1 MDYSSFSGV
10 PRFLTRPKAFMVSVG
25 KDATLSC
32 QIIGNPIPVVSW
44 EKDKLPVQSGG
55 RFKTTEDGDLYR
67 LTIYDLSLEDS
78 GQYICRAKNTIG
90 EAFAAVSIKVGEETT
105 VTESAPYFIQ
115 KPSSIKVT
123 LGEDAMF
130 KCKVQGS
137 PPLSVN
143 WEKDGRHL
151 RNRADA
157 GRFQIESAGESN
169 ALTIQCARLGDSG
182 TYTCRAENPIGSA
195 SASAALVVETQG
207 FSNPGSS
214 SHFDTSC
221 GKTASLLSHLQ
232 KRREE
237 IRKLDVSHGAL
248 DSTSAYSMAEGLSGI
263 SYSLSRDYERAAG
276 LTTKGARNATFGALT
291 RMCSVTEGKH
301 AKLSCYVT
309 GEPKPEI
316 VWKKDNEVILEGRR
330 HVIYEDDQE
339 NFVLKILFCKQ
350 IDNGLYTCTASNLA
364 GQTYS
369 SVLVT
374 VKEPSIPF
382 KEKLKDLE
390 VREKE
395 SATFQC
401 EVPVP
406 STETAWFKEE
416 TKLRQSKKYNIEEEG
431 TYRRLTVQ
439 NVTTDDDA
447 VYICEMKE
455 GSRTIAELS
464 VQGNIIKKLPR
475 KTAVFTNDTAIFCVE
490 LDNECQNI
498 RWLKNKEEVKPS
510 DRISITCSG
519 KQHTMI
525 IRECKMEDAGEIVF
539 LADESR
545 TSTQFTVT
553 TPKKPP
559 TQPPVDPLVKNKTE
573 TSVTLAWSPP
583 KMDRPIPID
592 GYVVER
598 KKLTGFT
605 WVRCHESHVPV
616 PEFTVSNLSEEA
628 DYQFRVSAVNA
639 YGQSP
644 YLEFP
649 GSMHLEPVLAVKTPL
664 TTVEAV
670 PGGDALFT
678 LDLTTTCSGT
688 WYLNGKVLQE
698 SETYII
704 KRTQTT
710 HTLIIKNVTKNDDGA
725 EVKFVANNVE
735 TSTKMR
741 VKGAA
746 VRFTNKSRD
755 IEKVSARLREEAKL
769 QAELSDTEATVK
781 WMKDGK
787 ELKASEKYELQTV
800 GKRHILKIR
809 NTAAEDA
816 GVYECI
822 CEGDKML
829 YQLSVKAL
837 ANFINKEKSGGV
849 IRAIAGKQAE
859 FVSETSEANIMVK
872 WYKDGKEITASKKFT
887 MEDKGKLHKLVASA
901 VTKEDEG
908 TYTCKIGDDTL
919 IFDLK
924 VSDEAVTFVNKPKT
938 TPEISVSPSENLEL
952 VCEVSA
958 ASGAVVWK
966 KDQTEVKQD
975 QRTAVISQG
984 THRKL
989 IIKKVTQQDQG
1000 SYTCETKDDRTTFQ
1014 VKVRER
1020 EDVFTNKDKVQKE
1033 VKAILTQNA
1042 TLSCEVAQEKTDV
1055 KWYKEG
1061 KLITSSKKFKVESEG
1076 KSRRLVVGQV
1086 EKKDAGEYTC
1096 EAAGQKLTFKLVV
1109 TEAEDAFINKDK
1121 VKKEVKA
1128 VLSENATLSCE
1139 VAQEKT
1145 DVKWYKEGKLIT
1157 SSKKF
1162 KVESEGKSRR
1172 LVVGQVEKKDAGE
1185 YTCEAAGQKLT
1196 FKIVVTEAED
1206 AFVNKEKVQK
1216 EVKAA
1221 LTQNA
1226 TLSCEVAQEKTDVKW
1241 YKEGKLIT
1249 SSKKF
1254 KVESE
1259 GKSRR
1264 LVVGQVEK
1272 KDAGEYTCEAA
1283 GQKLTFK
1290 LVVTEAEDA
1299 FINKDKVKKEVKAV
1313 LSENATLSC
1322 EVAQEKTDVK
1332 WYKEGKLITSSKKF
1346 KVESEGKSRRL
1357 VVGQVEKKDAGEYTC
1372 EAAGQ
1377 KLTFKLDVTDDV
1389 FEHKDKVQKEVKAVL
1404 KENTTLSCE
1413 VAQEK
1418 TDVKWYKEGKLITS
1432 SKKFKVESEGKSRR
1446 LVVGQVEKKDAG
1458 EYTCEAAG
1466 QKLTFKIV
1474 ITEAED
1480 AFVNKEKVQK
1490 EVKAALTQNATL
1502 SCEVAQEKTDVKWYK
1517 EGKLITSSKKFKV
1530 ESEGKSRRLVVGQV
1544 EKKDAGEYTCEAAG
1558 QKLTFK
1564 LVVTE
1569 AEDAFINKDKVKKE
1583 VKAVLSENATLSC
1596 EVAQEKTD
1604 VKWYKEGKLITS
1616 SKKFKVESE
1625 GKSRRLVVGQVEKKD
1640 AGEYTCEAAGQKLTF
1655 KLVIT
1660 EPEVVFTNKDKVQK
1674 EVKAVLKENTT
1685 LSCEVAQEK
1694 TDVKWY
1700 KEGKLITSS
1709 KKFKVESEGK
1719 SRRLVV
1725 GQVEKKDAGEY
1736 TCEAAGQKLT
1746 FKIDVTEPKP
1756 AFINQEKVQ
1765 KEVNAVLTESAT
1777 LSCEVAEDAT
1787 EVKWYKDGKLL
1798 ISSRKFKIETAG
1810 KTRRLVIEQLEKK
1823 DAGEYICEAAGQKL
1837 TFKLEPTEPEAKF
1850 EKKVVQKEPLI
1861 VQEHES
1867 ITLTTSV
1874 TPETA
1879 VVKWFKDGTEIKA
1892 SKKYEIKSEEASRT
1906 LTVNLAE
1913 STDTAVY
1920 TCQTKNDKQEFKV
1933 QVKEIPVKFAK
1944 KLEAVNAEIGGSVSL
1959 TCDVSHAKGKVV
1971 WRRNGVEIKPSRRFQ
1986 IHEEGVKRTLT
1997 ITGIRAED
2005 EGEYSCESRDDKTS
2019 ITITPKAPRVV
2030 KFVTTL
2036 NSVVSEE
2043 GKEAVFK
2050 CTVSPSDAV
2059 VTWLRNGVKIEASK
2073 KYVISQKDTNHSL
2086 TITDLTLEDAAEI
2099 SANAEGVESRASL
2112 RVREASI
2119 SFKKKLEPR
2128 TVEEKDTVTLE
2139 VELTKPAEVKW
2150 MRNSI
2155 ILKPSEKIEIKAEGT
2170 KHTLVVKDIT
2180 FADRGFYCCESPDDK
2195 TQAKINVEMR
2205 QIKLVKGL
2213 QPVQVSEKGTVT
2225 FEVEVSHEDVEGIWQ
2240 KDGVRLKPS
2249 PNISI
2254 GVLGKKHSLTLSS
2267 VTLEDAG
2274 LISFKADGIHSSG
2287 RLTVTELP
2295 VKISKPLAD
2304 ISVTQKDK
2312 VAFECEL
2319 SRPNVDVKWFKDGK
2333 ELQQSKKVGIIS
2345 QGNKRSLIIHK
2356 CEYEDQGTY
2365 TCEAAE
2371 DKTSATL
2378 KVHARDIKIVKPLED
2393 VEVNEYES
2401 ASFVC
2406 EISHD
2411 EVQTQWYK
2419 NDNKMKAADNI
2430 RMRQDGRTYSLTY
2443 MCVQVEDAAE
2453 IKFVAEKAESRAQLT
2468 VKELPVKIVKPLR
2481 DKIALEKHRGFLECQ
2496 VSRANAEVRWYK
2508 KDVEIHPSDKY
2519 EIVSDGV
2526 YRKLIINDADYED
2539 EDTYTCDAFDDKSS
2553 ANFFV
2558 EEQSISIVKELCD
2571 EDVTEPEEA
2580 KFECEISIPSVK
2592 PPKWSLRGEVLQAGR
2607 NIIMQQESTIHRL
2620 IILKTSADMTGTVQF
2635 SIGKSKSTA
2644 NLLVRDYHIQ
2654 ITRKMEDKTALERHS
2669 VILSCDFRPSPKVV
2683 KWFKDHT
2690 PIEPSEKYKIKR
2702 EQHSAE
2708 LKILKVK
2715 PEDAGVYKCRAG
2727 NAETEATL
2735 TVEARNVEVLKHL
2748 QDVEIEE
2755 ESSAVFSCELSHD
2768 DEDVEWFLNGTLLYT
2783 NNFNDI
2789 RNVGNCYMLT
2799 MKHVKPEDAG
2809 TVTMKSDK
2817 VSESV
2822 RLKVI
2827 EKPAVFMKSLDDVF
2841 GEERGVIKLECEVS
2855 KEKVKPVWKKDGV
2868 KLTSSNKYEQIQS
2881 GKTLCLLI
2889 HDLEKADAGLYT
2901 CDIGTDVAKSKVS
2914 VQELNI
2920 GITKRLKNTEI
2931 QEGEDCTFECILS
2944 HESIDDFN
2952 WTLNG
2957 SKVESGGRFKA
2968 SNVGRKYTLN
2978 IKSVIPDDSG
2988 EVVFTARGLISKAS
3002 LVVKEKPTE
3011 ITKQLE
3017 DKTSTAGQD
3026 ISVSCELSKPDVSIR
3041 WYKDGKA
3048 IRKSQKYDLHQ
3059 EGTRAILIIH
3069 DSTVKDSGEYTCE
3082 TEVSKTK
3089 ARITVQEKPNYFVKE
3104 LSDLKADESGTAV
3117 FMCQSE
3123 KAASSVVWRKGI
3135 AELRTS
3141 RKYEITQKGQ
3151 VLQLTIKNLEKSDS
3165 DTYTCDIGDAQSRA
3179 KLVVQGQ
3186 KVLITEDLEDVTVLE
3201 GESAMF
3207 KCRISP
3213 VDYSKVQWFLDK
3225 TPLHTNELNEI
3236 QSQPGGYHLLTLKKL
3251 SLKDSGVITFEAGDK
3266 KTSASLVVK
3275 EKPCI
3280 FTKELLDT
3288 EVTEG
3293 EDVILH
3299 CETSKSD
3306 SPVKWCKDGKSLR
3319 NSSKYNISR
3328 LGFEAKLVIHRAEER
3343 DSGRYECEAGAAKS
3357 SAVITVKEI
3366 PVLFKQE
3373 LQNEEAKEG
3382 KQVKLT
3388 CELSKPDTPVKWM
3401 KGDTVLHASEKY
3413 EFKQHGTVAELII
3426 RDVKSIDSGDY
3437 TCSTG
3442 EQKTTARV
3450 TVNAAPVLFKQAL
3463 ENTEMEEGKS
3473 VSLRCELTKADAT
3486 VVWKKGEATLQASA
3500 KHEMKQKGTVAEL
3513 VIHHAEPEDAGRY
3526 TCDTGDQQT
3535 TAHVKIHAVSAL
3547 VKELKSVEAVEGGTA
3562 TLRCQ
3567 LSREVPVEWRKG
3579 HTLLRPSNK
3588 YRMRQEGTL
3597 AELLIHDLDPKDAGD
3612 YTCVVGNQKT
3622 TAALSVNALPIRFKK
3637 ELKNEEA
3644 TESGTATLQCELSQA
3659 VGSVEWRKDGKVLM
3673 SDSKYKMRREGRF
3686 VELVI
3691 QDLDL
3696 TDAGSYTCV
3705 CGDQKTTA
3713 ALRVNALPIL
3723 FQEEM
3728 SNKEATEGEA
3738 VTLHCKLSKSAPVE
3752 WRKGTKVLKPS
3763 EKYKI
3768 EQEGP
3773 FAELMIR
3780 DLDLADAGDYSCV
3793 CGDQQTTAALTVN
3806 VLPALFTKELADE
3819 EATEGKSV
3827 SLHCELNKAAA
3838 NVEWKKGFK
3847 TLKSSDKY
3855 KMKREGVIAE
3865 LIIQN
3870 LDVTDAGN
3878 YSCVCGDQ
3886 QTMAVLTVHAL
3897 PAFFK
3902 EGLKNREATDGATA
3916 TLHCELSKVGVP
3928 VEWKKGDKT
3937 LKPSDKYRMR
3947 QEDTAAELLI
3957 RDLEVEDTGEYTCV
3971 CGDQKTSAV
3980 LTVHA
3985 LPALF
3990 KKDLVNTEATENGT
4004 AVLQC
4009 ELTKPTPVEWR
4020 KGQKVL
4026 KPSEKY
4032 KMRLKDTIAELT
4044 IHSLEEQDAG
4054 DYTCV
4059 CGDKMT
4065 TASLTVHAL
4074 PPHFKKELKNVEA
4087 TENGMATFCCELN
4100 KPAAAVEWR
4109 KGDRA
4114 LETNDK
4120 FTMRCEGTTAE
4131 LVIRDL
4137 DLTDAGDYTC
4147 CYGDQKTTAALK
4159 VNALP
4164 AHFKKEMKNEE
4175 ATEGGTATL
4184 QCELSRAASVE
4195 WKKKHKVLKLSE
4207 KYTMRQEGTTAQ
4219 LLIHAL
4225 EVKDAGEYT
4234 CVCGDEKTTAALT
4247 VHALPALFKEELR
4260 NEEATEGE
4268 VVTLRCELTK
4278 TASVEW
4284 KKGHTVLKP
4293 SEKYKMRQKDVTA
4306 ELVIHNL
4313 NENDA
4318 GDYTCVCGDK
4328 QSTASLAVHALPA
4341 RIKESLKDE
4350 EVTEGQAATLRCE
4363 LTKVAQVEWRKGSS
4377 LVKVS
4382 DKYKMRQEGTVMKLL
4397 IHDVEL
4403 KDAGEYTCVCGE
4415 QETTAALIVHALP
4428 ALFKEELKDLQA
4440 TESQTA
4446 TLRCELTKAA
4456 AVSWKKGNKILRASE
4471 KYVMRQDNTL
4481 AELEICDLEL
4491 KDAGDYTCMCGD
4503 QHSTASLTV
4512 NALPVVFKEELK
4524 NEEVLE
4530 GTSVSLHCELS
4541 KAAPVQWK
4549 IGSKVLKA
4557 SDKYQMRQ
4565 PGTTAELVI
4574 HDLEV
4579 KDAGDYTCVCGDQET
4594 TATLTVHALP
4604 PLFKEELKN
4613 EEAEEGGE
4621 VALHCELTKA
4631 APVEW
4636 RKDQRILKESE
4647 KYKMRQEGTKAELV
4661 IREIAEED
4669 AGDYTCVCG
4678 EHQTTAVLTVQAVP
4692 PFFREEMTSKEAVEG
4707 GTATLHCLLSKAS
4720 ARVQWKKGPRVLPSD
4735 KKYST
4740 RREGCVVELVV
4751 HDLDLND
4758 TGDYTCVCGD
4768 KTTTATLTV
4777 HALPPEFKKG
4787 LKDLEAVE
4795 SGTAALHCELT
4806 KPAVVKWMKGQE
4818 VLKPSSKYKMSQDGA
4833 VAKLIIHELD
4843 VEDTGDYTCVCGD
4856 QQTTATLTV
4865 NALPALFKQELQ
4877 NTEAEEG
4884 GTATLRCELTKP
4896 KAPVEW
4902 RKGDITLYP
4911 GLKYEMKQ
4919 QGSTAELVIYDLEL
4933 DDSGRYTCDSGHQQT
4948 TAVVTVHALPV
4959 TFKQPLQNKE
4969 SEEGSTA
4976 TFCCEL
4982 SKPNAAVE
4990 WRKGGVG
4997 LQPSQKYE
5005 MRQREC
5011 LVELLI
5017 HNLKLEDTGE
5027 YSCDTGDQETKA
5039 SLNVK
5044 ALPVLFKKE
5053 LKDKEAEEGA
5063 AVKFQC
5069 ELTKDNATVEWRK
5082 GTMELFA
5089 CAKYEIKL
5097 SGRTAELVI
5106 HNIEP
5111 EDASDYTCDTGDQQ
5125 STAVLRVNAIKPRL
5139 KQQLKNEEVEVGGTA
5154 RLRCE
5159 ISISKAEVE
5168 WRKDGVVLHSSSKY
5182 EMWQDGT
5189 LRELRVHRLE
5199 PSDAGEYSCKAGD
5212 ETSSAKLTVKEPDV
5226 TIVSGLKDMVVFE
5239 GDDVTFRCQVS
5250 HENARDVEWKLQD
5263 VALQNNEMNEISV
5276 EKGKIHT
5283 LTLRKVTE
5291 QDIGTIAF
5299 RVGPHTS
5306 TAELTVKVPPPVF
5319 KEKLQSTELQEEET
5333 AILRCEVSQ
5342 PNAAVEW
5349 KKGTQVISPSSKYEI
5364 RQEGTIH
5371 TLKIYH
5377 LKPEDSGKY
5386 TCDNG
5391 NEQTTA
5397 TLTVKAL
5404 PVTFTKPLQNQQA
5417 EEGGTI
5423 TLSCEISNSNAT
5435 VQWKKAGKVLRPSDK
5450 YKMHQAGSVA
5460 ELTIRNLSEADA
5472 GEYTCNAGDQQT
5484 TAAVIVKE
5492 PAAAI
5497 VETLKDVTSH
5507 EGEDAVFE
5515 CRLSRETTQDAQ
5527 WFLGDVPLQS
5537 NEMNEIRV
5545 QGTRHTLILRKVTL
5559 EDCGPISFKVGQHTS
5574 AAQLTV
5580 QAAPVSFV
5588 KALHSLELQ
5597 EGGTAHLSCEVSK
5610 PDVPVEWK
5618 KGTSVIRSSQ
5628 KYSIKQEGNVHTLV
5642 IHDVNRPDS
5651 GEYSC
5656 HTADGKTT
5664 ARLEVKALPV
5674 LFKQWLKNEEVE
5686 EGGTAML
5693 HCELTK
5699 PNAPVEWRKGDT
5711 VLQPSDKYEIR
5722 HEGTHVEL
5730 FIYDA
5735 EAQDAGDY
5743 TCDSGDQQ
5751 TTASLQVK
5759 VLPVLFN
5766 EELKNVESEEGGTA
5780 VLHCEISKPDAP
5792 VEWRKGGVVIQ
5803 PSDKYEMK
5811 LKGSI
5816 VELIIHG
5823 VEPDD
5828 CGDYTCSTG
5837 YEITTGSVYVQEEA
5851 AVIVS
5856 GLKNTDVFVGESATF
5871 TCELSHPGVKNVQ
5884 WWLDGSPL
5892 HNNFVTEISQQD
5904 GMIHTL
5910 TLNDVA
5916 CHDSGT
5922 VTFRA
5927 GSLISSAKL
5936 LVKDPTIEVVSPMQD
5951 ITVDEDGTA
5960 EFICQYS
5967 RPVHAIWKKNDQ
5979 EIHAD
5984 GQRVIIDQDWNVSIL
5999 KIKPTVPE
6007 DTGIYSCEAEGTKVM
6022 AALDVQAKN
6031 SIVQGLENVEAVEG
6045 GEALFECYLSK
6056 PECYNYNWLIDDEP
6070 AKTTENTEMV
6080 YFENG
6085 RRHLLL
6091 LKNLTPQDSCRVTFT
6106 CSDAMTSAFLT
6117 VKGWRLQILQPLTDV
6132 EVSPGEKA
6140 TFSCV
6145 LSEAVPIS
6153 EVAWYS
6159 NDIEIQSDEDWE
6171 VQADGN
6177 KYKLILKKAQP
6188 HHSGEVTFAS
6198 REAIAS
6204 AKLSVIAHPDP
6215 PEEPEV
6221 LSKNSHSV
6229 TLSWYKPLSDG
6240 GCDILGYNVERKIPG
6255 IGWQSCSKAIIQNTE
6270 FVVDDL
6276 TPGEP
6281 YRFRVSAINKV
6292 GASEPVHFPQ
6302 MVRLEPPV
6310 TVTHP
6315 LVGGSVSEGE
6325 VARLECQLSSETEKR
6340 VTWFKGKEQIQAG
6353 GRYEILSDGKKQ
6365 ILIIHAFKP
6374 EDQDTYTCMVSP
6386 EVKSVA
6392 SLCLEVPTVTML
6404 KEIAQEAPSAS
6415 QTEEL
6420 VDGHV
6425 QPSLPPEAAQE
6436 GDLHLLWEALAKK
6449 RRMSREPT
6457 LDSISEV
6464 PEEDEKLQKLKK
6476 EEAEMSHYYSEEYST
6491 CDELARTGEAD
6502 FSFTSSDDESRA
6514 GTPSLVNYLKKAGKA
6529 SVSVTSKVQ
6538 SIPTGKLWKQWEK
6551 SSVETVV
6558 AAPAAKPAEPEVPDL
6573 DDPSMNKAAVKIQ
6586 AAFKGYKVRKEIKQ
6600 QECPVFTETFK
6611 DFSGEPGS
6619 TLHLECVAHS
6629 KTDMKVRW
6637 LKDGEELSDGRYYH
6651 IDNYSDGTCSLIIT
6665 GLDSKDAGKYT
6676 CEASNKFG
6684 KVSHSAKVVIGAQ
6697 EPQVLQKEKQ
6707 VKQSTDSETESS
6719 SGSELDDAFRKAGR
6733 RLHRLFKA
6741 KISTEISDVE
6751 EELFVSADEGDIEV
6765 VDHQT
6770 YREDDQYIYIKFEIL
6785 SEAKTAA
6792 TRFREMF
6799 GALGI
6804 PVEIDILEQGPKKI
6818 ELRIGKAT
6826 PPTHGKFAPPV
6837 VRPPPPLLTSDTAP
6851 MFMTELQNQEVQDG
6865 YPVSFDCIVV
6875 GKPLPTVRW
6884 FKDGK
6889 AIEENDHYMIN
6900 EDQEGCHQLI
6910 ITAVVPTDMG
6920 VYRCLAENNMG
6931 VASTKA
6937 ELRVDLTSTDYETAA
6952 DATETSSYYSAK
6964 EYISSR
6970 EQEESTTEEEQLPQI
6985 FDELH
6990 DIHVAPG
6997 ASLAKFHLKVKGYP
7011 QPRLYWF
7018 KNGQPL
7024 KASDRIL
7031 KTDKQEF
7038 HSLEIRDVTK
7048 ADAGQYSI
7056 FVINSAGSAFSS
7068 ARLLVKDPDEKEEP
7082 SETDSHEQLIPPRF
7096 LERFTNKK
7104 VKKGA
7109 SITLSVKVEGHPPP
7123 TITWLKEES
7132 QEDILWIKPDTPG
7145 YKLASSN
7152 MHHSLILL
7160 DVKKKY
7166 SGAYTCIA
7174 TNKAGQSICT
7184 ATLEVA
7190 DVKEA
7195 EVLTQERVMVSEAIM
7210 TTLGAIHPSETGEG
7224 DLETGRE
7231 GVPKSPISLADVGS
7245 EEFFQKLTSHISEMV
7260 SAKISQATLRVPG
7273 AESDDESKTP
7283 SASPRH
7289 GRSRPSSIAQES
7301 SSESEDGDS
7310 RGEIFDVYMVT
7321 ADYVPAAPDRETITL
7336 KEGQYVEV
7344 LDSAHPLK
7352 WLVRT
7357 KPTKSSPSRQG
7368 WVSPAYLD
7376 KKLKLSPEWGTTEAP
7391 EFPGEF
7397 VSEDEYKRKLSVLIQ
7412 ELLISEEDY
7421 IQDLQFLQTHHLKFT
7436 ETCPNVPGAVASQKS
7451 TIFRNIGDIAC
7462 FHSSVFLQGLQKCD
7476 TDDDVAMCFIKHE
7489 AEFNKYIQYLVGR
7502 VQAESIV
7509 VSKAVQDF
7517 YKRYTDEILTNE
7529 DPSQPLIP
7537 PLQHYLEKPINRIQ
7551 QYQTIIKELIRNK
7564 ARNSQNCTLL
7574 EQAYAVVSAL
7584 TRRAENNLHV
7594 SLIENYPGTLESLG
7608 EPIRQGHFIVWEG
7621 APGARVAWKGH
7632 KRHVFLFKNY
7642 IVICKPKRDTKT
7654 DTYSYIFKNI
7664 MKLNNIDVNDL
7675 VEGDDRAFE
7684 IWHER
7689 EDLVRKYLLQARTV
7703 NIKNSWVK
7711 EICGIQ
7717 QRISEPVWIPPD
7729 FEEELADCTAELG
7742 ETVKL
7747 ACKVTGAPKPS
7758 VSWYKDGKPVEVDPH
7773 HIIIE
7778 DPDGSCTLILDNLTG
7793 VDSGQYM
7800 CFASSPAGNASTLG
7814 KILVQV
7820 PPRFVNKVRN
7830 AYFVEGEDAQF
7841 TCTIEGAPRPQIR
7854 WYKDGVLLK
7863 NTSKYQTFSEPR
7875 SGIIV
7880 LVVKNPSNEDM
7891 GHYECELVNRLG
7903 SAKSG
7908 AELYHH
7914 SAAALTQERRG
7925 DQAITIEVT
7934 EQETKVPKKTIIM
7947 NDFPTVSGG
7956 DFRPGLASA
7965 CR

>member
-1 MDYSSFSGV
+1 MDYSSLSGV

-32 QIIGNPIPVVSW
+32 QIVGNPIPVVSW

-115 KPSSIKVT
+115 KPSNIKVT

-143 WEKDGRHL
+143 WEKDGRYL
-151 RNRADA
+151 RNKADA

-169 ALTIQCARLGDSG
+169 ALTIQCAQLGDSG
-182 TYTCRAENPIGSA
+182 TYTCRAENLIGSA
-195 SASAALVVETQG
+195 SASAALVVETHG
-207 FSNPGSS
+207 SSNPGNWDS
-214 SHFDTSC
+214 SC

-237 IRKLDVSHGAL
+237 IRKMDISHGTL
-248 DSTSAYSMAEGLSGI
+248 DAASAQSYSAVEGLSGI
-263 SYSLSRDYERAAG
+263 GYSLSRDYERAAG
-276 LTTKGARNATFGALT
+276 LTKGARNATFGALT
-291 RMCSVTEGKH
+291 RTCSVTEGKH

-309 GEPKPEI
+309 GEPKPVI

-350 IDNGLYTCTASNLA
+350 TDNGLYTCTASNLA

-374 VKEPSIPF
+374 VKEPTIPF
-382 KEKLKDLE
+382 KAKLKDLE

-406 STETAWFKEE
+406 GTETAWFKEE
-416 TKLRQSKKYNIEEEG
+416 TKLQQSKKYNIEEEG

-475 KTAVFTNDTAIFCVE
+475 KTAVFINDTATFCVE
-490 LDNECQNI
+490 LDNDCQNI
-498 RWLKNKEEVKPS
+498 RWLKNREEVKPS

-519 KQHTMI
+519 KQHTMT
-525 IRECKMEDAGEIVF
+525 IRECKMEDAGEIAF

-559 TQPPVDPLVKNKTE
+559 TQPPADPVVKNKTE

-583 KMDRPIPID
+583 RMERPIPVD
-592 GYVVER
+592 GYIVER

-605 WVRCHESHVPV
+605 WVRCHESHVPS
-616 PEFTVSNLSEEA
+616 PELTVSNLAEEA

-644 YLEFP
+644 FLEFP
-649 GSMHLEPVLAVKTPL
+649 GSLHLEPVLAVKNPL
-664 TTVEAV
+664 TTAEVA

-678 LDLTTTCSGT
+678 VDLTKTCSGT
-688 WYLNGKVLQE
+688 WYLNGKALQE

-704 KRTQTT
+704 NRTQTT
-710 HTLIIKNVTKNDDGA
+710 HSLVIKNVTRKDDGA
-725 EVKFVANNVE
+725 EVKFVANDVE

-741 VKGAA
+741 VRGAA
-746 VRFTNKSRD
+746 VRFTNKTKD
-755 IEKVSARLREEAKL
+755 VEKVSARLREEAKL

-787 ELKASEKYELQTV
+787 ELKASEKYEFQTV

-809 NTAAEDA
+809 STAEEDA
-816 GVYECI
+816 GVYECV
-822 CEGDKML
+822 CDGDKML

-837 ANFINKEKSGGV
+837 ANFVNKEKSGGV
-849 IRAIAGKQAE
+849 VKAIAGKRAE

-887 MEDKGKLHKLVASA
+887 MEDKGKLHKLVALA

-908 TYTCKIGDDTL
+908 TYICKIGDDTL
-919 IFDLK
+919 TFDLK

-938 TPEISVSPSENLEL
+938 TPEVSVSPSESLEL

-958 ASGAVVWK
+958 AGGAVVWR

-975 QRTAVISQG
+975 QRTTIVCQG
-984 THRKL
+984 TQRKL

-1014 VKVRER
+1014 VKVRET
-1020 EDVFTNKDKVQKE
+1020 EAVFTNKEKVQKEVKAALSENATLSCEVAQDKTEVKWYKDGKLISSSKKFKVESQGKSRHLVVGQVEKKDAGEYTCEAAGQKLTFRIVVTEAEDAFINKDKVQKE
-1033 VKAILTQNA
+1033 VKAALSENA
-1042 TLSCEVAQEKTDV
+1042 TLSCEVAQDKTEV
-1055 KWYKEG
+1055 KWYKDG

-1096 EAAGQKLTFKLVV
+1096 EAAGQKLTFRIDVS
-1109 TEAEDAFINKDK
+1109 EAEDAFVHKEK
-1121 VKKEVKA
+1121 VQKEVKA
-1128 VLSENATLSCE
+1128 ALSENATLSCE

-1145 DVKWYKEGKLIT
+1145 EVKWYKDGKLISSSKKFKVESQGKSRRLVVGQVEKKDAGEYTCEAAGQKLTFRIDVKEAEDAFIKKEKVQKEVKAALSENATLSCEVAQEKTEVKWYKDEKLIT

-1196 FKIVVTEAED
+1196 FRIDVTEPEVV
-1206 AFVNKEKVQK
+1206 FTNKEKVQK

-1221 LTQNA
+1221 LSENA
-1226 TLSCEVAQEKTDVKW
+1226 TLSCEVAQEKMEVKW
-1241 YKEGKLIT
+1241 YKDGKLIS

-1283 GQKLTFK
+1283 GQKLTF
-1290 LVVTEAEDA
+1290 
-1299 FINKDKVKKEVKAV
+1299 
-1313 LSENATLSC
+1313 
-1322 EVAQEKTDVK
+1322 
-1332 WYKEGKLITSSKKF
+1332 
-1346 KVESEGKSRRL
+1346 R
-1357 VVGQVEKKDAGEYTC
+1357 
-1372 EAAGQ
+1372 
-1377 KLTFKLDVTDDV
+1377 
-1389 FEHKDKVQKEVKAVL
+1389 
-1404 KENTTLSCE
+1404 
-1413 VAQEK
+1413 
-1418 TDVKWYKEGKLITS
+1418 
-1432 SKKFKVESEGKSRR
+1432 
-1446 LVVGQVEKKDAG
+1446 
-1458 EYTCEAAG
+1458 
-1466 QKLTFKIV
+1466 
-1474 ITEAED
+1474 
-1480 AFVNKEKVQK
+1480 
-1490 EVKAALTQNATL
+1490 
-1502 SCEVAQEKTDVKWYK
+1502 
-1517 EGKLITSSKKFKV
+1517 
-1530 ESEGKSRRLVVGQV
+1530 
-1544 EKKDAGEYTCEAAG
+1544 
-1558 QKLTFK
+1558 
-1564 LVVTE
+1564 
-1569 AEDAFINKDKVKKE
+1569 
-1583 VKAVLSENATLSC
+1583 
-1596 EVAQEKTD
+1596 
-1604 VKWYKEGKLITS
+1604 
-1616 SKKFKVESE
+1616 
-1625 GKSRRLVVGQVEKKD
+1625 
-1640 AGEYTCEAAGQKLTF
+1640 
-1655 KLVIT
+1655 
-1660 EPEVVFTNKDKVQK
+1660 
-1674 EVKAVLKENTT
+1674 
-1685 LSCEVAQEK
+1685 
-1694 TDVKWY
+1694 
-1700 KEGKLITSS
+1700 
-1709 KKFKVESEGK
+1709 
-1719 SRRLVV
+1719 
-1725 GQVEKKDAGEY
+1725 
-1736 TCEAAGQKLT
+1736 
-1746 FKIDVTEPKP
+1746 IDVTEPKP

-1765 KEVNAVLTESAT
+1765 KEVKAVLTESAT
-1777 LSCEVAEDAT
+1777 LTCEVAQDAT

-1798 ISSRKFKIETAG
+1798 VSSRKFKIETLG
-1810 KTRRLVIEQLEKK
+1810 KSRRLVVEQLEKR
-1823 DAGEYICEAAGQKL
+1823 DAGEYVCEAAGQKL
-1837 TFKLEPTEPEAKF
+1837 TFKLEPTESEAKF

-1879 VVKWFKDGTEIKA
+1879 AVRWFKDGTEIKA
-1892 SKKYEIKSEEASRT
+1892 SKKCVIKSEGASRT
-1906 LTVNLAE
+1906 LTVNGAE
-1913 STDTAVY
+1913 STDSALY
-1920 TCQTKNDKQEFKV
+1920 TCQTKDDKQEFRV

-1944 KLEAVNAEIGGSVSL
+1944 KLEAVKAEIGGSVSL
-1959 TCDVSHAKGKVV
+1959 SCELSHAKGKVT
-1971 WRRNGVEIKPSRRFQ
+1971 WSRNGVEIKPSKRFQ
-1986 IHEEGVKRTLT
+1986 IREEGIKRILT

-2005 EGEYSCESRDDKTS
+2005 EGEYSCESRDDKSS
-2019 ITITPKAPRVV
+2019 ITIVPKPPRVV
-2030 KFVTTL
+2030 KFVTSL

-2050 CTVSPSDAV
+2050 CTISPSDAV
-2059 VTWLRNGVKIEASK
+2059 VTWLRNGAKIEASK

-2099 SANAEGVESRASL
+2099 TASAEGVESTANL

-2119 SFKKKLEPR
+2119 SFTKKLEPK
-2128 TVEEKDTVTLE
+2128 TVEERETVTLE
-2139 VELTKPAEVKW
+2139 VELNKPAEVKW

-2155 ILKPSEKIEIKAEGT
+2155 VLKPSDKIEIKAEGT
-2170 KHTLVVKDIT
+2170 KHTLVVKDIS

-2213 QPVQVSEKGTVT
+2213 QPLEVAEKGTVT
-2225 FEVEVSHEDVEGIWQ
+2225 FEVEVSHEDVEGTWQ
-2240 KDGVRLKPS
+2240 KDGVRLKPA
-2249 PNISI
+2249 PNVSF

-2267 VTLEDAG
+2267 VALEDAG
-2274 LISFKADGIHSSG
+2274 LISFKAEGINSSG
-2287 RLTVTELP
+2287 KLTVTELP
-2295 VKISKPLAD
+2295 VRISKPLAD
-2304 ISVTQKDK
+2304 VSVTQKLK
-2312 VAFECEL
+2312 ATFECEL
-2319 SRPNVDVKWFKDGK
+2319 SKPNANVKWFKDGK
-2333 ELQQSKKVGIIS
+2333 EIRQNKNIGIIS

-2365 TCEAAE
+2365 TCQAAE

-2378 KVHARDIKIVKPLED
+2378 KVHARDVKIVKPLED

-2401 ASFVC
+2401 ASFIC

-2411 EVQTQWYK
+2411 EVETQWYK
-2419 NDNKMKAADNI
+2419 NDNKLKTSDNI
-2430 RMRQDGRTYSLTY
+2430 KMRQDGKTYSLMYTR
-2443 MCVQVEDAAE
+2443 VQVEDAAE

-2481 DKIALEKHRGFLECQ
+2481 DKIALWKHRGVLECQ
-2496 VSRANAEVRWYK
+2496 VSRANAKVRWFK
-2508 KDVEIHPSDKY
+2508 KDMEIHPGEKY
-2519 EIVSDGV
+2519 EIVSEGV
-2526 YRKLIINDADYED
+2526 YRKLVINDADYED
-2539 EDTYTCDAFDDKSS
+2539 EDTYTCDAFDDKTS
-2553 ANFFV
+2553 ASFFV
-2558 EEQSISIVKELCD
+2558 EEQAINIVKELCD

-2580 KFECEISIPSVK
+2580 NFECETSIPSVK
-2592 PPKWSLRGEVLQAGR
+2592 PAKWFLKGAALQAGR
-2607 NIIMQQESTIHRL
+2607 NIIMQQEGTIHRL
-2620 IILKTSADMTGTVQF
+2620 TIIKTSVDMTGTIQF

-2654 ITRKMEDKTALERHS
+2654 ITRKLEDKTVLERHS
-2669 VILSCDFRPSPKVV
+2669 VILSCDFRPSPKHV
-2683 KWFKDHT
+2683 KWFKGQVL
-2690 PIEPSEKYKIKR
+2690 IEPSEKYKIKR
-2702 EQHSAE
+2702 DQYSAE
-2708 LKILKVK
+2708 LKIMKVK
-2715 PEDAGVYKCRAG
+2715 PEDAGVYKCKAG
-2727 NAETEATL
+2727 IAETEATL
-2735 TVEARNVEVLKHL
+2735 SVEARNVEVLKHL
-2748 QDVEIEE
+2748 QDVEVEE
-2755 ESSAVFSCELSHD
+2755 DSSAVFSCELSHD

-2789 RNVGNCYMLT
+2789 KNVGKCYMLT
-2799 MKHVKPEDAG
+2799 MKQVKPEDAG

-2817 VSESV
+2817 VSETV
-2822 RLKVI
+2822 QLKVI

-2868 KLTSSNKYEQIQS
+2868 KITSSKKYEEIQS

-2889 HDLEKADAGLYT
+2889 HDLEKTDAGLYT

-2952 WTLNG
+2952 WMLNG
-2957 SKVESGGRFKA
+2957 RKVESGGRFKA
-2968 SNVGRKYTLN
+2968 SNAGRKYTLS
-2978 IKSVIPDDSG
+2978 IKNVIADDTG
-2988 EVVFTARGLISKAS
+2988 EVIFTARGLTSKAS
-3002 LVVKEKPTE
+3002 LVVKGKPTE
-3011 ITKQLE
+3011 VIKQLE
-3017 DKTSTAGQD
+3017 DKTSPAGQD
-3026 ISVSCELSKPDVSIR
+3026 ISLSCELSKADVNIR

-3048 IRKSQKYDLHQ
+3048 IRKSQKYDLQQ
-3059 EGTRAILIIH
+3059 EGTRATLIIH

-3082 TEVSKTK
+3082 TETSKTT

-3104 LSDLKADESGTAV
+3104 LSDLKVDESGTAV
-3117 FMCQSE
+3117 FVCQSE
-3123 KAASSVVWRKGI
+3123 RAASSVVWRKGI
-3135 AELRTS
+3135 AELRAG

-3151 VLQLTIKNLEKSDS
+3151 VLQLTVKNLEKSDS
-3165 DTYTCDIGDAQSRA
+3165 DTYSCDIGDAQSRA
-3179 KLVVQGQ
+3179 KLTVQGQ

-3213 VDYSKVQWFLDK
+3213 VDYSRVQWFLDK

-3275 EKPCI
+3275 E
-3280 FTKELLDT
+3280 T
-3288 EVTEG
+3288 
-3293 EDVILH
+3293 
-3299 CETSKSD
+3299 
-3306 SPVKWCKDGKSLR
+3306 
-3319 NSSKYNISR
+3319 
-3328 LGFEAKLVIHRAEER
+3328 
-3343 DSGRYECEAGAAKS
+3343 
-3357 SAVITVKEI
+3357 

-3382 KQVKLT
+3382 KQVRLT
-3388 CELSKPDTPVKWM
+3388 CELSKPGTPVKWM
-3401 KGDTVLHASEKY
+3401 KGDTVLCASEKY
-3413 EFKQHGTVAELII
+3413 ELKQHGTVAELII
-3426 RDVKSIDSGDY
+3426 RDVKSVDAGDY
-3437 TCSTG
+3437 TCSAG
-3442 EQKTTARV
+3442 ELKTTARV
-3450 TVNAAPVLFKQAL
+3450 KVNAVPVLFKQAL
-3463 ENTEMEEGKS
+3463 ENTDVEEGKS

-3500 KHEMKQKGTVAEL
+3500 KYEMKQKGTVAEL
-3513 VIHHAEPEDAGRY
+3513 VIHNAEPEDAGRY

-3535 TAHVKIHAVSAL
+3535 TARVKIHAVSVL
-3547 VKELKSVEAVEGGTA
+3547 FKEELKPVEAVEGGTA

-3567 LSREVPVEWRKG
+3567 LGTEAPVEWRKG
-3579 HTLLRPSNK
+3579 QTLLRASNK
-3588 YRMRQEGTL
+3588 YKMRQEGTM
-3597 AELLIHDLDPKDAGD
+3597 AELLIHDLEPKDAGD
-3612 YTCVVGNQKT
+3612 YSCLVGNQKT
-3622 TAALSVNALPIRFKK
+3622 TAALSVNALPVHFKQ
-3637 ELKNEEA
+3637 ELRNEEA
-3644 TESGTATLQCELSQA
+3644 TESGTATLQCELSRPG
-3659 VGSVEWRKDGKVLM
+3659 GSVHWRKDGKVLVPNG
-3673 SDSKYKMRREGRF
+3673 KYKTRREGRF

-3705 CGDQKTTA
+3705 CGEQESTA

-3723 FQEEM
+3723 FQEELM
-3728 SNKEATEGEA
+3728 NKEATEGEA
-3738 VTLHCKLSKSAPVE
+3738 VTLHCKLSKAAPVE
-3752 WRKGTKVLKPS
+3752 WKKGNMVLKPS

-3773 FAELMIR
+3773 FVELTIQ

-3793 CGDQQTTAALTVN
+3793 CGDRQTTAALAVN
-3806 VLPALFTKELADE
+3806 VLPALFTKGLADK

-3827 SLHCELNKAAA
+3827 SLSCELNKAAA

-3847 TLKSSDKY
+3847 TLRPSDKY
-3855 KMKREGVIAE
+3855 KMKREGVVAE

-3870 LDVTDAGN
+3870 LDTADAGN

-3928 VEWKKGDKT
+3928 VEWRKGDKA
-3937 LKPSDKYRMR
+3937 LKPSEKYRMR

-3957 RDLEVEDTGEYTCV
+3957 RDLEVEDTGEYSCV

-3990 KKDLVNTEATENGT
+3990 KRDLANVEGTENRT

-4009 ELTKPTPVEWR
+4009 ELSKPAPVQWR
-4020 KGQKVL
+4020 KGQEVL
-4026 KPSEKY
+4026 RPSEKY
-4032 KMRLKDTIAELT
+4032 KMRLKDTTAELT
-4044 IHSLEEQDAG
+4044 IHSLEEGDAG

-4059 CGDKMT
+4059 CGDKT
-4065 TASLTVHAL
+4065 STASLTVHAL
-4074 PPHFKKELKNVEA
+4074 PPHFKKELKNVEG
-4087 TENGMATFCCELN
+4087 TENSTATFCCELS
-4100 KPAAAVEWR
+4100 KAGAAVAWR
-4109 KGDRA
+4109 KGDKT
-4114 LETNDK
+4114 LGTSDK
-4120 FTMRCEGTTAE
+4120 FTMSCKGMVAE
-4131 LVIRDL
+4131 LVIHDL
-4137 DLTDAGDYTC
+4137 VLADAGDYTC
-4147 CYGDQKTTAALK
+4147 SCGEQETTATLK

-4164 AHFKKEMKNEE
+4164 VHFQKEMRDAE
-4175 ATEGGTATL
+4175 ATEGATATL
-4184 QCELSRAASVE
+4184 QCELSAAASVE
-4195 WKKKHKVLKLSE
+4195 WRKKHKVLQASE
-4207 KYTMRQEGTTAQ
+4207 KYTMRQEGSRAQ

-4225 EVKDAGEYT
+4225 EVRDAGEYT
-4234 CVCGDEKTTAALT
+4234 CVCGEEKTTAALT

-4260 NEEATEGE
+4260 DEEAEEGE
-4268 VVTLRCELTK
+4268 TVTLHCELTK
-4278 TASVEW
+4278 PAPVEW
-4284 KKGHTVLKP
+4284 RKGHTALKP

-4306 ELVIHNL
+4306 ELVIHSL
-4313 NENDA
+4313 TQSDA
-4318 GDYTCVCGDK
+4318 GDYTCVCGEE
-4328 QSTASLAVHALPA
+4328 QSTAALAVHVLPA
-4341 RIKESLKDE
+4341 GIQQSLKDE

-4363 LTKVAQVEWRKGSS
+4363 LTKAAPVEWRKGST
-4377 LVKVS
+4377 LLKAS
-4382 DKYKMRQEGTVMKLL
+4382 DKYKMRQEGTVRKLL
-4397 IHDVEL
+4397 IQDVEL

-4428 ALFKEELKDLQA
+4428 PEFKREL
-4440 TESQTA
+4440 
-4446 TLRCELTKAA
+4446 R
-4456 AVSWKKGNKILRASE
+4456 
-4471 KYVMRQDNTL
+4471 
-4481 AELEICDLEL
+4481 
-4491 KDAGDYTCMCGD
+4491 
-4503 QHSTASLTV
+4503 
-4512 NALPVVFKEELK
+4512 
-4524 NEEVLE
+4524 
-4530 GTSVSLHCELS
+4530 
-4541 KAAPVQWK
+4541 
-4549 IGSKVLKA
+4549 
-4557 SDKYQMRQ
+4557 
-4565 PGTTAELVI
+4565 
-4574 HDLEV
+4574 DLEV
-4579 KDAGDYTCVCGDQET
+4579 
-4594 TATLTVHALP
+4594 
-4604 PLFKEELKN
+4604 
-4613 EEAEEGGE
+4613 
-4621 VALHCELTKA
+4621 
-4631 APVEW
+4631 VE
-4636 RKDQRILKESE
+4636 
-4647 KYKMRQEGTKAELV
+4647 
-4661 IREIAEED
+4661 
-4669 AGDYTCVCG
+4669 
-4678 EHQTTAVLTVQAVP
+4678 
-4692 PFFREEMTSKEAVEG
+4692 
-4707 GTATLHCLLSKAS
+4707 
-4720 ARVQWKKGPRVLPSD
+4720 
-4735 KKYST
+4735 
-4740 RREGCVVELVV
+4740 
-4751 HDLDLND
+4751 N
-4758 TGDYTCVCGD
+4758 
-4768 KTTTATLTV
+4768 
-4777 HALPPEFKKG
+4777 
-4787 LKDLEAVE
+4787 
-4795 SGTAALHCELT
+4795 GTAALQCELT
-4806 KPAVVKWMKGQE
+4806 KPAEVEWKKGQE
-4818 VLKPSSKYKMSQDGA
+4818 VLKESRKYEMSQDGA
-4833 VAKLIIHELD
+4833 VAKLIIHELEE
-4843 VEDTGDYTCVCGD
+4843 EDAGVYTCVCGD
-4856 QQTTATLTV
+4856 QQTAATLTV

-4877 NTEAEEG
+4877 DTEAEES
-4884 GTATLRCELTKP
+4884 GTVTLRCELTKP
-4896 KAPVEW
+4896 EAPVEW
-4902 RKGDITLYP
+4902 RKGDVTLYP
-4911 GLKYEMKQ
+4911 GLKYEMRR
-4919 QGSTAELVIYDLEL
+4919 QGCAAELLISDLEL
-4933 DDSGRYTCDSGHQQT
+4933 EDSGIYTCDSGHQRT
-4948 TAVVTVHALPV
+4948 TAVLAVHALPV

-4969 SEEGSTA
+4969 FEEGSTA

-4982 SKPNAAVE
+4982 SKAGAAVE

-5005 MRQREC
+5005 MRQRGC

-5017 HNLKLEDTGE
+5017 HNLRLEDTGE
-5027 YSCDTGDQETKA
+5027 YSCDTGDQETRA
-5039 SLNVK
+5039 ALNVK
-5044 ALPVLFKKE
+5044 ALPVLFQKQLNDE
-5053 LKDKEAEEGA
+5053 EAEEGA
-5063 AVKFQC
+5063 VVKFQC
-5069 ELTKDNATVEWRK
+5069 ELTKDNAAVEWRK
-5082 GTMELFA
+5082 GTMELFP
-5089 CAKYEIKL
+5089 CAKYQIKL
-5097 SGRTAELVI
+5097 SGRRAELVI
-5106 HNIEP
+5106 HNVEP

-5125 STAVLRVNAIKPRL
+5125 STAVLRVNAIKPQL
-5139 KQQLKNEEVEVGGTA
+5139 KQQLRDEEVEVGGTA

-5168 WRKDGVVLHSSSKY
+5168 WRKDGVLLHSSSKY

-5189 LRELRVHRLE
+5189 LRELRVHHLE
-5199 PSDAGEYSCKAGD
+5199 PGDAGEYSCKAGD
-5212 ETSSAKLTVKEPDV
+5212 QTSSAKLTVKEPDV
-5226 TIVSGLKDMVVFE
+5226 TIVSGLKDTVVAE

-5291 QDIGTIAF
+5291 QDIGTVTF

-5306 TAELTVKVPPPVF
+5306 TAELTVKA
-5319 KEKLQSTELQEEET
+5319 S
-5333 AILRCEVSQ
+5333 
-5342 PNAAVEW
+5342 
-5349 KKGTQVISPSSKYEI
+5349 
-5364 RQEGTIH
+5364 
-5371 TLKIYH
+5371 
-5377 LKPEDSGKY
+5377 
-5386 TCDNG
+5386 
-5391 NEQTTA
+5391 
-5397 TLTVKAL
+5397 
-5404 PVTFTKPLQNQQA
+5404 PVTFTQPLQSQQA
-5417 EEGGTI
+5417 EEGGTV
-5423 TLSCEISNSNAT
+5423 TLRCEVSKSNSP
-5435 VQWKKAGKVLRPSDK
+5435 VQWKKAGTVLRPGDK
-5450 YKMHQAGSVA
+5450 YRMCQEGTLA
-5460 ELTIRNLSEADA
+5460 ELTIHNLSEADA
-5472 GEYTCNAGDQQT
+5472 GEYTCDTGDQQT
-5484 TAAVIVKE
+5484 TAAVQLKE
-5492 PAAAI
+5492 PAATI
-5497 VETLKDVTSH
+5497 VERLKDVATY

-5515 CRLSRETTQDAQ
+5515 CRLSREAAQDAQ

-5545 QGTRHTLILRKVTL
+5545 QGTRHSLILRKVTL
-5559 EDCGPISFKVGQHTS
+5559 EDCGSISFKVGRHSS
-5574 AAQLTV
+5574 AAQLKV
-5580 QAAPVSFV
+5580 EAAPVTFV
-5588 KALHSLELQ
+5588 KALHNLELQ

-5618 KGTSVIRSSQ
+5618 KGTSMIRPSH
-5628 KYSIKQEGNVHTLV
+5628 KCSIQQEGKVHTLL
-5642 IHDVNRPDS
+5642 IRDLNRADS

-5656 HTADGKTT
+5656 HTAAGQTT
-5664 ARLEVKALPV
+5664 ARLEVKGLPV

-5686 EGGTAML
+5686 EGRTAVL
-5693 HCELTK
+5693 RCELTR
-5699 PNAPVEWRKGDT
+5699 PHARLEWRKGDT
-5711 VLQPSDKYEIR
+5711 VLQPGDKYEIR
-5722 HEGTHVEL
+5722 QEGTRAEL
-5730 FIYDA
+5730 LIYEA
-5735 EAQDAGDY
+5735 GAQDAGEY

-5766 EELKNVESEEGGTA
+5766 KELRNVETEEGGTA
-5780 VLHCEISKPDAP
+5780 VLRCEISKPDAP

-5803 PSDKYEMK
+5803 PSDKYEVK
-5811 LKGSI
+5811 LKGS
-5816 VELIIHG
+5816 VAELIIRG

-5856 GLKNTDVFVGESATF
+5856 GLRNTDVFVGESATF
-5871 TCELSHPGVKNVQ
+5871 TCELSHPGVRNVQ
-5884 WWLDGSPL
+5884 WWLDGTPL
-5892 HNNFVTEISQQD
+5892 HNNLVTEISEQD
-5904 GMIHTL
+5904 GRIHTL

-5951 ITVDEDGTA
+5951 ITVDEDGPA
-5960 EFICQYS
+5960 EFVCQYS

-5984 GQRVIIDQDWNVSIL
+5984 GQRVIIDQDWNVSML
-5999 KIKPTVPE
+5999 KINPTVPE
-6007 DTGIYSCEAEGTKVM
+6007 DTGIYSCEAEGIKVM
-6022 AALDVQAKN
+6022 ATLDVQAKN

-6056 PECYNYNWLIDDEP
+6056 PETYNYNWLIDDEP

-6085 RRHLLL
+6085 LRHILL
-6091 LKNLTPQDSCRVTFT
+6091 LKNLTPQDSCRVTFM
-6106 CSDAMTSAFLT
+6106 CSDAVTSAFLT
-6117 VKGWRLQILQPLTDV
+6117 VKGWRLQFLQPLTDV
-6132 EVSPGEKA
+6132 EVSLGGKA

-6145 LSEAVPIS
+6145 LSEAVPVN

-6159 NDIEIQSDEDWE
+6159 NGIEIQPGEDWE

-6177 KYKLILKKAQP
+6177 KYKLILKKAQL

-6198 REAIAS
+6198 REAISS
-6204 AKLSVIAHPDP
+6204 AKLSVIALPEP

-6221 LSKNSHSV
+6221 LSQSSHSV
-6229 TLSWYKPLSDG
+6229 TLSWHKPLGEG
-6240 GCDILGYNVERKIPG
+6240 GQDLLGYKVERKILG
-6255 IGWQSCSKAIIQNTE
+6255 VGWQSCSEGLIQNTE
-6270 FVVDDL
+6270 FTVDGL

-6281 YRFRVSAINKV
+6281 YRFRVSAVNRA
-6292 GASEPVHFPQ
+6292 GASEAVHFPQ

-6310 TVTHP
+6310 TIAQP
-6315 LVGGSVSEGE
+6315 LVGGSVSEGG
-6325 VARLECQLSSETEKR
+6325 VARLECTLSSKTEEK
-6340 VTWFKGKEQIQAG
+6340 VTWFKGKEQIKAG
-6353 GRYEILSDGKKQ
+6353 GRYEILSDGTKQ
-6365 ILIIHAFKP
+6365 ILIIRGFKP
-6374 EDQDTYTCMVSP
+6374 EDQDSYTCMASP

-6392 SLCLEVPTVTML
+6392 SLCLEVPTVSML
-6404 KEIAQEAPSAS
+6404 KEIAREVPRAS
-6415 QTEEL
+6415 RAEEQ
-6420 VDGHV
+6420 VDGHI

-6464 PEEDEKLQKLKK
+6464 PEEDEKLQKLRK

-6514 GTPSLVNYLKKAGKA
+6514 GTPSLVNYLKKAERKTT
-6529 SVSVTSKVQ
+6529 SITSKIQ
-6538 SIPTGKLWKQWEK
+6538 STSTGKLWKQWET
-6551 SSVETVV
+6551 STVETTV
-6558 AAPAAKPAEPEVPDL
+6558 ATTAAQPAEPELPDL

-6629 KTDMKVRW
+6629 KTDMNVRW
-6637 LKDGEELSDGRYYH
+6637 LKDGKELSDGRYYH
-6651 IDNYSDGTCSLIIT
+6651 IDSYSDGTCSLIIA
-6665 GLDSKDAGKYT
+6665 GLDRKDAGKYT

-6684 KVSHSAKVVIGAQ
+6684 KVSHSAKVVVGTQ
-6697 EPQVLQKEKQ
+6697 EPQVLAKEKRS
-6707 VKQSTDSETESS
+6707 KQSTDSETESS

-6733 RLHRLFKA
+6733 RLHRLFRA

-6751 EELFVSADEGDIEV
+6751 EELFVSADEGDIDV

-6770 YREDDQYIYIKFEIL
+6770 YREDDQYIYIKFEIM

-6818 ELRIGKAT
+6818 ELRIGKAS
-6826 PPTHGKFAPPV
+6826 PPTLGKFALPV
-6837 VRPPPPLLTSDTAP
+6837 ARPPPPLLTSDTAP

-6865 YPVSFDCIVV
+6865 YPVSFDCIVI

-7031 KTDKQEF
+7031 KTDRQEF

-7048 ADAGQYSI
+7048 ADAGQYLI
-7056 FVINSAGSAFSS
+7056 FVINSAGSAYSS
-7068 ARLLVKDPDEKEEP
+7068 ARLVVKDPYEKEEP
-7082 SETDSHEQLIPPRF
+7082 SKTDSHEQLIPPRF

-7123 TITWLKEES
+7123 TITWMKEES
-7132 QEDILWIKPDTPG
+7132 REDILWIKPDTPG

-7184 ATLEVA
+7184 ANLEVA

-7210 TTLGAIHPSETGEG
+7210 TTLGTIQSSEG
-7224 DLETGRE
+7224 DLEAGRE

-7245 EEFFQKLTSHISEMV
+7245 EEFFQKLTSRISEMV
-7260 SAKISQATLRVPG
+7260 SAKITQAKLRVPG
-7273 AESDDESKTP
+7273 AESDDESRTP

-7321 ADYVPAAPDRETITL
+7321 ADYVPVAPDKETITL

-7376 KKLKLSPEWGTTEAP
+7376 KKLKLSPEWGTTEIP

-7421 IQDLQFLQTHHLKFT
+7421 IQDLQFLQTHHLRYT
-7436 ETCPNVPGAVASQKS
+7436 ETCPSVPGAVASQKS
-7451 TIFRNIGDIAC
+7451 TIFRNIDDIGR
-7462 FHSSVFLQGLQKCD
+7462 FHSSVFLRSLQGCD

-7502 VQAESIV
+7502 IQAESIV

-7517 YKRYTDEILTNE
+7517 YKRYTDEFLTNE

-7574 EQAYAVVSAL
+7574 EQAYAIVSAL

-7621 APGARVAWKGH
+7621 APGARMAWKGH

-7711 EICGIQ
+7711 EILGIQ
-7717 QRISEPVWIPPD
+7717 QRISEPIWIPPD

-7758 VSWYKDGKPVEVDPH
+7758 ISWYKDGKPVEVDPH

-7793 VDSGQYM
+7793 ADTGQYM

-7830 AYFVEGEDAQF
+7830 AYLVEGEDVQF
-7841 TCTIEGAPRPQIR
+7841 TCTVEGAPRPQIR

-7863 NTSKYQTFSEPR
+7863 DTSKYQTFSEPR
-7875 SGIIV
+7875 SGISV

-7891 GHYECELVNRLG
+7891 GHYECELMNRLG

-7934 EQETKVPKKTIIM
+7934 EQETKVPKKTIIIEETITTVVKSPRQRGRVSPARSPSGHSPSRSPRAEPAPEPVYVSKIRQPVHRHDQEAAPKSAAVPRLYVTEHEDVQGAAARDVVVESTVEEKKPKWVEVEEIIEFKVKKSPKPTRKRGSSPAKQEKDDSGM
-7947 NDFPTVSGG
+7947 LTFTFPSSRPKRSPEDDPNTNNSNNKLVEQSKSLPNEGLSEGDIQPLVYTTEQEGPQVSSEERNSPCGSEQLGSDSFLDYGTEGKSCPQEPCADNGSGATSPLLACGGEPLVFSFGTAAGDQHEVLFSPASPEGQEGLDEVDVSWPVGEEVPEVIQDILPEEDNVIVDEPEELHTDDISTRDRKILTHNGKLLTLEDLEDYVPQEGETYRCEDQKPTAEKPCEISVLQTEINEPTIGKPVLLNLGRPVVAEPRQRFFSQYEERVPGAVFVSASRVAGAQSVGPSNISFRVSDARAAPPGPSFTVKPS
-7956 DFRPGLASA
+7956 FCTEVQRSA
-7965 CR
+7965 DNGQSSFKTEVSTRTLSYGTVGEPVTLHISTEDLSQS

>member
-1 MDYSSFSGV
+1 MDYSSLSGV

-67 LTIYDLSLEDS
+67 LTIYDLNLEDS

-143 WEKDGRHL
+143 WEKDGRYL
-151 RNRADA
+151 RNKADA

-169 ALTIQCARLGDSG
+169 ALTIQCAQLGDSG
-182 TYTCRAENPIGSA
+182 TYTCRAENLIGSA
-195 SASAALVVETQG
+195 SASAALVVETHG
-207 FSNPGSS
+207 SSNPGSS
-214 SHFDTSC
+214 NFDASC

-237 IRKLDVSHGAL
+237 IRKMDISHRTL
-248 DSTSAYSMAEGLSGI
+248 DSASAQSYSAVEGLSSIG
-263 SYSLSRDYERAAG
+263 YSLSQDYERAAG
-276 LTTKGARNATFGALT
+276 LTKGARNATFGALT

-309 GEPKPEI
+309 GEPKPVI

-350 IDNGLYTCTASNLA
+350 TDNGLYTCTASNLA

-382 KEKLKDLE
+382 KAKLKDLE

-406 STETAWFKEE
+406 GTETAWFKEE
-416 TKLRQSKKYNIEEEG
+416 TKLQQSKKYNIEEEG

-475 KTAVFTNDTAIFCVE
+475 KTAVFINDTATFCVE
-490 LDNECQNI
+490 LDNDCQNI

-510 DRISITCSG
+510 DRISITHSG
-519 KQHTMI
+519 KQHTMT
-525 IRECKMEDAGEIVF
+525 IRECKMEDAGEIAF

-553 TPKKPP
+553 IPKKPP
-559 TQPPVDPLVKNKTE
+559 TQPPAHPVVKNKTE

-583 KMDRPIPID
+583 RMDRPIPVD
-592 GYVVER
+592 GYIVER

-616 PEFTVSNLSEEA
+616 PELTVSNLSEEA

-649 GSMHLEPVLAVKTPL
+649 GSLHLEPVLAVKNPL
-664 TTVEAV
+664 TTAEVA
-670 PGGDALFT
+670 PGGDAHFT
-678 LDLTTTCSGT
+678 VDLTKTCSGT

-704 KRTQTT
+704 NRTQTT
-710 HTLIIKNVTKNDDGA
+710 HTLVIKKVTKKDDGA
-725 EVKFVANNVE
+725 EVKFVASGVE

-746 VRFTNKSRD
+746 VRFTNKSKD
-755 IEKVSARLREEAKL
+755 VEKVSTRLLEEAKL
-769 QAELSDTEATVK
+769 QAELSDAEATVK
-781 WMKDGK
+781 WTKDGK

-800 GKRHILKIR
+800 GKRRILKIR
-809 NTAAEDA
+809 STAEQDA
-816 GVYECI
+816 GVYECV

-829 YQLSVKAL
+829 FQLSVKAL
-837 ANFINKEKSGGV
+837 ANFINKEKTGGV
-849 IRAIAGKQAE
+849 IKAIAGKQAE

-872 WYKDGKEITASKKFT
+872 WYKDGKEISASKKFT

-919 IFDLK
+919 TFDLK

-938 TPEISVSPSENLEL
+938 TPEISVSPSESLEL

-958 ASGAVVWK
+958 AGGAVVWR

-975 QRTAVISQG
+975 QRTTIVSQG
-984 THRKL
+984 TQRKL

-1000 SYTCETKDDRTTFQ
+1000 SYTCETKYDKTTFQ
-1014 VKVRER
+1014 VKVREA
-1020 EDVFTNKDKVQKE
+1020 EIVFTNKEKVQKE
-1033 VKAILTQNA
+1033 VKAALSENAMLSCEVAQEKTEVKWYKDGKLITSSKKFKVESEGKLRRLVVGQVEKKDAGEYTCEAAGQKLTFRIDVTEAEDAFVHKEKVQKEVKAALSENA
-1042 TLSCEVAQEKTDV
+1042 TLSCEVAQEKTEV
-1055 KWYKEG
+1055 KWYKDG

-1096 EAAGQKLTFKLVV
+1096 EAAGQKLTFRIDV
-1109 TEAEDAFINKDK
+1109 TEAEDAFIKKEK
-1121 VKKEVKA
+1121 VQKEVKA
-1128 VLSENATLSCE
+1128 ALSENATLSCE
-1139 VAQEKT
+1139 VAQEKME
-1145 DVKWYKEGKLIT
+1145 VKWYKDGKLIT

-1162 KVESEGKSRR
+1162 KVESEGKLRR

-1196 FKIVVTEAED
+1196 FRIDVTEPEVV
-1206 AFVNKEKVQK
+1206 FTNKEKVQK

-1221 LTQNA
+1221 LSENA
-1226 TLSCEVAQEKTDVKW
+1226 TLSCEVAQEKMEVKW
-1241 YKEGKLIT
+1241 YKDGKLIT

-1259 GKSRR
+1259 GKLRR

-1283 GQKLTFK
+1283 GQKLTF
-1290 LVVTEAEDA
+1290 
-1299 FINKDKVKKEVKAV
+1299 
-1313 LSENATLSC
+1313 
-1322 EVAQEKTDVK
+1322 
-1332 WYKEGKLITSSKKF
+1332 
-1346 KVESEGKSRRL
+1346 R
-1357 VVGQVEKKDAGEYTC
+1357 
-1372 EAAGQ
+1372 
-1377 KLTFKLDVTDDV
+1377 
-1389 FEHKDKVQKEVKAVL
+1389 
-1404 KENTTLSCE
+1404 
-1413 VAQEK
+1413 
-1418 TDVKWYKEGKLITS
+1418 
-1432 SKKFKVESEGKSRR
+1432 
-1446 LVVGQVEKKDAG
+1446 
-1458 EYTCEAAG
+1458 
-1466 QKLTFKIV
+1466 
-1474 ITEAED
+1474 
-1480 AFVNKEKVQK
+1480 
-1490 EVKAALTQNATL
+1490 
-1502 SCEVAQEKTDVKWYK
+1502 
-1517 EGKLITSSKKFKV
+1517 
-1530 ESEGKSRRLVVGQV
+1530 
-1544 EKKDAGEYTCEAAG
+1544 
-1558 QKLTFK
+1558 
-1564 LVVTE
+1564 
-1569 AEDAFINKDKVKKE
+1569 
-1583 VKAVLSENATLSC
+1583 
-1596 EVAQEKTD
+1596 
-1604 VKWYKEGKLITS
+1604 
-1616 SKKFKVESE
+1616 
-1625 GKSRRLVVGQVEKKD
+1625 
-1640 AGEYTCEAAGQKLTF
+1640 
-1655 KLVIT
+1655 
-1660 EPEVVFTNKDKVQK
+1660 
-1674 EVKAVLKENTT
+1674 
-1685 LSCEVAQEK
+1685 
-1694 TDVKWY
+1694 
-1700 KEGKLITSS
+1700 
-1709 KKFKVESEGK
+1709 
-1719 SRRLVV
+1719 
-1725 GQVEKKDAGEY
+1725 
-1736 TCEAAGQKLT
+1736 
-1746 FKIDVTEPKP
+1746 IDVSEPKP

-1765 KEVNAVLTESAT
+1765 KEVKAVLTESAT
-1777 LSCEVAEDAT
+1777 LVCEVAQDAT
-1787 EVKWYKDGKLL
+1787 QVKWYKDGKLL
-1798 ISSRKFKIETAG
+1798 VSSRKFKIETVG
-1810 KTRRLVIEQLEKK
+1810 KSRRLVIEQLEKK

-1837 TFKLEPTEPEAKF
+1837 TFKVEPTEPEAKF

-1879 VVKWFKDGTEIKA
+1879 AVRWFKDGTEIKA
-1892 SKKYEIKSEEASRT
+1892 SKRCVIKSEGASRT
-1906 LTVNLAE
+1906 LTVNAAE
-1913 STDTAVY
+1913 STDSALY
-1920 TCQTKNDKQEFKV
+1920 TCQTKNDKQEFRV

-1944 KLEAVNAEIGGSVSL
+1944 KLEAVTAEIGGSVSL
-1959 TCDVSHAKGKVV
+1959 SCELSHAKGKVT
-1971 WRRNGVEIKPSRRFQ
+1971 WSRKGVEIKPSKRFQ
-1986 IHEEGVKRTLT
+1986 IHEEGIKRTLT

-2005 EGEYSCESRDDKTS
+2005 EGEYSCESRDDKSS
-2019 ITITPKAPRVV
+2019 ITIVPKPPRVV
-2030 KFVTTL
+2030 KFVTSL

-2059 VTWLRNGVKIEASK
+2059 VTWLRNGAKIEASK

-2099 SANAEGVESRASL
+2099 TASAEGVESTAKL

-2119 SFKKKLEPR
+2119 SFKKKLEPK
-2128 TVEEKDTVTLE
+2128 TVEERETVTLE

-2155 ILKPSEKIEIKAEGT
+2155 VLKPSDKIEIKAEGT
-2170 KHTLVVKDIT
+2170 KHTLVVKDIS

-2213 QPVQVSEKGTVT
+2213 QPLQVAEKGTVT
-2225 FEVEVSHEDVEGIWQ
+2225 FEVEVSHEDVEGTWQ
-2240 KDGVRLKPS
+2240 KDGVRLKPA
-2249 PNISI
+2249 PNISF

-2267 VTLEDAG
+2267 VALEDAG
-2274 LISFKADGIHSSG
+2274 LISFKAEGISSSG

-2295 VKISKPLAD
+2295 VRISKPLAD
-2304 ISVTQKDK
+2304 VSVTQKLK
-2312 VAFECEL
+2312 ATFECEL
-2319 SRPNVDVKWFKDGK
+2319 SKPNANVKWFKDGK
-2333 ELQQSKKVGIIS
+2333 EIRQSKNIGIIS

-2365 TCEAAE
+2365 MCQAAE

-2401 ASFVC
+2401 ASFFC

-2411 EVQTQWYK
+2411 EVETQWYK
-2419 NDNKMKAADNI
+2419 NDNKLKTSDNI
-2430 RMRQDGRTYSLTY
+2430 KMRQDGKTYSLTY
-2443 MCVQVEDAAE
+2443 TRVCVEDAAE
-2453 IKFVAEKAESRAQLT
+2453 IKFVAEKAESRAHLT

-2481 DKIALEKHRGFLECQ
+2481 DKIALWKHRGVLECQ
-2496 VSRANAEVRWYK
+2496 VSRANAKVRWFK
-2508 KDVEIHPSDKY
+2508 KDVEIHPGDKY
-2519 EIVSDGV
+2519 EIVSEDV

-2539 EDTYTCDAFDDKSS
+2539 EDTYTCDAFDDKTS

-2558 EEQSISIVKELCD
+2558 EEQAINIVKELCD

-2580 KFECEISIPSVK
+2580 KFECETSIPSVK
-2592 PPKWSLRGEVLQAGR
+2592 PAKWFLKGAALQAGR
-2607 NIIMQQESTIHRL
+2607 NIIMQQEGTIHRL
-2620 IILKTSADMTGTVQF
+2620 TIIKTSVDMTGTIQF

-2654 ITRKMEDKTALERHS
+2654 ITRKLEDKTVLERHS
-2669 VILSCDFRPSPKVV
+2669 VILSCDFRPSPKHV
-2683 KWFKDHT
+2683 KWFKGQVL
-2690 PIEPSEKYKIKR
+2690 IEPSEKYKIKR

-2708 LKILKVK
+2708 LKIMKVK
-2715 PEDAGVYKCRAG
+2715 PEDAGVYKCKAG
-2727 NAETEATL
+2727 IAETEATL
-2735 TVEARNVEVLKHL
+2735 SVEARNVEVLKHL

-2755 ESSAVFSCELSHD
+2755 DSSAVFSCELSHD

-2789 RNVGNCYMLT
+2789 KNVGKCYTLT
-2799 MKHVKPEDAG
+2799 MKQVKPEDAG

-2868 KLTSSNKYEQIQS
+2868 KITSSKKYEEIQS

-2889 HDLEKADAGLYT
+2889 HDLEKTDAGLYT

-2944 HESIDDFN
+2944 HESIDDFS

-2957 SKVESGGRFKA
+2957 RKVESGGRFRA
-2968 SNVGRKYTLN
+2968 SNAGRKYTLS
-2978 IKSVIPDDSG
+2978 IKNVIPDDTG
-2988 EVVFTARGLISKAS
+2988 EVIFTARGLTSKAS
-3002 LVVKEKPTE
+3002 LVVKEKPAE
-3011 ITKQLE
+3011 VTKELE
-3017 DKTSTAGQD
+3017 DKTSPAGQD
-3026 ISVSCELSKPDVSIR
+3026 ISLSCELSKADVNIR

-3048 IRKSQKYDLHQ
+3048 IRKSQKYDLQQ
-3059 EGTRAILIIH
+3059 EGTRAILTIR

-3082 TEVSKTK
+3082 TETSKTT

-3104 LSDLKADESGTAV
+3104 LSDLKVDESGTAV
-3117 FMCQSE
+3117 FVCQSE
-3123 KAASSVVWRKGI
+3123 RAASSVVWRKGI
-3135 AELRTS
+3135 AELKAG
-3141 RKYEITQKGQ
+3141 RKYEMTQKGQ

-3165 DTYTCDIGDAQSRA
+3165 DTYSCDIGDAQSRA
-3179 KLVVQGQ
+3179 KLTVQGQ

-3213 VDYSKVQWFLDK
+3213 VDYSRVQWFLDK

-3275 EKPCI
+3275 E
-3280 FTKELLDT
+3280 T
-3288 EVTEG
+3288 
-3293 EDVILH
+3293 
-3299 CETSKSD
+3299 
-3306 SPVKWCKDGKSLR
+3306 
-3319 NSSKYNISR
+3319 
-3328 LGFEAKLVIHRAEER
+3328 
-3343 DSGRYECEAGAAKS
+3343 
-3357 SAVITVKEI
+3357 

-3382 KQVKLT
+3382 KQVRLI
-3388 CELSKPDTPVKWM
+3388 CELSKPGAPVKWM

-3413 EFKQHGTVAELII
+3413 EFKQHGTVVELII
-3426 RDVKSIDSGDY
+3426 RDVKSVDAGDY
-3437 TCSTG
+3437 TCSAG
-3442 EQKTTARV
+3442 ELKTTAQV
-3450 TVNAAPVLFKQAL
+3450 KVNAVPVLFKQAL
-3463 ENTEMEEGKS
+3463 ENTDVEEGKS

-3500 KHEMKQKGTVAEL
+3500 KYEMKQKGTVAEL
-3513 VIHHAEPEDAGRY
+3513 VIHNAEPEDAGRY

-3535 TAHVKIHAVSAL
+3535 TAQVKIHAVSVL
-3547 VKELKSVEAVEGGTA
+3547 FKEELKAVEAVEGGTA

-3567 LSREVPVEWRKG
+3567 LGTEAPVEWRKG
-3579 HTLLRPSNK
+3579 QTVLRASNK
-3588 YRMRQEGTL
+3588 YKMRQEGTV
-3597 AELLIHDLDPKDAGD
+3597 AELLIHDLEPKDAGD
-3612 YTCVVGNQKT
+3612 YSCLVGNQKT
-3622 TAALSVNALPIRFKK
+3622 TAALSVNALPVRFKQ
-3637 ELKNEEA
+3637 ELRNEEA
-3644 TESGTATLQCELSQA
+3644 TESGTATLQCELSRPG
-3659 VGSVEWRKDGKVLM
+3659 GSVQWRKDGKVLVPNG
-3673 SDSKYKMRREGRF
+3673 KYKMRREGRF

-3696 TDAGSYTCV
+3696 ADAGSYTCE
-3705 CGDQKTTA
+3705 CGEQETTA

-3723 FQEEM
+3723 FQDELTD
-3728 SNKEATEGEA
+3728 KEATEGEA

-3752 WRKGTKVLKPS
+3752 WKKGNMVLKPS

-3773 FAELMIR
+3773 VVELTIQ

-3793 CGDQQTTAALTVN
+3793 CGERQTTAALTVN
-3806 VLPALFTKELADE
+3806 VLPALFTKGLTDK
-3819 EATEGKSV
+3819 EATEGKSA

-3847 TLKSSDKY
+3847 ILKSSDKY
-3855 KMKREGVIAE
+3855 KMKREGVVAE

-3870 LDVTDAGN
+3870 LGTADAGN

-3886 QTMAVLTVHAL
+3886 QTTAVLTVHAL

-3916 TLHCELSKVGVP
+3916 ALRCELSKVGVL
-3928 VEWKKGDKT
+3928 VEWKKGDKA
-3937 LKPSDKYRMR
+3937 LKPSEKYRMR

-3990 KKDLVNTEATENGT
+3990 KRDLVNVEGTENRT

-4009 ELTKPTPVEWR
+4009 ELSKPAPVEWR
-4020 KGQKVL
+4020 RGQEVL
-4026 KPSEKY
+4026 RPSEKY
-4032 KMRLKDTIAELT
+4032 KMRLKDTTAELT
-4044 IHSLEEQDAG
+4044 IHSLEEGDAG

-4059 CGDKMT
+4059 CGDKTT

-4074 PPHFKKELKNVEA
+4074 PPRFKKELKNVEG
-4087 TENGMATFCCELN
+4087 TENGTATFCCELS
-4100 KPAAAVEWR
+4100 KAGAAVAWR

-4114 LETNDK
+4114 LGTSDK
-4120 FTMRCEGTTAE
+4120 FTMRCQGTMAE
-4131 LVIRDL
+4131 LLIHDL
-4137 DLTDAGDYTC
+4137 VLADAGDYTC
-4147 CYGDQKTTAALK
+4147 SCGEQETTAELK

-4164 AHFKKEMKNEE
+4164 VHFQKEMTDEE

-4195 WKKKHKVLKLSE
+4195 WRKKHKVLKPSE

-4219 LLIHAL
+4219 LLVHAV
-4225 EVKDAGEYT
+4225 EVRDAGEYT
-4234 CVCGDEKTTAALT
+4234 CVCGEEKTTAALT

-4260 NEEATEGE
+4260 DEEAKEGE
-4268 VVTLRCELTK
+4268 AVTLHCELTK
-4278 TASVEW
+4278 PARVEW
-4284 KKGHTVLKP
+4284 RKGHTALRP
-4293 SEKYKMRQKDVTA
+4293 SEKYKMKQKDVTA

-4313 NENDA
+4313 TESDA
-4318 GDYTCVCGDK
+4318 GDYTCVCGEE
-4328 QSTASLAVHALPA
+4328 QSTASLAVHVLPA
-4341 RIKESLKDE
+4341 GIQESLKDE
-4350 EVTEGQAATLRCE
+4350 EVTEGQVATLRCE
-4363 LTKVAQVEWRKGSS
+4363 LTKAVPVQWRKGSTLLKAS
-4377 LVKVS
+4377 E
-4382 DKYKMRQEGTVMKLL
+4382 KYKMRQEKTVMKLL
-4397 IHDVEL
+4397 IQDVEL
-4403 KDAGEYTCVCGE
+4403 KDAGKYTCVCGE

-4428 ALFKEELKDLQA
+4428 ALFKEDLKDLQA
-4440 TESQTA
+4440 MESQTA
-4446 TLRCELTKAA
+4446 TLRCELSKAA
-4456 AVSWKKGNKILRASE
+4456 AVAWKKGNKTLRASE
-4471 KYVMRQDNTL
+4471 KYIMRQESAL
-4481 AELEICDLEL
+4481 AELEIRDLEL
-4491 KDAGDYTCMCGD
+4491 QDAGDYTCVCGD

-4512 NALPVVFKEELK
+4512 NALPVLFKEKLK
-4524 NEEVLE
+4524 NEEAQE
-4530 GTSVSLHCELS
+4530 GASVTLSCELT
-4541 KAAPVQWK
+4541 KGAPVQWK
-4549 IGSKVLKA
+4549 IGPKVLKA

-4565 PGTTAELVI
+4565 SGTTAELVI

-4579 KDAGDYTCVCGDQET
+4579 KDAGDYTCVCGDQKT
-4594 TATLTVHALP
+4594 KATLRVHALP
-4604 PLFKEELKN
+4604 PLFKEELKDK
-4613 EEAEEGGE
+4613 EAEEGGE
-4621 VALHCELTKA
+4621 VSLHCELSKA

-4636 RKDQRILKESE
+4636 RKDQRILKPSG
-4647 KYKMRQEGTKAELV
+4647 KYKMRQEGPKAELV
-4661 IREIAEED
+4661 IHEIAEED

-4678 EHQTTAVLTVQAVP
+4678 EHQTRAVLTVQAVP
-4692 PFFREEMTSKEAVEG
+4692 PLFQEEMTSQEGVEG
-4707 GTATLHCLLSKAS
+4707 GTATLHCELSKAP
-4720 ARVQWKKGPRVLPSD
+4720 ARVQWKKGQHILTSGT
-4735 KKYST
+4735 KYSM
-4740 RREGCVVELVV
+4740 RQEGRVVELVV
-4751 HDLDLND
+4751 HDLDLSD
-4758 TGDYTCVCGD
+4758 SGEYSCVCGD
-4768 KTTTATLTV
+4768 RSSTAALTV
-4777 HALPPEFKKG
+4777 HALPPEFKRE
-4787 LKDLEAVE
+4787 LEDLEAVE
-4795 SGTAALHCELT
+4795 NGAAALQCELT
-4806 KPAVVKWMKGQE
+4806 KPSEVEWKKGQE
-4818 VLKPSSKYKMSQDGA
+4818 VLKESSKYEMSQDGA
-4833 VAKLIIHELD
+4833 VAKLIIHELEE
-4843 VEDTGDYTCVCGD
+4843 EDAGLYICMCGD

-4865 NALPALFKQELQ
+4865 TALPALFKQELQ

-4902 RKGDITLYP
+4902 RKGDVTLYP

-4919 QGSTAELVIYDLEL
+4919 QGCAAELVIYDLEL
-4933 DDSGRYTCDSGHQQT
+4933 DDSGIYTCDSGHQRT
-4948 TAVVTVHALPV
+4948 TAVVAVHALPV
-4959 TFKQPLQNKE
+4959 TFKQPLQNQE

-4982 SKPNAAVE
+4982 SKPSAAVE

-5005 MRQREC
+5005 MRQRGS

-5027 YSCDTGDQETKA
+5027 YSCDVGDQETRA
-5039 SLNVK
+5039 ALSVT
-5044 ALPVLFKKE
+5044 ALPVLFQKQ
-5053 LKDKEAEEGA
+5053 LKDEEAEEGA
-5063 AVKFQC
+5063 VVKFRC
-5069 ELTKDNATVEWRK
+5069 ELTKDNAAVEWRK
-5082 GTMELFA
+5082 GTMELFP

-5106 HNIEP
+5106 HNVEP

-5125 STAVLRVNAIKPRL
+5125 STAVLRVNAIKPQL
-5139 KQQLKNEEVEVGGTA
+5139 KQQLRNEEVEVGGTA

-5168 WRKDGVVLHSSSKY
+5168 WRKDGVLLHSSSKY

-5189 LRELRVHRLE
+5189 LRELRVHHLE
-5199 PSDAGEYSCKAGD
+5199 PGDAGEYSCKAGD
-5212 ETSSAKLTVKEPDV
+5212 QTSSAKLTVKEPDV
-5226 TIVSGLKDMVVFE
+5226 TIVRGLKDMVVSE

-5291 QDIGTIAF
+5291 QDIGTITF
-5299 RVGPHTS
+5299 RVGAHTS
-5306 TAELTVKVPPPVF
+5306 TAELTVKAP
-5319 KEKLQSTELQEEET
+5319 
-5333 AILRCEVSQ
+5333 
-5342 PNAAVEW
+5342 
-5349 KKGTQVISPSSKYEI
+5349 
-5364 RQEGTIH
+5364 
-5371 TLKIYH
+5371 
-5377 LKPEDSGKY
+5377 
-5386 TCDNG
+5386 
-5391 NEQTTA
+5391 
-5397 TLTVKAL
+5397 
-5404 PVTFTKPLQNQQA
+5404 PVTFTQPLQNQQA
-5417 EEGGTI
+5417 EEGGTV
-5423 TLSCEISNSNAT
+5423 TLSCEVSKSNTT
-5435 VQWKKAGKVLRPSDK
+5435 VQWKKAGTVLRPSDK
-5450 YKMHQAGSVA
+5450 YKMRQAGPVA
-5460 ELTIRNLSEADA
+5460 ELTIHNLSEADA
-5472 GEYTCNAGDQQT
+5472 GEYTCDTGDQQT
-5484 TAAVIVKE
+5484 TAAVSLKE
-5492 PAAAI
+5492 PAATI
-5497 VETLKDVTSH
+5497 VERLKDIATY

-5515 CRLSRETTQDAQ
+5515 CRLSRETAQDAQ

-5545 QGTRHTLILRKVTL
+5545 QGTRHSLILRKVTL
-5559 EDCGPISFKVGQHTS
+5559 EDCGSITFKVGQHSS
-5574 AAQLTV
+5574 AAQLKV
-5580 QAAPVSFV
+5580 EAAPVTFV
-5588 KALHSLELQ
+5588 KELHSLELQ

-5618 KGTSVIRSSQ
+5618 KGTSVIRSSH
-5628 KYSIKQEGNVHTLV
+5628 KCSIQHEGKVHTLV
-5642 IHDVNRPDS
+5642 IRDLNRADA

-5656 HTADGKTT
+5656 HTAAGKTT
-5664 ARLEVKALPV
+5664 ARLEVKGLPV

-5686 EGGTAML
+5686 EGRTAVL
-5693 HCELTK
+5693 HCELTQ
-5699 PNAPVEWRKGDT
+5699 PHARVEWRKGDT
-5711 VLQPSDKYEIR
+5711 VLQPGDKYEIR
-5722 HEGTHVEL
+5722 QEGTRVEL
-5730 FIYDA
+5730 LIYEA
-5735 EAQDAGDY
+5735 EAQDAGEY

-5766 EELKNVESEEGGTA
+5766 KELKNVETEEGGTA

-5792 VEWRKGGVVIQ
+5792 VEWRKGGEVIQ
-5803 PSDKYEMK
+5803 PSDKYEVK
-5811 LKGSI
+5811 LKGS
-5816 VELIIHG
+5816 VAELIIHG

-5856 GLKNTDVFVGESATF
+5856 GLRSTDVFVGESATF

-5884 WWLDGSPL
+5884 WWLDGTPL
-5892 HNNFVTEISQQD
+5892 HNNLVTEISEQD
-5904 GMIHTL
+5904 GRIHTL

-5951 ITVDEDGTA
+5951 ITVDEDGPA

-5984 GQRVIIDQDWNVSIL
+5984 GQRVIIDQDWNVSML
-5999 KIKPTVPE
+5999 KINPTVPE

-6022 AALDVQAKN
+6022 ATLDVQAKN

-6056 PECYNYNWLIDDEP
+6056 PETYNYNWLIDDEP

-6085 RRHLLL
+6085 LRHILL
-6091 LKNLTPQDSCRVTFT
+6091 LKNLTPQDSCRVTFM
-6106 CSDAMTSAFLT
+6106 CSDAVTSAFLT
-6117 VKGWRLQILQPLTDV
+6117 VKGWRLQFLQPLMDV
-6132 EVSPGEKA
+6132 EVSLGEKA

-6145 LSEAVPIS
+6145 LSEAVPIN

-6159 NDIEIQSDEDWE
+6159 NDIEIQSGEDWE

-6177 KYKLILKKAQP
+6177 KYKLILKKAQL
-6188 HHSGEVTFAS
+6188 HHSGDVTFAS
-6198 REAIAS
+6198 REAISS
-6204 AKLSVIAHPDP
+6204 AKLSVIALPEP

-6221 LSKNSHSV
+6221 LSQSSHSV
-6229 TLSWYKPLSDG
+6229 TLSWHKPLGDG
-6240 GCDILGYNVERKIPG
+6240 GQDILGYNVERKIPG
-6255 IGWQSCSKAIIQNTE
+6255 VGWQSCSKGLIQNTE
-6270 FVVDDL
+6270 FTVDGL
-6276 TPGEP
+6276 APGEP
-6281 YRFRVSAINKV
+6281 YRFRVSAINKA
-6292 GASEPVHFPQ
+6292 GASEAVHFPQ
-6302 MVRLEPPV
+6302 MVQLEPPV
-6310 TVTHP
+6310 TVTQP
-6315 LVGGSVSEGE
+6315 LVGGSVSEGGT
-6325 VARLECQLSSETEKR
+6325 ARLECTLSSETKDK
-6340 VTWFKGKEQIQAG
+6340 VTWFKGKEQIKAG
-6353 GRYEILSDGKKQ
+6353 GRYEIRSDGTKQ
-6365 ILIIHAFKP
+6365 ILIIHGFKP
-6374 EDQDTYTCMVSP
+6374 EDQDSYTCMASP

-6392 SLCLEVPTVTML
+6392 SLCLEVPTVSML
-6404 KEIAQEAPSAS
+6404 KEIAREVPPAS
-6415 QTEEL
+6415 QPEEL

-6464 PEEDEKLQKLKK
+6464 PEEDEKLQKLRK

-6502 FSFTSSDDESRA
+6502 LSFTSSDDESRA
-6514 GTPSLVNYLKKAGKA
+6514 GTPSLVNYLKKAEKK
-6529 SVSVTSKVQ
+6529 SISVTSKVQ
-6538 SIPTGKLWKQWEK
+6538 STSTGKLWKQWET
-6551 SSVETVV
+6551 STVETTV
-6558 AAPAAKPAEPEVPDL
+6558 ATTAAQPAEPELPDL

-6600 QECPVFTETFK
+6600 QESPVFTETFK

-6629 KTDMKVRW
+6629 KTDMNIRW
-6637 LKDGEELSDGRYYH
+6637 LKDGKELSDGRYYH
-6651 IDNYSDGTCSLIIT
+6651 IDNYSDGTCSLIIA
-6665 GLDSKDAGKYT
+6665 GLDRKDAGKYT

-6684 KVSHSAKVVIGAQ
+6684 KVSHSAKVVVGTQ
-6697 EPQVLQKEKQ
+6697 EAQVLPKEKQ
-6707 VKQSTDSETESS
+6707 SKQSTDSETESS

-6733 RLHRLFKA
+6733 RLHRLFRA

-6751 EELFVSADEGDIEV
+6751 EELFVSADEGDIDV

-6770 YREDDQYIYIKFEIL
+6770 YREDDQYIYIKFEIM
-6785 SEAKTAA
+6785 SEAKAAA

-6818 ELRIGKAT
+6818 ELRIGKAS
-6826 PPTHGKFAPPV
+6826 PPTLGKFAPPV
-6837 VRPPPPLLTSDTAP
+6837 ARPPPPLLTSDTAP

-6865 YPVSFDCIVV
+6865 YPVSFDCIVI

-7031 KTDKQEF
+7031 KTDRQEF

-7048 ADAGQYSI
+7048 ADAGQYLI
-7056 FVINSAGSAFSS
+7056 FVINSAGSAYSS
-7068 ARLLVKDPDEKEEP
+7068 ARLVVKDPYEKEEA
-7082 SETDSHEQLIPPRF
+7082 SKTDSHEQLIPPRF

-7123 TITWLKEES
+7123 TITWMKEES
-7132 QEDILWIKPDTPG
+7132 REDILWIKPDTPG

-7184 ATLEVA
+7184 ANLEVA

-7210 TTLGAIHPSETGEG
+7210 TTLGTIQSSEG
-7224 DLETGRE
+7224 DLEAGRE
-7231 GVPKSPISLADVGS
+7231 GVPKSPISLSDVGS
-7245 EEFFQKLTSHISEMV
+7245 EEFFQKLTSRISEMV
-7260 SAKISQATLRVPG
+7260 SAKITQAKLRVPG
-7273 AESDDESKTP
+7273 AESDDESRTP

-7376 KKLKLSPEWGTTEAP
+7376 KKLKLSPEWGTTEIP

-7421 IQDLQFLQTHHLKFT
+7421 IQDLQFLQTHHLRYT
-7436 ETCPNVPGAVASQKS
+7436 ETCPSVPGAVASQKS
-7451 TIFRNIGDIAC
+7451 TIFRNIDDIGR
-7462 FHSSVFLQGLQKCD
+7462 FHSSVFLRSLQSCD

-7517 YKRYTDEILTNE
+7517 YKRYTDEFVTNE

-7621 APGARVAWKGH
+7621 APGARMAWKGH

-7711 EICGIQ
+7711 EILGIQ
-7717 QRISEPVWIPPD
+7717 QRISEPIWIPPD

-7758 VSWYKDGKPVEVDPH
+7758 ISWYKDGKPVEVDPH

-7793 VDSGQYM
+7793 VDTGQYM

-7820 PPRFVNKVRN
+7820 PPWFVNKVRN
-7830 AYFVEGEDAQF
+7830 AYLVEGEDVQF
-7841 TCTIEGAPRPQIR
+7841 TCTVEGAPRPQIR

-7863 NTSKYQTFSEPR
+7863 DTSKYQTFSEPR
-7875 SGIIV
+7875 SGIVV

-7891 GHYECELVNRLG
+7891 GHYECELMNRLG

-7925 DQAITIEVT
+7925 DQAISIEGMTSPQSDTETTVQASLQRADKEIKTALKKLMDSASLLVTLPPGMRADGGLGLGPPGSVPSEYSGTAAGPSVIVHEASTQTQTAGGHAQRQVPAEEPGVPKPSPAPSREEADAGGESAQERTVPTDRTSPDAGAGGWNRREGDVVWDVRSEVYIETTERTRVYKTEEKTPTSPPYMQVTIEDVQVNSGERAKFQAVIEGT
-7934 EQETKVPKKTIIM
+7934 PQ
-7947 NDFPTVSGG
+7947 PTVLWFKGTSLLTDSDRVHQGKEGTTYFLVVDNAALDDGG
-7956 DFRPGLASA
+7956 VYTCVAKNAGGEVLCKAELVVREGNVILSA
-7965 CR
+7965 VKAMPSSELGK

>member
-157 GRFQIESAGESN
+157 GRFQIQSAGESN

-195 SASAALVVETQG
+195 SASAALVVEAQG
-207 FSNPGSS
+207 SSNPGSS

-237 IRKLDVSHGAL
+237 IRKMDISHGGL
-248 DSTSAYSMAEGLSGI
+248 DSTSAHSYSEGLSSFG
-263 SYSLSRDYERAAG
+263 YGFSRDYERASG
-276 LTTKGARNATFGALT
+276 FTTKGARNATFGTLT
-291 RMCSVTEGKH
+291 RTCSVTEGKH

-350 IDNGLYTCTASNLA
+350 TDNGLYTCTASNLA

-382 KEKLKDLE
+382 KKKLQDLE

-475 KTAVFTNDTAIFCVE
+475 KTAVFINDTAIFCVE

-510 DRISITCSG
+510 ERISITCSG

-525 IRECKMEDAGEIVF
+525 IRECKMEDAGEVAF

-559 TQPPVDPLVKNKTE
+559 TKPPGDPVVKNKTE

-583 KMDRPIPID
+583 KTDRPIPID

-616 PEFTVSNLSEEA
+616 PEFTVSDLSEEA

-664 TTVEAV
+664 TSVEAV

-678 LDLTTTCSGT
+678 LDLTKTCSGT

-710 HTLIIKNVTKNDDGA
+710 HTLIIKNVSKNDDGA
-725 EVKFVANNVE
+725 EVKFVANNID

-755 IEKVSARLREEAKL
+755 IETVSARLREEAKL
-769 QAELSDTEATVK
+769 QAELSDAEATVK

-787 ELKASEKYELQTV
+787 ELKASEKYEFQTA
-800 GKRHILKIR
+800 GKRHVLKIR
-809 NTAAEDA
+809 NTGTEDA
-816 GVYECI
+816 GVYECV
-822 CEGDKML
+822 CEGDKMR

-837 ANFINKEKSGGV
+837 ANFINKEKTGGV
-849 IRAIAGKQAE
+849 IRATSGKQAE

-908 TYTCKIGDDTL
+908 IYTCKIGDDTL

-924 VSDEAVTFVNKPKT
+924 VSDEAVTFVNKPKM
-938 TPEISVSPSENLEL
+938 TPEISVRPSENLEL

-958 ASGAVVWK
+958 VSGAVVWK

-975 QRTAVISQG
+975 QRTTIVSQG

-1014 VKVRER
+1014 VKVRET

-1033 VKAILTQNA
+1033 VKAVLTQNA

-1096 EAAGQKLTFKLVV
+1096 EAAGQKLTFKIIV

-1128 VLSENATLSCE
+1128 ALSENATLSCE

-1196 FKIVVTEAED
+1196 FKIDVIEPEVVFT
-1206 AFVNKEKVQK
+1206 NKDKVKK

-1221 LTQNA
+1221 LSENA

-1290 LVVTEAEDA
+1290 IDVTEAEDA
-1299 FINKDKVKKEVKAV
+1299 FINKDKVKKEVKAA

-1377 KLTFKLDVTDDV
+1377 KLTFKLNVTEAEDA
-1389 FEHKDKVQKEVKAVL
+1389 FINKDKVKKEVKAAL
-1404 KENTTLSCE
+1404 SENTTLSCE

-1466 QKLTFKIV
+1466 QKLTFKII

-1480 AFVNKEKVQK
+1480 AFINKDKVQK
-1490 EVKAALTQNATL
+1490 EVKAALSENTTL

-1564 LVVTE
+1564 
-1569 AEDAFINKDKVKKE
+1569 I
-1583 VKAVLSENATLSC
+1583 
-1596 EVAQEKTD
+1596 D
-1604 VKWYKEGKLITS
+1604 V
-1616 SKKFKVESE
+1616 
-1625 GKSRRLVVGQVEKKD
+1625 
-1640 AGEYTCEAAGQKLTF
+1640 
-1655 KLVIT
+1655 T

-1674 EVKAVLKENTT
+1674 EVKAALSENAT

-1756 AFINQEKVQ
+1756 AFINEEKVQ
-1765 KEVNAVLTESAT
+1765 KQVNAVLTESAT
-1777 LSCEVAEDAT
+1777 LSCEVAQEAT
-1787 EVKWYKDGKLL
+1787 EVKWYKDGRLL
-1798 ISSRKFKIETAG
+1798 VPSRKFKIETVG
-1810 KTRRLVIEQLEKK
+1810 KSRRLVVEQLEKK
-1823 DAGEYICEAAGQKL
+1823 DAGEYICEAAGQKM

-1867 ITLTTSV
+1867 ITLATSV

-1879 VVKWFKDGTEIKA
+1879 AVKWFKDGTEIKV
-1892 SKKYEIKSEEASRT
+1892 SKKYEIKSEGASRT

-1920 TCQTKNDKQEFKV
+1920 TCQTKTDKQEFKV
-1933 QVKEIPVKFAK
+1933 QVKEIPVKFTK
-1944 KLEAVNAEIGGSVSL
+1944 KLEAVNAELGGSVCLS
-1959 TCDVSHAKGKVV
+1959 CDVSHAKGKVV
-1971 WRRNGVEIKPSRRFQ
+1971 WCRNGVQIKPSKRFQ
-1986 IHEEGVKRTLT
+1986 IHEEGLKRTLT

-2005 EGEYSCESRDDKTS
+2005 EGEYSCESRDDKSS

-2030 KFVTTL
+2030 KFVTSL

-2050 CTVSPSDAV
+2050 CTISPSDAV
-2059 VTWLRNGVKIEASK
+2059 VTWFRNGVKIEASK

-2099 SANAEGVESRASL
+2099 SANAEGVESKANL

-2119 SFKKKLEPR
+2119 SFKKKLEPK
-2128 TVEEKDTVTLE
+2128 TVEERDTVTLE

-2155 ILKPSEKIEIKAEGT
+2155 VLKPSEKIEIKAEGT
-2170 KHTLVVKDIT
+2170 KHTLVVKDIS

-2213 QPVQVSEKGTVT
+2213 QPLEVSEKGTVT
-2225 FEVEVSHEDVEGIWQ
+2225 FEVEVSHEDVEGTWQ

-2249 PNISI
+2249 PNINI

-2274 LISFKADGIHSSG
+2274 LFSFKAEGIHSSG
-2287 RLTVTELP
+2287 RLTVKELP
-2295 VKISKPLAD
+2295 VRISKPLVD
-2304 ISVTQKDK
+2304 ISATQKDK
-2312 VAFECEL
+2312 VTFECEL

-2333 ELQQSKKVGIIS
+2333 ELRQSKKVGIIS

-2365 TCEAAE
+2365 KCEAAE

-2419 NDNKMKAADNI
+2419 NDNKLKAADNI
-2430 RMRQDGRTYSLTY
+2430 RMRQEGKTYSLTY
-2443 MCVQVEDAAE
+2443 TRVQVEDAAE

-2496 VSRANAEVRWYK
+2496 VSRANAKVKWYK

-2519 EIVSDGV
+2519 EIVSEGV

-2558 EEQSISIVKELCD
+2558 EEQAINIVKELCD

-2580 KFECEISIPSVK
+2580 NFACEISIPSVK
-2592 PPKWSLRGEVLQAGR
+2592 PPKWFLRGEALQAGR
-2607 NIIMQQESTIHRL
+2607 NIIMQQEGTIHRL
-2620 IILKTSADMTGTVQF
+2620 TILKTSTDMTGTVQF

-2644 NLLVRDYHIQ
+2644 NLRVRDYHIQ

-2683 KWFKDHT
+2683 KWFKGHM

-2702 EQHSAE
+2702 EEHSAE

-2789 RNVGNCYMLT
+2789 RNVGNCYTLT

-2822 RLKVI
+2822 HLKVI

-2868 KLTSSNKYEQIQS
+2868 KLTPGNKYEQIQN

-2889 HDLEKADAGLYT
+2889 HDLEKTDAGLYT

-2944 HESIDDFN
+2944 HESIGDFN

-2957 SKVESGGRFKA
+2957 NKVGSGGRFKA
-2968 SNVGRKYTLN
+2968 SNAGRKYTLSITN
-2978 IKSVIPDDSG
+2978 VIPDDSG
-2988 EVVFTARGLISKAS
+2988 EVIFTARGLTSKAS

-3011 ITKQLE
+3011 VTKQLE
-3017 DKTSTAGQD
+3017 DKTSAAGQD
-3026 ISVSCELSKPDVSIR
+3026 ISLSCELSKPDVNIR

-3089 ARITVQEKPNYFVKE
+3089 ARVTVQEKPNYFVKE
-3104 LSDLKADESGTAV
+3104 LSDLKVDENGSAV
-3117 FMCQSE
+3117 FTCQSE
-3123 KAASSVVWRKGI
+3123 KAASSVIWRKGM
-3135 AELRTS
+3135 AELRAG

-3266 KTSASLVVK
+3266 KTSASLVVE

-3280 FTKELLDT
+3280 FTKELVDT

-3328 LGFEAKLVIHRAEER
+3328 SGFEAKLVIHRAEER

-3366 PVLFKQE
+3366 PVLFKKE

-3401 KGDTVLHASEKY
+3401 KGDTVLYASEKY

-3426 RDVKSIDSGDY
+3426 RDVKSVDSGDY

-3442 EQKTTARV
+3442 ELKTTARV
-3450 TVNAAPVLFKQAL
+3450 KVKAVPVLFKQAL
-3463 ENTEMEEGKS
+3463 ENTETEEGKS
-3473 VSLRCELTKADAT
+3473 VSLRCELSKADAT
-3486 VVWKKGEATLQASA
+3486 VVWKKGEAALQASA
-3500 KHEMKQKGTVAEL
+3500 KYEMKQKGTVAEL
-3513 VIHHAEPEDAGRY
+3513 VIHNAEPEDAGRY

-3535 TAHVKIHAVSAL
+3535 TAQVKIHAVSAL
-3547 VKELKSVEAVEGGTA
+3547 IEEELKSVEAVEGGTA

-3567 LSREVPVEWRKG
+3567 LSREAPVEWRKG
-3579 HTLLRPSNK
+3579 HVPLRPSNK
-3588 YRMRQEGTL
+3588 YRMRQEGMVV
-3597 AELLIHDLDPKDAGD
+3597 ELLIHDLDPRDAGD

-3622 TAALSVNALPIRFKK
+3622 TAALSVNALPIRFKR

-3644 TESGTATLQCELSQA
+3644 TESGTATLQCELSRA
-3659 VGSVEWRKDGKVLM
+3659 GGSVEWKKDGKVLM
-3673 SDSKYKMRREGRF
+3673 PNGKYKMRREGRF
-3686 VELVI
+3686 AELVI

-3713 ALRVNALPIL
+3713 ALRVNALPVL
-3723 FQEEM
+3723 FQEELL
-3728 SNKEATEGEA
+3728 NKEATEGEA

-3752 WRKGTKVLKPS
+3752 WRKGNRVLKPS
-3763 EKYKI
+3763 AKYKI

-3773 FAELMIR
+3773 FAELVIQ

-3793 CGDQQTTAALTVN
+3793 CGNQQTAAALTVN
-3806 VLPALFTKELADE
+3806 VLPALFTKELTNK

-3827 SLHCELNKAAA
+3827 SLRCELNKAAA

-3847 TLKSSDKY
+3847 TLKPSDKY
-3855 KMKREGVIAE
+3855 KMKREGVVAE

-3870 LDVTDAGN
+3870 LDTTDAGN

-3886 QTMAVLTVHAL
+3886 QTTAVLTVHAL

-3990 KKDLVNTEATENGT
+3990 KKELVDTEATENGT

-4020 KGQKVL
+4020 KGPKVL

-4044 IHSLEEQDAG
+4044 IHSLEEQDTG

-4059 CGDKMT
+4059 CGDKTT

-4074 PPHFKKELKNVEA
+4074 PPRFRKELRNVEA
-4087 TENGMATFCCELN
+4087 TEDGTAAFCCELN
-4100 KPAAAVEWR
+4100 KPVAAVGWR

-4114 LETNDK
+4114 LEPSGK
-4120 FTMRCEGTTAE
+4120 FTMRCEGTIAE

-4137 DLTDAGDYTC
+4137 DLADAGDYTC

-4164 AHFKKEMKNEE
+4164 TRFKTELKNEE

-4195 WKKKHKVLKLSE
+4195 WKKKHKMLKPGE
-4207 KYTMRQEGTTAQ
+4207 KYTMRQEGATAQ
-4219 LLIHAL
+4219 LVIHGL

-4234 CVCGDEKTTAALT
+4234 CVCGEEKTTAVLT

-4268 VVTLRCELTK
+4268 AVTLRCELTK
-4278 TASVEW
+4278 AASVEW
-4284 KKGHTVLKP
+4284 KKGQALLKP

-4313 NENDA
+4313 NESDA

-4328 QSTASLAVHALPA
+4328 QSTASLAVHA
-4341 RIKESLKDE
+4341 
-4350 EVTEGQAATLRCE
+4350 
-4363 LTKVAQVEWRKGSS
+4363 
-4377 LVKVS
+4377 
-4382 DKYKMRQEGTVMKLL
+4382 
-4397 IHDVEL
+4397 
-4403 KDAGEYTCVCGE
+4403 
-4415 QETTAALIVHALP
+4415 
-4428 ALFKEELKDLQA
+4428 
-4440 TESQTA
+4440 
-4446 TLRCELTKAA
+4446 
-4456 AVSWKKGNKILRASE
+4456 
-4471 KYVMRQDNTL
+4471 
-4481 AELEICDLEL
+4481 
-4491 KDAGDYTCMCGD
+4491 
-4503 QHSTASLTV
+4503 
-4512 NALPVVFKEELK
+4512 
-4524 NEEVLE
+4524 
-4530 GTSVSLHCELS
+4530 
-4541 KAAPVQWK
+4541 
-4549 IGSKVLKA
+4549 
-4557 SDKYQMRQ
+4557 
-4565 PGTTAELVI
+4565 
-4574 HDLEV
+4574 
-4579 KDAGDYTCVCGDQET
+4579 
-4594 TATLTVHALP
+4594 
-4604 PLFKEELKN
+4604 
-4613 EEAEEGGE
+4613 
-4621 VALHCELTKA
+4621 
-4631 APVEW
+4631 
-4636 RKDQRILKESE
+4636 
-4647 KYKMRQEGTKAELV
+4647 
-4661 IREIAEED
+4661 
-4669 AGDYTCVCG
+4669 
-4678 EHQTTAVLTVQAVP
+4678 
-4692 PFFREEMTSKEAVEG
+4692 
-4707 GTATLHCLLSKAS
+4707 
-4720 ARVQWKKGPRVLPSD
+4720 
-4735 KKYST
+4735 
-4740 RREGCVVELVV
+4740 
-4751 HDLDLND
+4751 
-4758 TGDYTCVCGD
+4758 
-4768 KTTTATLTV
+4768 
-4777 HALPPEFKKG
+4777 
-4787 LKDLEAVE
+4787 
-4795 SGTAALHCELT
+4795 
-4806 KPAVVKWMKGQE
+4806 
-4818 VLKPSSKYKMSQDGA
+4818 
-4833 VAKLIIHELD
+4833 
-4843 VEDTGDYTCVCGD
+4843 
-4856 QQTTATLTV
+4856 
-4865 NALPALFKQELQ
+4865 
-4877 NTEAEEG
+4877 
-4884 GTATLRCELTKP
+4884 
-4896 KAPVEW
+4896 
-4902 RKGDITLYP
+4902 
-4911 GLKYEMKQ
+4911 
-4919 QGSTAELVIYDLEL
+4919 
-4933 DDSGRYTCDSGHQQT
+4933 
-4948 TAVVTVHALPV
+4948 
-4959 TFKQPLQNKE
+4959 
-4969 SEEGSTA
+4969 
-4976 TFCCEL
+4976 
-4982 SKPNAAVE
+4982 
-4990 WRKGGVG
+4990 
-4997 LQPSQKYE
+4997 
-5005 MRQREC
+5005 
-5011 LVELLI
+5011 
-5017 HNLKLEDTGE
+5017 
-5027 YSCDTGDQETKA
+5027 
-5039 SLNVK
+5039 
-5044 ALPVLFKKE
+5044 
-5053 LKDKEAEEGA
+5053 
-5063 AVKFQC
+5063 
-5069 ELTKDNATVEWRK
+5069 
-5082 GTMELFA
+5082 
-5089 CAKYEIKL
+5089 
-5097 SGRTAELVI
+5097 
-5106 HNIEP
+5106 
-5111 EDASDYTCDTGDQQ
+5111 
-5125 STAVLRVNAIKPRL
+5125 IKPRL
-5139 KQQLKNEEVEVGGTA
+5139 TQQLKNEEVEVGGTA

-5168 WRKDGVVLHSSSKY
+5168 WRKDGAVLRPSSKY

-5189 LRELRVHRLE
+5189 IRELRVHRLE
-5199 PSDAGEYSCKAGD
+5199 PGDAGEYSCKAGD

-5291 QDIGTIAF
+5291 QDIGTITF

-5306 TAELTVKVPPPVF
+5306 TAELTVKMPPPVF
-5319 KEKLQSTELQEEET
+5319 KVKLQSTELREEET
-5333 AILRCEVSQ
+5333 AVLCCEVSQ

-5349 KKGTQVISPSSKYEI
+5349 KKGAQVIAPSSKYEI

-5417 EEGGTI
+5417 EEGGTV
-5423 TLSCEISNSNAT
+5423 TLSCEISKSNAA
-5435 VQWKKAGKVLRPSDK
+5435 VKWKKAGTVLRPSEK
-5450 YKMHQAGSVA
+5450 YKMHQTGSVA
-5460 ELTIRNLSEADA
+5460 ELTIRHLSEADG
-5472 GEYTCNAGDQQT
+5472 GEYTCDTGDQQT
-5484 TAAVIVKE
+5484 TAAVLVKE
-5492 PAAAI
+5492 PAATI
-5497 VETLKDVTSH
+5497 VETLKDVTSY

-5545 QGTRHTLILRKVTL
+5545 EGTRHTLILRKVTL

-5580 QAAPVSFV
+5580 QVAPVSFV
-5588 KALHSLELQ
+5588 KALHNLELQ
-5597 EGGTAHLSCEVSK
+5597 EGGTAHLSCEVSR

-5618 KGTSVIRSSQ
+5618 KGTSVIRSNQ
-5628 KYSIKQEGNVHTLV
+5628 KFSIKQEGKVHTLV
-5642 IHDVNRPDS
+5642 IQDLNREDS

-5656 HTADGKTT
+5656 HSADGKTT
-5664 ARLEVKALPV
+5664 AKLEVKALPV
-5674 LFKQWLKNEEVE
+5674 LFKHWLKNEEVE
-5686 EGGTAML
+5686 EGRTAVL
-5693 HCELTK
+5693 RCELTK
-5699 PNAPVEWRKGDT
+5699 PNVPVEWRKGDT
-5711 VLQPSDKYEIR
+5711 VLQPGDKYEMR
-5722 HEGTHVEL
+5722 QEGTRVEL

-5735 EAQDAGDY
+5735 DAQDVGDY

-5751 TTASLQVK
+5751 TTALLQVK

-5766 EELKNVESEEGGTA
+5766 KELKNIESEEGGTA

-5803 PSDKYEMK
+5803 PSAKYEMK
-5811 LKGSI
+5811 QKGS
-5816 VELIIHG
+5816 VAELIIHG

-5856 GLKNTDVFVGESATF
+5856 GLKDTDVFVGESATF

-5892 HNNFVTEISQQD
+5892 HNNFVTEISEQD
-5904 GMIHTL
+5904 GMVHTL

-5979 EIHAD
+5979 EIHSD
-5984 GQRVIIDQDWNVSIL
+5984 GQRVIIDQDWNVSML

-6007 DTGIYSCEAEGTKVM
+6007 DTGIYSCEAEGIKVM
-6022 AALDVQAKN
+6022 ATLDVQAKN

-6091 LKNLTPQDSCRVTFT
+6091 LKNLTPRDSCRVTFM
-6106 CSDAMTSAFLT
+6106 CSDAVTSAFLT

-6132 EVSPGEKA
+6132 EVSPGEKV

-6145 LSEAVPIS
+6145 LSEAVPVT

-6159 NDIEIQSDEDWE
+6159 NDTEIQSDEDWE

-6177 KYKLILKKAQP
+6177 TYKLILKKAQP

-6198 REAIAS
+6198 REAISS
-6204 AKLSVIAHPDP
+6204 AKLSVI
-6215 PEEPEV
+6215 
-6221 LSKNSHSV
+6221 
-6229 TLSWYKPLSDG
+6229 
-6240 GCDILGYNVERKIPG
+6240 
-6255 IGWQSCSKAIIQNTE
+6255 
-6270 FVVDDL
+6270 
-6276 TPGEP
+6276 
-6281 YRFRVSAINKV
+6281 
-6292 GASEPVHFPQ
+6292 
-6302 MVRLEPPV
+6302 EPPV
-6310 TVTHP
+6310 TVTQP

-6325 VARLECQLSSETEKR
+6325 VARLECQLSCETEEK
-6340 VTWFKGKEQIQAG
+6340 VKWFKGKEQIQAG

-6365 ILIIHAFKP
+6365 ILIIRAFKP

-6404 KEIAQEAPSAS
+6404 KEIAREASPAS
-6415 QTEEL
+6415 QPEEL

-6464 PEEDEKLQKLKK
+6464 PEEDEKLQKLRK

-6502 FSFTSSDDESRA
+6502 FSFTSSDEESRA
-6514 GTPSLVNYLKKAGKA
+6514 GTPSLVNYLKRAEKK

-6538 SIPTGKLWKQWEK
+6538 SISTGKLWKQWEK
-6551 SSVETVV
+6551 TTVETVM
-6558 AAPAAKPAEPEVPDL
+6558 AAPAAKPDEPEMPDL

-6629 KTDMKVRW
+6629 KSDMKVRW

-6665 GLDSKDAGKYT
+6665 GLERKDAGKYT

-6684 KVSHSAKVVIGAQ
+6684 KVSHSAKVVIGAE
-6697 EPQVLQKEKQ
+6697 EPQVLRKEKQ
-6707 VKQSTDSETESS
+6707 VKRSTDSETESS

-6733 RLHRLFKA
+6733 RLHRLFRA
-6741 KISTEISDVE
+6741 KISTDISDVE

-6785 SEAKTAA
+6785 SEARTAA

-6799 GALGI
+6799 GAMGI

-6826 PPTHGKFAPPV
+6826 PPAHGKFAPPV
-6837 VRPPPPLLTSDTAP
+6837 LRPPPPLLTSDTAP
-6851 MFMTELQNQEVQDG
+6851 MFITELQNQEVQDG

-6889 AIEENDHYMIN
+6889 ALEENDHYMIN

-6970 EQEESTTEEEQLPQI
+6970 EQEESATEEEQLPQI

-6997 ASLAKFHLKVKGYP
+6997 ASLAKFHLKVKAYP

-7024 KASDRIL
+7024 KSSDRIL
-7031 KTDKQEF
+7031 KTHKREF

-7048 ADAGQYSI
+7048 EDAGQYSI
-7056 FVINSAGSAFSS
+7056 FVINSAGSAYSS
-7068 ARLLVKDPDEKEEP
+7068 ARLVVKDPDEKEEP
-7082 SETDSHEQLIPPRF
+7082 SETDSREQLIPPRF
-7096 LERFTNKK
+7096 LERFTNKR

-7123 TITWLKEES
+7123 AITWMKEES
-7132 QEDILWIKPDTPG
+7132 RGDILWIKPDTPG

-7166 SGAYTCIA
+7166 SGTYTCIA

-7184 ATLEVA
+7184 ATVEVA

-7210 TTLGAIHPSETGEG
+7210 TTLGDLHPSETKEG
-7224 DLETGRE
+7224 DLEAGRA

-7245 EEFFQKLTSHISEMV
+7245 EEFFQKLTSRISEMV

-7376 KKLKLSPEWGTTEAP
+7376 KKLKLSPEWGTMEVP

-7421 IQDLQFLQTHHLKFT
+7421 IQDLQFLQSHHIKYT
-7436 ETCPNVPGAVASQKS
+7436 EICPTVPGAVASQKA
-7451 TIFRNIGDIAC
+7451 TIFRNIDDIAR
-7462 FHSSVFLQGLQKCD
+7462 FHSSIFLRGLQKCD

-7489 AEFNKYIQYLVGR
+7489 AEFDKYIQYLVGR

-7509 VSKAVQDF
+7509 VSKVVQDF

-7551 QYQTIIKELIRNK
+7551 KYQTIIKELIRNK

-7574 EQAYAVVSAL
+7574 EQAYAIVSAL

-7621 APGARVAWKGH
+7621 APGARMAWKGH

-7642 IVICKPKRDTKT
+7642 IVICKPKRDTRT

-7747 ACKVTGAPKPS
+7747 ACKVMGAPKPS

-7820 PPRFVNKVRN
+7820 PPQFVNKVRN

-7863 NTSKYQTFSEPR
+7863 DTNKYQTFSEPR
-7875 SGIIV
+7875 SGMVV

-7914 SAAALTQERRG
+7914 SAAALTQDRRG

-7934 EQETKVPKKTIIM
+7934 EQETKVPKKTIIIEETITTVVKSPRQRGRVSPARSSSGHSPSRSPRAEPTPEPVYVSKIRQPVHRHEQEATPKSAVPM
-7947 NDFPTVSGG
+7947 LFVTEPEDRQGAAARDVVVETEVEEKKPKWVEVEEIIEFKVKKSPKPARKRGSSPAKQEKDDSGVLTFTFPSSRPRRSPEDDPNTNNSNNKLVEQSKSSPNDSLSEPDIQPLVYTSEQEGPQVSNEDRSSPCGSEQLGNTSFMDHGTEGRSFPQETSAHYGSDVASPLLACGGEPLSFSFGTAAADQHQFLFSPASPEVKEEVDELDVSWPVEEEAPEVMQGVFPEQDNVVIVDEPEEPQIDDISTRERKILTHNGKVLTLEDLEDYVPEEGETYRCDDQKHKAEKPCEISVLQTEINEPTIGKPVLLNLGRPVVSKPRQTFFSQFEEHVPGG
-7956 DFRPGLASA
+7956 MFMTASRVTGVQSVGPSNISFHVSDACMAVRPGVHAATSAASPGPSFTVKPSFCTEVQRSA
-7965 CR
+7965 DNGQSSFKTEVSTRTLSYGTVGEPVTLHISTEDLSQS

>member
-157 GRFQIESAGESN
+157 GRFQIQSAGESN

-195 SASAALVVETQG
+195 SASAALVVEAQG
-207 FSNPGSS
+207 SSNPGSS

-237 IRKLDVSHGAL
+237 IRKMDISHGGL
-248 DSTSAYSMAEGLSGI
+248 DSTSAHSYSEGLSSFG
-263 SYSLSRDYERAAG
+263 YGFSRDYERASG
-276 LTTKGARNATFGALT
+276 FTTKGARNATFGTLT
-291 RMCSVTEGKH
+291 RTCSVTEGKH

-350 IDNGLYTCTASNLA
+350 TDNGLYTCTASNLA

-382 KEKLKDLE
+382 KKKLQDLE

-475 KTAVFTNDTAIFCVE
+475 KTAVFINDTAIFCVE

-510 DRISITCSG
+510 ERISITCSG

-525 IRECKMEDAGEIVF
+525 IRECKMEDAGEVAF

-559 TQPPVDPLVKNKTE
+559 TKPPGDPVVKNKTE

-583 KMDRPIPID
+583 KTDRPIPID

-616 PEFTVSNLSEEA
+616 PEFTVSDLSEEA

-664 TTVEAV
+664 TSVEAV

-678 LDLTTTCSGT
+678 LDLTKTCSGT

-710 HTLIIKNVTKNDDGA
+710 HTLIIKNVSKNDDGA
-725 EVKFVANNVE
+725 EVKFVANNID

-755 IEKVSARLREEAKL
+755 IETVSARLREEAKL
-769 QAELSDTEATVK
+769 QAELSDAEATVK

-787 ELKASEKYELQTV
+787 ELKASEKYEFQTA
-800 GKRHILKIR
+800 GKRHVLKIR
-809 NTAAEDA
+809 NTGTEDA
-816 GVYECI
+816 GVYECV
-822 CEGDKML
+822 CEGDKMR

-837 ANFINKEKSGGV
+837 ANFINKEKTGGV
-849 IRAIAGKQAE
+849 IRATSGKQAE

-908 TYTCKIGDDTL
+908 IYTCKIGDDTL

-924 VSDEAVTFVNKPKT
+924 VSDEAVTFVNKPKM
-938 TPEISVSPSENLEL
+938 TPEISVRPSENLEL

-958 ASGAVVWK
+958 VSGAVVWK

-975 QRTAVISQG
+975 QRTTIVSQG

-1014 VKVRER
+1014 VKVRET

-1033 VKAILTQNA
+1033 VKAVLTQNA

-1096 EAAGQKLTFKLVV
+1096 EAAGQKLTFKIIV

-1128 VLSENATLSCE
+1128 ALSENATLSCE

-1196 FKIVVTEAED
+1196 FKIDVIEPEVVFT
-1206 AFVNKEKVQK
+1206 NKDKVKK

-1221 LTQNA
+1221 LSENA

-1290 LVVTEAEDA
+1290 IDVTEAEDA
-1299 FINKDKVKKEVKAV
+1299 FINKDKVKKEVKAA

-1377 KLTFKLDVTDDV
+1377 KLTFKLNVTEAEDA
-1389 FEHKDKVQKEVKAVL
+1389 FINKDKVKKEVKAAL
-1404 KENTTLSCE
+1404 SENTTLSCE

-1466 QKLTFKIV
+1466 QKLTFKII

-1480 AFVNKEKVQK
+1480 AFINKDKVQK
-1490 EVKAALTQNATL
+1490 EVKAALSENTTL

-1564 LVVTE
+1564 
-1569 AEDAFINKDKVKKE
+1569 I
-1583 VKAVLSENATLSC
+1583 
-1596 EVAQEKTD
+1596 D
-1604 VKWYKEGKLITS
+1604 V
-1616 SKKFKVESE
+1616 
-1625 GKSRRLVVGQVEKKD
+1625 
-1640 AGEYTCEAAGQKLTF
+1640 
-1655 KLVIT
+1655 T

-1674 EVKAVLKENTT
+1674 EVKAALSENAT

-1756 AFINQEKVQ
+1756 AFINEEKVQ
-1765 KEVNAVLTESAT
+1765 KQVNAVLTESAT
-1777 LSCEVAEDAT
+1777 LSCEVAQEAT
-1787 EVKWYKDGKLL
+1787 EVKWYKDGRLL
-1798 ISSRKFKIETAG
+1798 VPSRKFKIETVG
-1810 KTRRLVIEQLEKK
+1810 KSRRLVVEQLEKK
-1823 DAGEYICEAAGQKL
+1823 DAGEYICEAAGQKM

-1867 ITLTTSV
+1867 ITLATSV

-1879 VVKWFKDGTEIKA
+1879 AVKWFKDGTEIKV
-1892 SKKYEIKSEEASRT
+1892 SKKYEIKSEGASRT

-1920 TCQTKNDKQEFKV
+1920 TCQTKTDKQEFKV
-1933 QVKEIPVKFAK
+1933 QVKEIPVKFTK
-1944 KLEAVNAEIGGSVSL
+1944 KLEAVNAELGGSVCLS
-1959 TCDVSHAKGKVV
+1959 CDVSHAKGKVV
-1971 WRRNGVEIKPSRRFQ
+1971 WCRNGVQIKPSKRFQ
-1986 IHEEGVKRTLT
+1986 IHEEGLKRTLT

-2005 EGEYSCESRDDKTS
+2005 EGEYSCESRDDKSS

-2030 KFVTTL
+2030 KFVTSL

-2050 CTVSPSDAV
+2050 CTISPSDAV
-2059 VTWLRNGVKIEASK
+2059 VTWFRNGVKIEASK

-2099 SANAEGVESRASL
+2099 SANAEGVESKANL

-2119 SFKKKLEPR
+2119 SFKKKLEPK
-2128 TVEEKDTVTLE
+2128 TVEERDTVTLE

-2155 ILKPSEKIEIKAEGT
+2155 VLKPSEKIEIKAEGT
-2170 KHTLVVKDIT
+2170 KHTLVVKDIS

-2213 QPVQVSEKGTVT
+2213 QPLEVSEKGTVT
-2225 FEVEVSHEDVEGIWQ
+2225 FEVEVSHEDVEGTWQ

-2249 PNISI
+2249 PNINI

-2274 LISFKADGIHSSG
+2274 LFSFKAEGIHSSG
-2287 RLTVTELP
+2287 RLTVKELP
-2295 VKISKPLAD
+2295 VRISKPLVD
-2304 ISVTQKDK
+2304 ISATQKDK
-2312 VAFECEL
+2312 VTFECEL

-2333 ELQQSKKVGIIS
+2333 ELRQSKKVGIIS

-2365 TCEAAE
+2365 KCEAAE

-2419 NDNKMKAADNI
+2419 NDNKLKAADNI
-2430 RMRQDGRTYSLTY
+2430 RMRQEGKTYSLTY
-2443 MCVQVEDAAE
+2443 TRVQVEDAAE

-2496 VSRANAEVRWYK
+2496 VSRANAKVKWYK

-2519 EIVSDGV
+2519 EIVSEGV

-2558 EEQSISIVKELCD
+2558 EEQAINIVKELCD

-2580 KFECEISIPSVK
+2580 NFACEISIPSVK
-2592 PPKWSLRGEVLQAGR
+2592 PPKWFLRGEALQAGR
-2607 NIIMQQESTIHRL
+2607 NIIMQQEGTIHRL
-2620 IILKTSADMTGTVQF
+2620 TILKTSTDMTGTVQF

-2644 NLLVRDYHIQ
+2644 NLRVRDYHIQ

-2683 KWFKDHT
+2683 KWFKGHM

-2702 EQHSAE
+2702 EEHSAE

-2789 RNVGNCYMLT
+2789 RNVGNCYTLT

-2822 RLKVI
+2822 HLKVI

-2868 KLTSSNKYEQIQS
+2868 KLTPGNKYEQIQN

-2889 HDLEKADAGLYT
+2889 HDLEKTDAGLYT

-2944 HESIDDFN
+2944 HESIGDFN

-2957 SKVESGGRFKA
+2957 NKVGSGGRFKA
-2968 SNVGRKYTLN
+2968 SNAGRKYTLSITN
-2978 IKSVIPDDSG
+2978 VIPDDSG
-2988 EVVFTARGLISKAS
+2988 EVIFTARGLTSKAS

-3011 ITKQLE
+3011 VTKQLE
-3017 DKTSTAGQD
+3017 DKTSAAGQD
-3026 ISVSCELSKPDVSIR
+3026 ISLSCELSKPDVNIR

-3089 ARITVQEKPNYFVKE
+3089 ARVTVQEKPNYFVKE
-3104 LSDLKADESGTAV
+3104 LSDLKVDENGSAV
-3117 FMCQSE
+3117 FTCQSE
-3123 KAASSVVWRKGI
+3123 KAASSVIWRKGM
-3135 AELRTS
+3135 AELRAG

-3266 KTSASLVVK
+3266 KTSASLVVE

-3280 FTKELLDT
+3280 FTKELVDT

-3328 LGFEAKLVIHRAEER
+3328 SGFEAKLVIHRAEER

-3366 PVLFKQE
+3366 PVLFKKE

-3401 KGDTVLHASEKY
+3401 KGDTVLYASEKY

-3426 RDVKSIDSGDY
+3426 RDVKSVDSGDY

-3442 EQKTTARV
+3442 ELKTTARV
-3450 TVNAAPVLFKQAL
+3450 KVKAVPVLFKQAL
-3463 ENTEMEEGKS
+3463 ENTETEEGKS
-3473 VSLRCELTKADAT
+3473 VSLRCELSKADAT
-3486 VVWKKGEATLQASA
+3486 VVWKKGEAALQASA
-3500 KHEMKQKGTVAEL
+3500 KYEMKQKGTVAEL
-3513 VIHHAEPEDAGRY
+3513 VIHNAEPEDAGRY

-3535 TAHVKIHAVSAL
+3535 TAQVKIHAVSAL
-3547 VKELKSVEAVEGGTA
+3547 IEEELKSVEAVEGGTA

-3567 LSREVPVEWRKG
+3567 LSREAPVEWRKG
-3579 HTLLRPSNK
+3579 HVPLRPSNK
-3588 YRMRQEGTL
+3588 YRMRQEGMVV
-3597 AELLIHDLDPKDAGD
+3597 ELLIHDLDPRDAGD

-3622 TAALSVNALPIRFKK
+3622 TAALSVNALPIRFKR

-3644 TESGTATLQCELSQA
+3644 TESGTATLQCELSRA
-3659 VGSVEWRKDGKVLM
+3659 GGSVEWKKDGKVLM
-3673 SDSKYKMRREGRF
+3673 PNGKYKMRREGRF
-3686 VELVI
+3686 AELVI

-3713 ALRVNALPIL
+3713 ALRVNALPVL
-3723 FQEEM
+3723 FQEELL
-3728 SNKEATEGEA
+3728 NKEATEGEA

-3752 WRKGTKVLKPS
+3752 WRKGNRVLKPS
-3763 EKYKI
+3763 AKYKI

-3773 FAELMIR
+3773 FAELVIQ

-3793 CGDQQTTAALTVN
+3793 CGNQQTAAALTVN
-3806 VLPALFTKELADE
+3806 VLPALFTKELTNK

-3827 SLHCELNKAAA
+3827 SLRCELNKAAA

-3847 TLKSSDKY
+3847 TLKPSDKY
-3855 KMKREGVIAE
+3855 KMKREGVVAE

-3870 LDVTDAGN
+3870 LDTTDAGN

-3886 QTMAVLTVHAL
+3886 QTTAVLTVHAL

-3990 KKDLVNTEATENGT
+3990 KKELVDTEATENGT

-4020 KGQKVL
+4020 KGPKVL

-4044 IHSLEEQDAG
+4044 IHSLEEQD
-4054 DYTCV
+4054 
-4059 CGDKMT
+4059 
-4065 TASLTVHAL
+4065 
-4074 PPHFKKELKNVEA
+4074 
-4087 TENGMATFCCELN
+4087 
-4100 KPAAAVEWR
+4100 
-4109 KGDRA
+4109 
-4114 LETNDK
+4114 
-4120 FTMRCEGTTAE
+4120 
-4131 LVIRDL
+4131 
-4137 DLTDAGDYTC
+4137 
-4147 CYGDQKTTAALK
+4147 
-4159 VNALP
+4159 
-4164 AHFKKEMKNEE
+4164 
-4175 ATEGGTATL
+4175 
-4184 QCELSRAASVE
+4184 
-4195 WKKKHKVLKLSE
+4195 
-4207 KYTMRQEGTTAQ
+4207 
-4219 LLIHAL
+4219 
-4225 EVKDAGEYT
+4225 
-4234 CVCGDEKTTAALT
+4234 
-4247 VHALPALFKEELR
+4247 
-4260 NEEATEGE
+4260 
-4268 VVTLRCELTK
+4268 
-4278 TASVEW
+4278 
-4284 KKGHTVLKP
+4284 
-4293 SEKYKMRQKDVTA
+4293 
-4306 ELVIHNL
+4306 
-4313 NENDA
+4313 
-4318 GDYTCVCGDK
+4318 
-4328 QSTASLAVHALPA
+4328 
-4341 RIKESLKDE
+4341 
-4350 EVTEGQAATLRCE
+4350 
-4363 LTKVAQVEWRKGSS
+4363 
-4377 LVKVS
+4377 
-4382 DKYKMRQEGTVMKLL
+4382 
-4397 IHDVEL
+4397 
-4403 KDAGEYTCVCGE
+4403 
-4415 QETTAALIVHALP
+4415 
-4428 ALFKEELKDLQA
+4428 
-4440 TESQTA
+4440 
-4446 TLRCELTKAA
+4446 
-4456 AVSWKKGNKILRASE
+4456 
-4471 KYVMRQDNTL
+4471 
-4481 AELEICDLEL
+4481 
-4491 KDAGDYTCMCGD
+4491 
-4503 QHSTASLTV
+4503 
-4512 NALPVVFKEELK
+4512 
-4524 NEEVLE
+4524 
-4530 GTSVSLHCELS
+4530 
-4541 KAAPVQWK
+4541 
-4549 IGSKVLKA
+4549 
-4557 SDKYQMRQ
+4557 
-4565 PGTTAELVI
+4565 
-4574 HDLEV
+4574 
-4579 KDAGDYTCVCGDQET
+4579 
-4594 TATLTVHALP
+4594 
-4604 PLFKEELKN
+4604 
-4613 EEAEEGGE
+4613 
-4621 VALHCELTKA
+4621 
-4631 APVEW
+4631 
-4636 RKDQRILKESE
+4636 
-4647 KYKMRQEGTKAELV
+4647 
-4661 IREIAEED
+4661 
-4669 AGDYTCVCG
+4669 
-4678 EHQTTAVLTVQAVP
+4678 
-4692 PFFREEMTSKEAVEG
+4692 
-4707 GTATLHCLLSKAS
+4707 
-4720 ARVQWKKGPRVLPSD
+4720 
-4735 KKYST
+4735 
-4740 RREGCVVELVV
+4740 
-4751 HDLDLND
+4751 

-4768 KTTTATLTV
+4768 KTTTASLTV
-4777 HALPPEFKKG
+4777 H
-4787 LKDLEAVE
+4787 
-4795 SGTAALHCELT
+4795 
-4806 KPAVVKWMKGQE
+4806 
-4818 VLKPSSKYKMSQDGA
+4818 
-4833 VAKLIIHELD
+4833 
-4843 VEDTGDYTCVCGD
+4843 
-4856 QQTTATLTV
+4856 
-4865 NALPALFKQELQ
+4865 
-4877 NTEAEEG
+4877 
-4884 GTATLRCELTKP
+4884 
-4896 KAPVEW
+4896 
-4902 RKGDITLYP
+4902 
-4911 GLKYEMKQ
+4911 
-4919 QGSTAELVIYDLEL
+4919 
-4933 DDSGRYTCDSGHQQT
+4933 
-4948 TAVVTVHALPV
+4948 
-4959 TFKQPLQNKE
+4959 
-4969 SEEGSTA
+4969 
-4976 TFCCEL
+4976 
-4982 SKPNAAVE
+4982 
-4990 WRKGGVG
+4990 
-4997 LQPSQKYE
+4997 
-5005 MRQREC
+5005 
-5011 LVELLI
+5011 
-5017 HNLKLEDTGE
+5017 
-5027 YSCDTGDQETKA
+5027 
-5039 SLNVK
+5039 
-5044 ALPVLFKKE
+5044 
-5053 LKDKEAEEGA
+5053 
-5063 AVKFQC
+5063 
-5069 ELTKDNATVEWRK
+5069 
-5082 GTMELFA
+5082 
-5089 CAKYEIKL
+5089 
-5097 SGRTAELVI
+5097 
-5106 HNIEP
+5106 
-5111 EDASDYTCDTGDQQ
+5111 
-5125 STAVLRVNAIKPRL
+5125 AIKPRL
-5139 KQQLKNEEVEVGGTA
+5139 TQQLKNEEVEVGGTA

-5168 WRKDGVVLHSSSKY
+5168 WRKDGAVLRPSSKY

-5189 LRELRVHRLE
+5189 IRELRVHRLE
-5199 PSDAGEYSCKAGD
+5199 PGDAGEYSCKAGD

-5291 QDIGTIAF
+5291 QDIGTITF

-5306 TAELTVKVPPPVF
+5306 TAELTVKMPPPVF
-5319 KEKLQSTELQEEET
+5319 KVKLQSTELREEET
-5333 AILRCEVSQ
+5333 AVLCCEVSQ

-5349 KKGTQVISPSSKYEI
+5349 KKGAQVIAPSSKYEI

-5417 EEGGTI
+5417 EEGGTV
-5423 TLSCEISNSNAT
+5423 TLSCEISKSNAA
-5435 VQWKKAGKVLRPSDK
+5435 VKWKKAGTVLRPSEK
-5450 YKMHQAGSVA
+5450 YKMHQTGSVA
-5460 ELTIRNLSEADA
+5460 ELTIRHLSEADG
-5472 GEYTCNAGDQQT
+5472 GEYTCDTGDQQT
-5484 TAAVIVKE
+5484 TAAVLVKE
-5492 PAAAI
+5492 PAATI
-5497 VETLKDVTSH
+5497 VETLKDVTSY

-5545 QGTRHTLILRKVTL
+5545 EGTRHTLILRKVTL

-5580 QAAPVSFV
+5580 QVAPVSFV
-5588 KALHSLELQ
+5588 KALHNLELQ
-5597 EGGTAHLSCEVSK
+5597 EGGTAHLSCEVSR

-5618 KGTSVIRSSQ
+5618 KGTSVIRSNQ
-5628 KYSIKQEGNVHTLV
+5628 KFSIKQEGKVHTLV
-5642 IHDVNRPDS
+5642 IQDLNREDS

-5656 HTADGKTT
+5656 HSADGKTT
-5664 ARLEVKALPV
+5664 AKLEVKALPV
-5674 LFKQWLKNEEVE
+5674 LFKHWLKNEEVE
-5686 EGGTAML
+5686 EGRTAVL
-5693 HCELTK
+5693 RCELTK
-5699 PNAPVEWRKGDT
+5699 PNVPVEWRKGDT
-5711 VLQPSDKYEIR
+5711 VLQPGDKYEMR
-5722 HEGTHVEL
+5722 QEGTRVEL

-5735 EAQDAGDY
+5735 DAQDVGDY

-5751 TTASLQVK
+5751 TTALLQVK

-5766 EELKNVESEEGGTA
+5766 KELKNIESEEGGTA

-5803 PSDKYEMK
+5803 PSAKYEMK
-5811 LKGSI
+5811 QKGS
-5816 VELIIHG
+5816 VAELIIHG

-5856 GLKNTDVFVGESATF
+5856 GLKDTDVFVGESATF

-5892 HNNFVTEISQQD
+5892 HNNFVTEISEQD
-5904 GMIHTL
+5904 GMVHTL

-5979 EIHAD
+5979 EIHSD
-5984 GQRVIIDQDWNVSIL
+5984 GQRVIIDQDWNVSML

-6007 DTGIYSCEAEGTKVM
+6007 DTGIYSCEAEGIKVM
-6022 AALDVQAKN
+6022 ATLDVQAKN

-6091 LKNLTPQDSCRVTFT
+6091 LKNLTPRDSCRVTFM
-6106 CSDAMTSAFLT
+6106 CSDAVTSAFLT

-6132 EVSPGEKA
+6132 EVSPGEKV

-6145 LSEAVPIS
+6145 LSEAVPVT

-6159 NDIEIQSDEDWE
+6159 NDTEIQSDEDWE

-6177 KYKLILKKAQP
+6177 TYKLILKKAQP

-6198 REAIAS
+6198 REAISS
-6204 AKLSVIAHPDP
+6204 AKLSVI
-6215 PEEPEV
+6215 
-6221 LSKNSHSV
+6221 
-6229 TLSWYKPLSDG
+6229 
-6240 GCDILGYNVERKIPG
+6240 
-6255 IGWQSCSKAIIQNTE
+6255 
-6270 FVVDDL
+6270 
-6276 TPGEP
+6276 
-6281 YRFRVSAINKV
+6281 
-6292 GASEPVHFPQ
+6292 
-6302 MVRLEPPV
+6302 EPPV
-6310 TVTHP
+6310 TVTQP

-6325 VARLECQLSSETEKR
+6325 VARLECQLSCETEEK
-6340 VTWFKGKEQIQAG
+6340 VKWFKGKEQIQAG

-6365 ILIIHAFKP
+6365 ILIIRAFKP

-6404 KEIAQEAPSAS
+6404 KEIAREASPAS
-6415 QTEEL
+6415 QPEEL

-6464 PEEDEKLQKLKK
+6464 PEEDEKLQKLRK

-6502 FSFTSSDDESRA
+6502 FSFTSSDEESRA
-6514 GTPSLVNYLKKAGKA
+6514 GTPSLVNYLKRAEKK

-6538 SIPTGKLWKQWEK
+6538 SISTGKLWKQWEK
-6551 SSVETVV
+6551 TTVETVM
-6558 AAPAAKPAEPEVPDL
+6558 AAPAAKPDEPEMPDL

-6629 KTDMKVRW
+6629 KSDMKVRW

-6665 GLDSKDAGKYT
+6665 GLERKDAGKYT

-6684 KVSHSAKVVIGAQ
+6684 KVSHSAKVVIGAE
-6697 EPQVLQKEKQ
+6697 EPQVLRKEKQ
-6707 VKQSTDSETESS
+6707 VKRSTDSETESS

-6733 RLHRLFKA
+6733 RLHRLFRA
-6741 KISTEISDVE
+6741 KISTDISDVE

-6785 SEAKTAA
+6785 SEARTAA

-6799 GALGI
+6799 GAMGI

-6826 PPTHGKFAPPV
+6826 PPAHGKFAPPV
-6837 VRPPPPLLTSDTAP
+6837 LRPPPPLLTSDTAP
-6851 MFMTELQNQEVQDG
+6851 MFITELQNQEVQDG

-6889 AIEENDHYMIN
+6889 ALEENDHYMIN

-6970 EQEESTTEEEQLPQI
+6970 EQEESATEEEQLPQI

-6997 ASLAKFHLKVKGYP
+6997 ASLAKFHLKVKAYP

-7024 KASDRIL
+7024 KSSDRIL
-7031 KTDKQEF
+7031 KTHKREF

-7048 ADAGQYSI
+7048 EDAGQYSI
-7056 FVINSAGSAFSS
+7056 FVINSAGSAYSS
-7068 ARLLVKDPDEKEEP
+7068 ARLVVKDPDEKEEP
-7082 SETDSHEQLIPPRF
+7082 SETDSREQLIPPRF
-7096 LERFTNKK
+7096 LERFTNKR

-7123 TITWLKEES
+7123 AITWMKEES
-7132 QEDILWIKPDTPG
+7132 RGDILWIKPDTPG

-7166 SGAYTCIA
+7166 SGTYTCIA

-7184 ATLEVA
+7184 ATVEVA

-7210 TTLGAIHPSETGEG
+7210 TTLGDLHPSETKEG
-7224 DLETGRE
+7224 DLEAGRA

-7245 EEFFQKLTSHISEMV
+7245 EEFFQKLTSRISEMV

-7376 KKLKLSPEWGTTEAP
+7376 KKLKLSPEWGTMEVP

-7421 IQDLQFLQTHHLKFT
+7421 IQDLQFLQSHHIKYT
-7436 ETCPNVPGAVASQKS
+7436 EICPTVPGAVASQKA
-7451 TIFRNIGDIAC
+7451 TIFRNIDDIAR
-7462 FHSSVFLQGLQKCD
+7462 FHSSIFLRGLQKCD

-7489 AEFNKYIQYLVGR
+7489 AEFDKYIQYLVGR

-7509 VSKAVQDF
+7509 VSKVVQDF

-7551 QYQTIIKELIRNK
+7551 KYQTIIKELIRNK

-7574 EQAYAVVSAL
+7574 EQAYAIVSAL

-7621 APGARVAWKGH
+7621 APGARMAWKGH

-7642 IVICKPKRDTKT
+7642 IVICKPKRDTRT

-7747 ACKVTGAPKPS
+7747 ACKVMGAPKPS

-7820 PPRFVNKVRN
+7820 PPQFVNKVRN

-7863 NTSKYQTFSEPR
+7863 DTNKYQTFSEPR
-7875 SGIIV
+7875 SGMVV

-7914 SAAALTQERRG
+7914 SAAALTQDRRG

-7934 EQETKVPKKTIIM
+7934 EQETKVPKKTIIIEETITTVVKSPRQRGRVSPARSSSGHSPSRSPRAEPTPEPVYVSKIRQPVHRHEQEATPKSAVPM
-7947 NDFPTVSGG
+7947 LFVTEPEDRQGAAARDVVVETEVEEKKPKWVEVEEIIEFKVKKSPKPARKRGSSPAKQEKDDSGVLTFTFPSSRPRRSPEDDPNTNNSNNKLVEQSKSSPNDSLSEPDIQPLVYTSEQEGPQVSNEDRSSPCGSEQLGNTSFMDHGTEGRSFPQETSAHYGSDVASPLLACGGEPLSFSFGTAAADQHQFLFSPASPEVKEEVDELDVSWPVEEEAPEVMQGVFPEQDNVVIVDEPEEPQIDDISTRERKILTHNGKVLTLEDLEDYVPEEGETYRCDDQKHKAEKPCEISVLQTEINEPTIGKPVLLNLGRPVVSKPRQTFFSQFEEHVPGG
-7956 DFRPGLASA
+7956 MFMTASRVTGVQSVGPSNISFHVSDACMAVRPGVHAATSAASPGPSFTVKPSFCTEVQRSA
-7965 CR
+7965 DNGQSSFKTEVSTRTLSYGTVGEPVTLHISTEDLSQS

>member
-1 MDYSSFSGV
+1 MDYSSLSGV

-32 QIIGNPIPVVSW
+32 QIVGNPIPVVSW

-67 LTIYDLSLEDS
+67 LTIYDLNLEDS

-143 WEKDGRHL
+143 WEKDGRYL
-151 RNRADA
+151 RNKADA

-169 ALTIQCARLGDSG
+169 ALTIQCAQLGDSG
-182 TYTCRAENPIGSA
+182 TYTCRAENLIGSA
-195 SASAALVVETQG
+195 SASAALVVQTHG
-207 FSNPGSS
+207 SSNPGSS
-214 SHFDTSC
+214 NFDASY

-237 IRKLDVSHGAL
+237 IRKMDISHGTL
-248 DSTSAYSMAEGLSGI
+248 DSASAQSYSAVEGLSSIG
-263 SYSLSRDYERAAG
+263 YSLSQDYERAAG
-276 LTTKGARNATFGALT
+276 LTKGARNATFGALT

-309 GEPKPEI
+309 GEPKPVI

-350 IDNGLYTCTASNLA
+350 TDNGLYTCTASNLA

-382 KEKLKDLE
+382 KAKLKDLE

-406 STETAWFKEE
+406 GTETAWFKEE
-416 TKLRQSKKYNIEEEG
+416 TKLQQSKKYNIEEEG

-475 KTAVFTNDTAIFCVE
+475 KTAVFINDTATFCVE
-490 LDNECQNI
+490 LDNDCQSI

-510 DRISITCSG
+510 DRISITRSG
-519 KQHTMI
+519 KQHTMT
-525 IRECKMEDAGEIVF
+525 IRECKMEDAGEIAF

-559 TQPPVDPLVKNKTE
+559 TQPPAHPVVKNKTE

-583 KMDRPIPID
+583 RMDRPIPVD
-592 GYVVER
+592 GYIVER

-616 PEFTVSNLSEEA
+616 PELTVSNLSEEA
-628 DYQFRVSAVNA
+628 DYQFRVSAVNT

-649 GSMHLEPVLAVKTPL
+649 GSLHLEPVLAVKNPL
-664 TTVEAV
+664 TTAEVA
-670 PGGDALFT
+670 PGGDAHFT
-678 LDLTTTCSGT
+678 VDLTKACSGT

-698 SETYII
+698 SETYVIN
-704 KRTQTT
+704 RTQTT
-710 HTLIIKNVTKNDDGA
+710 HTLVIKKVTKKDDGA
-725 EVKFVANNVE
+725 EVKFVASGVE

-746 VRFTNKSRD
+746 VRFTNKSKD
-755 IEKVSARLREEAKL
+755 VEKVSTRLREEAKL

-800 GKRHILKIR
+800 GKRRILKIR
-809 NTAAEDA
+809 STAEQDA
-816 GVYECI
+816 GVYECV

-829 YQLSVKAL
+829 FQLSVKAL
-837 ANFINKEKSGGV
+837 ANFINKEKTGGV
-849 IRAIAGKQAE
+849 IKAIAGKQAE

-872 WYKDGKEITASKKFT
+872 WYKDGKEISASKKFT
-887 MEDKGKLHKLVASA
+887 MEDKGKLHKLVALA

-919 IFDLK
+919 TFDLK

-938 TPEISVSPSENLEL
+938 TPEISVSPSESLEL

-958 ASGAVVWK
+958 AGGAVVWR

-975 QRTAVISQG
+975 QRTTIVSQG
-984 THRKL
+984 TQRKL

-1000 SYTCETKDDRTTFQ
+1000 SYTCETKDDKTTFQ
-1014 VKVRER
+1014 VKVREA
-1020 EDVFTNKDKVQKE
+1020 EIVFTNKEKVQKE
-1033 VKAILTQNA
+1033 VKAALSENA
-1042 TLSCEVAQEKTDV
+1042 TLSCEVAQEKTEV
-1055 KWYKEG
+1055 KWYKDGKLITSSKKFKVESEGKSRRLVVGQVEKKDAGEYTCETAGQKLTFRIVVTEAEDAFINKDKVKKEVKAALSENATLSCEVAQEKTEVKWYKDGKLITSSKKFKVESEGKLHRLVVGQVEKKDAGEYTCEAAGQKLTFRIDVTEPEVVFTNKEKVQKEVKAALSENATLSCEVAQEKTEVKWYKDG

-1096 EAAGQKLTFKLVV
+1096 EAAGQKLTFRIDV
-1109 TEAEDAFINKDK
+1109 TEAEDAFVHKEK
-1121 VKKEVKA
+1121 VQKEVKA
-1128 VLSENATLSCE
+1128 ALSENATLSCE

-1145 DVKWYKEGKLIT
+1145 EVKWYKDGKLIT

-1196 FKIVVTEAED
+1196 FRIDVTEAED
-1206 AFVNKEKVQK
+1206 AFIKKEKVQKEVKAALSENATLSCEVAQEKTEVKWYKDGKLITSSKKFKVESEGKLRRLVVGQVEKKDAGEYTCEAAGQKLTFRIDVTEPEVVFTNKEKVQK

-1221 LTQNA
+1221 LSENA
-1226 TLSCEVAQEKTDVKW
+1226 TLSCEVAQEKTEVKW
-1241 YKEGKLIT
+1241 YKDGKLIT

-1283 GQKLTFK
+1283 GQKLTF
-1290 LVVTEAEDA
+1290 
-1299 FINKDKVKKEVKAV
+1299 
-1313 LSENATLSC
+1313 
-1322 EVAQEKTDVK
+1322 
-1332 WYKEGKLITSSKKF
+1332 
-1346 KVESEGKSRRL
+1346 R
-1357 VVGQVEKKDAGEYTC
+1357 
-1372 EAAGQ
+1372 
-1377 KLTFKLDVTDDV
+1377 
-1389 FEHKDKVQKEVKAVL
+1389 
-1404 KENTTLSCE
+1404 
-1413 VAQEK
+1413 
-1418 TDVKWYKEGKLITS
+1418 
-1432 SKKFKVESEGKSRR
+1432 
-1446 LVVGQVEKKDAG
+1446 
-1458 EYTCEAAG
+1458 
-1466 QKLTFKIV
+1466 
-1474 ITEAED
+1474 
-1480 AFVNKEKVQK
+1480 
-1490 EVKAALTQNATL
+1490 
-1502 SCEVAQEKTDVKWYK
+1502 
-1517 EGKLITSSKKFKV
+1517 
-1530 ESEGKSRRLVVGQV
+1530 
-1544 EKKDAGEYTCEAAG
+1544 
-1558 QKLTFK
+1558 
-1564 LVVTE
+1564 
-1569 AEDAFINKDKVKKE
+1569 
-1583 VKAVLSENATLSC
+1583 
-1596 EVAQEKTD
+1596 
-1604 VKWYKEGKLITS
+1604 
-1616 SKKFKVESE
+1616 
-1625 GKSRRLVVGQVEKKD
+1625 
-1640 AGEYTCEAAGQKLTF
+1640 
-1655 KLVIT
+1655 
-1660 EPEVVFTNKDKVQK
+1660 
-1674 EVKAVLKENTT
+1674 
-1685 LSCEVAQEK
+1685 
-1694 TDVKWY
+1694 
-1700 KEGKLITSS
+1700 
-1709 KKFKVESEGK
+1709 
-1719 SRRLVV
+1719 
-1725 GQVEKKDAGEY
+1725 
-1736 TCEAAGQKLT
+1736 
-1746 FKIDVTEPKP
+1746 IDVTEPKP

-1765 KEVNAVLTESAT
+1765 KEVKAVLTESAT
-1777 LSCEVAEDAT
+1777 LVCEVAQDAT
-1787 EVKWYKDGKLL
+1787 QVKWYKDGKLL
-1798 ISSRKFKIETAG
+1798 VSSRKFKIETVG
-1810 KTRRLVIEQLEKK
+1810 KSRRLVIEQLEKK

-1837 TFKLEPTEPEAKF
+1837 TFKVEPTEPEAKF

-1879 VVKWFKDGTEIKA
+1879 AVRWFKDGTEIKA
-1892 SKKYEIKSEEASRT
+1892 SKKCVIKSEGASRT
-1906 LTVNLAE
+1906 LTVTAAE
-1913 STDTAVY
+1913 STDSALY
-1920 TCQTKNDKQEFKV
+1920 TCQTKNDKQEFRV

-1944 KLEAVNAEIGGSVSL
+1944 KLEAVKAEIGGSVSL
-1959 TCDVSHAKGKVV
+1959 SCELSHAKGKVT
-1971 WRRNGVEIKPSRRFQ
+1971 WSRNGVEIKPSKRFQ
-1986 IHEEGVKRTLT
+1986 IREEGIKRTLT

-2005 EGEYSCESRDDKTS
+2005 EGEYSCESRDDKSS
-2019 ITITPKAPRVV
+2019 ITIVPKPPRVV
-2030 KFVTTL
+2030 KFVTSL

-2059 VTWLRNGVKIEASK
+2059 VTWLRNGAKIEASK

-2099 SANAEGVESRASL
+2099 TASAEGVESTANL

-2119 SFKKKLEPR
+2119 SFKKKLEPK
-2128 TVEEKDTVTLE
+2128 TVEERETVTLE

-2155 ILKPSEKIEIKAEGT
+2155 VLKPSDKIEIKAEGT
-2170 KHTLVVKDIT
+2170 KHTLVVKDIS

-2213 QPVQVSEKGTVT
+2213 QPLEVAEKGTVT
-2225 FEVEVSHEDVEGIWQ
+2225 FEVEVSHEDVEGTWQ
-2240 KDGVRLKPS
+2240 KDGVRLKPA
-2249 PNISI
+2249 PNVSF
-2254 GVLGKKHSLTLSS
+2254 GVLGKKRSLTLSS
-2267 VTLEDAG
+2267 VALEDAG
-2274 LISFKADGIHSSG
+2274 LISFKAEGISSSG

-2295 VKISKPLAD
+2295 VRISKPLAD
-2304 ISVTQKDK
+2304 VSVTQKLK
-2312 VAFECEL
+2312 ATFECEL
-2319 SRPNVDVKWFKDGK
+2319 SKPNANVKWFKDGK
-2333 ELQQSKKVGIIS
+2333 EIRQSKNIGIIS

-2365 TCEAAE
+2365 TCQAAE

-2411 EVQTQWYK
+2411 EVETQWYK
-2419 NDNKMKAADNI
+2419 NDNKLKTSDNI
-2430 RMRQDGRTYSLTY
+2430 KMRQDGKTYSLTY
-2443 MCVQVEDAAE
+2443 MRVCVEDAAE
-2453 IKFVAEKAESRAQLT
+2453 IKFVAEKAESRAHLT

-2481 DKIALEKHRGFLECQ
+2481 DKIALWKHRGVLECQ
-2496 VSRANAEVRWYK
+2496 VSRANAEVRWFK
-2508 KDVEIHPSDKY
+2508 KDVEIHPGAKY
-2519 EIVSDGV
+2519 EIVSEGV

-2539 EDTYTCDAFDDKSS
+2539 EDAYTCDAFDDKTS

-2558 EEQSISIVKELCD
+2558 EEQAINIVKELCD

-2580 KFECEISIPSVK
+2580 KFECETSIPSVK
-2592 PPKWSLRGEVLQAGR
+2592 PAKWFLKGAALQAGR
-2607 NIIMQQESTIHRL
+2607 NIIMQQEGTIHRL
-2620 IILKTSADMTGTVQF
+2620 TIIKTSVDMTGTIQF

-2654 ITRKMEDKTALERHS
+2654 ITRKLEDKTVLERHS
-2669 VILSCDFRPSPKVV
+2669 VILSCDFRPSPKHV
-2683 KWFKDHT
+2683 KWFKGQVL
-2690 PIEPSEKYKIKR
+2690 IEPSEKYKIKR
-2702 EQHSAE
+2702 EQYSAE
-2708 LKILKVK
+2708 LKIMKVK
-2715 PEDAGVYKCRAG
+2715 PEDAGVYKCKAG
-2727 NAETEATL
+2727 IAETEATL
-2735 TVEARNVEVLKHL
+2735 SVEARNVEVLKHL

-2755 ESSAVFSCELSHD
+2755 DSSAVFSCELSHD

-2789 RNVGNCYMLT
+2789 KNVGKCYTLT
-2799 MKHVKPEDAG
+2799 MKQVKPEDAG

-2868 KLTSSNKYEQIQS
+2868 KITSSKKYEEIQS

-2889 HDLEKADAGLYT
+2889 HDLEKTDAGLYT

-2957 SKVESGGRFKA
+2957 RKVESRGRFKA
-2968 SNVGRKYTLN
+2968 SNAGRKYTLS
-2978 IKSVIPDDSG
+2978 IKNVIPDDTG
-2988 EVVFTARGLISKAS
+2988 EVIFTARGLTSKAS
-3002 LVVKEKPTE
+3002 LVVKEKPAE
-3011 ITKQLE
+3011 VTKQLE
-3017 DKTSTAGQD
+3017 DKTSPAGQD
-3026 ISVSCELSKPDVSIR
+3026 ISLSCELSKADVNIR

-3048 IRKSQKYDLHQ
+3048 IRKSQKYDLQQ
-3059 EGTRAILIIH
+3059 EGTRAILTIR

-3082 TEVSKTK
+3082 TETSKTT

-3104 LSDLKADESGTAV
+3104 LSDLRVDESGTAV
-3117 FMCQSE
+3117 FVCQSE
-3123 KAASSVVWRKGI
+3123 RAASSVVWRKGI
-3135 AELRTS
+3135 AELRAG
-3141 RKYEITQKGQ
+3141 RKYEMTQKGQ
-3151 VLQLTIKNLEKSDS
+3151 VLQLTIKSLEKSDS
-3165 DTYTCDIGDAQSRA
+3165 DTYSCDIGDAQSRA
-3179 KLVVQGQ
+3179 KLTVQGQ

-3213 VDYSKVQWFLDK
+3213 VDYSRVQWFLDK

-3275 EKPCI
+3275 E
-3280 FTKELLDT
+3280 T
-3288 EVTEG
+3288 
-3293 EDVILH
+3293 
-3299 CETSKSD
+3299 
-3306 SPVKWCKDGKSLR
+3306 
-3319 NSSKYNISR
+3319 
-3328 LGFEAKLVIHRAEER
+3328 
-3343 DSGRYECEAGAAKS
+3343 
-3357 SAVITVKEI
+3357 

-3373 LQNEEAKEG
+3373 LRNEEAKEG
-3382 KQVKLT
+3382 KQVRLT
-3388 CELSKPDTPVKWM
+3388 CELSKPGAPVKWM

-3426 RDVKSIDSGDY
+3426 RDVKSVDAGDY
-3437 TCSTG
+3437 TCSAG
-3442 EQKTTARV
+3442 ELKTTAQV
-3450 TVNAAPVLFKQAL
+3450 KVNAVPVLFKQAL
-3463 ENTEMEEGKS
+3463 ENTDMEEGKS

-3500 KHEMKQKGTVAEL
+3500 KYEMKQKGTVAEL
-3513 VIHHAEPEDAGRY
+3513 VIHNAEPEDAGRY

-3535 TAHVKIHAVSAL
+3535 TAQVKIHAVSVL
-3547 VKELKSVEAVEGGTA
+3547 FKEELKAVEAVEGGTA

-3567 LSREVPVEWRKG
+3567 LGTEAPVEWRKG
-3579 HTLLRPSNK
+3579 QTVLRASNK
-3588 YRMRQEGTL
+3588 YKMRQEGTV
-3597 AELLIHDLDPKDAGD
+3597 AELLIHDLEPKDAGD
-3612 YTCVVGNQKT
+3612 YSCLVGNQKT
-3622 TAALSVNALPIRFKK
+3622 TAALSVNALPVRFKQ
-3637 ELKNEEA
+3637 ELRNEEA
-3644 TESGTATLQCELSQA
+3644 TESGTATLQCELSRPG
-3659 VGSVEWRKDGKVLM
+3659 GSVQWRKDGKVLVPNG
-3673 SDSKYKMRREGRF
+3673 KYKMRREGRF

-3696 TDAGSYTCV
+3696 ADAGSYTCE
-3705 CGDQKTTA
+3705 CGEQETTA

-3723 FQEEM
+3723 FQDELTD
-3728 SNKEATEGEA
+3728 KEATEGEA

-3752 WRKGTKVLKPS
+3752 WKKGNMVLKPS

-3773 FAELMIR
+3773 FVELTIQ

-3793 CGDQQTTAALTVN
+3793 CGDRQTTAALTVN
-3806 VLPALFTKELADE
+3806 
-3819 EATEGKSV
+3819 
-3827 SLHCELNKAAA
+3827 
-3838 NVEWKKGFK
+3838 
-3847 TLKSSDKY
+3847 
-3855 KMKREGVIAE
+3855 
-3865 LIIQN
+3865 
-3870 LDVTDAGN
+3870 
-3878 YSCVCGDQ
+3878 
-3886 QTMAVLTVHAL
+3886 
-3897 PAFFK
+3897 
-3902 EGLKNREATDGATA
+3902 
-3916 TLHCELSKVGVP
+3916 
-3928 VEWKKGDKT
+3928 
-3937 LKPSDKYRMR
+3937 
-3947 QEDTAAELLI
+3947 
-3957 RDLEVEDTGEYTCV
+3957 
-3971 CGDQKTSAV
+3971 
-3980 LTVHA
+3980 
-3985 LPALF
+3985 
-3990 KKDLVNTEATENGT
+3990 
-4004 AVLQC
+4004 
-4009 ELTKPTPVEWR
+4009 
-4020 KGQKVL
+4020 
-4026 KPSEKY
+4026 
-4032 KMRLKDTIAELT
+4032 
-4044 IHSLEEQDAG
+4044 
-4054 DYTCV
+4054 
-4059 CGDKMT
+4059 
-4065 TASLTVHAL
+4065 
-4074 PPHFKKELKNVEA
+4074 
-4087 TENGMATFCCELN
+4087 
-4100 KPAAAVEWR
+4100 
-4109 KGDRA
+4109 
-4114 LETNDK
+4114 
-4120 FTMRCEGTTAE
+4120 
-4131 LVIRDL
+4131 
-4137 DLTDAGDYTC
+4137 
-4147 CYGDQKTTAALK
+4147 
-4159 VNALP
+4159 
-4164 AHFKKEMKNEE
+4164 
-4175 ATEGGTATL
+4175 
-4184 QCELSRAASVE
+4184 
-4195 WKKKHKVLKLSE
+4195 
-4207 KYTMRQEGTTAQ
+4207 
-4219 LLIHAL
+4219 
-4225 EVKDAGEYT
+4225 
-4234 CVCGDEKTTAALT
+4234 
-4247 VHALPALFKEELR
+4247 
-4260 NEEATEGE
+4260 
-4268 VVTLRCELTK
+4268 
-4278 TASVEW
+4278 
-4284 KKGHTVLKP
+4284 
-4293 SEKYKMRQKDVTA
+4293 
-4306 ELVIHNL
+4306 
-4313 NENDA
+4313 
-4318 GDYTCVCGDK
+4318 
-4328 QSTASLAVHALPA
+4328 
-4341 RIKESLKDE
+4341 
-4350 EVTEGQAATLRCE
+4350 
-4363 LTKVAQVEWRKGSS
+4363 
-4377 LVKVS
+4377 
-4382 DKYKMRQEGTVMKLL
+4382 
-4397 IHDVEL
+4397 
-4403 KDAGEYTCVCGE
+4403 
-4415 QETTAALIVHALP
+4415 
-4428 ALFKEELKDLQA
+4428 
-4440 TESQTA
+4440 
-4446 TLRCELTKAA
+4446 
-4456 AVSWKKGNKILRASE
+4456 
-4471 KYVMRQDNTL
+4471 
-4481 AELEICDLEL
+4481 
-4491 KDAGDYTCMCGD
+4491 
-4503 QHSTASLTV
+4503 
-4512 NALPVVFKEELK
+4512 
-4524 NEEVLE
+4524 
-4530 GTSVSLHCELS
+4530 
-4541 KAAPVQWK
+4541 
-4549 IGSKVLKA
+4549 
-4557 SDKYQMRQ
+4557 
-4565 PGTTAELVI
+4565 
-4574 HDLEV
+4574 
-4579 KDAGDYTCVCGDQET
+4579 
-4594 TATLTVHALP
+4594 
-4604 PLFKEELKN
+4604 
-4613 EEAEEGGE
+4613 
-4621 VALHCELTKA
+4621 
-4631 APVEW
+4631 
-4636 RKDQRILKESE
+4636 
-4647 KYKMRQEGTKAELV
+4647 
-4661 IREIAEED
+4661 
-4669 AGDYTCVCG
+4669 
-4678 EHQTTAVLTVQAVP
+4678 
-4692 PFFREEMTSKEAVEG
+4692 
-4707 GTATLHCLLSKAS
+4707 
-4720 ARVQWKKGPRVLPSD
+4720 
-4735 KKYST
+4735 
-4740 RREGCVVELVV
+4740 
-4751 HDLDLND
+4751 
-4758 TGDYTCVCGD
+4758 
-4768 KTTTATLTV
+4768 
-4777 HALPPEFKKG
+4777 
-4787 LKDLEAVE
+4787 
-4795 SGTAALHCELT
+4795 
-4806 KPAVVKWMKGQE
+4806 
-4818 VLKPSSKYKMSQDGA
+4818 
-4833 VAKLIIHELD
+4833 
-4843 VEDTGDYTCVCGD
+4843 
-4856 QQTTATLTV
+4856 
-4865 NALPALFKQELQ
+4865 
-4877 NTEAEEG
+4877 
-4884 GTATLRCELTKP
+4884 
-4896 KAPVEW
+4896 
-4902 RKGDITLYP
+4902 
-4911 GLKYEMKQ
+4911 
-4919 QGSTAELVIYDLEL
+4919 
-4933 DDSGRYTCDSGHQQT
+4933 
-4948 TAVVTVHALPV
+4948 
-4959 TFKQPLQNKE
+4959 
-4969 SEEGSTA
+4969 
-4976 TFCCEL
+4976 
-4982 SKPNAAVE
+4982 
-4990 WRKGGVG
+4990 
-4997 LQPSQKYE
+4997 
-5005 MRQREC
+5005 
-5011 LVELLI
+5011 
-5017 HNLKLEDTGE
+5017 
-5027 YSCDTGDQETKA
+5027 
-5039 SLNVK
+5039 
-5044 ALPVLFKKE
+5044 
-5053 LKDKEAEEGA
+5053 
-5063 AVKFQC
+5063 
-5069 ELTKDNATVEWRK
+5069 
-5082 GTMELFA
+5082 
-5089 CAKYEIKL
+5089 
-5097 SGRTAELVI
+5097 
-5106 HNIEP
+5106 
-5111 EDASDYTCDTGDQQ
+5111 
-5125 STAVLRVNAIKPRL
+5125 AIKPQL
-5139 KQQLKNEEVEVGGTA
+5139 KQQLRNEEVEVGGTA

-5168 WRKDGVVLHSSSKY
+5168 WRKDGVLLHSSSKY

-5189 LRELRVHRLE
+5189 LRELRVHHLE
-5199 PSDAGEYSCKAGD
+5199 PGDAGEYSCKAGD
-5212 ETSSAKLTVKEPDV
+5212 QTSSAKLTVKEPDV
-5226 TIVSGLKDMVVFE
+5226 TIVSGLKDMVVSE

-5250 HENARDVEWKLQD
+5250 HEHARDVEWKLQD

-5276 EKGKIHT
+5276 EKGKMHT

-5291 QDIGTIAF
+5291 QDIGTITF
-5299 RVGPHTS
+5299 RVGAHTS
-5306 TAELTVKVPPPVF
+5306 TAELTVKA
-5319 KEKLQSTELQEEET
+5319 S
-5333 AILRCEVSQ
+5333 
-5342 PNAAVEW
+5342 
-5349 KKGTQVISPSSKYEI
+5349 
-5364 RQEGTIH
+5364 
-5371 TLKIYH
+5371 
-5377 LKPEDSGKY
+5377 
-5386 TCDNG
+5386 
-5391 NEQTTA
+5391 
-5397 TLTVKAL
+5397 
-5404 PVTFTKPLQNQQA
+5404 PVTFTQPLQNQQA
-5417 EEGGTI
+5417 EEGGTV
-5423 TLSCEISNSNAT
+5423 TLSCEVSKSNTT
-5435 VQWKKAGKVLRPSDK
+5435 VQWKKAGTVLRPSDK
-5450 YKMHQAGSVA
+5450 YKMRQAGPVA
-5460 ELTIRNLSEADA
+5460 ELTIHNLSEADA
-5472 GEYTCNAGDQQT
+5472 GEYTCDTGDQQT
-5484 TAAVIVKE
+5484 TAAVSLKE
-5492 PAAAI
+5492 PAATI
-5497 VETLKDVTSH
+5497 VERLKDIATY

-5515 CRLSRETTQDAQ
+5515 CRLSRETAQDAQ

-5545 QGTRHTLILRKVTL
+5545 QGTRHSLILRKVTL
-5559 EDCGPISFKVGQHTS
+5559 EDCGSITFKVGQHSS
-5574 AAQLTV
+5574 AAQLKV
-5580 QAAPVSFV
+5580 EAAPVTFV
-5588 KALHSLELQ
+5588 KELHNLELQ

-5618 KGTSVIRSSQ
+5618 KGTSVIRSSHKCSVQ
-5628 KYSIKQEGNVHTLV
+5628 HEGKVHTLV
-5642 IHDVNRPDS
+5642 IRDLNRADA

-5656 HTADGKTT
+5656 HTAAGKTT
-5664 ARLEVKALPV
+5664 ARLEVKGLPV

-5686 EGGTAML
+5686 EGRTAVL
-5693 HCELTK
+5693 HCELTQ
-5699 PNAPVEWRKGDT
+5699 PHARVQWRKGDA
-5711 VLQPSDKYEIR
+5711 VLQPGDKYEIR
-5722 HEGTHVEL
+5722 QEGTRVEL
-5730 FIYDA
+5730 LIYEA
-5735 EAQDAGDY
+5735 EAQDAGEY

-5766 EELKNVESEEGGTA
+5766 KELKNVEAEEGGTA

-5803 PSDKYEMK
+5803 PSDKHEVK
-5811 LKGSI
+5811 LKGS
-5816 VELIIHG
+5816 VAELIIHG

-5856 GLKNTDVFVGESATF
+5856 GLRSTDVFVGESATF

-5884 WWLDGSPL
+5884 WWLDGTPL
-5892 HNNFVTEISQQD
+5892 HNNLVTEISEQD
-5904 GMIHTL
+5904 GRIHTL

-5951 ITVDEDGTA
+5951 ITVDEDGPA

-5984 GQRVIIDQDWNVSIL
+5984 GQRVIIDQDWNVSML
-5999 KIKPTVPE
+5999 KINPTVPE

-6022 AALDVQAKN
+6022 ATLDVQAKN

-6056 PECYNYNWLIDDEP
+6056 PETYNYNWLIDDEP

-6085 RRHLLL
+6085 LRHILL
-6091 LKNLTPQDSCRVTFT
+6091 LKNLTPQDSCRVTFM
-6106 CSDAMTSAFLT
+6106 CSDAVTSAFLT
-6117 VKGWRLQILQPLTDV
+6117 VKGWRLQFLQPLTDV
-6132 EVSPGEKA
+6132 EVSLGEKA

-6145 LSEAVPIS
+6145 LSEAVPIN

-6159 NDIEIQSDEDWE
+6159 NDIEIQSGEDWE

-6177 KYKLILKKAQP
+6177 KYKLILKKAQL

-6198 REAIAS
+6198 REAISS
-6204 AKLSVIAHPDP
+6204 AKLSVI
-6215 PEEPEV
+6215 
-6221 LSKNSHSV
+6221 
-6229 TLSWYKPLSDG
+6229 
-6240 GCDILGYNVERKIPG
+6240 
-6255 IGWQSCSKAIIQNTE
+6255 
-6270 FVVDDL
+6270 
-6276 TPGEP
+6276 
-6281 YRFRVSAINKV
+6281 
-6292 GASEPVHFPQ
+6292 
-6302 MVRLEPPV
+6302 EPPV
-6310 TVTHP
+6310 TVTQP
-6315 LVGGSVSEGE
+6315 LVGGSVSEGGT
-6325 VARLECQLSSETEKR
+6325 ARLECTLSSETKEK
-6340 VTWFKGKEQIQAG
+6340 VTWFKGKEQIKAG
-6353 GRYEILSDGKKQ
+6353 GRYEIRSDGTKQ
-6365 ILIIHAFKP
+6365 ILIIRGFKP
-6374 EDQDTYTCMVSP
+6374 EDQDSYTCMASP

-6392 SLCLEVPTVTML
+6392 SLCLEVPTVSML
-6404 KEIAQEAPSAS
+6404 KEIAREVPPAS
-6415 QTEEL
+6415 QPEEL

-6464 PEEDEKLQKLKK
+6464 PEEEEKLQKLRK

-6502 FSFTSSDDESRA
+6502 LSFTSSDDESRA
-6514 GTPSLVNYLKKAGKA
+6514 GTPSLVNYLKKAEKK
-6529 SVSVTSKVQ
+6529 SISVTSKVQ
-6538 SIPTGKLWKQWEK
+6538 STSTGKLWKQWET
-6551 SSVETVV
+6551 STVETTV
-6558 AAPAAKPAEPEVPDL
+6558 ATTAAQPAEPELPDL

-6629 KTDMKVRW
+6629 KTDMNVRW
-6637 LKDGEELSDGRYYH
+6637 LKDGKELSDGRYYH
-6651 IDNYSDGTCSLIIT
+6651 IDNYSDGTCSLIIA
-6665 GLDSKDAGKYT
+6665 GLDRKDAGKYT

-6684 KVSHSAKVVIGAQ
+6684 KVSHSAKVVVGTQEAQ
-6697 EPQVLQKEKQ
+6697 ALPKEKQ
-6707 VKQSTDSETESS
+6707 SKQSTDSETESS

-6733 RLHRLFKA
+6733 RLHRLFRA

-6751 EELFVSADEGDIEV
+6751 EELFVSADEGDIDV

-6770 YREDDQYIYIKFEIL
+6770 YREDDQYIYIKFEIM
-6785 SEAKTAA
+6785 SEAKAAA

-6818 ELRIGKAT
+6818 ELRIGKAS
-6826 PPTHGKFAPPV
+6826 PPTLGKFAPPV
-6837 VRPPPPLLTSDTAP
+6837 ARPPPPLLTSDTAP

-6865 YPVSFDCIVV
+6865 YPVSFDCIVI

-7031 KTDKQEF
+7031 KTDRQEF

-7048 ADAGQYSI
+7048 ADAGQYLI
-7056 FVINSAGSAFSS
+7056 FVINSAGSAYSS
-7068 ARLLVKDPDEKEEP
+7068 ARLVVQDPYEKEEP
-7082 SETDSHEQLIPPRF
+7082 SKTDSHEQLIPPRF

-7123 TITWLKEES
+7123 TITWMKEES
-7132 QEDILWIKPDTPG
+7132 REDILWIKPDTPG

-7184 ATLEVA
+7184 ANLEVA

-7210 TTLGAIHPSETGEG
+7210 TTLGTIQSSEG
-7224 DLETGRE
+7224 DLEAGRE
-7231 GVPKSPISLADVGS
+7231 GVPKSPISLSDVGS
-7245 EEFFQKLTSHISEMV
+7245 EEFFQKLTSRISEMV
-7260 SAKISQATLRVPG
+7260 SAKITQAKLRVPG
-7273 AESDDESKTP
+7273 AESDDESRTP

-7376 KKLKLSPEWGTTEAP
+7376 KKLKLSPEWVTTEIP

-7421 IQDLQFLQTHHLKFT
+7421 IQDLQFLQTHHLRYT
-7436 ETCPNVPGAVASQKS
+7436 ETCPSVPGAVASQKS
-7451 TIFRNIGDIAC
+7451 TIFRNIDDFGR
-7462 FHSSVFLQGLQKCD
+7462 FHSSVFLRSLQNCD

-7517 YKRYTDEILTNE
+7517 YKRYTDEFVTNE

-7621 APGARVAWKGH
+7621 APGARMAWKGH

-7711 EICGIQ
+7711 EILGIQ
-7717 QRISEPVWIPPD
+7717 QRISEPIWIPPD

-7758 VSWYKDGKPVEVDPH
+7758 ISWYKDGKPVEVDPH

-7793 VDSGQYM
+7793 VDTGQYM

-7830 AYFVEGEDAQF
+7830 AYLVEGEDVQF
-7841 TCTIEGAPRPQIR
+7841 TCTVEGAPRPQIR

-7863 NTSKYQTFSEPR
+7863 DTSKYQTFSEPR
-7875 SGIIV
+7875 SGIVV

-7891 GHYECELVNRLG
+7891 GHYECELMNRLG

-7925 DQAITIEVT
+7925 DQAISIEVT
-7934 EQETKVPKKTIIM
+7934 EQETKVPKKTIIIEETITTVVKSPRQRGRVSPARSPSGHSPSRSPWAEPTPEPVYVSKIRQPVHRHEQEAAPKSAAVPRLYVTEHEDM
-7947 NDFPTVSGG
+7947 QGAAARDVVVESTGEEKKPKWVEVEEIIEFKVKKSPKPTRKRGSSPAKQEKDDSGVLTFTFPSSRPKRSPEDDPNTNNSNNKLVEQSKSLPNEGLSEGDIQPLVYTTEQEGPQVSSEERNSPCGSEQLGSDSFMDYGTEGKSCPQESSADCGSDAASPLLACGG
-7956 DFRPGLASA
+7956 EPLVFSFGTAAADQHEILFSLASPEDKEEVDEVDVSWPVGEEVPEVIQDILPEEDNVIVDEPEELHA
-7965 CR
+7965 DDISTRDRKILTHNGKLLTLEDLEDYVPQEGETYRCEDQKHTAEKPCEISVLQTEINEPTIGKPVLLNLVRPVVPEPRQRFFSQYEEHVPGGVFVSASRVAGVQSVGPSNISFRVSDSRAAPPGPSFTVKPSFCTEVQRSADNGQSSFKTEVSTRTLSYGTVGEPVTLHISTEDLSQS

>member
-1 MDYSSFSGV
+1 MDYSSLSGV

-32 QIIGNPIPVVSW
+32 QIVGNPIPVVSW

-67 LTIYDLSLEDS
+67 LTIYDLNLEDS

-143 WEKDGRHL
+143 WEKDGRYL
-151 RNRADA
+151 RNKADA

-169 ALTIQCARLGDSG
+169 ALTIQCAQLGDSG
-182 TYTCRAENPIGSA
+182 TYTCRAENLIGSA
-195 SASAALVVETQG
+195 SASAALVVQTHG
-207 FSNPGSS
+207 SSNPGSS
-214 SHFDTSC
+214 NFDASY

-237 IRKLDVSHGAL
+237 IRKMDISHGTL
-248 DSTSAYSMAEGLSGI
+248 DSASAQSYSAVEGLSSIG
-263 SYSLSRDYERAAG
+263 YSLSQDYERAAG
-276 LTTKGARNATFGALT
+276 LTKGARNATFGALT

-309 GEPKPEI
+309 GEPKPVI

-350 IDNGLYTCTASNLA
+350 TDNGLYTCTASNLA

-382 KEKLKDLE
+382 KAKLKDLE

-406 STETAWFKEE
+406 GTETAWFKEE
-416 TKLRQSKKYNIEEEG
+416 TKLQQSKKYNIEEEG

-475 KTAVFTNDTAIFCVE
+475 KTAVFINDTATFCVE
-490 LDNECQNI
+490 LDNDCQSI

-510 DRISITCSG
+510 DRISITRSG
-519 KQHTMI
+519 KQHTMT
-525 IRECKMEDAGEIVF
+525 IRECKMEDAGEIAF

-559 TQPPVDPLVKNKTE
+559 TQPPAHPVVKNKTE

-583 KMDRPIPID
+583 RMDRPIPVD
-592 GYVVER
+592 GYIVER

-616 PEFTVSNLSEEA
+616 PELTVSNLSEEA
-628 DYQFRVSAVNA
+628 DYQFRVSAVNT

-649 GSMHLEPVLAVKTPL
+649 GSLHLEPVLAVKNPL
-664 TTVEAV
+664 TTAEVA
-670 PGGDALFT
+670 PGGDAHFT
-678 LDLTTTCSGT
+678 VDLTKACSGT

-698 SETYII
+698 SETYVIN
-704 KRTQTT
+704 RTQTT
-710 HTLIIKNVTKNDDGA
+710 HTLVIKKVTKKDDGA
-725 EVKFVANNVE
+725 EVKFVASGVE

-746 VRFTNKSRD
+746 VRFTNKSKD
-755 IEKVSARLREEAKL
+755 VEKVSTRLREEAKL

-800 GKRHILKIR
+800 GKRRILKIR
-809 NTAAEDA
+809 STAEQDA
-816 GVYECI
+816 GVYECV

-829 YQLSVKAL
+829 FQLSVKAL
-837 ANFINKEKSGGV
+837 ANFINKEKTGGV
-849 IRAIAGKQAE
+849 IKAIAGKQAE

-872 WYKDGKEITASKKFT
+872 WYKDGKEISASKKFT
-887 MEDKGKLHKLVASA
+887 MEDKGKLHKLVALA

-919 IFDLK
+919 TFDLK

-938 TPEISVSPSENLEL
+938 TPEISVSPSESLEL

-958 ASGAVVWK
+958 AGGAVVWR

-975 QRTAVISQG
+975 QRTTIVSQG
-984 THRKL
+984 TQRKL

-1000 SYTCETKDDRTTFQ
+1000 SYTCETKDDKTTFQ
-1014 VKVRER
+1014 VKVREA
-1020 EDVFTNKDKVQKE
+1020 EIVFTNKEKVQKE
-1033 VKAILTQNA
+1033 VKAALSENA
-1042 TLSCEVAQEKTDV
+1042 TLSCEVAQEKTEV
-1055 KWYKEG
+1055 KWYKDGKLITSSKKFKVESEGKSRRLVVGQVEKKDAGEYTCETAGQKLTFRIVVTEAEDAFINKDKVKKEVKAALSENATLSCEVAQEKTEVKWYKDGKLITSSKKFKVESEGKLHRLVVGQVEKKDAGEYTCEAAGQKLTFRIDVTEPEVVFTNKEKVQKEVKAALSENATLSCEVAQEKTEVKWYKDG

-1096 EAAGQKLTFKLVV
+1096 EAAGQKLTFRIDV
-1109 TEAEDAFINKDK
+1109 TEAEDAFVHKEK
-1121 VKKEVKA
+1121 VQKEVKA
-1128 VLSENATLSCE
+1128 ALSENATLSCE

-1145 DVKWYKEGKLIT
+1145 EVKWYKDGKLIT

-1196 FKIVVTEAED
+1196 FRIDVTEAED
-1206 AFVNKEKVQK
+1206 AFIKKEKVQKEVKAALSENATLSCEVAQEKTEVKWYKDGKLITSSKKFKVESEGKLRRLVVGQVEKKDAGEYTCEAAGQKLTFRIDVTEPEVVFTNKEKVQK

-1221 LTQNA
+1221 LSENA
-1226 TLSCEVAQEKTDVKW
+1226 TLSCEVAQEKTEVKW
-1241 YKEGKLIT
+1241 YKDGKLIT

-1283 GQKLTFK
+1283 GQKLTF
-1290 LVVTEAEDA
+1290 
-1299 FINKDKVKKEVKAV
+1299 
-1313 LSENATLSC
+1313 
-1322 EVAQEKTDVK
+1322 
-1332 WYKEGKLITSSKKF
+1332 
-1346 KVESEGKSRRL
+1346 R
-1357 VVGQVEKKDAGEYTC
+1357 
-1372 EAAGQ
+1372 
-1377 KLTFKLDVTDDV
+1377 
-1389 FEHKDKVQKEVKAVL
+1389 
-1404 KENTTLSCE
+1404 
-1413 VAQEK
+1413 
-1418 TDVKWYKEGKLITS
+1418 
-1432 SKKFKVESEGKSRR
+1432 
-1446 LVVGQVEKKDAG
+1446 
-1458 EYTCEAAG
+1458 
-1466 QKLTFKIV
+1466 
-1474 ITEAED
+1474 
-1480 AFVNKEKVQK
+1480 
-1490 EVKAALTQNATL
+1490 
-1502 SCEVAQEKTDVKWYK
+1502 
-1517 EGKLITSSKKFKV
+1517 
-1530 ESEGKSRRLVVGQV
+1530 
-1544 EKKDAGEYTCEAAG
+1544 
-1558 QKLTFK
+1558 
-1564 LVVTE
+1564 
-1569 AEDAFINKDKVKKE
+1569 
-1583 VKAVLSENATLSC
+1583 
-1596 EVAQEKTD
+1596 
-1604 VKWYKEGKLITS
+1604 
-1616 SKKFKVESE
+1616 
-1625 GKSRRLVVGQVEKKD
+1625 
-1640 AGEYTCEAAGQKLTF
+1640 
-1655 KLVIT
+1655 
-1660 EPEVVFTNKDKVQK
+1660 
-1674 EVKAVLKENTT
+1674 
-1685 LSCEVAQEK
+1685 
-1694 TDVKWY
+1694 
-1700 KEGKLITSS
+1700 
-1709 KKFKVESEGK
+1709 
-1719 SRRLVV
+1719 
-1725 GQVEKKDAGEY
+1725 
-1736 TCEAAGQKLT
+1736 
-1746 FKIDVTEPKP
+1746 IDVTEPKP

-1765 KEVNAVLTESAT
+1765 KEVKAVLTESAT
-1777 LSCEVAEDAT
+1777 LVCEVAQDAT
-1787 EVKWYKDGKLL
+1787 QVKWYKDGKLL
-1798 ISSRKFKIETAG
+1798 VSSRKFKIETVG
-1810 KTRRLVIEQLEKK
+1810 KSRRLVIEQLEKK

-1837 TFKLEPTEPEAKF
+1837 TFKVEPTEPEAKF

-1879 VVKWFKDGTEIKA
+1879 AVRWFKDGTEIKA
-1892 SKKYEIKSEEASRT
+1892 SKKCVIKSEGASRT
-1906 LTVNLAE
+1906 LTVTAAE
-1913 STDTAVY
+1913 STDSALY
-1920 TCQTKNDKQEFKV
+1920 TCQTKNDKQEFRV

-1944 KLEAVNAEIGGSVSL
+1944 KLEAVKAEIGGSVSL
-1959 TCDVSHAKGKVV
+1959 SCELSHAKGKVT
-1971 WRRNGVEIKPSRRFQ
+1971 WSRNGVEIKPSKRFQ
-1986 IHEEGVKRTLT
+1986 IREEGIKRTLT

-2005 EGEYSCESRDDKTS
+2005 EGEYSCESRDDKSS
-2019 ITITPKAPRVV
+2019 ITIVPKPPRVV
-2030 KFVTTL
+2030 KFVTSL

-2059 VTWLRNGVKIEASK
+2059 VTWLRNGAKIEASK

-2099 SANAEGVESRASL
+2099 TASAEGVESTANL

-2119 SFKKKLEPR
+2119 SFKKKLEPK
-2128 TVEEKDTVTLE
+2128 TVEERETVTLE

-2155 ILKPSEKIEIKAEGT
+2155 VLKPSDKIEIKAEGT
-2170 KHTLVVKDIT
+2170 KHTLVVKDIS

-2213 QPVQVSEKGTVT
+2213 QPLEVAEKGTVT
-2225 FEVEVSHEDVEGIWQ
+2225 FEVEVSHEDVEGTWQ
-2240 KDGVRLKPS
+2240 KDGVRLKPA
-2249 PNISI
+2249 PNVSF
-2254 GVLGKKHSLTLSS
+2254 GVLGKKRSLTLSS
-2267 VTLEDAG
+2267 VALEDAG
-2274 LISFKADGIHSSG
+2274 LISFKAEGISSSG

-2295 VKISKPLAD
+2295 VRISKPLAD
-2304 ISVTQKDK
+2304 VSVTQKLK
-2312 VAFECEL
+2312 ATFECEL
-2319 SRPNVDVKWFKDGK
+2319 SKPNANVKWFKDGK
-2333 ELQQSKKVGIIS
+2333 EIRQSKNIGIIS

-2365 TCEAAE
+2365 TCQAAE

-2411 EVQTQWYK
+2411 EVETQWYK
-2419 NDNKMKAADNI
+2419 NDNKLKTSDNI
-2430 RMRQDGRTYSLTY
+2430 KMRQDGKTYSLTY
-2443 MCVQVEDAAE
+2443 MRVCVEDAAE
-2453 IKFVAEKAESRAQLT
+2453 IKFVAEKAESRAHLT

-2481 DKIALEKHRGFLECQ
+2481 DKIALWKHRGVLECQ
-2496 VSRANAEVRWYK
+2496 VSRANAEVRWFK
-2508 KDVEIHPSDKY
+2508 KDVEIHPGAKY
-2519 EIVSDGV
+2519 EIVSEGV

-2539 EDTYTCDAFDDKSS
+2539 EDAYTCDAFDDKTS

-2558 EEQSISIVKELCD
+2558 EEQAINIVKELCD

-2580 KFECEISIPSVK
+2580 KFECETSIPSVK
-2592 PPKWSLRGEVLQAGR
+2592 PAKWFLKGAALQAGR
-2607 NIIMQQESTIHRL
+2607 NIIMQQEGTIHRL
-2620 IILKTSADMTGTVQF
+2620 TIIKTSVDMTGTIQF

-2654 ITRKMEDKTALERHS
+2654 ITRKLEDKTVLERHS
-2669 VILSCDFRPSPKVV
+2669 VILSCDFRPSPKHV
-2683 KWFKDHT
+2683 KWFKGQVL
-2690 PIEPSEKYKIKR
+2690 IEPSEKYKIKR
-2702 EQHSAE
+2702 EQYSAE
-2708 LKILKVK
+2708 LKIMKVK
-2715 PEDAGVYKCRAG
+2715 PEDAGVYKCKAG
-2727 NAETEATL
+2727 IAETEATL
-2735 TVEARNVEVLKHL
+2735 SVEARNVEVLKHL

-2755 ESSAVFSCELSHD
+2755 DSSAVFSCELSHD

-2789 RNVGNCYMLT
+2789 KNVGKCYTLT
-2799 MKHVKPEDAG
+2799 MKQVKPEDAG

-2868 KLTSSNKYEQIQS
+2868 KITSSKKYEEIQS

-2889 HDLEKADAGLYT
+2889 HDLEKTDAGLYT

-2957 SKVESGGRFKA
+2957 RKVESRGRFKA
-2968 SNVGRKYTLN
+2968 SNAGRKYTLS
-2978 IKSVIPDDSG
+2978 IKNVIPDDTG
-2988 EVVFTARGLISKAS
+2988 EVIFTARGLTSKAS
-3002 LVVKEKPTE
+3002 LVVKEKPAE
-3011 ITKQLE
+3011 VTKQLE
-3017 DKTSTAGQD
+3017 DKTSPAGQD
-3026 ISVSCELSKPDVSIR
+3026 ISLSCELSKADVNIR

-3048 IRKSQKYDLHQ
+3048 IRKSQKYDLQQ
-3059 EGTRAILIIH
+3059 EGTRAILTIR

-3082 TEVSKTK
+3082 TETSKTT

-3104 LSDLKADESGTAV
+3104 LSDLRVDESGTAV
-3117 FMCQSE
+3117 FVCQSE
-3123 KAASSVVWRKGI
+3123 RAASSVVWRKGI
-3135 AELRTS
+3135 AELRAG
-3141 RKYEITQKGQ
+3141 RKYEMTQKGQ
-3151 VLQLTIKNLEKSDS
+3151 VLQLTIKSLEKSDS
-3165 DTYTCDIGDAQSRA
+3165 DTYSCDIGDAQSRA
-3179 KLVVQGQ
+3179 KLTVQGQ

-3213 VDYSKVQWFLDK
+3213 VDYSRVQWFLDK

-3275 EKPCI
+3275 E
-3280 FTKELLDT
+3280 T
-3288 EVTEG
+3288 
-3293 EDVILH
+3293 
-3299 CETSKSD
+3299 
-3306 SPVKWCKDGKSLR
+3306 
-3319 NSSKYNISR
+3319 
-3328 LGFEAKLVIHRAEER
+3328 
-3343 DSGRYECEAGAAKS
+3343 
-3357 SAVITVKEI
+3357 

-3373 LQNEEAKEG
+3373 LRNEEAKEG
-3382 KQVKLT
+3382 KQVRLT
-3388 CELSKPDTPVKWM
+3388 CELSKPGAPVKWM

-3426 RDVKSIDSGDY
+3426 RDVKSVDAGDY
-3437 TCSTG
+3437 TCSAG
-3442 EQKTTARV
+3442 ELKTTAQV
-3450 TVNAAPVLFKQAL
+3450 KVNAVPVLFKQAL
-3463 ENTEMEEGKS
+3463 ENTDMEEGKS

-3500 KHEMKQKGTVAEL
+3500 KYEMKQKGTVAEL
-3513 VIHHAEPEDAGRY
+3513 VIHNAEPEDAGRY

-3535 TAHVKIHAVSAL
+3535 TAQVKIHAVSVL
-3547 VKELKSVEAVEGGTA
+3547 FKEELKAVEAVEGGTA

-3567 LSREVPVEWRKG
+3567 LGTEAPVEWRKG
-3579 HTLLRPSNK
+3579 QTVLRASNK
-3588 YRMRQEGTL
+3588 YKMRQEGTV
-3597 AELLIHDLDPKDAGD
+3597 AELLIHDLEPKDAGD
-3612 YTCVVGNQKT
+3612 YSCLVGNQKT
-3622 TAALSVNALPIRFKK
+3622 TAALSVNALPVRFKQ
-3637 ELKNEEA
+3637 ELRNEEA
-3644 TESGTATLQCELSQA
+3644 TESGTATLQCELSRPG
-3659 VGSVEWRKDGKVLM
+3659 GSVQWRKDGKVLVPNG
-3673 SDSKYKMRREGRF
+3673 KYKMRREGRF

-3696 TDAGSYTCV
+3696 ADAGSYTCE
-3705 CGDQKTTA
+3705 CGEQETTA

-3723 FQEEM
+3723 FQDELTD
-3728 SNKEATEGEA
+3728 KEATEGEA

-3752 WRKGTKVLKPS
+3752 WKKGNMVLKPS

-3773 FAELMIR
+3773 FVELTIQ

-3793 CGDQQTTAALTVN
+3793 CGDRQTTAALTVN
-3806 VLPALFTKELADE
+3806 VLPALFTKGLTDK

-3847 TLKSSDKY
+3847 ILKSSDKY
-3855 KMKREGVIAE
+3855 KMKREGVVAE

-3870 LDVTDAGN
+3870 LDTADAGN

-3916 TLHCELSKVGVP
+3916 ALRCELSKVGVP
-3928 VEWKKGDKT
+3928 VEWKKGDKA
-3937 LKPSDKYRMR
+3937 LKPSEKYRMR

-3990 KKDLVNTEATENGT
+3990 KRDLVNVEGTENRT

-4009 ELTKPTPVEWR
+4009 ELSKPSPVEWR
-4020 KGQKVL
+4020 RGQEVL
-4026 KPSEKY
+4026 RPSEKY
-4032 KMRLKDTIAELT
+4032 KMRLKDTTAELT
-4044 IHSLEEQDAG
+4044 IHSLEEGDAG

-4059 CGDKMT
+4059 CGDKTT

-4074 PPHFKKELKNVEA
+4074 PPHFKKELKNVEG
-4087 TENGMATFCCELN
+4087 TENGTATFCCELS
-4100 KPAAAVEWR
+4100 KAGAAVAWR

-4114 LETNDK
+4114 LGTSDK
-4120 FTMRCEGTTAE
+4120 FTMRCQGTMAE
-4131 LVIRDL
+4131 LLINDL
-4137 DLTDAGDYTC
+4137 VLEDAGDYTC
-4147 CYGDQKTTAALK
+4147 SCGEQETTATLK

-4164 AHFKKEMKNEE
+4164 VHFQKEMMDEE

-4195 WKKKHKVLKLSE
+4195 WRKKHKVLKPSE

-4219 LLIHAL
+4219 LLVRAV
-4225 EVKDAGEYT
+4225 EVRDAGEYT
-4234 CVCGDEKTTAALT
+4234 CVCGEEKTTAALT

-4260 NEEATEGE
+4260 DEEAKEGE
-4268 VVTLRCELTK
+4268 AVTLRCELTK
-4278 TASVEW
+4278 PAPVEW
-4284 KKGHTVLKP
+4284 RKGHAALRP
-4293 SEKYKMRQKDVTA
+4293 SEKYKMKQKDVTA

-4313 NENDA
+4313 TESDA
-4318 GDYTCVCGDK
+4318 GDYTCVCGEE
-4328 QSTASLAVHALPA
+4328 QSTASLAVHVLPA
-4341 RIKESLKDE
+4341 GIQESLKDE
-4350 EVTEGQAATLRCE
+4350 EVTEGQVATLRCE
-4363 LTKVAQVEWRKGSS
+4363 LTKAAPVEWRKGSTLLKAS
-4377 LVKVS
+4377 E
-4382 DKYKMRQEGTVMKLL
+4382 KYKMRQEKTVTKLL
-4397 IHDVEL
+4397 IQDVEL
-4403 KDAGEYTCVCGE
+4403 KDAGKYTCVCGE

-4428 ALFKEELKDLQA
+4428 ALFKEDLKDLQA
-4440 TESQTA
+4440 MESQTA
-4446 TLRCELTKAA
+4446 TLRCELSKAA
-4456 AVSWKKGNKILRASE
+4456 AVAWKKGNKTLRASE
-4471 KYVMRQDNTL
+4471 KYIMRQENAL
-4481 AELEICDLEL
+4481 AELEIHDLEL
-4491 KDAGDYTCMCGD
+4491 QDAGDYTCVCGD

-4512 NALPVVFKEELK
+4512 NALPVLFKEKLK
-4524 NEEVLE
+4524 NEEAQE
-4530 GTSVSLHCELS
+4530 GASVTLICELT
-4541 KAAPVQWK
+4541 KGAPVQWK
-4549 IGSKVLKA
+4549 IGPKVLKA
-4557 SDKYQMRQ
+4557 SDKYQMSQ
-4565 PGTTAELVI
+4565 SGTTAELVI

-4594 TATLTVHALP
+4594 TATLRVHALP
-4604 PLFKEELKN
+4604 PLFKEELKDK
-4613 EEAEEGGE
+4613 EAEEGGE
-4621 VALHCELTKA
+4621 VSLHCELSKA

-4636 RKDQRILKESE
+4636 WKDQRILKPSG
-4647 KYKMRQEGTKAELV
+4647 KYKMRQEGPKAELV
-4661 IREIAEED
+4661 IHEIAEED

-4678 EHQTTAVLTVQAVP
+4678 EHQTTAALTVQA
-4692 PFFREEMTSKEAVEG
+4692 
-4707 GTATLHCLLSKAS
+4707 
-4720 ARVQWKKGPRVLPSD
+4720 
-4735 KKYST
+4735 
-4740 RREGCVVELVV
+4740 
-4751 HDLDLND
+4751 
-4758 TGDYTCVCGD
+4758 
-4768 KTTTATLTV
+4768 
-4777 HALPPEFKKG
+4777 
-4787 LKDLEAVE
+4787 
-4795 SGTAALHCELT
+4795 
-4806 KPAVVKWMKGQE
+4806 
-4818 VLKPSSKYKMSQDGA
+4818 
-4833 VAKLIIHELD
+4833 
-4843 VEDTGDYTCVCGD
+4843 
-4856 QQTTATLTV
+4856 
-4865 NALPALFKQELQ
+4865 
-4877 NTEAEEG
+4877 
-4884 GTATLRCELTKP
+4884 
-4896 KAPVEW
+4896 
-4902 RKGDITLYP
+4902 
-4911 GLKYEMKQ
+4911 
-4919 QGSTAELVIYDLEL
+4919 
-4933 DDSGRYTCDSGHQQT
+4933 
-4948 TAVVTVHALPV
+4948 
-4959 TFKQPLQNKE
+4959 
-4969 SEEGSTA
+4969 
-4976 TFCCEL
+4976 
-4982 SKPNAAVE
+4982 
-4990 WRKGGVG
+4990 
-4997 LQPSQKYE
+4997 
-5005 MRQREC
+5005 
-5011 LVELLI
+5011 
-5017 HNLKLEDTGE
+5017 
-5027 YSCDTGDQETKA
+5027 
-5039 SLNVK
+5039 
-5044 ALPVLFKKE
+5044 
-5053 LKDKEAEEGA
+5053 
-5063 AVKFQC
+5063 
-5069 ELTKDNATVEWRK
+5069 
-5082 GTMELFA
+5082 
-5089 CAKYEIKL
+5089 
-5097 SGRTAELVI
+5097 
-5106 HNIEP
+5106 
-5111 EDASDYTCDTGDQQ
+5111 
-5125 STAVLRVNAIKPRL
+5125 IKPQL
-5139 KQQLKNEEVEVGGTA
+5139 KQQLRNEEVEVGGTA

-5168 WRKDGVVLHSSSKY
+5168 WRKDGVLLHSSSKY

-5189 LRELRVHRLE
+5189 LRELRVHHLE
-5199 PSDAGEYSCKAGD
+5199 PGDAGEYSCKAGD
-5212 ETSSAKLTVKEPDV
+5212 QTSSAKLTVKEPDV
-5226 TIVSGLKDMVVFE
+5226 TIVSGLKDMVVSE

-5250 HENARDVEWKLQD
+5250 HEHARDVEWKLQD

-5276 EKGKIHT
+5276 EKGKMHT

-5291 QDIGTIAF
+5291 QDIGTITF
-5299 RVGPHTS
+5299 RVGAHTS
-5306 TAELTVKVPPPVF
+5306 TAELTVKA
-5319 KEKLQSTELQEEET
+5319 S
-5333 AILRCEVSQ
+5333 
-5342 PNAAVEW
+5342 
-5349 KKGTQVISPSSKYEI
+5349 
-5364 RQEGTIH
+5364 
-5371 TLKIYH
+5371 
-5377 LKPEDSGKY
+5377 
-5386 TCDNG
+5386 
-5391 NEQTTA
+5391 
-5397 TLTVKAL
+5397 
-5404 PVTFTKPLQNQQA
+5404 PVTFTQPLQNQQA
-5417 EEGGTI
+5417 EEGGTV
-5423 TLSCEISNSNAT
+5423 TLSCEVSKSNTT
-5435 VQWKKAGKVLRPSDK
+5435 VQWKKAGTVLRPSDK
-5450 YKMHQAGSVA
+5450 YKMRQAGPVA
-5460 ELTIRNLSEADA
+5460 ELTIHNLSEADA
-5472 GEYTCNAGDQQT
+5472 GEYTCDTGDQQT
-5484 TAAVIVKE
+5484 TAAVSLKE
-5492 PAAAI
+5492 PAATI
-5497 VETLKDVTSH
+5497 VERLKDIATY

-5515 CRLSRETTQDAQ
+5515 CRLSRETAQDAQ

-5545 QGTRHTLILRKVTL
+5545 QGTRHSLILRKVTL
-5559 EDCGPISFKVGQHTS
+5559 EDCGSITFKVGQHSS
-5574 AAQLTV
+5574 AAQLKV
-5580 QAAPVSFV
+5580 EAAPVTFV
-5588 KALHSLELQ
+5588 KELHNLELQ

-5618 KGTSVIRSSQ
+5618 KGTSVIRSSHKCSVQ
-5628 KYSIKQEGNVHTLV
+5628 HEGKVHTLV
-5642 IHDVNRPDS
+5642 IRDLNRADA

-5656 HTADGKTT
+5656 HTAAGKTT
-5664 ARLEVKALPV
+5664 ARLEVKGLPV

-5686 EGGTAML
+5686 EGRTAVL
-5693 HCELTK
+5693 HCELTQ
-5699 PNAPVEWRKGDT
+5699 PHARVQWRKGDA
-5711 VLQPSDKYEIR
+5711 VLQPGDKYEIR
-5722 HEGTHVEL
+5722 QEGTRVEL
-5730 FIYDA
+5730 LIYEA
-5735 EAQDAGDY
+5735 EAQDAGEY

-5766 EELKNVESEEGGTA
+5766 KELKNVEAEEGGTA

-5803 PSDKYEMK
+5803 PSDKHEVK
-5811 LKGSI
+5811 LKGS
-5816 VELIIHG
+5816 VAELIIHG

-5856 GLKNTDVFVGESATF
+5856 GLRSTDVFVGESATF

-5884 WWLDGSPL
+5884 WWLDGTPL
-5892 HNNFVTEISQQD
+5892 HNNLVTEISEQD
-5904 GMIHTL
+5904 GRIHTL

-5951 ITVDEDGTA
+5951 ITVDEDGPA

-5984 GQRVIIDQDWNVSIL
+5984 GQRVIIDQDWNVSML
-5999 KIKPTVPE
+5999 KINPTVPE

-6022 AALDVQAKN
+6022 ATLDVQAKN

-6056 PECYNYNWLIDDEP
+6056 PETYNYNWLIDDEP

-6085 RRHLLL
+6085 LRHILL
-6091 LKNLTPQDSCRVTFT
+6091 LKNLTPQDSCRVTFM
-6106 CSDAMTSAFLT
+6106 CSDAVTSAFLT
-6117 VKGWRLQILQPLTDV
+6117 VKGWRLQFLQPLTDV
-6132 EVSPGEKA
+6132 EVSLGEKA

-6145 LSEAVPIS
+6145 LSEAVPIN

-6159 NDIEIQSDEDWE
+6159 NDIEIQSGEDWE

-6177 KYKLILKKAQP
+6177 KYKLILKKAQL

-6198 REAIAS
+6198 REAISS
-6204 AKLSVIAHPDP
+6204 AKLSVI
-6215 PEEPEV
+6215 
-6221 LSKNSHSV
+6221 
-6229 TLSWYKPLSDG
+6229 
-6240 GCDILGYNVERKIPG
+6240 
-6255 IGWQSCSKAIIQNTE
+6255 
-6270 FVVDDL
+6270 
-6276 TPGEP
+6276 
-6281 YRFRVSAINKV
+6281 
-6292 GASEPVHFPQ
+6292 
-6302 MVRLEPPV
+6302 EPPV
-6310 TVTHP
+6310 TVTQP
-6315 LVGGSVSEGE
+6315 LVGGSVSEGGT
-6325 VARLECQLSSETEKR
+6325 ARLECTLSSETKEK
-6340 VTWFKGKEQIQAG
+6340 VTWFKGKEQIKAG
-6353 GRYEILSDGKKQ
+6353 GRYEIRSDGTKQ
-6365 ILIIHAFKP
+6365 ILIIRGFKP
-6374 EDQDTYTCMVSP
+6374 EDQDSYTCMASP

-6392 SLCLEVPTVTML
+6392 SLCLEVPTVSML
-6404 KEIAQEAPSAS
+6404 KEIAREVPPAS
-6415 QTEEL
+6415 QPEEL

-6464 PEEDEKLQKLKK
+6464 PEEEEKLQKLRK

-6502 FSFTSSDDESRA
+6502 LSFTSSDDESRA
-6514 GTPSLVNYLKKAGKA
+6514 GTPSLVNYLKKAEKK
-6529 SVSVTSKVQ
+6529 SISVTSKVQ
-6538 SIPTGKLWKQWEK
+6538 STSTGKLWKQWET
-6551 SSVETVV
+6551 STVETTV
-6558 AAPAAKPAEPEVPDL
+6558 ATTAAQPAEPELPDL

-6629 KTDMKVRW
+6629 KTDMNVRW
-6637 LKDGEELSDGRYYH
+6637 LKDGKELSDGRYYH
-6651 IDNYSDGTCSLIIT
+6651 IDNYSDGTCSLIIA
-6665 GLDSKDAGKYT
+6665 GLDRKDAGKYT

-6684 KVSHSAKVVIGAQ
+6684 KVSHSAKVVVGTQEAQ
-6697 EPQVLQKEKQ
+6697 ALPKEKQ
-6707 VKQSTDSETESS
+6707 SKQSTDSETESS

-6733 RLHRLFKA
+6733 RLHRLFRA

-6751 EELFVSADEGDIEV
+6751 EELFVSADEGDIDV

-6770 YREDDQYIYIKFEIL
+6770 YREDDQYIYIKFEIM
-6785 SEAKTAA
+6785 SEAKAAA

-6818 ELRIGKAT
+6818 ELRIGKAS
-6826 PPTHGKFAPPV
+6826 PPTLGKFAPPV
-6837 VRPPPPLLTSDTAP
+6837 ARPPPPLLTSDTAP

-6865 YPVSFDCIVV
+6865 YPVSFDCIVI

-7031 KTDKQEF
+7031 KTDRQEF

-7048 ADAGQYSI
+7048 ADAGQYLI
-7056 FVINSAGSAFSS
+7056 FVINSAGSAYSS
-7068 ARLLVKDPDEKEEP
+7068 ARLVVQDPYEKEEP
-7082 SETDSHEQLIPPRF
+7082 SKTDSHEQLIPPRF

-7123 TITWLKEES
+7123 TITWMKEES
-7132 QEDILWIKPDTPG
+7132 REDILWIKPDTPG

-7184 ATLEVA
+7184 ANLEVA

-7210 TTLGAIHPSETGEG
+7210 TTLGTIQSSEG
-7224 DLETGRE
+7224 DLEAGRE
-7231 GVPKSPISLADVGS
+7231 GVPKSPISLSDVGS
-7245 EEFFQKLTSHISEMV
+7245 EEFFQKLTSRISEMV
-7260 SAKISQATLRVPG
+7260 SAKITQAKLRVPG
-7273 AESDDESKTP
+7273 AESDDESRTP

-7376 KKLKLSPEWGTTEAP
+7376 KKLKLSPEWVTTEIP

-7421 IQDLQFLQTHHLKFT
+7421 IQDLQFLQTHHLRYT
-7436 ETCPNVPGAVASQKS
+7436 ETCPSVPGAVASQKS
-7451 TIFRNIGDIAC
+7451 TIFRNIDDFGR
-7462 FHSSVFLQGLQKCD
+7462 FHSSVFLRSLQNCD

-7517 YKRYTDEILTNE
+7517 YKRYTDEFVTNE

-7621 APGARVAWKGH
+7621 APGARMAWKGH

-7711 EICGIQ
+7711 EILGIQ
-7717 QRISEPVWIPPD
+7717 QRISEPIWIPPD

-7758 VSWYKDGKPVEVDPH
+7758 ISWYKDGKPVEVDPH

-7793 VDSGQYM
+7793 VDTGQYM

-7830 AYFVEGEDAQF
+7830 AYLVEGEDVQF
-7841 TCTIEGAPRPQIR
+7841 TCTVEGAPRPQIR

-7863 NTSKYQTFSEPR
+7863 DTSKYQTFSEPR
-7875 SGIIV
+7875 SGIVV

-7891 GHYECELVNRLG
+7891 GHYECELMNRLG

-7925 DQAITIEVT
+7925 DQAISIEVT
-7934 EQETKVPKKTIIM
+7934 EQETKVPKKTIIIEETITTVVKSPRQRGRVSPARSPSGHSPSRSPWAEPTPEPVYVSKIRQPVHRHEQEAAPKSAAVPRLYVTEHEDM
-7947 NDFPTVSGG
+7947 QGAAARDVVVESTGEEKKPKWVEVEEIIEFKVKKSPKPTRKRGSSPAKQEKDDSGVLTFTFPSSRPKRSPEDDPNTNNSNNKLVEQSKSLPNEGLSEGDIQPLVYTTEQEGPQVSSEERNSPCGSEQLGSDSFMDYGTEGKSCPQESSADCGSDAASPLLACGG
-7956 DFRPGLASA
+7956 EPLVFSFGTAAADQHEILFSLASPEDKEEVDEVDVSWPVGEEVPEVIQDILPEEDNVIVDEPEELHA
-7965 CR
+7965 DDISTRDRKILTHNGKLLTLEDLEDYVPQEGETYRCEDQKHTAEKPCEISVLQTEINEPTIGKPVLLNLVRPVVPEPRQRFFSQYEEHVPGGVFVSASRVAGVQSVGPSNISFRVSDSRAAPPGPSFTVKPSFCTEVQRSADNGQSSFKTEVSTRTLSYGTVGEPVTLHISTEDLSQS

>member
-1 MDYSSFSGV
+1 MDYSSLSGV

-32 QIIGNPIPVVSW
+32 QIVGNPIPVVSW

-67 LTIYDLSLEDS
+67 LTIYDLNLEDS

-143 WEKDGRHL
+143 WEKDGRYL
-151 RNRADA
+151 RNKADA

-169 ALTIQCARLGDSG
+169 ALTIQCAQLGDSG
-182 TYTCRAENPIGSA
+182 TYTCRAENLIGSA
-195 SASAALVVETQG
+195 SASAALVVQTHG
-207 FSNPGSS
+207 SSNPGSS
-214 SHFDTSC
+214 NFDASY

-237 IRKLDVSHGAL
+237 IRKMDISHGTL
-248 DSTSAYSMAEGLSGI
+248 DSASAQSYSAVEGLSSIG
-263 SYSLSRDYERAAG
+263 YSLSQDYERAAG
-276 LTTKGARNATFGALT
+276 LTKGARNATFGALT

-309 GEPKPEI
+309 GEPKPVI

-350 IDNGLYTCTASNLA
+350 TDNGLYTCTASNLA

-382 KEKLKDLE
+382 KAKLKDLE

-406 STETAWFKEE
+406 GTETAWFKEE
-416 TKLRQSKKYNIEEEG
+416 TKLQQSKKYNIEEEG

-475 KTAVFTNDTAIFCVE
+475 KTAVFINDTATFCVE
-490 LDNECQNI
+490 LDNDCQSI

-510 DRISITCSG
+510 DRISITRSG
-519 KQHTMI
+519 KQHTMT
-525 IRECKMEDAGEIVF
+525 IRECKMEDAGEIAF

-559 TQPPVDPLVKNKTE
+559 TQPPAHPVVKNKTE

-583 KMDRPIPID
+583 RMDRPIPVD
-592 GYVVER
+592 GYIVER

-616 PEFTVSNLSEEA
+616 PELTVSNLSEEA
-628 DYQFRVSAVNA
+628 DYQFRVSAVNT

-649 GSMHLEPVLAVKTPL
+649 GSLHLEPVLAVKNPL
-664 TTVEAV
+664 TTAEVA
-670 PGGDALFT
+670 PGGDAHFT
-678 LDLTTTCSGT
+678 VDLTKACSGT

-698 SETYII
+698 SETYVIN
-704 KRTQTT
+704 RTQTT
-710 HTLIIKNVTKNDDGA
+710 HTLVIKKVTKKDDGA
-725 EVKFVANNVE
+725 EVKFVASGVE

-746 VRFTNKSRD
+746 VRFTNKSKD
-755 IEKVSARLREEAKL
+755 VEKVSTRLREEAKL

-800 GKRHILKIR
+800 GKRRILKIR
-809 NTAAEDA
+809 STAEQDA
-816 GVYECI
+816 GVYECV

-829 YQLSVKAL
+829 FQLSVKAL
-837 ANFINKEKSGGV
+837 ANFINKEKTGGV
-849 IRAIAGKQAE
+849 IKAIAGKQAE

-872 WYKDGKEITASKKFT
+872 WYKDGKEISASKKFT
-887 MEDKGKLHKLVASA
+887 MEDKGKLHKLVALA

-919 IFDLK
+919 TFDLK

-938 TPEISVSPSENLEL
+938 TPEISVSPSESLEL

-958 ASGAVVWK
+958 AGGAVVWR

-975 QRTAVISQG
+975 QRTTIVSQG
-984 THRKL
+984 TQRKL

-1000 SYTCETKDDRTTFQ
+1000 SYTCETKDDKTTFQ
-1014 VKVRER
+1014 VKVREA
-1020 EDVFTNKDKVQKE
+1020 EIVFTNKEKVQKE
-1033 VKAILTQNA
+1033 VKAALSENA
-1042 TLSCEVAQEKTDV
+1042 TLSCEVAQEKTEV
-1055 KWYKEG
+1055 KWYKDGKLITSSKKFKVESEGKSRRLVVGQVEKKDAGEYTCETAGQKLTFRIVVTEAEDAFINKDKVKKEVKAALSENATLSCEVAQEKTEVKWYKDGKLITSSKKFKVESEGKLHRLVVGQVEKKDAGEYTCEAAGQKLTFRIDVTEPEVVFTNKEKVQKEVKAALSENATLSCEVAQEKTEVKWYKDG

-1096 EAAGQKLTFKLVV
+1096 EAAGQKLTFRIDV
-1109 TEAEDAFINKDK
+1109 TEAEDAFVHKEK
-1121 VKKEVKA
+1121 VQKEVKA
-1128 VLSENATLSCE
+1128 ALSENATLSCE

-1145 DVKWYKEGKLIT
+1145 EVKWYKDGKLIT

-1196 FKIVVTEAED
+1196 FRIDVTEAED
-1206 AFVNKEKVQK
+1206 AFIKKEKVQKEVKAALSENATLSCEVAQEKTEVKWYKDGKLITSSKKFKVESEGKLRRLVVGQVEKKDAGEYTCEAAGQKLTFRIDVTEPEVVFTNKEKVQK

-1221 LTQNA
+1221 LSENA
-1226 TLSCEVAQEKTDVKW
+1226 TLSCEVAQEKTEVKW
-1241 YKEGKLIT
+1241 YKDGKLIT

-1283 GQKLTFK
+1283 GQKLTF
-1290 LVVTEAEDA
+1290 
-1299 FINKDKVKKEVKAV
+1299 
-1313 LSENATLSC
+1313 
-1322 EVAQEKTDVK
+1322 
-1332 WYKEGKLITSSKKF
+1332 
-1346 KVESEGKSRRL
+1346 R
-1357 VVGQVEKKDAGEYTC
+1357 
-1372 EAAGQ
+1372 
-1377 KLTFKLDVTDDV
+1377 
-1389 FEHKDKVQKEVKAVL
+1389 
-1404 KENTTLSCE
+1404 
-1413 VAQEK
+1413 
-1418 TDVKWYKEGKLITS
+1418 
-1432 SKKFKVESEGKSRR
+1432 
-1446 LVVGQVEKKDAG
+1446 
-1458 EYTCEAAG
+1458 
-1466 QKLTFKIV
+1466 
-1474 ITEAED
+1474 
-1480 AFVNKEKVQK
+1480 
-1490 EVKAALTQNATL
+1490 
-1502 SCEVAQEKTDVKWYK
+1502 
-1517 EGKLITSSKKFKV
+1517 
-1530 ESEGKSRRLVVGQV
+1530 
-1544 EKKDAGEYTCEAAG
+1544 
-1558 QKLTFK
+1558 
-1564 LVVTE
+1564 
-1569 AEDAFINKDKVKKE
+1569 
-1583 VKAVLSENATLSC
+1583 
-1596 EVAQEKTD
+1596 
-1604 VKWYKEGKLITS
+1604 
-1616 SKKFKVESE
+1616 
-1625 GKSRRLVVGQVEKKD
+1625 
-1640 AGEYTCEAAGQKLTF
+1640 
-1655 KLVIT
+1655 
-1660 EPEVVFTNKDKVQK
+1660 
-1674 EVKAVLKENTT
+1674 
-1685 LSCEVAQEK
+1685 
-1694 TDVKWY
+1694 
-1700 KEGKLITSS
+1700 
-1709 KKFKVESEGK
+1709 
-1719 SRRLVV
+1719 
-1725 GQVEKKDAGEY
+1725 
-1736 TCEAAGQKLT
+1736 
-1746 FKIDVTEPKP
+1746 IDVTEPKP

-1765 KEVNAVLTESAT
+1765 KEVKAVLTESAT
-1777 LSCEVAEDAT
+1777 LVCEVAQDAT
-1787 EVKWYKDGKLL
+1787 QVKWYKDGKLL
-1798 ISSRKFKIETAG
+1798 VSSRKFKIETVG
-1810 KTRRLVIEQLEKK
+1810 KSRRLVIEQLEKK

-1837 TFKLEPTEPEAKF
+1837 TFKVEPTEPEAKF

-1879 VVKWFKDGTEIKA
+1879 AVRWFKDGTEIKA
-1892 SKKYEIKSEEASRT
+1892 SKKCVIKSEGASRT
-1906 LTVNLAE
+1906 LTVTAAE
-1913 STDTAVY
+1913 STDSALY
-1920 TCQTKNDKQEFKV
+1920 TCQTKNDKQEFRV

-1944 KLEAVNAEIGGSVSL
+1944 KLEAVKAEIGGSVSL
-1959 TCDVSHAKGKVV
+1959 SCELSHAKGKVT
-1971 WRRNGVEIKPSRRFQ
+1971 WSRNGVEIKPSKRFQ
-1986 IHEEGVKRTLT
+1986 IREEGIKRTLT

-2005 EGEYSCESRDDKTS
+2005 EGEYSCESRDDKSS
-2019 ITITPKAPRVV
+2019 ITIVPKPPRVV
-2030 KFVTTL
+2030 KFVTSL

-2059 VTWLRNGVKIEASK
+2059 VTWLRNGAKIEASK

-2099 SANAEGVESRASL
+2099 TASAEGVESTANL

-2119 SFKKKLEPR
+2119 SFKKKLEPK
-2128 TVEEKDTVTLE
+2128 TVEERETVTLE

-2155 ILKPSEKIEIKAEGT
+2155 VLKPSDKIEIKAEGT
-2170 KHTLVVKDIT
+2170 KHTLVVKDIS

-2213 QPVQVSEKGTVT
+2213 QPLEVAEKGTVT
-2225 FEVEVSHEDVEGIWQ
+2225 FEVEVSHEDVEGTWQ
-2240 KDGVRLKPS
+2240 KDGVRLKPA
-2249 PNISI
+2249 PNVSF
-2254 GVLGKKHSLTLSS
+2254 GVLGKKRSLTLSS
-2267 VTLEDAG
+2267 VALEDAG
-2274 LISFKADGIHSSG
+2274 LISFKAEGISSSG

-2295 VKISKPLAD
+2295 VRISKPLAD
-2304 ISVTQKDK
+2304 VSVTQKLK
-2312 VAFECEL
+2312 ATFECEL
-2319 SRPNVDVKWFKDGK
+2319 SKPNANVKWFKDGK
-2333 ELQQSKKVGIIS
+2333 EIRQSKNIGIIS

-2365 TCEAAE
+2365 TCQAAE

-2411 EVQTQWYK
+2411 EVETQWYK
-2419 NDNKMKAADNI
+2419 NDNKLKTSDNI
-2430 RMRQDGRTYSLTY
+2430 KMRQDGKTYSLTY
-2443 MCVQVEDAAE
+2443 MRVCVEDAAE
-2453 IKFVAEKAESRAQLT
+2453 IKFVAEKAESRAHLT

-2481 DKIALEKHRGFLECQ
+2481 DKIALWKHRGVLECQ
-2496 VSRANAEVRWYK
+2496 VSRANAEVRWFK
-2508 KDVEIHPSDKY
+2508 KDVEIHPGAKY
-2519 EIVSDGV
+2519 EIVSEGV

-2539 EDTYTCDAFDDKSS
+2539 EDAYTCDAFDDKTS

-2558 EEQSISIVKELCD
+2558 EEQAINIVKELCD

-2580 KFECEISIPSVK
+2580 KFECETSIPSVK
-2592 PPKWSLRGEVLQAGR
+2592 PAKWFLKGAALQAGR
-2607 NIIMQQESTIHRL
+2607 NIIMQQEGTIHRL
-2620 IILKTSADMTGTVQF
+2620 TIIKTSVDMTGTIQF

-2654 ITRKMEDKTALERHS
+2654 ITRKLEDKTVLERHS
-2669 VILSCDFRPSPKVV
+2669 VILSCDFRPSPKHV
-2683 KWFKDHT
+2683 KWFKGQVL
-2690 PIEPSEKYKIKR
+2690 IEPSEKYKIKR
-2702 EQHSAE
+2702 EQYSAE
-2708 LKILKVK
+2708 LKIMKVK
-2715 PEDAGVYKCRAG
+2715 PEDAGVYKCKAG
-2727 NAETEATL
+2727 IAETEATL
-2735 TVEARNVEVLKHL
+2735 SVEARNVEVLKHL

-2755 ESSAVFSCELSHD
+2755 DSSAVFSCELSHD

-2789 RNVGNCYMLT
+2789 KNVGKCYTLT
-2799 MKHVKPEDAG
+2799 MKQVKPEDAG

-2868 KLTSSNKYEQIQS
+2868 KITSSKKYEEIQS

-2889 HDLEKADAGLYT
+2889 HDLEKTDAGLYT

-2957 SKVESGGRFKA
+2957 RKVESRGRFKA
-2968 SNVGRKYTLN
+2968 SNAGRKYTLS
-2978 IKSVIPDDSG
+2978 IKNVIPDDTG
-2988 EVVFTARGLISKAS
+2988 EVIFTARGLTSKAS
-3002 LVVKEKPTE
+3002 LVVKEKPAE
-3011 ITKQLE
+3011 VTKQLE
-3017 DKTSTAGQD
+3017 DKTSPAGQD
-3026 ISVSCELSKPDVSIR
+3026 ISLSCELSKADVNIR

-3048 IRKSQKYDLHQ
+3048 IRKSQKYDLQQ
-3059 EGTRAILIIH
+3059 EGTRAILTIR

-3082 TEVSKTK
+3082 TETSKTT

-3104 LSDLKADESGTAV
+3104 LSDLRVDESGTAV
-3117 FMCQSE
+3117 FVCQSE
-3123 KAASSVVWRKGI
+3123 RAASSVVWRKGI
-3135 AELRTS
+3135 AELRAG
-3141 RKYEITQKGQ
+3141 RKYEMTQKGQ
-3151 VLQLTIKNLEKSDS
+3151 VLQLTIKSLEKSDS
-3165 DTYTCDIGDAQSRA
+3165 DTYSCDIGDAQSRA
-3179 KLVVQGQ
+3179 KLTVQGQ

-3213 VDYSKVQWFLDK
+3213 VDYSRVQWFLDK

-3275 EKPCI
+3275 E
-3280 FTKELLDT
+3280 T
-3288 EVTEG
+3288 
-3293 EDVILH
+3293 
-3299 CETSKSD
+3299 
-3306 SPVKWCKDGKSLR
+3306 
-3319 NSSKYNISR
+3319 
-3328 LGFEAKLVIHRAEER
+3328 
-3343 DSGRYECEAGAAKS
+3343 
-3357 SAVITVKEI
+3357 

-3373 LQNEEAKEG
+3373 LRNEEAKEG
-3382 KQVKLT
+3382 KQVRLT
-3388 CELSKPDTPVKWM
+3388 CELSKPGAPVKWM

-3426 RDVKSIDSGDY
+3426 RDVKSVDAGDY
-3437 TCSTG
+3437 TCSAG
-3442 EQKTTARV
+3442 ELKTTAQV
-3450 TVNAAPVLFKQAL
+3450 KVNAVPVLFKQAL
-3463 ENTEMEEGKS
+3463 ENTDMEEGKS

-3500 KHEMKQKGTVAEL
+3500 KYEMKQKGTVAEL
-3513 VIHHAEPEDAGRY
+3513 VIHNAEPEDAGRY

-3535 TAHVKIHAVSAL
+3535 TAQVKIHAVSVL
-3547 VKELKSVEAVEGGTA
+3547 FKEELKAVEAVEGGTA

-3567 LSREVPVEWRKG
+3567 LGTEAPVEWRKG
-3579 HTLLRPSNK
+3579 QTVLRASNK
-3588 YRMRQEGTL
+3588 YKMRQEGTV
-3597 AELLIHDLDPKDAGD
+3597 AELLIHDLEPKDAGD
-3612 YTCVVGNQKT
+3612 YSCLVGNQKT
-3622 TAALSVNALPIRFKK
+3622 TAALSVNALPVRFKQ
-3637 ELKNEEA
+3637 ELRNEEA
-3644 TESGTATLQCELSQA
+3644 TESGTATLQCELSRPG
-3659 VGSVEWRKDGKVLM
+3659 GSVQWRKDGKVLVPNG
-3673 SDSKYKMRREGRF
+3673 KYKMRREGRF

-3696 TDAGSYTCV
+3696 ADAGSYTCE
-3705 CGDQKTTA
+3705 CGEQETTA

-3723 FQEEM
+3723 FQDELTD
-3728 SNKEATEGEA
+3728 KEATEGEA

-3752 WRKGTKVLKPS
+3752 WKKGNMVLKPS

-3773 FAELMIR
+3773 FVELTIQ

-3793 CGDQQTTAALTVN
+3793 CGDRQTTAALTVN
-3806 VLPALFTKELADE
+3806 VLPALFTKGLTDK

-3847 TLKSSDKY
+3847 ILKSSDKY
-3855 KMKREGVIAE
+3855 KMKREGVVAE

-3870 LDVTDAGN
+3870 LDTADAGN

-3916 TLHCELSKVGVP
+3916 ALRCELSKVGVP
-3928 VEWKKGDKT
+3928 VEWKKGDKA
-3937 LKPSDKYRMR
+3937 LKPSEKYRMR

-3990 KKDLVNTEATENGT
+3990 KRDLVNVEGTENRT

-4009 ELTKPTPVEWR
+4009 ELSKPSPVEWR
-4020 KGQKVL
+4020 RGQEVL
-4026 KPSEKY
+4026 RPSEKY
-4032 KMRLKDTIAELT
+4032 KMRLKDTTAELT
-4044 IHSLEEQDAG
+4044 IHSLEEGDAG

-4059 CGDKMT
+4059 CGDKTT

-4074 PPHFKKELKNVEA
+4074 PPHFKKELKNVEG
-4087 TENGMATFCCELN
+4087 TENGTATFCCELS
-4100 KPAAAVEWR
+4100 KAGAAVAWR

-4114 LETNDK
+4114 LGTSDK
-4120 FTMRCEGTTAE
+4120 FTMRCQGTMAE
-4131 LVIRDL
+4131 LLINDL
-4137 DLTDAGDYTC
+4137 VLEDAGDYTC
-4147 CYGDQKTTAALK
+4147 SCGEQETTATLK

-4164 AHFKKEMKNEE
+4164 VHFQKEMMDEE

-4195 WKKKHKVLKLSE
+4195 WRKKHKVLKPSE

-4219 LLIHAL
+4219 LLVRAV
-4225 EVKDAGEYT
+4225 EVRDAGEYT
-4234 CVCGDEKTTAALT
+4234 CVCGEEKTTAALT

-4260 NEEATEGE
+4260 DEEAKEGE
-4268 VVTLRCELTK
+4268 AVTLRCELTK
-4278 TASVEW
+4278 PAPVEW
-4284 KKGHTVLKP
+4284 RKGHAALRP
-4293 SEKYKMRQKDVTA
+4293 SEKYKMKQKDVTA

-4313 NENDA
+4313 TESDA
-4318 GDYTCVCGDK
+4318 GDYTCVCGEE
-4328 QSTASLAVHALPA
+4328 QSTASLAVHVLPA
-4341 RIKESLKDE
+4341 GIQESLKDE
-4350 EVTEGQAATLRCE
+4350 EVTEGQVATLRCE
-4363 LTKVAQVEWRKGSS
+4363 LTKAAPVEWRKGSTLLKAS
-4377 LVKVS
+4377 E
-4382 DKYKMRQEGTVMKLL
+4382 KYKMRQEKTVTKLL
-4397 IHDVEL
+4397 IQDVEL
-4403 KDAGEYTCVCGE
+4403 KDAGKYTCVCGE

-4428 ALFKEELKDLQA
+4428 
-4440 TESQTA
+4440 
-4446 TLRCELTKAA
+4446 
-4456 AVSWKKGNKILRASE
+4456 
-4471 KYVMRQDNTL
+4471 
-4481 AELEICDLEL
+4481 
-4491 KDAGDYTCMCGD
+4491 
-4503 QHSTASLTV
+4503 
-4512 NALPVVFKEELK
+4512 
-4524 NEEVLE
+4524 
-4530 GTSVSLHCELS
+4530 
-4541 KAAPVQWK
+4541 
-4549 IGSKVLKA
+4549 
-4557 SDKYQMRQ
+4557 
-4565 PGTTAELVI
+4565 
-4574 HDLEV
+4574 
-4579 KDAGDYTCVCGDQET
+4579 
-4594 TATLTVHALP
+4594 
-4604 PLFKEELKN
+4604 
-4613 EEAEEGGE
+4613 
-4621 VALHCELTKA
+4621 
-4631 APVEW
+4631 
-4636 RKDQRILKESE
+4636 
-4647 KYKMRQEGTKAELV
+4647 
-4661 IREIAEED
+4661 
-4669 AGDYTCVCG
+4669 
-4678 EHQTTAVLTVQAVP
+4678 
-4692 PFFREEMTSKEAVEG
+4692 
-4707 GTATLHCLLSKAS
+4707 
-4720 ARVQWKKGPRVLPSD
+4720 
-4735 KKYST
+4735 
-4740 RREGCVVELVV
+4740 
-4751 HDLDLND
+4751 
-4758 TGDYTCVCGD
+4758 
-4768 KTTTATLTV
+4768 
-4777 HALPPEFKKG
+4777 PEFKRE

-4795 SGTAALHCELT
+4795 NGAAALQCELT
-4806 KPAVVKWMKGQE
+4806 KPAEVEWKKGQE
-4818 VLKPSSKYKMSQDGA
+4818 VLKESSKYEMSQDGA
-4833 VAKLIIHELD
+4833 VAKLIIHELEE
-4843 VEDTGDYTCVCGD
+4843 EDAGLYICVCGD

-4865 NALPALFKQELQ
+4865 TALPALFKQELQ

-4902 RKGDITLYP
+4902 RKGDVTLYP

-4919 QGSTAELVIYDLEL
+4919 QGCAAELVIYDLEL
-4933 DDSGRYTCDSGHQQT
+4933 DDSGIYTCDSGHQRT
-4948 TAVVTVHALPV
+4948 TAVVAVHALPV
-4959 TFKQPLQNKE
+4959 TFKQPLQNQE

-4982 SKPNAAVE
+4982 SKPSAAVE

-5005 MRQREC
+5005 MRQKGC

-5027 YSCDTGDQETKA
+5027 YSCDLGDQETRA
-5039 SLNVK
+5039 ALSVT
-5044 ALPVLFKKE
+5044 ALPVLFQKQ
-5053 LKDKEAEEGA
+5053 LKDEEAEEGA
-5063 AVKFQC
+5063 VVKFWC
-5069 ELTKDNATVEWRK
+5069 ELTKDNAAVEWRK
-5082 GTMELFA
+5082 GTMELFP

-5106 HNIEP
+5106 HNVEP

-5125 STAVLRVNAIKPRL
+5125 STAVLRVNAIKPQL
-5139 KQQLKNEEVEVGGTA
+5139 KQQLRNEEVEVGGTA

-5168 WRKDGVVLHSSSKY
+5168 WRKDGVLLHSSSKY

-5189 LRELRVHRLE
+5189 LRELRVHHLE
-5199 PSDAGEYSCKAGD
+5199 PGDAGEYSCKAGD
-5212 ETSSAKLTVKEPDV
+5212 QTSSAKLTVKEPDV
-5226 TIVSGLKDMVVFE
+5226 TIVSGLKDMVVSE

-5250 HENARDVEWKLQD
+5250 HEHARDVEWKLQD

-5276 EKGKIHT
+5276 EKGKMHT

-5291 QDIGTIAF
+5291 QDIGTITF
-5299 RVGPHTS
+5299 RVGAHTS
-5306 TAELTVKVPPPVF
+5306 TAELTVKA
-5319 KEKLQSTELQEEET
+5319 S
-5333 AILRCEVSQ
+5333 
-5342 PNAAVEW
+5342 
-5349 KKGTQVISPSSKYEI
+5349 
-5364 RQEGTIH
+5364 
-5371 TLKIYH
+5371 
-5377 LKPEDSGKY
+5377 
-5386 TCDNG
+5386 
-5391 NEQTTA
+5391 
-5397 TLTVKAL
+5397 
-5404 PVTFTKPLQNQQA
+5404 PVTFTQPLQNQQA
-5417 EEGGTI
+5417 EEGGTV
-5423 TLSCEISNSNAT
+5423 TLSCEVSKSNTT
-5435 VQWKKAGKVLRPSDK
+5435 VQWKKAGTVLRPSDK
-5450 YKMHQAGSVA
+5450 YKMRQAGPVA
-5460 ELTIRNLSEADA
+5460 ELTIHNLSEADA
-5472 GEYTCNAGDQQT
+5472 GEYTCDTGDQQT
-5484 TAAVIVKE
+5484 TAAVSLKE
-5492 PAAAI
+5492 PAATI
-5497 VETLKDVTSH
+5497 VERLKDIATY

-5515 CRLSRETTQDAQ
+5515 CRLSRETAQDAQ

-5545 QGTRHTLILRKVTL
+5545 QGTRHSLILRKVTL
-5559 EDCGPISFKVGQHTS
+5559 EDCGSITFKVGQHSS
-5574 AAQLTV
+5574 AAQLKV
-5580 QAAPVSFV
+5580 EAAPVTFV
-5588 KALHSLELQ
+5588 KELHNLELQ

-5618 KGTSVIRSSQ
+5618 KGTSVIRSSHKCSVQ
-5628 KYSIKQEGNVHTLV
+5628 HEGKVHTLV
-5642 IHDVNRPDS
+5642 IRDLNRADA

-5656 HTADGKTT
+5656 HTAAGKTT
-5664 ARLEVKALPV
+5664 ARLEVKGLPV

-5686 EGGTAML
+5686 EGRTAVL
-5693 HCELTK
+5693 HCELTQ
-5699 PNAPVEWRKGDT
+5699 PHARVQWRKGDA
-5711 VLQPSDKYEIR
+5711 VLQPGDKYEIR
-5722 HEGTHVEL
+5722 QEGTRVEL
-5730 FIYDA
+5730 LIYEA
-5735 EAQDAGDY
+5735 EAQDAGEY

-5766 EELKNVESEEGGTA
+5766 KELKNVEAEEGGTA

-5803 PSDKYEMK
+5803 PSDKHEVK
-5811 LKGSI
+5811 LKGS
-5816 VELIIHG
+5816 VAELIIHG

-5856 GLKNTDVFVGESATF
+5856 GLRSTDVFVGESATF

-5884 WWLDGSPL
+5884 WWLDGTPL
-5892 HNNFVTEISQQD
+5892 HNNLVTEISEQD
-5904 GMIHTL
+5904 GRIHTL

-5951 ITVDEDGTA
+5951 ITVDEDGPA

-5984 GQRVIIDQDWNVSIL
+5984 GQRVIIDQDWNVSML
-5999 KIKPTVPE
+5999 KINPTVPE

-6022 AALDVQAKN
+6022 ATLDVQAKN

-6056 PECYNYNWLIDDEP
+6056 PETYNYNWLIDDEP

-6085 RRHLLL
+6085 LRHILL
-6091 LKNLTPQDSCRVTFT
+6091 LKNLTPQDSCRVTFM
-6106 CSDAMTSAFLT
+6106 CSDAVTSAFLT
-6117 VKGWRLQILQPLTDV
+6117 VKGWRLQFLQPLTDV
-6132 EVSPGEKA
+6132 EVSLGEKA

-6145 LSEAVPIS
+6145 LSEAVPIN

-6159 NDIEIQSDEDWE
+6159 NDIEIQSGEDWE

-6177 KYKLILKKAQP
+6177 KYKLILKKAQL

-6198 REAIAS
+6198 REAISS
-6204 AKLSVIAHPDP
+6204 AKLSVI
-6215 PEEPEV
+6215 
-6221 LSKNSHSV
+6221 
-6229 TLSWYKPLSDG
+6229 
-6240 GCDILGYNVERKIPG
+6240 
-6255 IGWQSCSKAIIQNTE
+6255 
-6270 FVVDDL
+6270 
-6276 TPGEP
+6276 
-6281 YRFRVSAINKV
+6281 
-6292 GASEPVHFPQ
+6292 
-6302 MVRLEPPV
+6302 EPPV
-6310 TVTHP
+6310 TVTQP
-6315 LVGGSVSEGE
+6315 LVGGSVSEGGT
-6325 VARLECQLSSETEKR
+6325 ARLECTLSSETKEK
-6340 VTWFKGKEQIQAG
+6340 VTWFKGKEQIKAG
-6353 GRYEILSDGKKQ
+6353 GRYEIRSDGTKQ
-6365 ILIIHAFKP
+6365 ILIIRGFKP
-6374 EDQDTYTCMVSP
+6374 EDQDSYTCMASP

-6392 SLCLEVPTVTML
+6392 SLCLEVPTVSML
-6404 KEIAQEAPSAS
+6404 KEIAREVPPAS
-6415 QTEEL
+6415 QPEEL

-6464 PEEDEKLQKLKK
+6464 PEEEEKLQKLRK

-6502 FSFTSSDDESRA
+6502 LSFTSSDDESRA
-6514 GTPSLVNYLKKAGKA
+6514 GTPSLVNYLKKAEKK
-6529 SVSVTSKVQ
+6529 SISVTSKVQ
-6538 SIPTGKLWKQWEK
+6538 STSTGKLWKQWET
-6551 SSVETVV
+6551 STVETTV
-6558 AAPAAKPAEPEVPDL
+6558 ATTAAQPAEPELPDL

-6629 KTDMKVRW
+6629 KTDMNVRW
-6637 LKDGEELSDGRYYH
+6637 LKDGKELSDGRYYH
-6651 IDNYSDGTCSLIIT
+6651 IDNYSDGTCSLIIA
-6665 GLDSKDAGKYT
+6665 GLDRKDAGKYT

-6684 KVSHSAKVVIGAQ
+6684 KVSHSAKVVVGTQEAQ
-6697 EPQVLQKEKQ
+6697 ALPKEKQ
-6707 VKQSTDSETESS
+6707 SKQSTDSETESS

-6733 RLHRLFKA
+6733 RLHRLFRA

-6751 EELFVSADEGDIEV
+6751 EELFVSADEGDIDV

-6770 YREDDQYIYIKFEIL
+6770 YREDDQYIYIKFEIM
-6785 SEAKTAA
+6785 SEAKAAA

-6818 ELRIGKAT
+6818 ELRIGKAS
-6826 PPTHGKFAPPV
+6826 PPTLGKFAPPV
-6837 VRPPPPLLTSDTAP
+6837 ARPPPPLLTSDTAP

-6865 YPVSFDCIVV
+6865 YPVSFDCIVI

-7031 KTDKQEF
+7031 KTDRQEF

-7048 ADAGQYSI
+7048 ADAGQYLI
-7056 FVINSAGSAFSS
+7056 FVINSAGSAYSS
-7068 ARLLVKDPDEKEEP
+7068 ARLVVQDPYEKEEP
-7082 SETDSHEQLIPPRF
+7082 SKTDSHEQLIPPRF

-7123 TITWLKEES
+7123 TITWMKEES
-7132 QEDILWIKPDTPG
+7132 REDILWIKPDTPG

-7184 ATLEVA
+7184 ANLEVA

-7210 TTLGAIHPSETGEG
+7210 TTLGTIQSSEG
-7224 DLETGRE
+7224 DLEAGRE
-7231 GVPKSPISLADVGS
+7231 GVPKSPISLSDVGS
-7245 EEFFQKLTSHISEMV
+7245 EEFFQKLTSRISEMV
-7260 SAKISQATLRVPG
+7260 SAKITQAKLRVPG
-7273 AESDDESKTP
+7273 AESDDESRTP

-7376 KKLKLSPEWGTTEAP
+7376 KKLKLSPEWVTTEIP

-7421 IQDLQFLQTHHLKFT
+7421 IQDLQFLQTHHLRYT
-7436 ETCPNVPGAVASQKS
+7436 ETCPSVPGAVASQKS
-7451 TIFRNIGDIAC
+7451 TIFRNIDDFGR
-7462 FHSSVFLQGLQKCD
+7462 FHSSVFLRSLQNCD

-7517 YKRYTDEILTNE
+7517 YKRYTDEFVTNE

-7621 APGARVAWKGH
+7621 APGARMAWKGH

-7711 EICGIQ
+7711 EILGIQ
-7717 QRISEPVWIPPD
+7717 QRISEPIWIPPD

-7758 VSWYKDGKPVEVDPH
+7758 ISWYKDGKPVEVDPH

-7793 VDSGQYM
+7793 VDTGQYM

-7830 AYFVEGEDAQF
+7830 AYLVEGEDVQF
-7841 TCTIEGAPRPQIR
+7841 TCTVEGAPRPQIR

-7863 NTSKYQTFSEPR
+7863 DTSKYQTFSEPR
-7875 SGIIV
+7875 SGIVV

-7891 GHYECELVNRLG
+7891 GHYECELMNRLG

-7925 DQAITIEVT
+7925 DQAISIEVT
-7934 EQETKVPKKTIIM
+7934 EQETKVPKKTIIIEETITTVVKSPRQRGRVSPARSPSGHSPSRSPWAEPTPEPVYVSKIRQPVHRHEQEAAPKSAAVPRLYVTEHEDM
-7947 NDFPTVSGG
+7947 QGAAARDVVVESTGEEKKPKWVEVEEIIEFKVKKSPKPTRKRGSSPAKQEKDDSGVLTFTFPSSRPKRSPEDDPNTNNSNNKLVEQSKSLPNEGLSEGDIQPLVYTTEQEGPQVSSEERNSPCGSEQLGSDSFMDYGTEGKSCPQESSADCGSDAASPLLACGG
-7956 DFRPGLASA
+7956 EPLVFSFGTAAADQHEILFSLASPEDKEEVDEVDVSWPVGEEVPEVIQDILPEEDNVIVDEPEELHA
-7965 CR
+7965 DDISTRDRKILTHNGKLLTLEDLEDYVPQEGETYRCEDQKHTAEKPCEISVLQTEINEPTIGKPVLLNLVRPVVPEPRQRFFSQYEEHVPGGVFVSASRVAGVQSVGPSNISFRVSDSRAAPPGPSFTVKPSFCTEVQRSADNGQSSFKTEVSTRTLSYGTVGEPVTLHISTEDLSQS

>member
-1 MDYSSFSGV
+1 MDYSSLSGV

-67 LTIYDLSLEDS
+67 LTIYDLNLEDS

-143 WEKDGRHL
+143 WEKDGRYL
-151 RNRADA
+151 RNKADA

-169 ALTIQCARLGDSG
+169 ALTIQCAQLGDSG
-182 TYTCRAENPIGSA
+182 TYTCRAENLIGSA
-195 SASAALVVETQG
+195 SASAALVVETHG
-207 FSNPGSS
+207 SSNPGSS
-214 SHFDTSC
+214 NFDASC

-237 IRKLDVSHGAL
+237 IRKMDISHRTL
-248 DSTSAYSMAEGLSGI
+248 DSASAQSYSAVEGLSSIG
-263 SYSLSRDYERAAG
+263 YSLSQDYERAAG
-276 LTTKGARNATFGALT
+276 LTKGARNATFGALT

-309 GEPKPEI
+309 GEPKPVI

-350 IDNGLYTCTASNLA
+350 TDNGLYTCTASNLA

-382 KEKLKDLE
+382 KAKLKDLE

-406 STETAWFKEE
+406 GTETAWFKEE
-416 TKLRQSKKYNIEEEG
+416 TKLQQSKKYNIEEEG

-475 KTAVFTNDTAIFCVE
+475 KTAVFVNDTATFCVE
-490 LDNECQNI
+490 LDNDCQNI

-510 DRISITCSG
+510 DRISITHSG
-519 KQHTMI
+519 KQHTMT
-525 IRECKMEDAGEIVF
+525 IRECKMEDAGEIAF

-559 TQPPVDPLVKNKTE
+559 TQPPAHPVVKNKTE

-583 KMDRPIPID
+583 RMDRPIPVD
-592 GYVVER
+592 GYIVER

-616 PEFTVSNLSEEA
+616 PELTVSNLSEEA

-649 GSMHLEPVLAVKTPL
+649 GSLHLEPVLAVKNPL
-664 TTVEAV
+664 TTAEVA
-670 PGGDALFT
+670 PGGDAHFT
-678 LDLTTTCSGT
+678 VDLTKTCSGT

-704 KRTQTT
+704 NRTQTT
-710 HTLIIKNVTKNDDGA
+710 HTLVIKKVTNKDDGA
-725 EVKFVANNVE
+725 EVKFVASGVE

-746 VRFTNKSRD
+746 VRFTNKSKD
-755 IEKVSARLREEAKL
+755 VEKVSTRLREEAKL

-800 GKRHILKIR
+800 GKRRILKIR
-809 NTAAEDA
+809 SAAEQDA
-816 GVYECI
+816 GVYECV

-829 YQLSVKAL
+829 FQLSVKAL
-837 ANFINKEKSGGV
+837 ANFINKEKTGGV
-849 IRAIAGKQAE
+849 IKAIAGKQAE

-872 WYKDGKEITASKKFT
+872 WYKDGKEISASKKFT

-919 IFDLK
+919 TFHLK

-938 TPEISVSPSENLEL
+938 TPEISVSPSESLEL

-958 ASGAVVWK
+958 AGGAVVWR

-975 QRTAVISQG
+975 QRTTIVSQG
-984 THRKL
+984 TQRKL

-1000 SYTCETKDDRTTFQ
+1000 SYTCETKDDKTTFQ
-1014 VKVRER
+1014 VKVREA
-1020 EDVFTNKDKVQKE
+1020 EIVFTNKEKVQKE
-1033 VKAILTQNA
+1033 VKAALSENA
-1042 TLSCEVAQEKTDV
+1042 TLSCEVAQEKMEV
-1055 KWYKEG
+1055 KWYKDG

-1076 KSRRLVVGQV
+1076 KLRRLVVGQV

-1096 EAAGQKLTFKLVV
+1096 EAAGQKLTF
-1109 TEAEDAFINKDK
+1109 
-1121 VKKEVKA
+1121 
-1128 VLSENATLSCE
+1128 
-1139 VAQEKT
+1139 
-1145 DVKWYKEGKLIT
+1145 
-1157 SSKKF
+1157 
-1162 KVESEGKSRR
+1162 R
-1172 LVVGQVEKKDAGE
+1172 
-1185 YTCEAAGQKLT
+1185 
-1196 FKIVVTEAED
+1196 
-1206 AFVNKEKVQK
+1206 
-1216 EVKAA
+1216 
-1221 LTQNA
+1221 
-1226 TLSCEVAQEKTDVKW
+1226 
-1241 YKEGKLIT
+1241 
-1249 SSKKF
+1249 
-1254 KVESE
+1254 
-1259 GKSRR
+1259 
-1264 LVVGQVEK
+1264 
-1272 KDAGEYTCEAA
+1272 
-1283 GQKLTFK
+1283 
-1290 LVVTEAEDA
+1290 
-1299 FINKDKVKKEVKAV
+1299 
-1313 LSENATLSC
+1313 
-1322 EVAQEKTDVK
+1322 
-1332 WYKEGKLITSSKKF
+1332 
-1346 KVESEGKSRRL
+1346 
-1357 VVGQVEKKDAGEYTC
+1357 
-1372 EAAGQ
+1372 
-1377 KLTFKLDVTDDV
+1377 
-1389 FEHKDKVQKEVKAVL
+1389 
-1404 KENTTLSCE
+1404 
-1413 VAQEK
+1413 
-1418 TDVKWYKEGKLITS
+1418 
-1432 SKKFKVESEGKSRR
+1432 
-1446 LVVGQVEKKDAG
+1446 
-1458 EYTCEAAG
+1458 
-1466 QKLTFKIV
+1466 
-1474 ITEAED
+1474 
-1480 AFVNKEKVQK
+1480 
-1490 EVKAALTQNATL
+1490 
-1502 SCEVAQEKTDVKWYK
+1502 
-1517 EGKLITSSKKFKV
+1517 
-1530 ESEGKSRRLVVGQV
+1530 
-1544 EKKDAGEYTCEAAG
+1544 
-1558 QKLTFK
+1558 
-1564 LVVTE
+1564 
-1569 AEDAFINKDKVKKE
+1569 
-1583 VKAVLSENATLSC
+1583 
-1596 EVAQEKTD
+1596 
-1604 VKWYKEGKLITS
+1604 
-1616 SKKFKVESE
+1616 
-1625 GKSRRLVVGQVEKKD
+1625 
-1640 AGEYTCEAAGQKLTF
+1640 
-1655 KLVIT
+1655 
-1660 EPEVVFTNKDKVQK
+1660 
-1674 EVKAVLKENTT
+1674 
-1685 LSCEVAQEK
+1685 
-1694 TDVKWY
+1694 
-1700 KEGKLITSS
+1700 
-1709 KKFKVESEGK
+1709 
-1719 SRRLVV
+1719 
-1725 GQVEKKDAGEY
+1725 
-1736 TCEAAGQKLT
+1736 
-1746 FKIDVTEPKP
+1746 IDVSEPKP

-1765 KEVNAVLTESAT
+1765 KEVKAVLTESAT
-1777 LSCEVAEDAT
+1777 LVCEVAQDAT
-1787 EVKWYKDGKLL
+1787 QVKWYKDGKLL
-1798 ISSRKFKIETAG
+1798 VSSRKFKIETVG
-1810 KTRRLVIEQLEKK
+1810 KSRRLVIEQLEKK

-1837 TFKLEPTEPEAKF
+1837 TFKVETTEPEAKF

-1879 VVKWFKDGTEIKA
+1879 AVRWFKDGTEIKA
-1892 SKKYEIKSEEASRT
+1892 SKRCVIKSEGASRT
-1906 LTVNLAE
+1906 LTVNAAE
-1913 STDTAVY
+1913 STDSALY
-1920 TCQTKNDKQEFKV
+1920 TCQTKNDKQEFRV

-1944 KLEAVNAEIGGSVSL
+1944 KLEAVTAEIGGSVSL
-1959 TCDVSHAKGKVV
+1959 SCELSHAKGKVT
-1971 WRRNGVEIKPSRRFQ
+1971 WSRNGVEIKPSKRFQ
-1986 IHEEGVKRTLT
+1986 IHEEGIKRTLT

-2005 EGEYSCESRDDKTS
+2005 EGEYSCESRDDKSS
-2019 ITITPKAPRVV
+2019 ITIVPKPPRVV
-2030 KFVTTL
+2030 KFVTSL

-2059 VTWLRNGVKIEASK
+2059 VTWLRNGAKIEASK

-2099 SANAEGVESRASL
+2099 TASAEGVESTAKL

-2119 SFKKKLEPR
+2119 SFKKKLEPK
-2128 TVEEKDTVTLE
+2128 TVEERETVTLE

-2155 ILKPSEKIEIKAEGT
+2155 VLKPSDKIEIKAEGT
-2170 KHTLVVKDIT
+2170 KHTLVVKDIS

-2213 QPVQVSEKGTVT
+2213 QPLQVAEKGTVT
-2225 FEVEVSHEDVEGIWQ
+2225 FEVEVSHEDVEGTWQ
-2240 KDGVRLKPS
+2240 KDGVRLKPA
-2249 PNISI
+2249 PNISF

-2267 VTLEDAG
+2267 VALEDAG
-2274 LISFKADGIHSSG
+2274 LISFKAEGISSSG

-2295 VKISKPLAD
+2295 VRISKPLAD
-2304 ISVTQKDK
+2304 VSVTQKLK
-2312 VAFECEL
+2312 ATFECEL
-2319 SRPNVDVKWFKDGK
+2319 SKPNANVKWFKDGK
-2333 ELQQSKKVGIIS
+2333 EIRQSKNIGIIS

-2365 TCEAAE
+2365 MCQAAE

-2401 ASFVC
+2401 ASFFC

-2411 EVQTQWYK
+2411 EVETQWYK
-2419 NDNKMKAADNI
+2419 NDNKLKTSDNI
-2430 RMRQDGRTYSLTY
+2430 KMRQDGKTYSLTY
-2443 MCVQVEDAAE
+2443 TRVCVEDAAE
-2453 IKFVAEKAESRAQLT
+2453 IKFVAEKAESRAHLT

-2481 DKIALEKHRGFLECQ
+2481 DKIALWKHRGVLECQ
-2496 VSRANAEVRWYK
+2496 VSRANAKVRWFK
-2508 KDVEIHPSDKY
+2508 KDVEIHPGDKY
-2519 EIVSDGV
+2519 EIVSEDV

-2539 EDTYTCDAFDDKSS
+2539 EDTYTCDAFDDKTS

-2558 EEQSISIVKELCD
+2558 EEQAINIVKELCD

-2580 KFECEISIPSVK
+2580 KFECETSIPSVK
-2592 PPKWSLRGEVLQAGR
+2592 PAKWFLKGAALQAGR
-2607 NIIMQQESTIHRL
+2607 NIIMQQEGTIHRL
-2620 IILKTSADMTGTVQF
+2620 TIIKTSVDMTGTIQF

-2654 ITRKMEDKTALERHS
+2654 ITRKLEDKTVLERHS
-2669 VILSCDFRPSPKVV
+2669 VILSCDFRPSPKHV
-2683 KWFKDHT
+2683 KWFKGQVL
-2690 PIEPSEKYKIKR
+2690 IEPSEKYKIKR

-2708 LKILKVK
+2708 LKIMKVK
-2715 PEDAGVYKCRAG
+2715 PEDAGVYKCKAG
-2727 NAETEATL
+2727 IAETEATL
-2735 TVEARNVEVLKHL
+2735 SVEARNVEVLKHL

-2755 ESSAVFSCELSHD
+2755 DSSAVFSCELSHD

-2789 RNVGNCYMLT
+2789 KNVGKCYTLT
-2799 MKHVKPEDAG
+2799 MKQVKPEDAG

-2868 KLTSSNKYEQIQS
+2868 KITSSKKYEEIQS

-2889 HDLEKADAGLYT
+2889 HDLEKTDAGLYT

-2957 SKVESGGRFKA
+2957 RKVESGGRFKA
-2968 SNVGRKYTLN
+2968 SNAGRKYTLS
-2978 IKSVIPDDSG
+2978 IKNVIPDDTG
-2988 EVVFTARGLISKAS
+2988 EVIFTARGLTSKAS
-3002 LVVKEKPTE
+3002 LVVKEKPAE
-3011 ITKQLE
+3011 VTKELE
-3017 DKTSTAGQD
+3017 DKTSPAGQD
-3026 ISVSCELSKPDVSIR
+3026 ISLSCELSKADVNIR

-3048 IRKSQKYDLHQ
+3048 IRKSQKYDLQQ
-3059 EGTRAILIIH
+3059 EGTRAILTIR

-3082 TEVSKTK
+3082 TETSKTT

-3104 LSDLKADESGTAV
+3104 LSDLKVDESGTAV
-3117 FMCQSE
+3117 FVCQSE
-3123 KAASSVVWRKGI
+3123 RAASSVVWRKGI
-3135 AELRTS
+3135 AELKAG
-3141 RKYEITQKGQ
+3141 RKYEMTQKGQ

-3165 DTYTCDIGDAQSRA
+3165 DTYSCDTGDAQSRA
-3179 KLVVQGQ
+3179 KLTVQGQ

-3213 VDYSKVQWFLDK
+3213 VDYSRVQWFLDK

-3275 EKPCI
+3275 E
-3280 FTKELLDT
+3280 T
-3288 EVTEG
+3288 
-3293 EDVILH
+3293 
-3299 CETSKSD
+3299 
-3306 SPVKWCKDGKSLR
+3306 
-3319 NSSKYNISR
+3319 
-3328 LGFEAKLVIHRAEER
+3328 
-3343 DSGRYECEAGAAKS
+3343 
-3357 SAVITVKEI
+3357 

-3382 KQVKLT
+3382 KQVRLT
-3388 CELSKPDTPVKWM
+3388 CELSKPGAPVKWM

-3426 RDVKSIDSGDY
+3426 RDVKSVDAGDY
-3437 TCSTG
+3437 TCSAG
-3442 EQKTTARV
+3442 ELKTTAQV
-3450 TVNAAPVLFKQAL
+3450 KVNAVPVLFKQAL
-3463 ENTEMEEGKS
+3463 ENTDVEEGKS

-3500 KHEMKQKGTVAEL
+3500 KYEMKQKGTVAEL
-3513 VIHHAEPEDAGRY
+3513 VIHNAEPEDAGRY

-3535 TAHVKIHAVSAL
+3535 TAQVKIHAVSVL
-3547 VKELKSVEAVEGGTA
+3547 FKEELKAVEAVEGGTA

-3567 LSREVPVEWRKG
+3567 LGTEAPVEWRKG
-3579 HTLLRPSNK
+3579 QTVLRASNK
-3588 YRMRQEGTL
+3588 YKMRQEGTV
-3597 AELLIHDLDPKDAGD
+3597 AELLIHDLEPKDAGD
-3612 YTCVVGNQKT
+3612 YSCLVGNQKT
-3622 TAALSVNALPIRFKK
+3622 TAALSVNALPVRFKQ
-3637 ELKNEEA
+3637 ELRNEEA
-3644 TESGTATLQCELSQA
+3644 TESGTATLQCELSRPG
-3659 VGSVEWRKDGKVLM
+3659 GSVQWRKDGKVLVPNG
-3673 SDSKYKMRREGRF
+3673 KYKMRREGRF

-3696 TDAGSYTCV
+3696 ADAGSYTCE
-3705 CGDQKTTA
+3705 CGEQETTA

-3723 FQEEM
+3723 FQDELTD
-3728 SNKEATEGEA
+3728 KEATEGEA

-3752 WRKGTKVLKPS
+3752 WKKGNMVLKPS

-3773 FAELMIR
+3773 VVELTIQ

-3793 CGDQQTTAALTVN
+3793 CGDRQTTAALTVN
-3806 VLPALFTKELADE
+3806 VLPALFTKGLTDK

-3847 TLKSSDKY
+3847 ILKSSDKY
-3855 KMKREGVIAE
+3855 KMKREGVVAE

-3870 LDVTDAGN
+3870 LGTADAGN

-3886 QTMAVLTVHAL
+3886 QTTAVLTVHAL

-3916 TLHCELSKVGVP
+3916 ALRCELSKVGVP
-3928 VEWKKGDKT
+3928 VEWKKGDKA
-3937 LKPSDKYRMR
+3937 LKPSEKYRMR

-3957 RDLEVEDTGEYTCV
+3957 RDLEVEDTGEYTCL

-3990 KKDLVNTEATENGT
+3990 KRDLVNVEGTENRT

-4009 ELTKPTPVEWR
+4009 ELSKPAPVEWR
-4020 KGQKVL
+4020 RGQEVL
-4026 KPSEKY
+4026 RPSEKY
-4032 KMRLKDTIAELT
+4032 KMRLKDTTAELT
-4044 IHSLEEQDAG
+4044 IHSLEEGDAG

-4059 CGDKMT
+4059 CGDKTT

-4074 PPHFKKELKNVEA
+4074 PPHFKKELKNVEG
-4087 TENGMATFCCELN
+4087 TENGTATFCCELS
-4100 KPAAAVEWR
+4100 KAGAAVAWR

-4114 LETNDK
+4114 LGTSNK
-4120 FTMRCEGTTAE
+4120 FTMRCQGTMAE
-4131 LVIRDL
+4131 LLIHDL
-4137 DLTDAGDYTC
+4137 VLADAGDYTC
-4147 CYGDQKTTAALK
+4147 SCGEQETTAELK

-4164 AHFKKEMKNEE
+4164 VHFQKEMTDEE

-4195 WKKKHKVLKLSE
+4195 WRKKHKVLKPSE

-4219 LLIHAL
+4219 LLVHAV
-4225 EVKDAGEYT
+4225 EVRDAGEYT
-4234 CVCGDEKTTAALT
+4234 CVCGEEKTTAALT

-4260 NEEATEGE
+4260 DEEAKEGE
-4268 VVTLRCELTK
+4268 AVTLHCELTK
-4278 TASVEW
+4278 PAPVEW
-4284 KKGHTVLKP
+4284 RKGNTALRP
-4293 SEKYKMRQKDVTA
+4293 SEKYKMKQKDVTA

-4313 NENDA
+4313 TESDA
-4318 GDYTCVCGDK
+4318 GDYTCVCGEE
-4328 QSTASLAVHALPA
+4328 QSTASLAVHVLPA
-4341 RIKESLKDE
+4341 GIQESLKDE
-4350 EVTEGQAATLRCE
+4350 EVTEGQVATLRCE
-4363 LTKVAQVEWRKGSS
+4363 LTKAVPVEWRKGGTLLKASE
-4377 LVKVS
+4377 
-4382 DKYKMRQEGTVMKLL
+4382 KYKMRQEKTVMKLL
-4397 IHDVEL
+4397 IQDVEL
-4403 KDAGEYTCVCGE
+4403 KDAGKYTCVCGE

-4428 ALFKEELKDLQA
+4428 ALFKEDLKDLQA
-4440 TESQTA
+4440 MESQTA
-4446 TLRCELTKAA
+4446 TLRCELSKAA
-4456 AVSWKKGNKILRASE
+4456 AVAWKKGNKTLRASE
-4471 KYVMRQDNTL
+4471 KYIMRQESAL
-4481 AELEICDLEL
+4481 AELEIHDLEL
-4491 KDAGDYTCMCGD
+4491 QDAGDYTCVCGD

-4512 NALPVVFKEELK
+4512 NALPVLFKEKLK
-4524 NEEVLE
+4524 NEEAQE
-4530 GTSVSLHCELS
+4530 GASVTLSCELT
-4541 KAAPVQWK
+4541 KGAPVQWK
-4549 IGSKVLKA
+4549 IGPKVLKA

-4565 PGTTAELVI
+4565 SGTTAELVI

-4579 KDAGDYTCVCGDQET
+4579 KDAGDYTCVCGDQRT
-4594 TATLTVHALP
+4594 TATLRVHALP
-4604 PLFKEELKN
+4604 PLFKEELKDK
-4613 EEAEEGGE
+4613 EAEEGGE
-4621 VALHCELTKA
+4621 VSLHCELSKA

-4636 RKDQRILKESE
+4636 RKDQRILKPSG
-4647 KYKMRQEGTKAELV
+4647 KYKMRQEGPKAELV
-4661 IREIAEED
+4661 IHEIAEED

-4692 PFFREEMTSKEAVEG
+4692 PLFQEEMTSQEGVEG
-4707 GTATLHCLLSKAS
+4707 GTATLHCGLSKAP
-4720 ARVQWKKGPRVLPSD
+4720 ARVQWKKGQHILTSGT
-4735 KKYST
+4735 KYSM
-4740 RREGCVVELVV
+4740 RQEGRVVELVV
-4751 HDLDLND
+4751 HDLDLSD
-4758 TGDYTCVCGD
+4758 SGEYSCVCGD
-4768 KTTTATLTV
+4768 RSSTAALTV
-4777 HALPPEFKKG
+4777 HVLPPEFKRE
-4787 LKDLEAVE
+4787 LEDLEAVE
-4795 SGTAALHCELT
+4795 NGAAVLQCELT
-4806 KPAVVKWMKGQE
+4806 KPAEVEWKKGQE
-4818 VLKPSSKYKMSQDGA
+4818 VLKESSKYEMSQDGA
-4833 VAKLIIHELD
+4833 VAKLIIHELEE
-4843 VEDTGDYTCVCGD
+4843 EDAGLYICMCGD

-4865 NALPALFKQELQ
+4865 TALPALFKQELQ

-4902 RKGDITLYP
+4902 RKGDVTLYP

-4919 QGSTAELVIYDLEL
+4919 QGCAAELVIYDLEL
-4933 DDSGRYTCDSGHQQT
+4933 DDSGIYTCDSGHQRT
-4948 TAVVTVHALPV
+4948 TAVVAVHALPV
-4959 TFKQPLQNKE
+4959 TFKQPLQNQE

-4982 SKPNAAVE
+4982 SKPSAAVE

-5005 MRQREC
+5005 MRQRGG

-5027 YSCDTGDQETKA
+5027 YSCDVGDQETRA
-5039 SLNVK
+5039 ALSVT
-5044 ALPVLFKKE
+5044 ALPVLFQKQ
-5053 LKDKEAEEGA
+5053 LKDEEAEEGA
-5063 AVKFQC
+5063 VVKFRC
-5069 ELTKDNATVEWRK
+5069 ELTKDNAAVEWRK
-5082 GTMELFA
+5082 GTMELFP

-5106 HNIEP
+5106 HNVEP

-5125 STAVLRVNAIKPRL
+5125 STAVLRVNAIKPQL
-5139 KQQLKNEEVEVGGTA
+5139 KQQLRNEEVEVGGTA

-5168 WRKDGVVLHSSSKY
+5168 WRKDGVLLHSSSKY

-5189 LRELRVHRLE
+5189 LRELRVHHLE
-5199 PSDAGEYSCKAGD
+5199 PGDAGEYSCKAGD
-5212 ETSSAKLTVKEPDV
+5212 QTSSAKLTVKEPDV
-5226 TIVSGLKDMVVFE
+5226 TIVSGLKDMVVSE

-5263 VALQNNEMNEISV
+5263 VDLQNNEMNEISV

-5291 QDIGTIAF
+5291 QDIGTITF
-5299 RVGPHTS
+5299 RVGAHTS
-5306 TAELTVKVPPPVF
+5306 TAELTVKAP
-5319 KEKLQSTELQEEET
+5319 
-5333 AILRCEVSQ
+5333 
-5342 PNAAVEW
+5342 
-5349 KKGTQVISPSSKYEI
+5349 
-5364 RQEGTIH
+5364 
-5371 TLKIYH
+5371 
-5377 LKPEDSGKY
+5377 
-5386 TCDNG
+5386 
-5391 NEQTTA
+5391 
-5397 TLTVKAL
+5397 
-5404 PVTFTKPLQNQQA
+5404 PVTFTQPLQNQQA
-5417 EEGGTI
+5417 EEGGTV
-5423 TLSCEISNSNAT
+5423 TLSCEVSKSNTT
-5435 VQWKKAGKVLRPSDK
+5435 VQWKKAGTVLRPSDK
-5450 YKMHQAGSVA
+5450 YKMRQAGPVA
-5460 ELTIRNLSEADA
+5460 ELTIHNLSEADA
-5472 GEYTCNAGDQQT
+5472 GEYTCDTGDQQT
-5484 TAAVIVKE
+5484 TAAVSLKE
-5492 PAAAI
+5492 PAATI
-5497 VETLKDVTSH
+5497 VERLKDIATY

-5515 CRLSRETTQDAQ
+5515 CRLSRETAQDAQ

-5545 QGTRHTLILRKVTL
+5545 QGTRHSLILRKVTL
-5559 EDCGPISFKVGQHTS
+5559 EDCGSITFKVGQHSS
-5574 AAQLTV
+5574 AAQLKV
-5580 QAAPVSFV
+5580 EAAPVTFV
-5588 KALHSLELQ
+5588 KELHNLELQ

-5618 KGTSVIRSSQ
+5618 KGTSVIRSSH
-5628 KYSIKQEGNVHTLV
+5628 KCSIQHEGKVHTLV
-5642 IHDVNRPDS
+5642 IRDLNRADA

-5656 HTADGKTT
+5656 HMAAGKTT
-5664 ARLEVKALPV
+5664 ARLEVKGLPV

-5686 EGGTAML
+5686 EGRTAVL
-5693 HCELTK
+5693 HCELTQ
-5699 PNAPVEWRKGDT
+5699 PHARVEWRKGDT
-5711 VLQPSDKYEIR
+5711 VLQPGDKYEIR
-5722 HEGTHVEL
+5722 QEGTRVEL
-5730 FIYDA
+5730 LIYEA
-5735 EAQDAGDY
+5735 EAQDAGEY

-5766 EELKNVESEEGGTA
+5766 KELKNVETEEGGTA

-5792 VEWRKGGVVIQ
+5792 VEWRKGGEVIQ
-5803 PSDKYEMK
+5803 PSDKYEVK
-5811 LKGSI
+5811 LKGS
-5816 VELIIHG
+5816 VAELIIHG

-5856 GLKNTDVFVGESATF
+5856 GLRSTDVFVGESATF

-5884 WWLDGSPL
+5884 WWLDGTPL
-5892 HNNFVTEISQQD
+5892 HNNLVTEISEQD
-5904 GMIHTL
+5904 SRIHTL

-5951 ITVDEDGTA
+5951 ITVDEDGPA

-5984 GQRVIIDQDWNVSIL
+5984 GQRVIIDQDWNVSML
-5999 KIKPTVPE
+5999 KINPTVPE

-6022 AALDVQAKN
+6022 ATLDVQAKN

-6056 PECYNYNWLIDDEP
+6056 PETYNYNWLIDDEP

-6085 RRHLLL
+6085 LRHILL
-6091 LKNLTPQDSCRVTFT
+6091 LKNLTPQDSCRVTFM
-6106 CSDAMTSAFLT
+6106 CSDAVTSAFLT
-6117 VKGWRLQILQPLTDV
+6117 VKGWRLQFLQPLTDV
-6132 EVSPGEKA
+6132 EVSLGEKA

-6145 LSEAVPIS
+6145 LSEAVPIN

-6159 NDIEIQSDEDWE
+6159 NDIEIQSGEDWE

-6177 KYKLILKKAQP
+6177 KYKLILKKAQL
-6188 HHSGEVTFAS
+6188 HHSGDVTFAS
-6198 REAIAS
+6198 REAISS
-6204 AKLSVIAHPDP
+6204 AKLSVI
-6215 PEEPEV
+6215 
-6221 LSKNSHSV
+6221 
-6229 TLSWYKPLSDG
+6229 
-6240 GCDILGYNVERKIPG
+6240 
-6255 IGWQSCSKAIIQNTE
+6255 
-6270 FVVDDL
+6270 
-6276 TPGEP
+6276 
-6281 YRFRVSAINKV
+6281 
-6292 GASEPVHFPQ
+6292 
-6302 MVRLEPPV
+6302 EPPV
-6310 TVTHP
+6310 TVTQP
-6315 LVGGSVSEGE
+6315 LVGGSVSEGGT
-6325 VARLECQLSSETEKR
+6325 ARLECTLSSETKDK
-6340 VTWFKGKEQIQAG
+6340 VTWFKGKEQIKAG
-6353 GRYEILSDGKKQ
+6353 GRYEIRSDGTKQ
-6365 ILIIHAFKP
+6365 ILIIHGFKP
-6374 EDQDTYTCMVSP
+6374 EDQDSYTCMASP

-6392 SLCLEVPTVTML
+6392 SLCLEVPTVSML
-6404 KEIAQEAPSAS
+6404 KEIAREVPPAS
-6415 QTEEL
+6415 QPEEL

-6464 PEEDEKLQKLKK
+6464 PEEDEKLQKLRK

-6502 FSFTSSDDESRA
+6502 LSFTSSDDESRA
-6514 GTPSLVNYLKKAGKA
+6514 GTPSLVNYLKKAEKK
-6529 SVSVTSKVQ
+6529 SISVTSKVQ
-6538 SIPTGKLWKQWEK
+6538 STSTGKLWKQWET
-6551 SSVETVV
+6551 STVDTTV
-6558 AAPAAKPAEPEVPDL
+6558 ATTAAQPAEPELPDL

-6600 QECPVFTETFK
+6600 QESPVFTETFK

-6629 KTDMKVRW
+6629 KTDMNIRW
-6637 LKDGEELSDGRYYH
+6637 LKDGKELSDGRYYH
-6651 IDNYSDGTCSLIIT
+6651 IDNYSDGTCSLIIA
-6665 GLDSKDAGKYT
+6665 GLDRKDAGKYT

-6684 KVSHSAKVVIGAQ
+6684 KVSHSAKVVVGTQ
-6697 EPQVLQKEKQ
+6697 EAQVLPKEKQ
-6707 VKQSTDSETESS
+6707 SKQSTDSETESS

-6733 RLHRLFKA
+6733 RLHRLFRA

-6751 EELFVSADEGDIEV
+6751 EELFVSADEGDIDV

-6770 YREDDQYIYIKFEIL
+6770 YREDDQYIYIKFEIM
-6785 SEAKTAA
+6785 SEAKAAA

-6818 ELRIGKAT
+6818 ELRIGKAS
-6826 PPTHGKFAPPV
+6826 PPTLGKFAPPV
-6837 VRPPPPLLTSDTAP
+6837 ARPPPPLLTSDTAP

-6865 YPVSFDCIVV
+6865 YPVSFDCIVI

-7031 KTDKQEF
+7031 KTDRQEF

-7048 ADAGQYSI
+7048 ADAGQYLI
-7056 FVINSAGSAFSS
+7056 FVINSAGSAYSS
-7068 ARLLVKDPDEKEEP
+7068 ARLVVKDPYEKEEP
-7082 SETDSHEQLIPPRF
+7082 SKTDSHEQLIPPRF

-7123 TITWLKEES
+7123 TITWMKEES
-7132 QEDILWIKPDTPG
+7132 REDILWIKPDTPG

-7184 ATLEVA
+7184 ANLEVA
-7190 DVKEA
+7190 DVKGA

-7210 TTLGAIHPSETGEG
+7210 TTLGTIQSSEG
-7224 DLETGRE
+7224 DLEAGRE
-7231 GVPKSPISLADVGS
+7231 GVPKSPISLSDVGS
-7245 EEFFQKLTSHISEMV
+7245 EEFFQKLTSRISEMV
-7260 SAKISQATLRVPG
+7260 SAKITQAKLRVPG
-7273 AESDDESKTP
+7273 AESDDESRTP

-7376 KKLKLSPEWGTTEAP
+7376 KKLKLSPEWGTTEIP

-7421 IQDLQFLQTHHLKFT
+7421 IQDLQFLQTHHLRYT
-7436 ETCPNVPGAVASQKS
+7436 ETCPSVPGAVASQKS
-7451 TIFRNIGDIAC
+7451 TIFRNIDDIGR
-7462 FHSSVFLQGLQKCD
+7462 FHSSVFLRSLQSCD

-7517 YKRYTDEILTNE
+7517 YKRYTDEFVTNE

-7621 APGARVAWKGH
+7621 APGARMAWKGH

-7711 EICGIQ
+7711 EILGIQ
-7717 QRISEPVWIPPD
+7717 QRISEPIWIPPD

-7758 VSWYKDGKPVEVDPH
+7758 ISWYKDGKPVEVDPH

-7793 VDSGQYM
+7793 VDTGQYM

-7830 AYFVEGEDAQF
+7830 AYLVEGEDVQF
-7841 TCTIEGAPRPQIR
+7841 TCTVEGAPRPQIR

-7863 NTSKYQTFSEPR
+7863 DTSKYQTFSEPR
-7875 SGIIV
+7875 SGIVV

-7891 GHYECELVNRLG
+7891 GHYECELMNRLG

-7908 AELYHH
+7908 AELYHY

-7925 DQAITIEVT
+7925 DQAISIEVT
-7934 EQETKVPKKTIIM
+7934 EQETKVPKKTIIIEETITTVVKSPRQRGRVSPARSPSGHSPSRSPWPEPTPEPVYVSKIRQPVHRHEQEAAPKSAAVPRLYVTEHEDM
-7947 NDFPTVSGG
+7947 QGAVARDVVVESTGEEKKPKWVEVEEIIEFKVKKSPKPTRKRGSSPAKQEKDDSGVLTFTFPSSRPKRSPEDDPNTNNSNNKLVEQSKSLPNEGLSEGDIQPLVYTTEQEGPQVSSEERNSPCGSEQLGSDSFMDYGTEGKSCPQESSADCGSDAASPLLACGG
-7956 DFRPGLASA
+7956 EPLVFSFGTAAADQHEILFSLASPEDKEEVDEVDVSWPVGEEVPEVIQDIFPEEDNIIVDEPEELHTDDISTRDRKILTHNGKLLTLEDLEDYVPQEGETYRCEDQKQTA
-7965 CR
+7965 EKPCEISVLQTEINEPTPTIGKPVLLNLVRPVVPEPRQRFFSQYEEHVPGGVFVSASRVTGVQSAGPSNISFRVSDSRAAPPGPSFMVKPSFCTEVQRSADNGQSSFKTEVSTRTLSYGTVGEPVTLHISTEDLSQS

>member
-10 PRFLTRPKAFMVSVG
+10 PRFLTRPKAFIVSVG

-32 QIIGNPIPVVSW
+32 QIIGNPIPAVSW

-55 RFKTTEDGDLYR
+55 RFKTTEDGDLYQ

-130 KCKVQGS
+130 KCKIQGS
-137 PPLSVN
+137 PPLYVN
-143 WEKDGRHL
+143 WEKDGKHV

-195 SASAALVVETQG
+195 SASAALVVEKQG
-207 FSNPGSS
+207 SSNPGLSS
-214 SHFDTSC
+214 I
-221 GKTASLLSHLQ
+221 G
-232 KRREE
+232 
-237 IRKLDVSHGAL
+237 
-248 DSTSAYSMAEGLSGI
+248 
-263 SYSLSRDYERAAG
+263 YSLSRDYERAAG
-276 LTTKGARNATFGALT
+276 LTAKGARNAPFGSLT
-291 RMCSVTEGKH
+291 RVCSVTEGKH

-339 NFVLKILFCKQ
+339 SFVLKILFCKQ
-350 IDNGLYTCTASNLA
+350 VDNGLYTCTASNLA

-374 VKEPSIPF
+374 VKEPSLPF

-406 STETAWFKEE
+406 STETSWFKEE
-416 TKLRQSKKYNIEEEG
+416 TKLQQSKKYNIEEEG

-439 NVTTDDDA
+439 DITADDDA

-475 KTAVFTNDTAIFCVE
+475 KTAVFINDTAIFCVE
-490 LDNECQNI
+490 LDNDCQNI
-498 RWLKNKEEVKPS
+498 RWLKNKEEVKSS
-510 DRISITCSG
+510 DRISITRSG
-519 KQHTMI
+519 KQHAMI
-525 IRECKMEDAGEIVF
+525 IRECKMEDAGEIAF

-545 TSTQFTVT
+545 TTTQFTVT

-559 TQPPVDPLVKNKTE
+559 TQPPADPVVKNKTE

-583 KMDRPIPID
+583 KMDRPIPVD
-592 GYVVER
+592 GYIVEC
-598 KKLTGFT
+598 KKLSGLT
-605 WVRCHESHVPV
+605 WVTCHESHVTGS
-616 PEFTVSNLSEEA
+616 EYTVSNLLEEA

-639 YGQSP
+639 YGQGP
-644 YLEFP
+644 CLEFP
-649 GSMHLEPVLAVKTPL
+649 GSMHLEPVPAVKTPL

-670 PGGDALFT
+670 PGGDAVFT
-678 LDLTTTCSGT
+678 LDLTTICSGT
-688 WYLNGKVLQE
+688 WYLSGKVLQE
-698 SETYII
+698 SETYVI

-725 EVKFVANNVE
+725 EVKFVANNID
-735 TSTKMR
+735 TGTKMR
-741 VKGAA
+741 VKAPGLAM
-746 VRFTNKSRD
+746 RFTNKSRD
-755 IEKVSARLREEAKL
+755 VEKVSARLREEAKL
-769 QAELSDTEATVK
+769 QAELSDADATVK

-800 GKRHILKIR
+800 GKRHILKIC

-829 YQLSVKAL
+829 YRLSVEAL

-849 IRAIAGKQAE
+849 IRAIIGKQAE
-859 FVSETSEANIMVK
+859 FVSETSEANVMVK
-872 WYKDGKEITASKKFT
+872 WYKNGKEIAASKKFT

-919 IFDLK
+919 TFDLK
-924 VSDEAVTFVNKPKT
+924 VSGK
-938 TPEISVSPSENLEL
+938 SVAQKL
-952 VCEVSA
+952 
-958 ASGAVVWK
+958 K
-966 KDQTEVKQD
+966 KD
-975 QRTAVISQG
+975 
-984 THRKL
+984 
-989 IIKKVTQQDQG
+989 
-1000 SYTCETKDDRTTFQ
+1000 
-1014 VKVRER
+1014 
-1020 EDVFTNKDKVQKE
+1020 
-1033 VKAILTQNA
+1033 VKAA
-1042 TLSCEVAQEKTDV
+1042 
-1055 KWYKEG
+1055 
-1061 KLITSSKKFKVESEG
+1061 
-1076 KSRRLVVGQV
+1076 
-1086 EKKDAGEYTC
+1086 
-1096 EAAGQKLTFKLVV
+1096 
-1109 TEAEDAFINKDK
+1109 
-1121 VKKEVKA
+1121 
-1128 VLSENATLSCE
+1128 LSENATLSCE

-1172 LVVGQVEKKDAGE
+1172 LVVGQLEKKDAGE

-1196 FKIVVTEAED
+1196 FKINVTE
-1206 AFVNKEKVQK
+1206 KLKK

-1221 LTQNA
+1221 
-1226 TLSCEVAQEKTDVKW
+1226 
-1241 YKEGKLIT
+1241 
-1249 SSKKF
+1249 
-1254 KVESE
+1254 
-1259 GKSRR
+1259 
-1264 LVVGQVEK
+1264 
-1272 KDAGEYTCEAA
+1272 
-1283 GQKLTFK
+1283 
-1290 LVVTEAEDA
+1290 
-1299 FINKDKVKKEVKAV
+1299 

-1357 VVGQVEKKDAGEYTC
+1357 VVGQ
-1372 EAAGQ
+1372 
-1377 KLTFKLDVTDDV
+1377 L
-1389 FEHKDKVQKEVKAVL
+1389 
-1404 KENTTLSCE
+1404 
-1413 VAQEK
+1413 
-1418 TDVKWYKEGKLITS
+1418 
-1432 SKKFKVESEGKSRR
+1432 
-1446 LVVGQVEKKDAG
+1446 EKKDAG

-1466 QKLTFKIV
+1466 QKLTFKINV
-1474 ITEAED
+1474 TGERRFFARKSSKKTNQSVKQTKNHSNPTTKWFACSSKPEVV
-1480 AFVNKEKVQK
+1480 FTNKEKVQK
-1490 EVKAALTQNATL
+1490 EVKAALSENATL

-1517 EGKLITSSKKFKV
+1517 EGKLISSSKKFKV
-1530 ESEGKSRRLVVGQV
+1530 ESEGKSRRLVVGQL

-1564 LVVTE
+1564 INEKVQKEVKAALSENATLSCEVAQEKTDVKWYKEGKLISSSKKFKVESEGKSRRLVVGQLEKKDAGEYTCEAAGQKLTFKIDVTE
-1569 AEDAFINKDKVKKE
+1569 RARLKSRSLWQMRLDAYLCITLRNKKSDFLWIHADGKNLISWGIDSFFFRNDDALLSDCIKGRVQYECILAVKAEDAFINKEKLKKE
-1583 VKAVLSENATLSC
+1583 VKAALSENATLSC

-1625 GKSRRLVVGQVEKKD
+1625 GKSRRLVVGQLEKKD

-1655 KLVIT
+1655 KINVT
-1660 EPEVVFTNKDKVQK
+1660 EPEVVFTNKEKVQK
-1674 EVKAVLKENTT
+1674 EVKAALSENAT

-1700 KEGKLITSS
+1700 KEGKLISSS

-1725 GQVEKKDAGEY
+1725 GQLEKKDAGEY

-1746 FKIDVTEPKP
+1746 FKIDVTE
-1756 AFINQEKVQ
+1756 
-1765 KEVNAVLTESAT
+1765 
-1777 LSCEVAEDAT
+1777 
-1787 EVKWYKDGKLL
+1787 
-1798 ISSRKFKIETAG
+1798 
-1810 KTRRLVIEQLEKK
+1810 
-1823 DAGEYICEAAGQKL
+1823 
-1837 TFKLEPTEPEAKF
+1837 AKF
-1850 EKKVVQKEPLI
+1850 ENKVIQKEPLI
-1861 VQEHES
+1861 VQEYEN

-1874 TPETA
+1874 TPETTA
-1879 VVKWFKDGTEIKA
+1879 VRWFKDGTEIKA
-1892 SKKYEIKSEEASRT
+1892 SKKYEIKSEGASRT

-1913 STDTAVY
+1913 STDSAVY
-1920 TCQTKNDKQEFKV
+1920 TCQTKSDKQEFKV
-1933 QVKEIPVKFAK
+1933 QVKEIPVKFVK
-1944 KLEAVNAEIGGSVSL
+1944 KLEAVNAEIGGSISL

-1971 WRRNGVEIKPSRRFQ
+1971 WRRNKVEIKPSKHFQ

-2005 EGEYSCESRDDKTS
+2005 EGEYSCESRDDKST

-2030 KFVTTL
+2030 KFVTSL
-2036 NSVVSEE
+2036 ISVVSEE

-2050 CTVSPSDAV
+2050 CTVSPSDAMV
-2059 VTWLRNGVKIEASK
+2059 IWIRNGVKIEASK
-2073 KYVISQKDTNHSL
+2073 KYVISQKDANHSL

-2099 SANAEGVESRASL
+2099 SANAEGVESTANL
-2112 RVREASI
+2112 RVREAPI
-2119 SFKKKLEPR
+2119 SFKKKLEPK

-2150 MRNSI
+2150 MRNNI
-2155 ILKPSEKIEIKAEGT
+2155 VLKPSEKIEIKAEGT
-2170 KHTLVVKDIT
+2170 KHILVVKDIS

-2213 QPVQVSEKGTVT
+2213 QHLEVSEKGTVT
-2225 FEVEVSHEDVEGIWQ
+2225 FEVEVSHEDVEGTWQ
-2240 KDGVRLKPS
+2240 KDGVRLNPAL
-2249 PNISI
+2249 NISI

-2274 LISFKADGIHSSG
+2274 LISFKAEGIFSSG
-2287 RLTVTELP
+2287 RLTVSELP
-2295 VKISKPLAD
+2295 ARISKPLVD
-2304 ISVTQKDK
+2304 ISVTHKDK
-2312 VAFECEL
+2312 VTFECEL
-2319 SRPNVDVKWFKDGK
+2319 SKPNGDVKWFKDGK
-2333 ELQQSKKVGIIS
+2333 ELRQSKKVGIIS
-2345 QGNKRSLIIHK
+2345 QGTKRSLIIHK

-2365 TCEAAE
+2365 MCEVAE
-2371 DKTSATL
+2371 EKTSATL
-2378 KVHARDIKIVKPLED
+2378 KVHGK
-2393 VEVNEYES
+2393 
-2401 ASFVC
+2401 
-2406 EISHD
+2406 
-2411 EVQTQWYK
+2411 
-2419 NDNKMKAADNI
+2419 
-2430 RMRQDGRTYSLTY
+2430 TYSLTY
-2443 MCVQVEDAAE
+2443 TCVQVKDAAE

-2481 DKIALEKHRGFLECQ
+2481 DKIVLEKHRGFLECQ
-2496 VSRANAEVRWYK
+2496 VSRANAKVRWYK

-2519 EIVSDGV
+2519 EIVSNDV
-2526 YRKLIINDADYED
+2526 YRKLIINNADYED
-2539 EDTYTCDAFDDKSS
+2539 EDIYTCDAFDDKSS

-2558 EEQSISIVKELCD
+2558 EEQAINIVKELCD

-2592 PPKWSLRGEVLQAGR
+2592 PPKWSLRGEVLQSGR
-2607 NIIMQQESTIHRL
+2607 NIIMHQGGTIHKL
-2620 IILKTSADMTGTVQF
+2620 TILKTSTDMTGVIQF

-2683 KWFKDHT
+2683 KWFKGHE

-2702 EQHSAE
+2702 EEYSAE
-2708 LKILKVK
+2708 LRILKVK

-2727 NAETEATL
+2727 SAETEATL
-2735 TVEARNVEVLKHL
+2735 TVEARNVEVRKHL

-2789 RNVGNCYMLT
+2789 KNIGNCYMLT
-2799 MKHVKPEDAG
+2799 MKQVKPEDAG

-2817 VSESV
+2817 VTESV
-2822 RLKVI
+2822 HLKVI

-2841 GEERGVIKLECEVS
+2841 GEERGMIKLECEVS

-2868 KLTSSNKYEQIQS
+2868 KLTSDNKYEQIQS

-2889 HDLEKADAGLYT
+2889 HDLEKTDAGLYT

-2931 QEGEDCTFECILS
+2931 QEGEDCTFECVLS

-2957 SKVESGGRFKA
+2957 NKVESEGRFKA
-2968 SNVGRKYTLN
+2968 SNMGRKYTLS
-2978 IKSVIPDDSG
+2978 IKSVILDDAG
-2988 EVVFTARGLISKAS
+2988 EVIFTARGLTSKAS

-3011 ITKQLE
+3011 VTKQLE
-3017 DKTSTAGQD
+3017 DRTAAEGQD
-3026 ISVSCELSKPDVSIR
+3026 ISLSCELSKPDVNIR

-3059 EGTRAILIIH
+3059 EGTRAVLIIH
-3069 DSTVKDSGEYTCE
+3069 DSMVKDSGEYTCE

-3104 LSDLKADESGTAV
+3104 LSDLKVDESGTAV
-3117 FMCQSE
+3117 FVCQSE
-3123 KAASSVVWRKGI
+3123 KAASSVVWRKGM
-3135 AELRTS
+3135 AELRAG
-3141 RKYEITQKGQ
+3141 RKYEITQKAQ

-3225 TPLHTNELNEI
+3225 TPLHTNELNDI

-3280 FTKELLDT
+3280 FTKELVDT

-3357 SAVITVKEI
+3357 SAIITVK
-3366 PVLFKQE
+3366 
-3373 LQNEEAKEG
+3373 
-3382 KQVKLT
+3382 
-3388 CELSKPDTPVKWM
+3388 
-3401 KGDTVLHASEKY
+3401 
-3413 EFKQHGTVAELII
+3413 
-3426 RDVKSIDSGDY
+3426 
-3437 TCSTG
+3437 
-3442 EQKTTARV
+3442 
-3450 TVNAAPVLFKQAL
+3450 
-3463 ENTEMEEGKS
+3463 
-3473 VSLRCELTKADAT
+3473 
-3486 VVWKKGEATLQASA
+3486 
-3500 KHEMKQKGTVAEL
+3500 
-3513 VIHHAEPEDAGRY
+3513 
-3526 TCDTGDQQT
+3526 
-3535 TAHVKIHAVSAL
+3535 
-3547 VKELKSVEAVEGGTA
+3547 
-3562 TLRCQ
+3562 
-3567 LSREVPVEWRKG
+3567 
-3579 HTLLRPSNK
+3579 
-3588 YRMRQEGTL
+3588 
-3597 AELLIHDLDPKDAGD
+3597 
-3612 YTCVVGNQKT
+3612 
-3622 TAALSVNALPIRFKK
+3622 
-3637 ELKNEEA
+3637 
-3644 TESGTATLQCELSQA
+3644 
-3659 VGSVEWRKDGKVLM
+3659 
-3673 SDSKYKMRREGRF
+3673 
-3686 VELVI
+3686 
-3691 QDLDL
+3691 
-3696 TDAGSYTCV
+3696 
-3705 CGDQKTTA
+3705 
-3713 ALRVNALPIL
+3713 ALPIL

-3728 SNKEATEGEA
+3728 LNKEATEGEA

-3752 WRKGTKVLKPS
+3752 WRKGNMVLKPS

-3773 FAELMIR
+3773 FVELMIR

-3793 CGDQQTTAALTVN
+3793 CGDQQTTAALVVN
-3806 VLPALFTKELADE
+3806 VLPALFTKELTDE
-3819 EATEGKSV
+3819 EATEGKTV

-3838 NVEWKKGFK
+3838 NVEWKKGLK

-3855 KMKREGVIAE
+3855 KMKREGVVAE
-3865 LIIQN
+3865 LIIKN
-3870 LDVTDAGN
+3870 LDTTDAGN

-3937 LKPSDKYRMR
+3937 LKPGDKYRMR

-3957 RDLEVEDTGEYTCV
+3957 RDLEVEDTGEYTCM

-3985 LPALF
+3985 LPA
-3990 KKDLVNTEATENGT
+3990 
-4004 AVLQC
+4004 
-4009 ELTKPTPVEWR
+4009 
-4020 KGQKVL
+4020 
-4026 KPSEKY
+4026 
-4032 KMRLKDTIAELT
+4032 
-4044 IHSLEEQDAG
+4044 
-4054 DYTCV
+4054 
-4059 CGDKMT
+4059 
-4065 TASLTVHAL
+4065 
-4074 PPHFKKELKNVEA
+4074 HFK
-4087 TENGMATFCCELN
+4087 T
-4100 KPAAAVEWR
+4100 
-4109 KGDRA
+4109 
-4114 LETNDK
+4114 
-4120 FTMRCEGTTAE
+4120 
-4131 LVIRDL
+4131 
-4137 DLTDAGDYTC
+4137 
-4147 CYGDQKTTAALK
+4147 
-4159 VNALP
+4159 
-4164 AHFKKEMKNEE
+4164 EMKDEE

-4195 WKKKHKVLKLSE
+4195 WKKKDKVLKSSE

-4234 CVCGDEKTTAALT
+4234 CVCGDKKTTAALT

-4260 NEEATEGE
+4260 NEEA
-4268 VVTLRCELTK
+4268 
-4278 TASVEW
+4278 
-4284 KKGHTVLKP
+4284 
-4293 SEKYKMRQKDVTA
+4293 M
-4306 ELVIHNL
+4306 
-4313 NENDA
+4313 
-4318 GDYTCVCGDK
+4318 
-4328 QSTASLAVHALPA
+4328 
-4341 RIKESLKDE
+4341 
-4350 EVTEGQAATLRCE
+4350 
-4363 LTKVAQVEWRKGSS
+4363 
-4377 LVKVS
+4377 
-4382 DKYKMRQEGTVMKLL
+4382 
-4397 IHDVEL
+4397 
-4403 KDAGEYTCVCGE
+4403 
-4415 QETTAALIVHALP
+4415 
-4428 ALFKEELKDLQA
+4428 
-4440 TESQTA
+4440 
-4446 TLRCELTKAA
+4446 
-4456 AVSWKKGNKILRASE
+4456 
-4471 KYVMRQDNTL
+4471 
-4481 AELEICDLEL
+4481 
-4491 KDAGDYTCMCGD
+4491 
-4503 QHSTASLTV
+4503 
-4512 NALPVVFKEELK
+4512 
-4524 NEEVLE
+4524 E
-4530 GTSVSLHCELS
+4530 GTSVSLHCELT
-4541 KAAPVQWK
+4541 KAVPVQWK

-4557 SDKYQMRQ
+4557 SDKFQMRQ
-4565 PGTTAELVI
+4565 SGTTAELVI

-4579 KDAGDYTCVCGDQET
+4579 EDAGDYTCVCGDQKT
-4594 TATLTVHALP
+4594 TATLTVHGKKTLLKIIISVIDKHHSEIHLREREEEMSCCWVIWPCLLLGVPYSLSESDMQNEIRVTISELLTPNLGLKGTGAYTCMWGSALP
-4604 PLFKEELKN
+4604 PLFKEELKDK
-4613 EEAEEGGE
+4613 EAEEGGE
-4621 VALHCELTKA
+4621 AALHCELTKA

-4636 RKDQRILKESE
+4636 RKDQRILKASG
-4647 KYKMRQEGTKAELV
+4647 KFKMRQEGTKAELV
-4661 IREIAEED
+4661 IHELAEED

-4678 EHQTTAVLTVQAVP
+4678 
-4692 PFFREEMTSKEAVEG
+4692 
-4707 GTATLHCLLSKAS
+4707 
-4720 ARVQWKKGPRVLPSD
+4720 
-4735 KKYST
+4735 
-4740 RREGCVVELVV
+4740 
-4751 HDLDLND
+4751 
-4758 TGDYTCVCGD
+4758 
-4768 KTTTATLTV
+4768 
-4777 HALPPEFKKG
+4777 
-4787 LKDLEAVE
+4787 
-4795 SGTAALHCELT
+4795 
-4806 KPAVVKWMKGQE
+4806 
-4818 VLKPSSKYKMSQDGA
+4818 
-4833 VAKLIIHELD
+4833 
-4843 VEDTGDYTCVCGD
+4843 D
-4856 QQTTATLTV
+4856 QQTT
-4865 NALPALFKQELQ
+4865 
-4877 NTEAEEG
+4877 
-4884 GTATLRCELTKP
+4884 
-4896 KAPVEW
+4896 
-4902 RKGDITLYP
+4902 
-4911 GLKYEMKQ
+4911 
-4919 QGSTAELVIYDLEL
+4919 
-4933 DDSGRYTCDSGHQQT
+4933 
-4948 TAVVTVHALPV
+4948 
-4959 TFKQPLQNKE
+4959 
-4969 SEEGSTA
+4969 
-4976 TFCCEL
+4976 
-4982 SKPNAAVE
+4982 
-4990 WRKGGVG
+4990 
-4997 LQPSQKYE
+4997 
-5005 MRQREC
+5005 
-5011 LVELLI
+5011 
-5017 HNLKLEDTGE
+5017 
-5027 YSCDTGDQETKA
+5027 A

-5063 AVKFQC
+5063 VVKFQC

-5082 GTMELFA
+5082 GTMEIFP
-5089 CAKYEIKL
+5089 CAKYDIKL

-5106 HNIEP
+5106 HNVEP

-5125 STAVLRVNAIKPRL
+5125 SSAVLRVNAIKPHL
-5139 KQQLKNEEVEVGGTA
+5139 KQQLKNEEGEVGGTA

-5159 ISISKAEVE
+5159 ISISKAAVE
-5168 WRKDGVVLHSSSKY
+5168 WRKDGVLLHSSSKY

-5189 LRELRVHRLE
+5189 LHELRVHRLE
-5199 PSDAGEYSCKAGD
+5199 PGDAGEYSCKAGD
-5212 ETSSAKLTVKEPDV
+5212 ETSSAKLTVKAAP
-5226 TIVSGLKDMVVFE
+5226 LFM
-5239 GDDVTFRCQVS
+5239 Q
-5250 HENARDVEWKLQD
+5250 
-5263 VALQNNEMNEISV
+5263 M
-5276 EKGKIHT
+5276 
-5283 LTLRKVTE
+5283 
-5291 QDIGTIAF
+5291 
-5299 RVGPHTS
+5299 
-5306 TAELTVKVPPPVF
+5306 
-5319 KEKLQSTELQEEET
+5319 KLQSIELQEEET
-5333 AILRCEVSQ
+5333 AILCCEVSQ
-5342 PNAAVEW
+5342 AKAVVMW
-5349 KKGTQVISPSSKYEI
+5349 KKDTQVISSSSKYEI

-5377 LKPEDSGKY
+5377 LNPEDSGKY

-5397 TLTVKAL
+5397 TLTVK
-5404 PVTFTKPLQNQQA
+5404 VTFTQPLQNQQA
-5417 EEGGTI
+5417 EAGGTI
-5423 TLSCEISNSNAT
+5423 TLSCEISKSNAT
-5435 VQWKKAGKVLRPSDK
+5435 VQWKKAGTVLRPSNK
-5450 YKMHQAGSVA
+5450 YKMHQAGSMA
-5460 ELTIRNLSEADA
+5460 ELTIHNLSEADA
-5472 GEYTCNAGDQQT
+5472 GEYMCDTGDQQT
-5484 TAAVIVKE
+5484 TASVLVKE
-5492 PAAAI
+5492 PAATI
-5497 VETLKDVTSH
+5497 VEVLKDVTLR

-5515 CRLSRETTQDAQ
+5515 CRLSRETTQETQ

-5580 QAAPVSFV
+5580 QAA
-5588 KALHSLELQ
+5588 
-5597 EGGTAHLSCEVSK
+5597 
-5610 PDVPVEWK
+5610 
-5618 KGTSVIRSSQ
+5618 
-5628 KYSIKQEGNVHTLV
+5628 
-5642 IHDVNRPDS
+5642 
-5651 GEYSC
+5651 
-5656 HTADGKTT
+5656 
-5664 ARLEVKALPV
+5664 
-5674 LFKQWLKNEEVE
+5674 
-5686 EGGTAML
+5686 
-5693 HCELTK
+5693 
-5699 PNAPVEWRKGDT
+5699 
-5711 VLQPSDKYEIR
+5711 
-5722 HEGTHVEL
+5722 
-5730 FIYDA
+5730 
-5735 EAQDAGDY
+5735 
-5743 TCDSGDQQ
+5743 
-5751 TTASLQVK
+5751 
-5759 VLPVLFN
+5759 
-5766 EELKNVESEEGGTA
+5766 
-5780 VLHCEISKPDAP
+5780 
-5792 VEWRKGGVVIQ
+5792 
-5803 PSDKYEMK
+5803 
-5811 LKGSI
+5811 
-5816 VELIIHG
+5816 
-5823 VEPDD
+5823 
-5828 CGDYTCSTG
+5828 
-5837 YEITTGSVYVQEEA
+5837 
-5851 AVIVS
+5851 VIVS

-5892 HNNFVTEISQQD
+5892 HNNFVTEISEQD
-5904 GMIHTL
+5904 GIIHTL

-5927 GSLISSAKL
+5927 GSLISTAKL
-5936 LVKDPTIEVVSPMQD
+5936 LVK
-5951 ITVDEDGTA
+5951 
-5960 EFICQYS
+5960 
-5967 RPVHAIWKKNDQ
+5967 
-5979 EIHAD
+5979 
-5984 GQRVIIDQDWNVSIL
+5984 
-5999 KIKPTVPE
+5999 
-6007 DTGIYSCEAEGTKVM
+6007 
-6022 AALDVQAKN
+6022 AKN
-6031 SIVQGLENVEAVEG
+6031 SIVQGLENVETVEG

-6085 RRHLLL
+6085 LRHLLL
-6091 LKNLTPQDSCRVTFT
+6091 LKNLTPRDSCRVTFM
-6106 CSDAMTSAFLT
+6106 CSDAVTSAFLT
-6117 VKGWRLQILQPLTDV
+6117 VKEWRLQILQPLTDV
-6132 EVSPGEKA
+6132 EVPLGEKA

-6145 LSEAVPIS
+6145 LSEAVPIT
-6153 EVAWYS
+6153 EVAWYC
-6159 NDIEIQSDEDWE
+6159 NDVEIQSDEDWE

-6177 KYKLILKKAQP
+6177 KYKLILKNAQP
-6188 HHSGEVTFAS
+6188 HHTGEVTFAS

-6229 TLSWYKPLSDG
+6229 TLSWYKPLNDG
-6240 GCDILGYNVERKIPG
+6240 GCDILGYNVEKKIPG
-6255 IGWQSCSKAIIQNTE
+6255 IGWQSCSKGIIQNTE
-6270 FVVDDL
+6270 FMVDNL

-6302 MVRLEPPV
+6302 MVQLEPPV

-6325 VARLECQLSSETEKR
+6325 VARLECKLSSETEKK

-6386 EVKSVA
+6386 ESV
-6392 SLCLEVPTVTML
+6392 CPRG
-6404 KEIAQEAPSAS
+6404 QP
-6415 QTEEL
+6415 EEL

-6464 PEEDEKLQKLKK
+6464 PEEDEKLQKLRK

-6514 GTPSLVNYLKKAGKA
+6514 GTPSLVNYLKKAGKT
-6529 SVSVTSKVQ
+6529 SISVTSKVQ
-6538 SIPTGKLWKQWEK
+6538 SISTGKLWKQWEE
-6551 SSVETVV
+6551 SSVETVL
-6558 AAPAAKPAEPEVPDL
+6558 AAPAAKPSEPEMPDL

-6629 KTDMKVRW
+6629 KSDMKVRW

-6651 IDNYSDGTCSLIIT
+6651 IDNYTDGTCSLIIT
-6665 GLDSKDAGKYT
+6665 GLDRKDAGKYT

-6684 KVSHSAKVVIGAQ
+6684 KVSHSAKVI
-6697 EPQVLQKEKQ
+6697 
-6707 VKQSTDSETESS
+6707 KQSTDSETESS
-6719 SGSELDDAFRKAGR
+6719 SGSELDDAFRKAAR
-6733 RLHRLFKA
+6733 RLNRLFRA

-6751 EELFVSADEGDIEV
+6751 EELFVSADEGDIDV

-6804 PVEIDILEQGPKKI
+6804 PVEIDILEQSPKKV

-6826 PPTHGKFAPPV
+6826 PPTHGKFAPPLA
-6837 VRPPPPLLTSDTAP
+6837 RPPPPLLTSDTAP
-6851 MFMTELQNQEVQDG
+6851 VFLTELQNQEVQDG

-7048 ADAGQYSI
+7048 ADAGHYST
-7056 FVINSAGSAFSS
+7056 FVINSAGSAYSS
-7068 ARLLVKDPDEKEEP
+7068 ARLVVKDPDEKEEP
-7082 SETDSHEQLIPPRF
+7082 SETDSREQLIPPKF

-7109 SITLSVKVEGHPPP
+7109 SITLSVKVEGYPPP

-7132 QEDILWIKPDTPG
+7132 REDILWIKPETPG

-7160 DVKKKY
+7160 DVKRKY

-7184 ATLEVA
+7184 ATVEVS
-7190 DVKEA
+7190 DGKSLLQYKHILYLMFYTQILSFPGDFEA
-7195 EVLTQERVMVSEAIM
+7195 
-7210 TTLGAIHPSETGEG
+7210 
-7224 DLETGRE
+7224 GRE

-7260 SAKISQATLRVPG
+7260 SAKLNQATLRVPG

-7289 GRSRPSSIAQES
+7289 GRSRPSSIVQES

-7321 ADYVPAAPDRETITL
+7321 ADYSPAAPDKEAITL

-7376 KKLKLSPEWGTTEAP
+7376 KKLKLSPEWGTTEVP

-7421 IQDLQFLQTHHLKFT
+7421 IQDLQFLLTHHLKYT
-7436 ETCPNVPGAVASQKS
+7436 ETCSNVPGAVASQKS
-7451 TIFRNIGDIAC
+7451 TIFRNIDDIAH
-7462 FHSSVFLQGLQKCD
+7462 FHSRVFLRGLQKCD

-7537 PLQHYLEKPINRIQ
+7537 PLQHYLEKPITRIQ

-7574 EQAYAVVSAL
+7574 EQAYAIVSAL

-7608 EPIRQGHFIVWEG
+7608 EPIRQGHFVVWEG
-7621 APGARVAWKGH
+7621 APGARMAWKGH

-7642 IVICKPKRDTKT
+7642 IVICKPKRDTRT

-7717 QRISEPVWIPPD
+7717 QRISEPLWIPPD

-7793 VDSGQYM
+7793 IDSGQYM

-7830 AYFVEGEDAQF
+7830 AYLIEGEDAQF
-7841 TCTIEGAPRPQIR
+7841 TCMIEGAPRPQIR

-7863 NTSKYQTFSEPR
+7863 DTSKYQTFSEPR
-7875 SGIIV
+7875 SGMVV

-7891 GHYECELVNRLG
+7891 GHYECEVSTEKFKDLLSDTTWVEFILLGESRCMRLVTETSPETEDWYRREGDVVWDVHSEVYIETTERTCVYKTEEKTPTSPPYMQVTIEDVQVNSGECAKFQAVIEGTPQPTVLWFKGTSLLTDSNKLHQGNEGTTYFLVVDNAVLEDGGVYTCVAKNAGGEVLCKAELIVREGNKVATRRKLHSLYEVKQEIGRGCFSFVKRVVHKGNRVSCAAKFIPLRSKTKARAHQERDILASLSHDRITRLLDQFETQKTLILILELYPFLCCLSEEVKLYIKQILEGIKYLHDNNILHLDIKPLNILMVYPEREDLKLCDFGFAQKVTPFEPQFSKYGSPEFVAPEIVTQSPVSKATDIWAVGVITYLSLTCKSPFAGENDRATLLNIQNGEISWTIPDFVHLTEDAKDFMKGILQQHPKARPSALDCLSHKWFMHNLPLEAAHFINTKQLKFIVARSKWQRSLMCYKSILVMRSIPEILERTHENTSLAISRHLIEESTSSSTSGSSSDNENSNFPKKRTSTESTLPLCQKEKTDVFLPDKDRVEKAEDGTEKPPVCVPRQSVIKSTFYSQAAELPARGPSSPGREFRRHLDRARRTFQKAGYSKVPLSGLREPLLEQFELEEEEEGKSDYGGDHRENLLGSLTKSASFDTARKPPHPAIAGASRSRSLDDYRLRASRSVREEDILEEDCDVLSQESCPAGSGHCHISAGPGKGYSVDTSKQEDLKRVSKDCSEEKPPPSTQCEGNGCPTGFVQQLERFPVSPHRSENRKPLLKKSKATYIEAEIDDLEGKSPILTAQRSDVAASSAQKHESMESEHQVSKQHQALYRSGKVSDDLEGEPPGVLTASQTQVAPASVCELEYKEYPKVHGEGRSVALEGGSCDTGKTVSPSLHRDQSQELSHHRSSFYSDEESAALEGLVDEMISLSEEMNVWADSVSGEEENRKHISPPTEMVYQGSQSQAPTETSFPSVQGSKRGEVSELYLAEPYPVMGEESVALEGQGAQMVPHECEHLEDLAFESATSSQASVSSTDSLDTGKRHSQVSVIQDTVKHPEVSLVKIKDLSDETPSLGSGTPKFDISEVEPAYLNFSDLYDIVYFPFEFMNYRKAPPKPTGRRFIPFGERARLGKQKSSVYSKPGLFKPYARSHSVEQSVEQSLKKKVKASVAHISRILKGKISPEPEAGEGKKSALSSFKLPSLMPKEKAPLFIEELMDQAAAVGQCVTLSCRTAAHSPLHIDWFRDGTPVQSSSRILISSTLKNFQLLTVLSVSADDFGVYTCVATNSLG
-7903 SAKSG
+7903 SASTSCIIRKAEVPPSPPPPDIVEVYKDGVQMVWRPVEMNTPVHYSVQCKSEDGEWTTLASDIADCCYKAKNLSKGFIYCFRIACTSKAGISPYSDPSAKSEIIAPSEPFPTYQTYAFQTEIKRGRFSIVRQCREKESGKTLAAKIIPYWQEDKQNVLLEYQVLRKLHHTNIAQLKG
-7908 AELYHH
+7908 AYISPRHLVLIQEMCVGPELLH
-7914 SAAALTQERRG
+7914 SLALRTSYSEVEVRDYLWQILSAIEYLHAHSILHLDLRSENMIITEPNLLKLLDFGNAQFYTQ
-7925 DQAITIEVT
+7925 DKVITMDKCMDYVETMAPELLT
-7934 EQETKVPKKTIIM
+7934 EQGALPQTDIWSVGITAFIMLSANYPVSSDAACEFLRMARKGKVKLTRCYAGLSGGAVSFLQSTLCANPWGRPSASECLQSPWLQETGLDNRQQALVT
-7947 NDFPTVSGG
+7947 FPTTKLRN
-7956 DFRPGLASA
+7956 FLTEREKKRGLLCSKYGLMIAQ
-7965 CR
+7965 

>member
-157 GRFQIESAGESN
+157 GRFQIQSAGESN

-195 SASAALVVETQG
+195 SASAALVVEAQG
-207 FSNPGSS
+207 SSNPGSS

-237 IRKLDVSHGAL
+237 IRKMDISHGGL
-248 DSTSAYSMAEGLSGI
+248 DSTSAHSYSEGLSSFG
-263 SYSLSRDYERAAG
+263 YGFSRDYERASG
-276 LTTKGARNATFGALT
+276 FTTKGARNATFGTLT
-291 RMCSVTEGKH
+291 RTCSVTEGKH

-350 IDNGLYTCTASNLA
+350 TDNGLYTCTASNLA

-382 KEKLKDLE
+382 KKKLQDLE

-475 KTAVFTNDTAIFCVE
+475 KTAVFINDTAIFCVE

-510 DRISITCSG
+510 ERISITCSG

-525 IRECKMEDAGEIVF
+525 IRECKMEDAGEVAF

-559 TQPPVDPLVKNKTE
+559 TKPPGDPVVKNKTE

-583 KMDRPIPID
+583 KTDRPIPID

-616 PEFTVSNLSEEA
+616 PEFTVSDLSEEA

-664 TTVEAV
+664 TSVEAV

-678 LDLTTTCSGT
+678 LDLTKTCSGT

-710 HTLIIKNVTKNDDGA
+710 HTLIIKNVSKNDDGA
-725 EVKFVANNVE
+725 EVKFVANNID

-755 IEKVSARLREEAKL
+755 IETVSARLREEAKL
-769 QAELSDTEATVK
+769 QAELSDAEATVK

-787 ELKASEKYELQTV
+787 ELKASEKYEFQTA
-800 GKRHILKIR
+800 GKRHVLKIR
-809 NTAAEDA
+809 NTGTEDA
-816 GVYECI
+816 GVYECV
-822 CEGDKML
+822 CEGDKMR

-837 ANFINKEKSGGV
+837 ANFINKEKTGGV
-849 IRAIAGKQAE
+849 IRATSGKQAE

-908 TYTCKIGDDTL
+908 IYTCKIGDDTL

-924 VSDEAVTFVNKPKT
+924 VSDEAVTFVNKPKM
-938 TPEISVSPSENLEL
+938 TPEISVRPSENLEL

-958 ASGAVVWK
+958 VSGAVVWK

-975 QRTAVISQG
+975 QRTTIVSQG

-1014 VKVRER
+1014 VKVRET

-1033 VKAILTQNA
+1033 VKAVLTQNA

-1096 EAAGQKLTFKLVV
+1096 EAAGQKLTFKIIV

-1128 VLSENATLSCE
+1128 ALSENATLSCE

-1196 FKIVVTEAED
+1196 FKIDVIEPEVVFT
-1206 AFVNKEKVQK
+1206 NKDKVKK

-1221 LTQNA
+1221 LSENA

-1290 LVVTEAEDA
+1290 IDVTEAEDA
-1299 FINKDKVKKEVKAV
+1299 FINKDKVKKEVKAA

-1377 KLTFKLDVTDDV
+1377 KLTFKLNVTEAEDA
-1389 FEHKDKVQKEVKAVL
+1389 FINKDKVKKEVKAAL
-1404 KENTTLSCE
+1404 SENTTLSCE

-1466 QKLTFKIV
+1466 QKLTFKI
-1474 ITEAED
+1474 I
-1480 AFVNKEKVQK
+1480 
-1490 EVKAALTQNATL
+1490 
-1502 SCEVAQEKTDVKWYK
+1502 
-1517 EGKLITSSKKFKV
+1517 I
-1530 ESEGKSRRLVVGQV
+1530 
-1544 EKKDAGEYTCEAAG
+1544 
-1558 QKLTFK
+1558 
-1564 LVVTE
+1564 TE
-1569 AEDAFINKDKVKKE
+1569 AEDAFINKDKV
-1583 VKAVLSENATLSC
+1583 
-1596 EVAQEKTD
+1596 
-1604 VKWYKEGKLITS
+1604 
-1616 SKKFKVESE
+1616 
-1625 GKSRRLVVGQVEKKD
+1625 
-1640 AGEYTCEAAGQKLTF
+1640 
-1655 KLVIT
+1655 
-1660 EPEVVFTNKDKVQK
+1660 QK
-1674 EVKAVLKENTT
+1674 EVKAALSENTT

-1756 AFINQEKVQ
+1756 AFINEEKVQ
-1765 KEVNAVLTESAT
+1765 KQVNAVLTESAT
-1777 LSCEVAEDAT
+1777 LSCEVAQEAT
-1787 EVKWYKDGKLL
+1787 EVKWYKDGRLL
-1798 ISSRKFKIETAG
+1798 VPSRKFKIETVG
-1810 KTRRLVIEQLEKK
+1810 KSRRLVVEQLEKK
-1823 DAGEYICEAAGQKL
+1823 DAGEYICEAAGQKM

-1867 ITLTTSV
+1867 ITLATSV

-1879 VVKWFKDGTEIKA
+1879 AVKWFKDGTEIKV
-1892 SKKYEIKSEEASRT
+1892 SKKYEIKSEGASRT

-1920 TCQTKNDKQEFKV
+1920 TCQTKTDKQEFKV
-1933 QVKEIPVKFAK
+1933 QVKEIPVKFTK
-1944 KLEAVNAEIGGSVSL
+1944 KLEAVNAELGGSVCLS
-1959 TCDVSHAKGKVV
+1959 CDVSHAKGKVV
-1971 WRRNGVEIKPSRRFQ
+1971 WCRNGVQIKPSKRFQ
-1986 IHEEGVKRTLT
+1986 IHEEGLKRTLT

-2005 EGEYSCESRDDKTS
+2005 EGEYSCESRDDKSS

-2030 KFVTTL
+2030 KFVTSL

-2050 CTVSPSDAV
+2050 CTISPSDAV
-2059 VTWLRNGVKIEASK
+2059 VTWFRNGVKIEASK

-2099 SANAEGVESRASL
+2099 SANAEGVESKANL

-2119 SFKKKLEPR
+2119 SFKKKLEPK
-2128 TVEEKDTVTLE
+2128 TVEERDTVTLE

-2155 ILKPSEKIEIKAEGT
+2155 VLKPSEKIEIKAEGT
-2170 KHTLVVKDIT
+2170 KHTLVVKDIS

-2213 QPVQVSEKGTVT
+2213 QPLEVSEKGTVT
-2225 FEVEVSHEDVEGIWQ
+2225 FEVEVSHEDVEGTWQ

-2249 PNISI
+2249 PNINI

-2274 LISFKADGIHSSG
+2274 LFSFKAEGIHSSG
-2287 RLTVTELP
+2287 RLTVKELP
-2295 VKISKPLAD
+2295 VRISKPLVD
-2304 ISVTQKDK
+2304 ISATQKDK
-2312 VAFECEL
+2312 VTFECEL

-2333 ELQQSKKVGIIS
+2333 ELRQSKKVGIIS

-2365 TCEAAE
+2365 KCEAAE

-2419 NDNKMKAADNI
+2419 NDNKLKAADNI
-2430 RMRQDGRTYSLTY
+2430 RMRQEGKTYSLTY
-2443 MCVQVEDAAE
+2443 TRVQVEDAAE

-2496 VSRANAEVRWYK
+2496 VSRANAKVKWYK

-2519 EIVSDGV
+2519 EIVSEGV

-2558 EEQSISIVKELCD
+2558 EEQAINIVKELCD

-2580 KFECEISIPSVK
+2580 NFACEISIPSVK
-2592 PPKWSLRGEVLQAGR
+2592 PPKWFLRGEALQAGR
-2607 NIIMQQESTIHRL
+2607 NIIMQQEGTIHRL
-2620 IILKTSADMTGTVQF
+2620 TILKTSTDMTGTVQF

-2644 NLLVRDYHIQ
+2644 NLRVRDYHIQ

-2683 KWFKDHT
+2683 KWFKGHM

-2702 EQHSAE
+2702 EEHSAE

-2789 RNVGNCYMLT
+2789 RNVGNCYTLT

-2822 RLKVI
+2822 HLKVI

-2868 KLTSSNKYEQIQS
+2868 KLTPGNKYEQIQN

-2889 HDLEKADAGLYT
+2889 HDLEKTDAGLYT

-2944 HESIDDFN
+2944 HESIGDFN

-2957 SKVESGGRFKA
+2957 NKVGSGGRFKA
-2968 SNVGRKYTLN
+2968 SNAGRKYTLSITN
-2978 IKSVIPDDSG
+2978 VIPDDSG
-2988 EVVFTARGLISKAS
+2988 EVIFTARGLTSKAS

-3011 ITKQLE
+3011 VTKQLE
-3017 DKTSTAGQD
+3017 DKTSAAGQD
-3026 ISVSCELSKPDVSIR
+3026 ISLSCELSKPDVNIR

-3089 ARITVQEKPNYFVKE
+3089 ARVTVQEKPNYFVKE
-3104 LSDLKADESGTAV
+3104 LSDLKVDENGSAV
-3117 FMCQSE
+3117 FTCQSE
-3123 KAASSVVWRKGI
+3123 KAASSVIWRKGM
-3135 AELRTS
+3135 AELRAG

-3266 KTSASLVVK
+3266 KTSASLVVE

-3280 FTKELLDT
+3280 FTKELVDT

-3328 LGFEAKLVIHRAEER
+3328 SGFEAKLVIHRAEER

-3366 PVLFKQE
+3366 PVLFKKE

-3401 KGDTVLHASEKY
+3401 KGDTVLYASEKY

-3426 RDVKSIDSGDY
+3426 RDVKSVDSGDY

-3442 EQKTTARV
+3442 ELKTTARV
-3450 TVNAAPVLFKQAL
+3450 KVKAVPVLFKQAL
-3463 ENTEMEEGKS
+3463 ENTETEEGKS
-3473 VSLRCELTKADAT
+3473 VSLRCELSKADAT
-3486 VVWKKGEATLQASA
+3486 VVWKKGEAALQASA
-3500 KHEMKQKGTVAEL
+3500 KYEMKQKGTVAEL
-3513 VIHHAEPEDAGRY
+3513 VIHNAEPEDAGRY

-3535 TAHVKIHAVSAL
+3535 TAQVKIHAVSAL
-3547 VKELKSVEAVEGGTA
+3547 IEEELKSVEAVEGGTA

-3567 LSREVPVEWRKG
+3567 LSREAPVEWRKG
-3579 HTLLRPSNK
+3579 HVPLRPSNK
-3588 YRMRQEGTL
+3588 YRMRQEGMVV
-3597 AELLIHDLDPKDAGD
+3597 ELLIHDLDPRDAGD

-3622 TAALSVNALPIRFKK
+3622 TAALSVNALPIRFKR

-3644 TESGTATLQCELSQA
+3644 TESGTATLQCELSRA
-3659 VGSVEWRKDGKVLM
+3659 GGSVEWKKDGKVLM
-3673 SDSKYKMRREGRF
+3673 PNGKYKMRREGRF
-3686 VELVI
+3686 AELVI

-3713 ALRVNALPIL
+3713 ALRVNALPVL
-3723 FQEEM
+3723 FQEELL
-3728 SNKEATEGEA
+3728 NKEATEGEA

-3752 WRKGTKVLKPS
+3752 WRKGNRVLKPS
-3763 EKYKI
+3763 AKYKI

-3773 FAELMIR
+3773 FAELVIQ

-3793 CGDQQTTAALTVN
+3793 CGNQQTAAALTVN
-3806 VLPALFTKELADE
+3806 VLPALFTKELTNK

-3827 SLHCELNKAAA
+3827 SLRCELNKAAA

-3847 TLKSSDKY
+3847 TLKPSDKY
-3855 KMKREGVIAE
+3855 KMKREGVVAE

-3870 LDVTDAGN
+3870 LDTTDAGN

-3886 QTMAVLTVHAL
+3886 QTTAVLTVHAL

-3990 KKDLVNTEATENGT
+3990 KKELVDTEATENGT

-4020 KGQKVL
+4020 KGPKVL

-4044 IHSLEEQDAG
+4044 IHSLEEQDTG

-4059 CGDKMT
+4059 CGDKTT

-4074 PPHFKKELKNVEA
+4074 PPRFRKELRNVEA
-4087 TENGMATFCCELN
+4087 TEDGTAAFCCELN
-4100 KPAAAVEWR
+4100 KPVAAVGWR

-4114 LETNDK
+4114 LEPSGK
-4120 FTMRCEGTTAE
+4120 FTMRCEGTIAE

-4137 DLTDAGDYTC
+4137 DLADAGDYTC

-4164 AHFKKEMKNEE
+4164 TRFKTELKNEE

-4195 WKKKHKVLKLSE
+4195 WKKKHKMLKPGE
-4207 KYTMRQEGTTAQ
+4207 KYTMRQEGATAQ
-4219 LLIHAL
+4219 LVIHGL

-4234 CVCGDEKTTAALT
+4234 CVCGEEKTTAVLT

-4268 VVTLRCELTK
+4268 AVTLRCELTK
-4278 TASVEW
+4278 AASVEW
-4284 KKGHTVLKP
+4284 KKGQALLKP

-4313 NENDA
+4313 NESDA

-4341 RIKESLKDE
+4341 GIKESLKDE

-4363 LTKVAQVEWRKGSS
+4363 LTKVAQVEWRKENR
-4377 LVKVS
+4377 LLKVS

-4397 IHDVEL
+4397 IQDVEL

-4415 QETTAALIVHALP
+4415 QKTTAALIVHALP

-4456 AVSWKKGNKILRASE
+4456 AVSWKKGNKILRTSE
-4471 KYVMRQDNTL
+4471 KYTMRQDNAL

-4491 KDAGDYTCMCGD
+4491 QDAGDYTCMCGD
-4503 QHSTASLTV
+4503 QHTTASLTV
-4512 NALPVVFKEELK
+4512 NALPPLFREELK
-4524 NEEVLE
+4524 
-4530 GTSVSLHCELS
+4530 
-4541 KAAPVQWK
+4541 
-4549 IGSKVLKA
+4549 
-4557 SDKYQMRQ
+4557 DR
-4565 PGTTAELVI
+4565 
-4574 HDLEV
+4574 
-4579 KDAGDYTCVCGDQET
+4579 
-4594 TATLTVHALP
+4594 
-4604 PLFKEELKN
+4604 
-4613 EEAEEGGE
+4613 EAEEGGE

-4636 RKDQRILKESE
+4636 RKDQRILKASE

-4661 IREIAEED
+4661 IREVAEED
-4669 AGDYTCVCG
+4669 AGGYTCVCG

-4692 PFFREEMTSKEAVEG
+4692 PFFQEEMTSKEAVEG
-4707 GTATLHCLLSKAS
+4707 GTATLHCELSKAP
-4720 ARVQWKKGPRVLPSD
+4720 AHVQWKKDHHVLTPD
-4735 KKYST
+4735 NKYSMRQE
-4740 RREGCVVELVV
+4740 RRVVELVV
-4751 HDLDLND
+4751 HDLDVSD
-4758 TGDYTCVCGD
+4758 TGHYTCVCGD
-4768 KTTTATLTV
+4768 KTTTAALTV
-4777 HALPPEFKKG
+4777 H
-4787 LKDLEAVE
+4787 
-4795 SGTAALHCELT
+4795 
-4806 KPAVVKWMKGQE
+4806 
-4818 VLKPSSKYKMSQDGA
+4818 
-4833 VAKLIIHELD
+4833 
-4843 VEDTGDYTCVCGD
+4843 
-4856 QQTTATLTV
+4856 
-4865 NALPALFKQELQ
+4865 
-4877 NTEAEEG
+4877 
-4884 GTATLRCELTKP
+4884 
-4896 KAPVEW
+4896 
-4902 RKGDITLYP
+4902 
-4911 GLKYEMKQ
+4911 
-4919 QGSTAELVIYDLEL
+4919 
-4933 DDSGRYTCDSGHQQT
+4933 
-4948 TAVVTVHALPV
+4948 
-4959 TFKQPLQNKE
+4959 
-4969 SEEGSTA
+4969 
-4976 TFCCEL
+4976 
-4982 SKPNAAVE
+4982 
-4990 WRKGGVG
+4990 
-4997 LQPSQKYE
+4997 
-5005 MRQREC
+5005 
-5011 LVELLI
+5011 
-5017 HNLKLEDTGE
+5017 
-5027 YSCDTGDQETKA
+5027 
-5039 SLNVK
+5039 
-5044 ALPVLFKKE
+5044 
-5053 LKDKEAEEGA
+5053 
-5063 AVKFQC
+5063 
-5069 ELTKDNATVEWRK
+5069 
-5082 GTMELFA
+5082 
-5089 CAKYEIKL
+5089 
-5097 SGRTAELVI
+5097 
-5106 HNIEP
+5106 
-5111 EDASDYTCDTGDQQ
+5111 
-5125 STAVLRVNAIKPRL
+5125 AIKPRL
-5139 KQQLKNEEVEVGGTA
+5139 TQQLKNEEVEVGGTA

-5168 WRKDGVVLHSSSKY
+5168 WRKDGAVLRPSSKY

-5189 LRELRVHRLE
+5189 IRELRVHRLE
-5199 PSDAGEYSCKAGD
+5199 PGDAGEYSCKAGD

-5291 QDIGTIAF
+5291 QDIGTITF

-5306 TAELTVKVPPPVF
+5306 TAELTVKMPPPVF
-5319 KEKLQSTELQEEET
+5319 KVKLQSTELREEET
-5333 AILRCEVSQ
+5333 AVLCCEVSQ

-5349 KKGTQVISPSSKYEI
+5349 KKGAQVIAPSSKYEI

-5417 EEGGTI
+5417 EEGGTV
-5423 TLSCEISNSNAT
+5423 TLSCEISKSNAA
-5435 VQWKKAGKVLRPSDK
+5435 VKWKKAGTVLRPSEK
-5450 YKMHQAGSVA
+5450 YKMHQTGSVA
-5460 ELTIRNLSEADA
+5460 ELTIRHLSEADG
-5472 GEYTCNAGDQQT
+5472 GEYTCDTGDQQT
-5484 TAAVIVKE
+5484 TAAVLVKE
-5492 PAAAI
+5492 PAATI
-5497 VETLKDVTSH
+5497 VETLKDVTSY

-5545 QGTRHTLILRKVTL
+5545 EGTRHTLILRKVTL

-5580 QAAPVSFV
+5580 QVAPVSFV
-5588 KALHSLELQ
+5588 KALHNLELQ
-5597 EGGTAHLSCEVSK
+5597 EGGTAHLSCEVSR

-5618 KGTSVIRSSQ
+5618 KGTSVIRSNQ
-5628 KYSIKQEGNVHTLV
+5628 KFSIKQEGKVHTLV
-5642 IHDVNRPDS
+5642 IQDLNREDS

-5656 HTADGKTT
+5656 HSADGKTT
-5664 ARLEVKALPV
+5664 AKLEVKALPV
-5674 LFKQWLKNEEVE
+5674 LFKHWLKNEEVE
-5686 EGGTAML
+5686 EGRTAVL
-5693 HCELTK
+5693 RCELTK
-5699 PNAPVEWRKGDT
+5699 PNVPVEWRKGDT
-5711 VLQPSDKYEIR
+5711 VLQPGDKYEMR
-5722 HEGTHVEL
+5722 QEGTRVEL

-5735 EAQDAGDY
+5735 DAQDVGDY

-5751 TTASLQVK
+5751 TTALLQVK

-5766 EELKNVESEEGGTA
+5766 KELKNIESEEGGTA

-5803 PSDKYEMK
+5803 PSAKYEMK
-5811 LKGSI
+5811 QKGS
-5816 VELIIHG
+5816 VAELIIHG

-5856 GLKNTDVFVGESATF
+5856 GLKDTDVFVGESATF

-5892 HNNFVTEISQQD
+5892 HNNFVTEISEQD
-5904 GMIHTL
+5904 GMVHTL

-5979 EIHAD
+5979 EIHSD
-5984 GQRVIIDQDWNVSIL
+5984 GQRVIIDQDWNVSML

-6007 DTGIYSCEAEGTKVM
+6007 DTGIYSCEAEGIKVM
-6022 AALDVQAKN
+6022 ATLDVQAKN

-6091 LKNLTPQDSCRVTFT
+6091 LKNLTPRDSCRVTFM
-6106 CSDAMTSAFLT
+6106 CSDAVTSAFLT

-6132 EVSPGEKA
+6132 EVSPGEKV

-6145 LSEAVPIS
+6145 LSEAVPVT

-6159 NDIEIQSDEDWE
+6159 NDTEIQSDEDWE

-6177 KYKLILKKAQP
+6177 TYKLILKKAQP

-6198 REAIAS
+6198 REAISS
-6204 AKLSVIAHPDP
+6204 AKLSVI
-6215 PEEPEV
+6215 
-6221 LSKNSHSV
+6221 
-6229 TLSWYKPLSDG
+6229 
-6240 GCDILGYNVERKIPG
+6240 
-6255 IGWQSCSKAIIQNTE
+6255 
-6270 FVVDDL
+6270 
-6276 TPGEP
+6276 
-6281 YRFRVSAINKV
+6281 
-6292 GASEPVHFPQ
+6292 
-6302 MVRLEPPV
+6302 EPPV
-6310 TVTHP
+6310 TVTQP

-6325 VARLECQLSSETEKR
+6325 VARLECQLSCETEEK
-6340 VTWFKGKEQIQAG
+6340 VKWFKGKEQIQAG

-6365 ILIIHAFKP
+6365 ILIIRAFKP

-6404 KEIAQEAPSAS
+6404 KEIAREASPAS
-6415 QTEEL
+6415 QPEEL

-6464 PEEDEKLQKLKK
+6464 PEEDEKLQKLRK

-6502 FSFTSSDDESRA
+6502 FSFTSSDEESRA
-6514 GTPSLVNYLKKAGKA
+6514 GTPSLVNYLKRAEKK

-6538 SIPTGKLWKQWEK
+6538 SISTGKLWKQWEK
-6551 SSVETVV
+6551 TTVETVM
-6558 AAPAAKPAEPEVPDL
+6558 AAPAAKPDEPEMPDL

-6629 KTDMKVRW
+6629 KSDMKVRW

-6665 GLDSKDAGKYT
+6665 GLERKDAGKYT

-6684 KVSHSAKVVIGAQ
+6684 KVSHSAKVVIGAE
-6697 EPQVLQKEKQ
+6697 EPQVLRKEKQ
-6707 VKQSTDSETESS
+6707 VKRSTDSETESS

-6733 RLHRLFKA
+6733 RLHRLFRA
-6741 KISTEISDVE
+6741 KISTDISDVE

-6785 SEAKTAA
+6785 SEARTAA

-6799 GALGI
+6799 GAMGI

-6826 PPTHGKFAPPV
+6826 PPAHGKFAPPV
-6837 VRPPPPLLTSDTAP
+6837 LRPPPPLLTSDTAP
-6851 MFMTELQNQEVQDG
+6851 MFITELQNQEVQDG

-6889 AIEENDHYMIN
+6889 ALEENDHYMIN

-6970 EQEESTTEEEQLPQI
+6970 EQEESATEEEQLPQI

-6997 ASLAKFHLKVKGYP
+6997 ASLAKFHLKVKAYP

-7024 KASDRIL
+7024 KSSDRIL
-7031 KTDKQEF
+7031 KTHKREF

-7048 ADAGQYSI
+7048 EDAGQYSI
-7056 FVINSAGSAFSS
+7056 FVINSAGSAYSS
-7068 ARLLVKDPDEKEEP
+7068 ARLVVKDPDEKEEP
-7082 SETDSHEQLIPPRF
+7082 SETDSREQLIPPRF
-7096 LERFTNKK
+7096 LERFTNKR

-7123 TITWLKEES
+7123 AITWMKEES
-7132 QEDILWIKPDTPG
+7132 RGDILWIKPDTPG

-7166 SGAYTCIA
+7166 SGTYTCIA

-7184 ATLEVA
+7184 ATVEVA

-7210 TTLGAIHPSETGEG
+7210 TTLGDLHPSETKEG
-7224 DLETGRE
+7224 DLEAGRA

-7245 EEFFQKLTSHISEMV
+7245 EEFFQKLTSRISEMV

-7376 KKLKLSPEWGTTEAP
+7376 KKLKLSPEWGTMEVP

-7421 IQDLQFLQTHHLKFT
+7421 IQDLQFLQSHHIKYT
-7436 ETCPNVPGAVASQKS
+7436 EICPTVPGAVASQKA
-7451 TIFRNIGDIAC
+7451 TIFRNIDDIAR
-7462 FHSSVFLQGLQKCD
+7462 FHSSIFLRGLQKCD

-7489 AEFNKYIQYLVGR
+7489 AEFDKYIQYLVGR

-7509 VSKAVQDF
+7509 VSKVVQDF

-7551 QYQTIIKELIRNK
+7551 KYQTIIKELIRNK

-7574 EQAYAVVSAL
+7574 EQAYAIVSAL

-7621 APGARVAWKGH
+7621 APGARMAWKGH

-7642 IVICKPKRDTKT
+7642 IVICKPKRDTRT

-7747 ACKVTGAPKPS
+7747 ACKVMGAPKPS

-7820 PPRFVNKVRN
+7820 PPQFVNKVRN

-7863 NTSKYQTFSEPR
+7863 DTNKYQTFSEPR
-7875 SGIIV
+7875 SGMVV

-7914 SAAALTQERRG
+7914 SAAALTQDRRG

-7934 EQETKVPKKTIIM
+7934 EQETKVPKKTIIIEETITTVVKSPRQRGRVSPARSSSGHSPSRSPRAEPTPEPVYVSKIRQPVHRHEQEATPKSAVPM
-7947 NDFPTVSGG
+7947 LFVTEPEDRQGAAARDVVVETEVEEKKPKWVEVEEIIEFKVKKSPKPARKRGSSPAKQEKDDSGVLTFTFPSSRPRRSPEDDPNTNNSNNKLVEQSKSSPNDSLSEPDIQPLVYTSEQEGPQVSNEDRSSPCGSEQLGNTSFMDHGTEGRSFPQETSAHYGSDVASPLLACGGEPLSFSFGTAAADQHQFLFSPASPEVKEEVDELDVSWPVEEEAPEVMQGVFPEQDNVVIVDEPEEPQIDDISTRERKILTHNGKVLTLEDLEDYVPEEGETYRCDDQKHKAEKPCEISVLQTEINEPTIGKPVLLNLGRPVVSKPRQTFFSQFEEHVPGG
-7956 DFRPGLASA
+7956 MFMTASRVTGVQSVGPSNISFHVSDACMAVRPGVHAATSAASPGPSFTVKPSFCTEVQRSA
-7965 CR
+7965 DNGQSSFKTEVSTRTLSYGTVGEPVTLHISTEDLSQS

>member
-1 MDYSSFSGV
+1 MDYSSLSGV

-32 QIIGNPIPVVSW
+32 QIVGNPIPVVSW

-67 LTIYDLSLEDS
+67 LTIYDLNLEDS

-143 WEKDGRHL
+143 WEKDGRYL
-151 RNRADA
+151 RNKADA

-169 ALTIQCARLGDSG
+169 ALTIQCAQLGDSG
-182 TYTCRAENPIGSA
+182 TYTCRAENLIGSA
-195 SASAALVVETQG
+195 SASAALVVQTHG
-207 FSNPGSS
+207 SSNPGSS
-214 SHFDTSC
+214 NFDASY

-237 IRKLDVSHGAL
+237 IRKMDISHGTL
-248 DSTSAYSMAEGLSGI
+248 DSASAQSYSAVEGLSSIG
-263 SYSLSRDYERAAG
+263 YSLSQDYERAAG
-276 LTTKGARNATFGALT
+276 LTKGARNATFGALT

-309 GEPKPEI
+309 GEPKPVI

-350 IDNGLYTCTASNLA
+350 TDNGLYTCTASNLA

-382 KEKLKDLE
+382 KAKLKDLE

-406 STETAWFKEE
+406 GTETAWFKEE
-416 TKLRQSKKYNIEEEG
+416 TKLQQSKKYNIEEEG

-475 KTAVFTNDTAIFCVE
+475 KTAVFINDTATFCVE
-490 LDNECQNI
+490 LDNDCQSI

-510 DRISITCSG
+510 DRISITRSG
-519 KQHTMI
+519 KQHTMT
-525 IRECKMEDAGEIVF
+525 IRECKMEDAGEIAF

-559 TQPPVDPLVKNKTE
+559 TQPPAHPVVKNKTE

-583 KMDRPIPID
+583 RMDRPIPVD
-592 GYVVER
+592 GYIVER

-616 PEFTVSNLSEEA
+616 PELTVSNLSEEA
-628 DYQFRVSAVNA
+628 DYQFRVSAVNT

-649 GSMHLEPVLAVKTPL
+649 GSLHLEPVLAVKNPL
-664 TTVEAV
+664 TTAEVA
-670 PGGDALFT
+670 PGGDAHFT
-678 LDLTTTCSGT
+678 VDLTKACSGT

-698 SETYII
+698 SETYVIN
-704 KRTQTT
+704 RTQTT
-710 HTLIIKNVTKNDDGA
+710 HTLVIKKVTKKDDGA
-725 EVKFVANNVE
+725 EVKFVASGVE

-746 VRFTNKSRD
+746 VRFTNKSKD
-755 IEKVSARLREEAKL
+755 VEKVSTRLREEAKL

-800 GKRHILKIR
+800 GKRRILKIR
-809 NTAAEDA
+809 STAEQDA
-816 GVYECI
+816 GVYECV

-829 YQLSVKAL
+829 FQLSVKAL
-837 ANFINKEKSGGV
+837 ANFINKEKTGGV
-849 IRAIAGKQAE
+849 IKAIAGKQAE

-872 WYKDGKEITASKKFT
+872 WYKDGKEISASKKFT
-887 MEDKGKLHKLVASA
+887 MEDKGKLHKLVALA

-919 IFDLK
+919 TFDLK

-938 TPEISVSPSENLEL
+938 TPEISVSPSESLEL

-958 ASGAVVWK
+958 AGGAVVWR

-975 QRTAVISQG
+975 QRTTIVSQG
-984 THRKL
+984 TQRKL

-1000 SYTCETKDDRTTFQ
+1000 SYTCETKDDKTTFQ
-1014 VKVRER
+1014 VKVREA
-1020 EDVFTNKDKVQKE
+1020 EIVFTNKEKVQKE
-1033 VKAILTQNA
+1033 VKAALSENA
-1042 TLSCEVAQEKTDV
+1042 TLSCEVAQEKTEV
-1055 KWYKEG
+1055 KWYKDGKLITSSKKFKVESEGKSRRLVVGQVEKKDAGEYTCETAGQKLTFRIVVTEAEDAFINKDKVKKEVKAALSENATLSCEVAQEKTEVKWYKDGKLITSSKKFKVESEGKLHRLVVGQVEKKDAGEYTCEAAGQKLTFRIDVTEPEVVFTNKEKVQKEVKAALSENATLSCEVAQEKTEVKWYKDG

-1096 EAAGQKLTFKLVV
+1096 EAAGQKLTFRIDV
-1109 TEAEDAFINKDK
+1109 TEAEDAFVHKEK
-1121 VKKEVKA
+1121 VQKEVKA
-1128 VLSENATLSCE
+1128 ALSENATLSCE

-1145 DVKWYKEGKLIT
+1145 EVKWYKDGKLIT

-1196 FKIVVTEAED
+1196 FRIDVTEAED
-1206 AFVNKEKVQK
+1206 AFIKKEKVQKEVKAALSENATLSCEVAQEKTEVKWYKDGKLITSSKKFKVESEGKLRRLVVGQVEKKDAGEYTCEAAGQKLTFRIDVTEPEVVFTNKEKVQK

-1221 LTQNA
+1221 LSENA
-1226 TLSCEVAQEKTDVKW
+1226 TLSCEVAQEKTEVKW
-1241 YKEGKLIT
+1241 YKDGKLIT

-1283 GQKLTFK
+1283 GQKLTF
-1290 LVVTEAEDA
+1290 
-1299 FINKDKVKKEVKAV
+1299 
-1313 LSENATLSC
+1313 
-1322 EVAQEKTDVK
+1322 
-1332 WYKEGKLITSSKKF
+1332 
-1346 KVESEGKSRRL
+1346 R
-1357 VVGQVEKKDAGEYTC
+1357 
-1372 EAAGQ
+1372 
-1377 KLTFKLDVTDDV
+1377 
-1389 FEHKDKVQKEVKAVL
+1389 
-1404 KENTTLSCE
+1404 
-1413 VAQEK
+1413 
-1418 TDVKWYKEGKLITS
+1418 
-1432 SKKFKVESEGKSRR
+1432 
-1446 LVVGQVEKKDAG
+1446 
-1458 EYTCEAAG
+1458 
-1466 QKLTFKIV
+1466 
-1474 ITEAED
+1474 
-1480 AFVNKEKVQK
+1480 
-1490 EVKAALTQNATL
+1490 
-1502 SCEVAQEKTDVKWYK
+1502 
-1517 EGKLITSSKKFKV
+1517 
-1530 ESEGKSRRLVVGQV
+1530 
-1544 EKKDAGEYTCEAAG
+1544 
-1558 QKLTFK
+1558 
-1564 LVVTE
+1564 
-1569 AEDAFINKDKVKKE
+1569 
-1583 VKAVLSENATLSC
+1583 
-1596 EVAQEKTD
+1596 
-1604 VKWYKEGKLITS
+1604 
-1616 SKKFKVESE
+1616 
-1625 GKSRRLVVGQVEKKD
+1625 
-1640 AGEYTCEAAGQKLTF
+1640 
-1655 KLVIT
+1655 
-1660 EPEVVFTNKDKVQK
+1660 
-1674 EVKAVLKENTT
+1674 
-1685 LSCEVAQEK
+1685 
-1694 TDVKWY
+1694 
-1700 KEGKLITSS
+1700 
-1709 KKFKVESEGK
+1709 
-1719 SRRLVV
+1719 
-1725 GQVEKKDAGEY
+1725 
-1736 TCEAAGQKLT
+1736 
-1746 FKIDVTEPKP
+1746 IDVTEPKP

-1765 KEVNAVLTESAT
+1765 KEVKAVLTESAT
-1777 LSCEVAEDAT
+1777 LVCEVAQDAT
-1787 EVKWYKDGKLL
+1787 QVKWYKDGKLL
-1798 ISSRKFKIETAG
+1798 VSSRKFKIETVG
-1810 KTRRLVIEQLEKK
+1810 KSRRLVIEQLEKK

-1837 TFKLEPTEPEAKF
+1837 TFKVEPTEPEAKF

-1879 VVKWFKDGTEIKA
+1879 AVRWFKDGTEIKA
-1892 SKKYEIKSEEASRT
+1892 SKKCVIKSEGASRT
-1906 LTVNLAE
+1906 LTVTAAE
-1913 STDTAVY
+1913 STDSALY
-1920 TCQTKNDKQEFKV
+1920 TCQTKNDKQEFRV

-1944 KLEAVNAEIGGSVSL
+1944 KLEAVKAEIGGSVSL
-1959 TCDVSHAKGKVV
+1959 SCELSHAKGKVT
-1971 WRRNGVEIKPSRRFQ
+1971 WSRNGVEIKPSKRFQ
-1986 IHEEGVKRTLT
+1986 IREEGIKRTLT

-2005 EGEYSCESRDDKTS
+2005 EGEYSCESRDDKSS
-2019 ITITPKAPRVV
+2019 ITIVPKPPRVV
-2030 KFVTTL
+2030 KFVTSL

-2059 VTWLRNGVKIEASK
+2059 VTWLRNGAKIEASK

-2099 SANAEGVESRASL
+2099 TASAEGVESTANL

-2119 SFKKKLEPR
+2119 SFKKKLEPK
-2128 TVEEKDTVTLE
+2128 TVEERETVTLE

-2155 ILKPSEKIEIKAEGT
+2155 VLKPSDKIEIKAEGT
-2170 KHTLVVKDIT
+2170 KHTLVVKDIS

-2213 QPVQVSEKGTVT
+2213 QPLEVAEKGTVT
-2225 FEVEVSHEDVEGIWQ
+2225 FEVEVSHEDVEGTWQ
-2240 KDGVRLKPS
+2240 KDGVRLKPA
-2249 PNISI
+2249 PNVSF
-2254 GVLGKKHSLTLSS
+2254 GVLGKKRSLTLSS
-2267 VTLEDAG
+2267 VALEDAG
-2274 LISFKADGIHSSG
+2274 LISFKAEGISSSG

-2295 VKISKPLAD
+2295 VRISKPLAD
-2304 ISVTQKDK
+2304 VSVTQKLK
-2312 VAFECEL
+2312 ATFECEL
-2319 SRPNVDVKWFKDGK
+2319 SKPNANVKWFKDGK
-2333 ELQQSKKVGIIS
+2333 EIRQSKNIGIIS

-2365 TCEAAE
+2365 TCQAAE

-2411 EVQTQWYK
+2411 EVETQWYK
-2419 NDNKMKAADNI
+2419 NDNKLKTSDNI
-2430 RMRQDGRTYSLTY
+2430 KMRQDGKTYSLTY
-2443 MCVQVEDAAE
+2443 MRVCVEDAAE
-2453 IKFVAEKAESRAQLT
+2453 IKFVAEKAESRAHLT

-2481 DKIALEKHRGFLECQ
+2481 DKIALWKHRGVLECQ
-2496 VSRANAEVRWYK
+2496 VSRANAEVRWFK
-2508 KDVEIHPSDKY
+2508 KDVEIHPGAKY
-2519 EIVSDGV
+2519 EIVSEGV

-2539 EDTYTCDAFDDKSS
+2539 EDAYTCDAFDDKTS

-2558 EEQSISIVKELCD
+2558 EEQAINIVKELCD

-2580 KFECEISIPSVK
+2580 KFECETSIPSVK
-2592 PPKWSLRGEVLQAGR
+2592 PAKWFLKGAALQAGR
-2607 NIIMQQESTIHRL
+2607 NIIMQQEGTIHRL
-2620 IILKTSADMTGTVQF
+2620 TIIKTSVDMTGTIQF

-2654 ITRKMEDKTALERHS
+2654 ITRKLEDKTVLERHS
-2669 VILSCDFRPSPKVV
+2669 VILSCDFRPSPKHV
-2683 KWFKDHT
+2683 KWFKGQVL
-2690 PIEPSEKYKIKR
+2690 IEPSEKYKIKR
-2702 EQHSAE
+2702 EQYSAE
-2708 LKILKVK
+2708 LKIMKVK
-2715 PEDAGVYKCRAG
+2715 PEDAGVYKCKAG
-2727 NAETEATL
+2727 IAETEATL
-2735 TVEARNVEVLKHL
+2735 SVEARNVEVLKHL

-2755 ESSAVFSCELSHD
+2755 DSSAVFSCELSHD

-2789 RNVGNCYMLT
+2789 KNVGKCYTLT
-2799 MKHVKPEDAG
+2799 MKQVKPEDAG

-2868 KLTSSNKYEQIQS
+2868 KITSSKKYEEIQS

-2889 HDLEKADAGLYT
+2889 HDLEKTDAGLYT

-2957 SKVESGGRFKA
+2957 RKVESRGRFKA
-2968 SNVGRKYTLN
+2968 SNAGRKYTLS
-2978 IKSVIPDDSG
+2978 IKNVIPDDTG
-2988 EVVFTARGLISKAS
+2988 EVIFTARGLTSKAS
-3002 LVVKEKPTE
+3002 LVVKEKPAE
-3011 ITKQLE
+3011 VTKQLE
-3017 DKTSTAGQD
+3017 DKTSPAGQD
-3026 ISVSCELSKPDVSIR
+3026 ISLSCELSKADVNIR

-3048 IRKSQKYDLHQ
+3048 IRKSQKYDLQQ
-3059 EGTRAILIIH
+3059 EGTRAILTIR

-3082 TEVSKTK
+3082 TETSKTT

-3104 LSDLKADESGTAV
+3104 LSDLRVDESGTAV
-3117 FMCQSE
+3117 FVCQSE
-3123 KAASSVVWRKGI
+3123 RAASSVVWRKGI
-3135 AELRTS
+3135 AELRAG
-3141 RKYEITQKGQ
+3141 RKYEMTQKGQ
-3151 VLQLTIKNLEKSDS
+3151 VLQLTIKSLEKSDS
-3165 DTYTCDIGDAQSRA
+3165 DTYSCDIGDAQSRA
-3179 KLVVQGQ
+3179 KLTVQGQ

-3213 VDYSKVQWFLDK
+3213 VDYSRVQWFLDK

-3275 EKPCI
+3275 E
-3280 FTKELLDT
+3280 T
-3288 EVTEG
+3288 
-3293 EDVILH
+3293 
-3299 CETSKSD
+3299 
-3306 SPVKWCKDGKSLR
+3306 
-3319 NSSKYNISR
+3319 
-3328 LGFEAKLVIHRAEER
+3328 
-3343 DSGRYECEAGAAKS
+3343 
-3357 SAVITVKEI
+3357 

-3373 LQNEEAKEG
+3373 LRNEEAKEG
-3382 KQVKLT
+3382 KQVRLT
-3388 CELSKPDTPVKWM
+3388 CELSKPGAPVKWM

-3426 RDVKSIDSGDY
+3426 RDVKSVDAGDY
-3437 TCSTG
+3437 TCSAG
-3442 EQKTTARV
+3442 ELKTTAQV
-3450 TVNAAPVLFKQAL
+3450 KVNAVPVLFKQAL
-3463 ENTEMEEGKS
+3463 ENTDMEEGKS

-3500 KHEMKQKGTVAEL
+3500 KYEMKQKGTVAEL
-3513 VIHHAEPEDAGRY
+3513 VIHNAEPEDAGRY

-3535 TAHVKIHAVSAL
+3535 TAQVKIHAVSVL
-3547 VKELKSVEAVEGGTA
+3547 FKEELKAVEAVEGGTA

-3567 LSREVPVEWRKG
+3567 LGTEAPVEWRKG
-3579 HTLLRPSNK
+3579 QTVLRASNK
-3588 YRMRQEGTL
+3588 YKMRQEGTV
-3597 AELLIHDLDPKDAGD
+3597 AELLIHDLEPKDAGD
-3612 YTCVVGNQKT
+3612 YSCLVGNQKT
-3622 TAALSVNALPIRFKK
+3622 TAALSVNALPVRFKQ
-3637 ELKNEEA
+3637 ELRNEEA
-3644 TESGTATLQCELSQA
+3644 TESGTATLQCELSRPG
-3659 VGSVEWRKDGKVLM
+3659 GSVQWRKDGKVLVPNG
-3673 SDSKYKMRREGRF
+3673 KYKMRREGRF

-3696 TDAGSYTCV
+3696 ADAGSYTCE
-3705 CGDQKTTA
+3705 CGEQETTA

-3723 FQEEM
+3723 FQDELTD
-3728 SNKEATEGEA
+3728 KEATEGEA

-3752 WRKGTKVLKPS
+3752 WKKGNMVLKPS

-3773 FAELMIR
+3773 FVELTIQ

-3793 CGDQQTTAALTVN
+3793 CGDRQTTAALTVN
-3806 VLPALFTKELADE
+3806 VLPALFTKGLTDK

-3847 TLKSSDKY
+3847 ILKSSDKY
-3855 KMKREGVIAE
+3855 KMKREGVVAE

-3870 LDVTDAGN
+3870 LDTADAGN

-3916 TLHCELSKVGVP
+3916 ALRCELSKVGVP
-3928 VEWKKGDKT
+3928 VEWKKGDKA
-3937 LKPSDKYRMR
+3937 LKPSEKYRMR

-3990 KKDLVNTEATENGT
+3990 KRDLVNVEGTENRT

-4009 ELTKPTPVEWR
+4009 ELSKPSPVEWR
-4020 KGQKVL
+4020 RGQEVL
-4026 KPSEKY
+4026 RPSEKY
-4032 KMRLKDTIAELT
+4032 KMRLKDTTAELT
-4044 IHSLEEQDAG
+4044 IHSLEEGDAG

-4059 CGDKMT
+4059 CGDKTT

-4074 PPHFKKELKNVEA
+4074 PPHFKKELKNVEG
-4087 TENGMATFCCELN
+4087 TENGTATFCCELS
-4100 KPAAAVEWR
+4100 KAGAAVAWR

-4114 LETNDK
+4114 LGTSDK
-4120 FTMRCEGTTAE
+4120 FTMRCQGTMAE
-4131 LVIRDL
+4131 LLINDL
-4137 DLTDAGDYTC
+4137 VLEDAGDYTC
-4147 CYGDQKTTAALK
+4147 SCGEQETTATLK

-4164 AHFKKEMKNEE
+4164 VHFQKEMMDEE

-4195 WKKKHKVLKLSE
+4195 WRKKHKVLKPSE

-4219 LLIHAL
+4219 LLVRAV
-4225 EVKDAGEYT
+4225 EVRDAGEYT
-4234 CVCGDEKTTAALT
+4234 CVCGEEKTTAALT

-4260 NEEATEGE
+4260 DEEAKEGE
-4268 VVTLRCELTK
+4268 AVTLRCELTK
-4278 TASVEW
+4278 PAPVEW
-4284 KKGHTVLKP
+4284 RKGHAALRP
-4293 SEKYKMRQKDVTA
+4293 SEKYKMKQKDVTA

-4313 NENDA
+4313 
-4318 GDYTCVCGDK
+4318 
-4328 QSTASLAVHALPA
+4328 
-4341 RIKESLKDE
+4341 
-4350 EVTEGQAATLRCE
+4350 
-4363 LTKVAQVEWRKGSS
+4363 
-4377 LVKVS
+4377 
-4382 DKYKMRQEGTVMKLL
+4382 
-4397 IHDVEL
+4397 
-4403 KDAGEYTCVCGE
+4403 
-4415 QETTAALIVHALP
+4415 
-4428 ALFKEELKDLQA
+4428 
-4440 TESQTA
+4440 TES
-4446 TLRCELTKAA
+4446 
-4456 AVSWKKGNKILRASE
+4456 
-4471 KYVMRQDNTL
+4471 
-4481 AELEICDLEL
+4481 
-4491 KDAGDYTCMCGD
+4491 
-4503 QHSTASLTV
+4503 
-4512 NALPVVFKEELK
+4512 
-4524 NEEVLE
+4524 
-4530 GTSVSLHCELS
+4530 
-4541 KAAPVQWK
+4541 
-4549 IGSKVLKA
+4549 
-4557 SDKYQMRQ
+4557 
-4565 PGTTAELVI
+4565 
-4574 HDLEV
+4574 
-4579 KDAGDYTCVCGDQET
+4579 
-4594 TATLTVHALP
+4594 
-4604 PLFKEELKN
+4604 
-4613 EEAEEGGE
+4613 
-4621 VALHCELTKA
+4621 
-4631 APVEW
+4631 
-4636 RKDQRILKESE
+4636 
-4647 KYKMRQEGTKAELV
+4647 
-4661 IREIAEED
+4661 D

-4678 EHQTTAVLTVQAVP
+4678 E
-4692 PFFREEMTSKEAVEG
+4692 E
-4707 GTATLHCLLSKAS
+4707 
-4720 ARVQWKKGPRVLPSD
+4720 
-4735 KKYST
+4735 
-4740 RREGCVVELVV
+4740 
-4751 HDLDLND
+4751 
-4758 TGDYTCVCGD
+4758 
-4768 KTTTATLTV
+4768 
-4777 HALPPEFKKG
+4777 
-4787 LKDLEAVE
+4787 
-4795 SGTAALHCELT
+4795 
-4806 KPAVVKWMKGQE
+4806 
-4818 VLKPSSKYKMSQDGA
+4818 
-4833 VAKLIIHELD
+4833 
-4843 VEDTGDYTCVCGD
+4843 
-4856 QQTTATLTV
+4856 
-4865 NALPALFKQELQ
+4865 
-4877 NTEAEEG
+4877 
-4884 GTATLRCELTKP
+4884 
-4896 KAPVEW
+4896 
-4902 RKGDITLYP
+4902 
-4911 GLKYEMKQ
+4911 
-4919 QGSTAELVIYDLEL
+4919 
-4933 DDSGRYTCDSGHQQT
+4933 
-4948 TAVVTVHALPV
+4948 
-4959 TFKQPLQNKE
+4959 
-4969 SEEGSTA
+4969 
-4976 TFCCEL
+4976 
-4982 SKPNAAVE
+4982 
-4990 WRKGGVG
+4990 
-4997 LQPSQKYE
+4997 
-5005 MRQREC
+5005 
-5011 LVELLI
+5011 
-5017 HNLKLEDTGE
+5017 
-5027 YSCDTGDQETKA
+5027 
-5039 SLNVK
+5039 
-5044 ALPVLFKKE
+5044 
-5053 LKDKEAEEGA
+5053 
-5063 AVKFQC
+5063 
-5069 ELTKDNATVEWRK
+5069 
-5082 GTMELFA
+5082 
-5089 CAKYEIKL
+5089 
-5097 SGRTAELVI
+5097 
-5106 HNIEP
+5106 
-5111 EDASDYTCDTGDQQ
+5111 Q
-5125 STAVLRVNAIKPRL
+5125 STASLAVHAIKPQL
-5139 KQQLKNEEVEVGGTA
+5139 KQQLRNEEVEVGGTA

-5168 WRKDGVVLHSSSKY
+5168 WRKDGVLLHSSSKY

-5189 LRELRVHRLE
+5189 LRELRVHHLE
-5199 PSDAGEYSCKAGD
+5199 PGDAGEYSCKAGD
-5212 ETSSAKLTVKEPDV
+5212 QTSSAKLTVKEPDV
-5226 TIVSGLKDMVVFE
+5226 TIVSGLKDMVVSE

-5250 HENARDVEWKLQD
+5250 HEHARDVEWKLQD

-5276 EKGKIHT
+5276 EKGKMHT

-5291 QDIGTIAF
+5291 QDIGTITF
-5299 RVGPHTS
+5299 RVGAHTS
-5306 TAELTVKVPPPVF
+5306 TAELTVKA
-5319 KEKLQSTELQEEET
+5319 S
-5333 AILRCEVSQ
+5333 
-5342 PNAAVEW
+5342 
-5349 KKGTQVISPSSKYEI
+5349 
-5364 RQEGTIH
+5364 
-5371 TLKIYH
+5371 
-5377 LKPEDSGKY
+5377 
-5386 TCDNG
+5386 
-5391 NEQTTA
+5391 
-5397 TLTVKAL
+5397 
-5404 PVTFTKPLQNQQA
+5404 PVTFTQPLQNQQA
-5417 EEGGTI
+5417 EEGGTV
-5423 TLSCEISNSNAT
+5423 TLSCEVSKSNTT
-5435 VQWKKAGKVLRPSDK
+5435 VQWKKAGTVLRPSDK
-5450 YKMHQAGSVA
+5450 YKMRQAGPVA
-5460 ELTIRNLSEADA
+5460 ELTIHNLSEADA
-5472 GEYTCNAGDQQT
+5472 GEYTCDTGDQQT
-5484 TAAVIVKE
+5484 TAAVSLKE
-5492 PAAAI
+5492 PAATI
-5497 VETLKDVTSH
+5497 VERLKDIATY

-5515 CRLSRETTQDAQ
+5515 CRLSRETAQDAQ

-5545 QGTRHTLILRKVTL
+5545 QGTRHSLILRKVTL
-5559 EDCGPISFKVGQHTS
+5559 EDCGSITFKVGQHSS
-5574 AAQLTV
+5574 AAQLKV
-5580 QAAPVSFV
+5580 EAAPVTFV
-5588 KALHSLELQ
+5588 KELHNLELQ

-5618 KGTSVIRSSQ
+5618 KGTSVIRSSHKCSVQ
-5628 KYSIKQEGNVHTLV
+5628 HEGKVHTLV
-5642 IHDVNRPDS
+5642 IRDLNRADA

-5656 HTADGKTT
+5656 HTAAGKTT
-5664 ARLEVKALPV
+5664 ARLEVKGLPV

-5686 EGGTAML
+5686 EGRTAVL
-5693 HCELTK
+5693 HCELTQ
-5699 PNAPVEWRKGDT
+5699 PHARVQWRKGDA
-5711 VLQPSDKYEIR
+5711 VLQPGDKYEIR
-5722 HEGTHVEL
+5722 QEGTRVEL
-5730 FIYDA
+5730 LIYEA
-5735 EAQDAGDY
+5735 EAQDAGEY

-5766 EELKNVESEEGGTA
+5766 KELKNVEAEEGGTA

-5803 PSDKYEMK
+5803 PSDKHEVK
-5811 LKGSI
+5811 LKGS
-5816 VELIIHG
+5816 VAELIIHG

-5856 GLKNTDVFVGESATF
+5856 GLRSTDVFVGESATF

-5884 WWLDGSPL
+5884 WWLDGTPL
-5892 HNNFVTEISQQD
+5892 HNNLVTEISEQD
-5904 GMIHTL
+5904 GRIHTL

-5951 ITVDEDGTA
+5951 ITVDEDGPA

-5984 GQRVIIDQDWNVSIL
+5984 GQRVIIDQDWNVSML
-5999 KIKPTVPE
+5999 KINPTVPE

-6022 AALDVQAKN
+6022 ATLDVQAKN

-6056 PECYNYNWLIDDEP
+6056 PETYNYNWLIDDEP

-6085 RRHLLL
+6085 LRHILL
-6091 LKNLTPQDSCRVTFT
+6091 LKNLTPQDSCRVTFM
-6106 CSDAMTSAFLT
+6106 CSDAVTSAFLT
-6117 VKGWRLQILQPLTDV
+6117 VKGWRLQFLQPLTDV
-6132 EVSPGEKA
+6132 EVSLGEKA

-6145 LSEAVPIS
+6145 LSEAVPIN

-6159 NDIEIQSDEDWE
+6159 NDIEIQSGEDWE

-6177 KYKLILKKAQP
+6177 KYKLILKKAQL

-6198 REAIAS
+6198 REAISS
-6204 AKLSVIAHPDP
+6204 AKLSVI
-6215 PEEPEV
+6215 
-6221 LSKNSHSV
+6221 
-6229 TLSWYKPLSDG
+6229 
-6240 GCDILGYNVERKIPG
+6240 
-6255 IGWQSCSKAIIQNTE
+6255 
-6270 FVVDDL
+6270 
-6276 TPGEP
+6276 
-6281 YRFRVSAINKV
+6281 
-6292 GASEPVHFPQ
+6292 
-6302 MVRLEPPV
+6302 EPPV
-6310 TVTHP
+6310 TVTQP
-6315 LVGGSVSEGE
+6315 LVGGSVSEGGT
-6325 VARLECQLSSETEKR
+6325 ARLECTLSSETKEK
-6340 VTWFKGKEQIQAG
+6340 VTWFKGKEQIKAG
-6353 GRYEILSDGKKQ
+6353 GRYEIRSDGTKQ
-6365 ILIIHAFKP
+6365 ILIIRGFKP
-6374 EDQDTYTCMVSP
+6374 EDQDSYTCMASP

-6392 SLCLEVPTVTML
+6392 SLCLEVPTVSML
-6404 KEIAQEAPSAS
+6404 KEIAREVPPAS
-6415 QTEEL
+6415 QPEEL

-6464 PEEDEKLQKLKK
+6464 PEEEEKLQKLRK

-6502 FSFTSSDDESRA
+6502 LSFTSSDDESRA
-6514 GTPSLVNYLKKAGKA
+6514 GTPSLVNYLKKAEKK
-6529 SVSVTSKVQ
+6529 SISVTSKVQ
-6538 SIPTGKLWKQWEK
+6538 STSTGKLWKQWET
-6551 SSVETVV
+6551 STVETTV
-6558 AAPAAKPAEPEVPDL
+6558 ATTAAQPAEPELPDL

-6629 KTDMKVRW
+6629 KTDMNVRW
-6637 LKDGEELSDGRYYH
+6637 LKDGKELSDGRYYH
-6651 IDNYSDGTCSLIIT
+6651 IDNYSDGTCSLIIA
-6665 GLDSKDAGKYT
+6665 GLDRKDAGKYT

-6684 KVSHSAKVVIGAQ
+6684 KVSHSAKVVVGTQEAQ
-6697 EPQVLQKEKQ
+6697 ALPKEKQ
-6707 VKQSTDSETESS
+6707 SKQSTDSETESS

-6733 RLHRLFKA
+6733 RLHRLFRA

-6751 EELFVSADEGDIEV
+6751 EELFVSADEGDIDV

-6770 YREDDQYIYIKFEIL
+6770 YREDDQYIYIKFEIM
-6785 SEAKTAA
+6785 SEAKAAA

-6818 ELRIGKAT
+6818 ELRIGKAS
-6826 PPTHGKFAPPV
+6826 PPTLGKFAPPV
-6837 VRPPPPLLTSDTAP
+6837 ARPPPPLLTSDTAP

-6865 YPVSFDCIVV
+6865 YPVSFDCIVI

-7031 KTDKQEF
+7031 KTDRQEF

-7048 ADAGQYSI
+7048 ADAGQYLI
-7056 FVINSAGSAFSS
+7056 FVINSAGSAYSS
-7068 ARLLVKDPDEKEEP
+7068 ARLVVQDPYEKEEP
-7082 SETDSHEQLIPPRF
+7082 SKTDSHEQLIPPRF

-7123 TITWLKEES
+7123 TITWMKEES
-7132 QEDILWIKPDTPG
+7132 REDILWIKPDTPG

-7184 ATLEVA
+7184 ANLEVA

-7210 TTLGAIHPSETGEG
+7210 TTLGTIQSSEG
-7224 DLETGRE
+7224 DLEAGRE
-7231 GVPKSPISLADVGS
+7231 GVPKSPISLSDVGS
-7245 EEFFQKLTSHISEMV
+7245 EEFFQKLTSRISEMV
-7260 SAKISQATLRVPG
+7260 SAKITQAKLRVPG
-7273 AESDDESKTP
+7273 AESDDESRTP

-7376 KKLKLSPEWGTTEAP
+7376 KKLKLSPEWVTTEIP

-7421 IQDLQFLQTHHLKFT
+7421 IQDLQFLQTHHLRYT
-7436 ETCPNVPGAVASQKS
+7436 ETCPSVPGAVASQKS
-7451 TIFRNIGDIAC
+7451 TIFRNIDDFGR
-7462 FHSSVFLQGLQKCD
+7462 FHSSVFLRSLQNCD

-7517 YKRYTDEILTNE
+7517 YKRYTDEFVTNE

-7621 APGARVAWKGH
+7621 APGARMAWKGH

-7711 EICGIQ
+7711 EILGIQ
-7717 QRISEPVWIPPD
+7717 QRISEPIWIPPD

-7758 VSWYKDGKPVEVDPH
+7758 ISWYKDGKPVEVDPH

-7793 VDSGQYM
+7793 VDTGQYM

-7830 AYFVEGEDAQF
+7830 AYLVEGEDVQF
-7841 TCTIEGAPRPQIR
+7841 TCTVEGAPRPQIR

-7863 NTSKYQTFSEPR
+7863 DTSKYQTFSEPR
-7875 SGIIV
+7875 SGIVV

-7891 GHYECELVNRLG
+7891 GHYECELMNRLG

-7925 DQAITIEVT
+7925 DQAISIEVT
-7934 EQETKVPKKTIIM
+7934 EQETKVPKKTIIIEETITTVVKSPRQRGRVSPARSPSGHSPSRSPWAEPTPEPVYVSKIRQPVHRHEQEAAPKSAAVPRLYVTEHEDM
-7947 NDFPTVSGG
+7947 QGAAARDVVVESTGEEKKPKWVEVEEIIEFKVKKSPKPTRKRGSSPAKQEKDDSGVLTFTFPSSRPKRSPEDDPNTNNSNNKLVEQSKSLPNEGLSEGDIQPLVYTTEQEGPQVSSEERNSPCGSEQLGSDSFMDYGTEGKSCPQESSADCGSDAASPLLACGG
-7956 DFRPGLASA
+7956 EPLVFSFGTAAADQHEILFSLASPEDKEEVDEVDVSWPVGEEVPEVIQDILPEEDNVIVDEPEELHA
-7965 CR
+7965 DDISTRDRKILTHNGKLLTLEDLEDYVPQEGETYRCEDQKHTAEKPCEISVLQTEINEPTIGKPVLLNLVRPVVPEPRQRFFSQYEEHVPGGVFVSASRVAGVQSVGPSNISFRVSDSRAAPPGPSFTVKPSFCTEVQRSADNGQSSFKTEVSTRTLSYGTVGEPVTLHISTEDLSQS

>member
-182 TYTCRAENPIGSA
+182 TYTCRAENLIGSA

-207 FSNPGSS
+207 SLNPGSS

-237 IRKLDVSHGAL
+237 IRKTDIAHGSL
-248 DSTSAYSMAEGLSGI
+248 DSTAAQSYSLTEGLSSIG
-263 SYSLSRDYERAAG
+263 YSLSRDYERAAG

-316 VWKKDNEVILEGRR
+316 VWKKDNEVISEGRR

-350 IDNGLYTCTASNLA
+350 VDNGLYTCTASNLA

-439 NVTTDDDA
+439 NVTADDDA

-475 KTAVFTNDTAIFCVE
+475 KTAVSINDTAIFCVE

-498 RWLKNKEEVKPS
+498 RWLKNKEEVKAS

-525 IRECKMEDAGEIVF
+525 IRECTMEDAGEIAF
-539 LADESR
+539 LADDSR
-545 TSTQFTVT
+545 TSTRFTVT

-559 TQPPVDPLVKNKTE
+559 TQPPVDPVVKNKTE

-583 KMDRPIPID
+583 KLDRPIPID

-616 PEFTVSNLSEEA
+616 PEFTVSNLAEEA

-639 YGQSP
+639 HGQSP

-649 GSMHLEPVLAVKTPL
+649 GSLHLEPVLAVKTPL
-664 TTVEAV
+664 TTAEAV
-670 PGGDALFT
+670 PGGDAMFT
-678 LDLTTTCSGT
+678 IDLTKTCSGT

-710 HTLIIKNVTKNDDGA
+710 HNLIIKNVTKNDDGA
-725 EVKFVANNVE
+725 EVKFVANNVDM
-735 TSTKMR
+735 STKMR
-741 VKGAA
+741 VRGAA

-769 QAELSDTEATVK
+769 QAELSDIDATVK

-787 ELKASEKYELQTV
+787 ELKASEKYELQAV
-800 GKRHILKIR
+800 GKRHILKIC
-809 NTAAEDA
+809 NIATEDA
-816 GVYECI
+816 GVYQCI
-822 CEGDKML
+822 CEGDKMVF
-829 YQLSVKAL
+829 QLSVKAL
-837 ANFINKEKSGGV
+837 ANFINKEKTGGV
-849 IRAIAGKQAE
+849 IRAITGKQAE

-924 VSDEAVTFVNKPKT
+924 VSDEAVNFVNKPKT

-958 ASGAVVWK
+958 ASGTVVWK

-975 QRTAVISQG
+975 QRTTIISQG

-989 IIKKVTQQDQG
+989 IIKNVTLQDQG
-1000 SYTCETKDDRTTFQ
+1000 SYTCETKNDKATFQ
-1014 VKVRER
+1014 VKVREK
-1020 EDVFTNKDKVQKE
+1020 DVFTNKDKVQKE
-1033 VKAILTQNA
+1033 VKAALTQNATLGCEVAQEKTDVKWYKEGKLITSSKKFKVESEGKSRRLVVSEVEKKDAGEYSCEAAGQKLTFKIVVTEVEDGFINKDKVQKEVKAALTQNA

-1076 KSRRLVVGQV
+1076 KSRQLVVNEV
-1086 EKKDAGEYTC
+1086 EKKDAGEY
-1096 EAAGQKLTFKLVV
+1096 
-1109 TEAEDAFINKDK
+1109 
-1121 VKKEVKA
+1121 
-1128 VLSENATLSCE
+1128 S
-1139 VAQEKT
+1139 
-1145 DVKWYKEGKLIT
+1145 
-1157 SSKKF
+1157 
-1162 KVESEGKSRR
+1162 
-1172 LVVGQVEKKDAGE
+1172 
-1185 YTCEAAGQKLT
+1185 CEAAGQKLT
-1196 FKIVVTEAED
+1196 FKIVVTEPEAV
-1206 AFVNKEKVQK
+1206 FTNKEKVQK

-1264 LVVGQVEK
+1264 LVVNEVEK
-1272 KDAGEYTCEAA
+1272 KDAGEYSCEAA

-1290 LVVTEAEDA
+1290 IVVTEAEDA
-1299 FINKDKVKKEVKAV
+1299 FVNKEKVRKEVQAATK
-1313 LSENATLSC
+1313 ENATLSC

-1357 VVGQVEKKDAGEYTC
+1357 VV
-1372 EAAGQ
+1372 
-1377 KLTFKLDVTDDV
+1377 
-1389 FEHKDKVQKEVKAVL
+1389 
-1404 KENTTLSCE
+1404 
-1413 VAQEK
+1413 
-1418 TDVKWYKEGKLITS
+1418 
-1432 SKKFKVESEGKSRR
+1432 SE
-1446 LVVGQVEKKDAG
+1446 VEKKDAG

-1466 QKLTFKIV
+1466 QKLTFKIDV
-1474 ITEAED
+1474 TEPEVV
-1480 AFVNKEKVQK
+1480 FTNKEKVQK

-1530 ESEGKSRRLVVGQV
+1530 ESEGKSRQLVVNEV
-1544 EKKDAGEYTCEAAG
+1544 EKKDAGEYSCEAAG

-1564 LVVTE
+1564 IVVTE
-1569 AEDAFINKDKVKKE
+1569 PEAVFTNKEKVQKE
-1583 VKAVLSENATLSC
+1583 VKAALTQNATLSCEVAQEKTDVKWYKEGKLITLSKKFKVESEGKSRRLVVSEVEKKDAGEYSCEAAGQKLTFKIVVTEVEDGFINKEKVQKEVKAALTENATLSC

-1625 GKSRRLVVGQVEKKD
+1625 GKSRRLVVNEVEKKD
-1640 AGEYTCEAAGQKLTF
+1640 AGEYSCEAAGQKMTF
-1655 KLVIT
+1655 KIVVT
-1660 EPEVVFTNKDKVQK
+1660 EPEAVFTNKEKVQK
-1674 EVKAVLKENTT
+1674 EVKAALTENAT

-1725 GQVEKKDAGEY
+1725 NQLEKKDAGEY
-1736 TCEAAGQKLT
+1736 TCEAAGQKMT
-1746 FKIDVTEPKP
+1746 FKIDVAEPKP

-1765 KEVNAVLTESAT
+1765 KEVNAVLTESAV
-1777 LSCEVAEDAT
+1777 LSCEVAQDAT
-1787 EVKWYKDGKLL
+1787 EVKWYKDGRLL
-1798 ISSRKFKIETAG
+1798 VSSRKFKIETVG
-1810 KTRRLVIEQLEKK
+1810 KTRRLVVEQLEKK

-1850 EKKVVQKEPLI
+1850 ENKVVQKEPLI

-1879 VVKWFKDGTEIKA
+1879 VVKWFKDGAEIRA
-1892 SKKYEIKSEEASRT
+1892 NKKYEIKSEGASRT

-1920 TCQTKNDKQEFKV
+1920 TCKTKSDKQEFKV

-1959 TCDVSHAKGKVV
+1959 TCEVSHAKGKVV
-1971 WRRNGVEIKPSRRFQ
+1971 WRRNGVEIKPSKRFQ

-2005 EGEYSCESRDDKTS
+2005 EGEYFCESRDDKS
-2019 ITITPKAPRVV
+2019 SVTITPKAPRVV
-2030 KFVTTL
+2030 KFVTSL

-2099 SANAEGVESRASL
+2099 SANAEGVESTANL

-2119 SFKKKLEPR
+2119 SFKKKLEAR

-2155 ILKPSEKIEIKAEGT
+2155 VLKPSEKIEIKTEGT
-2170 KHTLVVKDIT
+2170 KHILVVKDIS

-2213 QPVQVSEKGTVT
+2213 QPLEVSEKGTVT
-2225 FEVEVSHEDVEGIWQ
+2225 FEVEVSHEDVEGTWQ
-2240 KDGVRLKPS
+2240 KDGVRLKPAQ
-2249 PNISI
+2249 NISM
-2254 GVLGKKHSLTLSS
+2254 GVQGKKHSLTLSS

-2295 VKISKPLAD
+2295 VKISKPLVD
-2304 ISVTQKDK
+2304 VSVTQKDK
-2312 VAFECEL
+2312 VTFECEL

-2333 ELQQSKKVGIIS
+2333 ELRQSKKVGIVS
-2345 QGNKRSLIIHK
+2345 QGNKRSLVIHK

-2365 TCEAAE
+2365 MCKAAE

-2419 NDNKMKAADNI
+2419 DDSKLKADDNI
-2430 RMRQDGRTYSLTY
+2430 RMRQDGKTYSLTY
-2443 MCVQVEDAAE
+2443 ARVQVKDAAE
-2453 IKFVAEKAESRAQLT
+2453 IKFVAEKAESRAQLR

-2508 KDVEIHPSDKY
+2508 KDMEIHPSDKY
-2519 EIVSDGV
+2519 EIVSEGV

-2553 ANFFV
+2553 AHFFV
-2558 EEQSISIVKELCD
+2558 EEQSINIIKELCD

-2592 PPKWSLRGEVLQAGR
+2592 PPKWYLRGEVLQAGR
-2607 NIIMQQESTIHRL
+2607 NIIMQQEGTIHRL
-2620 IILKTSADMTGTVQF
+2620 TILKTSADMTGTVQF

-2683 KWFKDHT
+2683 KWFKGHT
-2690 PIEPSEKYKIKR
+2690 PIEPSEKYKMKR
-2702 EQHSAE
+2702 EKHSAE

-2735 TVEARNVEVLKHL
+2735 TVEARNVEVIKHL
-2748 QDVEIEE
+2748 QDVEVEE
-2755 ESSAVFSCELSHD
+2755 ESSAVFSCKLSHD

-2789 RNVGNCYMLT
+2789 KNVGNCYMLT
-2799 MKHVKPEDAG
+2799 MKQVKPEDAG

-2817 VSESV
+2817 VSETAH
-2822 RLKVI
+2822 LKVI

-2868 KLTSSNKYEQIQS
+2868 VLTAGNKYEQIQS

-2889 HDLEKADAGLYT
+2889 HDLEKTDAGLYT

-2914 VQELNI
+2914 IQELNI

-2968 SNVGRKYTLN
+2968 FNMGRKYTLS
-2978 IKSVIPDDSG
+2978 IKSAIPDDSG
-2988 EVVFTARGLISKAS
+2988 EVIFTARGLISKAS

-3011 ITKQLE
+3011 VTKQLE
-3017 DKTSTAGQD
+3017 DKTAAAGQD
-3026 ISVSCELSKPDVSIR
+3026 ISLSCELSKPDVSIR

-3048 IRKSQKYDLHQ
+3048 IRKSQKYDLQQ
-3059 EGTRAILIIH
+3059 EGTRAILVIH

-3089 ARITVQEKPNYFVKE
+3089 ARITVQEKPNYFVEE
-3104 LSDLKADESGTAV
+3104 LSDLKVDESGTAV
-3117 FMCQSE
+3117 FTCQSE
-3123 KAASSVVWRKGI
+3123 KTASSVVWRKGI
-3135 AELRTS
+3135 AELRAS

-3151 VLQLTIKNLEKSDS
+3151 VLQLTINNLEKSDS
-3165 DTYTCDIGDAQSRA
+3165 DVYTCDIGDAQSRA

-3225 TPLHTNELNEI
+3225 TPLHTNELNDI

-3280 FTKELLDT
+3280 FTKELVDT

-3299 CETSKSD
+3299 CEISKSD

-3328 LGFEAKLVIHRAEER
+3328 SGFEAKLVIHRAEER

-3373 LQNEEAKEG
+3373 LRNEEAKEG

-3401 KGDTVLHASEKY
+3401 KGDTVLYASEKY

-3426 RDVKSIDSGDY
+3426 RDVKSVDSGDY
-3437 TCSTG
+3437 TCTAG
-3442 EQKTTARV
+3442 ELKTTAQV
-3450 TVNAAPVLFKQAL
+3450 KVNAVPVLFKQTL
-3463 ENTEMEEGKS
+3463 ENKEMEEGKS

-3500 KHEMKQKGTVAEL
+3500 KYEMKQKGTVAEL
-3513 VIHHAEPEDAGRY
+3513 VIHNAEPEDAGRY

-3535 TAHVKIHAVSAL
+3535 TAQVKIHAVSAL
-3547 VKELKSVEAVEGGTA
+3547 IEEELKSLEALEGGTA

-3567 LSREVPVEWRKG
+3567 LSREAPVEWRKG
-3579 HTLLRPSNK
+3579 HTVLRPSNK
-3588 YRMRQEGTL
+3588 YRMRQEGTV
-3597 AELLIHDLDPKDAGD
+3597 AELLIHDVDAKDAGD
-3612 YTCVVGNQKT
+3612 YTCVVGSQKT
-3622 TAALSVNALPIRFKK
+3622 TAALSVNALPVRFKK

-3644 TESGTATLQCELSQA
+3644 TESGTATLQCELSKA
-3659 VGSVEWRKDGKVLM
+3659 GSSVEWRKDGKVLM
-3673 SDSKYKMRREGRF
+3673 PNGKYKMRREGRF
-3686 VELVI
+3686 AELVI

-3705 CGDQKTTA
+3705 CEDQKTTA
-3713 ALRVNALPIL
+3713 TLRVNALPIL

-3728 SNKEATEGEA
+3728 VNKEATEGEA
-3738 VTLHCKLSKSAPVE
+3738 VALHCKLSKSAPVE
-3752 WRKGTKVLKPS
+3752 WRKGNKVLKPS

-3773 FAELMIR
+3773 FAELIIQ
-3780 DLDLADAGDYSCV
+3780 DLDLTDAGDYSCV
-3793 CGDQQTTAALTVN
+3793 CGDQQTTAALTIN
-3806 VLPALFTKELADE
+3806 VLPTLFTKELKDA

-3827 SLHCELNKAAA
+3827 SLRCELNKAAA

-3855 KMKREGVIAE
+3855 KMKREGVVAE

-3870 LDVTDAGN
+3870 LDTTDAGN

-3947 QEDTAAELLI
+3947 QEETSAELLI

-3985 LPALF
+3985 LPTLF
-3990 KKDLVNTEATENGT
+3990 KKELANMEATESGT

-4009 ELTKPTPVEWR
+4009 ELTKSTPVEWK
-4020 KGQKVL
+4020 KGQEVL
-4026 KPSEKY
+4026 KPSDKY
-4032 KMRLKDTIAELT
+4032 KVRLKDTIAELT
-4044 IHSLEEQDAG
+4044 IHNLVEQDTG

-4059 CGDKMT
+4059 CGERTT
-4065 TASLTVHAL
+4065 TASLTVNAL
-4074 PPHFKKELKNVEA
+4074 PPHFKKELKNMEA
-4087 TENGMATFCCELN
+4087 TENGTVTLCCELN
-4100 KPAAAVEWR
+4100 KPAASVEWR
-4109 KGDRA
+4109 KGDRV
-4114 LETNDK
+4114 LEPNDK
-4120 FTMRCEGTTAE
+4120 FSIRCEGTIAE
-4131 LVIRDL
+4131 LMIRDL

-4147 CYGDQKTTAALK
+4147 CYGDQKSTAALK

-4164 AHFKKEMKNEE
+4164 AHFKEEMKNEE
-4175 ATEGGTATL
+4175 ATEGETATL

-4195 WKKKHKVLKLSE
+4195 WKKKHKVLKSSE

-4260 NEEATEGE
+4260 DEEATEGE
-4268 VVTLRCELTK
+4268 AVTLRCELTK
-4278 TASVEW
+4278 TAPVEW
-4284 KKGHTVLKP
+4284 KKGHRVLKP
-4293 SEKYKMRQKDVTA
+4293 SEKYKMRQKDATA

-4313 NENDA
+4313 DESDA

-4328 QSTASLAVHALPA
+4328 QSTASLAVHA
-4341 RIKESLKDE
+4341 
-4350 EVTEGQAATLRCE
+4350 
-4363 LTKVAQVEWRKGSS
+4363 
-4377 LVKVS
+4377 
-4382 DKYKMRQEGTVMKLL
+4382 
-4397 IHDVEL
+4397 
-4403 KDAGEYTCVCGE
+4403 
-4415 QETTAALIVHALP
+4415 
-4428 ALFKEELKDLQA
+4428 
-4440 TESQTA
+4440 
-4446 TLRCELTKAA
+4446 
-4456 AVSWKKGNKILRASE
+4456 
-4471 KYVMRQDNTL
+4471 
-4481 AELEICDLEL
+4481 
-4491 KDAGDYTCMCGD
+4491 
-4503 QHSTASLTV
+4503 
-4512 NALPVVFKEELK
+4512 
-4524 NEEVLE
+4524 
-4530 GTSVSLHCELS
+4530 
-4541 KAAPVQWK
+4541 
-4549 IGSKVLKA
+4549 
-4557 SDKYQMRQ
+4557 
-4565 PGTTAELVI
+4565 
-4574 HDLEV
+4574 
-4579 KDAGDYTCVCGDQET
+4579 
-4594 TATLTVHALP
+4594 
-4604 PLFKEELKN
+4604 
-4613 EEAEEGGE
+4613 
-4621 VALHCELTKA
+4621 
-4631 APVEW
+4631 
-4636 RKDQRILKESE
+4636 
-4647 KYKMRQEGTKAELV
+4647 
-4661 IREIAEED
+4661 
-4669 AGDYTCVCG
+4669 
-4678 EHQTTAVLTVQAVP
+4678 
-4692 PFFREEMTSKEAVEG
+4692 
-4707 GTATLHCLLSKAS
+4707 
-4720 ARVQWKKGPRVLPSD
+4720 
-4735 KKYST
+4735 
-4740 RREGCVVELVV
+4740 
-4751 HDLDLND
+4751 
-4758 TGDYTCVCGD
+4758 
-4768 KTTTATLTV
+4768 
-4777 HALPPEFKKG
+4777 
-4787 LKDLEAVE
+4787 
-4795 SGTAALHCELT
+4795 
-4806 KPAVVKWMKGQE
+4806 
-4818 VLKPSSKYKMSQDGA
+4818 
-4833 VAKLIIHELD
+4833 
-4843 VEDTGDYTCVCGD
+4843 
-4856 QQTTATLTV
+4856 
-4865 NALPALFKQELQ
+4865 
-4877 NTEAEEG
+4877 
-4884 GTATLRCELTKP
+4884 
-4896 KAPVEW
+4896 
-4902 RKGDITLYP
+4902 
-4911 GLKYEMKQ
+4911 
-4919 QGSTAELVIYDLEL
+4919 
-4933 DDSGRYTCDSGHQQT
+4933 
-4948 TAVVTVHALPV
+4948 
-4959 TFKQPLQNKE
+4959 
-4969 SEEGSTA
+4969 
-4976 TFCCEL
+4976 
-4982 SKPNAAVE
+4982 
-4990 WRKGGVG
+4990 
-4997 LQPSQKYE
+4997 
-5005 MRQREC
+5005 
-5011 LVELLI
+5011 
-5017 HNLKLEDTGE
+5017 
-5027 YSCDTGDQETKA
+5027 
-5039 SLNVK
+5039 
-5044 ALPVLFKKE
+5044 
-5053 LKDKEAEEGA
+5053 
-5063 AVKFQC
+5063 
-5069 ELTKDNATVEWRK
+5069 
-5082 GTMELFA
+5082 
-5089 CAKYEIKL
+5089 
-5097 SGRTAELVI
+5097 
-5106 HNIEP
+5106 
-5111 EDASDYTCDTGDQQ
+5111 
-5125 STAVLRVNAIKPRL
+5125 IKPQLR
-5139 KQQLKNEEVEVGGTA
+5139 QQLKNEEVEVGGTA
-5154 RLRCE
+5154 KLRCE
-5159 ISISKAEVE
+5159 LSISKTEVE
-5168 WRKDGVVLHSSSKY
+5168 WRKDGVLLQSSSKY
-5182 EMWQDGT
+5182 EMWQHGT
-5189 LRELRVHRLE
+5189 VRELRVHRLE

-5212 ETSSAKLTVKEPDV
+5212 EMTSAKLTVKEPDV

-5239 GDDVTFRCQVS
+5239 GDDVTFQCQVS

-5276 EKGKIHT
+5276 EKGKIHK

-5299 RVGPHTS
+5299 RVGPHVS

-5333 AILRCEVSQ
+5333 ATFHCEVSQ
-5342 PNAAVEW
+5342 PNVTVQW
-5349 KKGTQVISPSSKYEI
+5349 KKGAQVISPSSKYEI

-5404 PVTFTKPLQNQQA
+5404 PVIFTQPLQNQQA
-5417 EEGGTI
+5417 EEGGTV
-5423 TLSCEISNSNAT
+5423 TLSCEISKPNTT
-5435 VQWKKAGKVLRPSDK
+5435 VQWKKAGTVLRPSDK
-5450 YKMHQAGSVA
+5450 YKMRQAGSVA
-5460 ELTIRNLSEADA
+5460 ELTIRNLKEADA
-5472 GEYTCNAGDQQT
+5472 GEYVCDTGDQQT
-5484 TAAVIVKE
+5484 TAVVHMKE
-5492 PAAAI
+5492 PAATI
-5497 VETLKDVTSH
+5497 VEMLKDVTSY

-5559 EDCGPISFKVGQHTS
+5559 EDCGPVSFKVGQHTS
-5574 AAQLTV
+5574 GAQLTV
-5580 QAAPVSFV
+5580 KVAPVTFV
-5588 KALHSLELQ
+5588 KALHNLELQ
-5597 EGGTAHLSCEVSK
+5597 EGSTAQLCCEVSK
-5610 PDVPVEWK
+5610 PDIPVEWK
-5618 KGTSVIRSSQ
+5618 KGTSVIHSSQ
-5628 KYSIKQEGNVHTLV
+5628 KCSIKREGNVHTLV
-5642 IHDVNRPDS
+5642 IHDLNREDS

-5674 LFKQWLKNEEVE
+5674 LFKHWLKNEEVE
-5686 EGGTAML
+5686 EGRTAVL

-5699 PNAPVEWRKGDT
+5699 PNAPVEWRKGNT
-5711 VLQPSDKYEIR
+5711 VLHSNDKYEIR
-5722 HEGTHVEL
+5722 QEGTRVEL

-5811 LKGSI
+5811 LKGHI
-5816 VELIIHG
+5816 AELIIHG

-5837 YEITTGSVYVQEEA
+5837 YEITTGSVYVQEEE

-5871 TCELSHPGVKNVQ
+5871 TCELSQPGVKNVQ
-5884 WWLDGSPL
+5884 WWLDGCPL
-5892 HNNFVTEISQQD
+5892 HNNFVTEISEQD
-5904 GMIHTL
+5904 GIIHTL

-5927 GSLISSAKL
+5927 GSLISTAKL

-5984 GQRVIIDQDWNVSIL
+5984 GQRVIINQDWNVSMLI
-5999 KIKPTVPE
+5999 IKPTVPE
-6007 DTGIYSCEAEGTKVM
+6007 DSGIYSCEAEGTKVM

-6056 PECYNYNWLIDDEP
+6056 PECCDYNWLIDDEP

-6085 RRHLLL
+6085 LRHLLL
-6091 LKNLTPQDSCRVTFT
+6091 LKNLTLQDSCRVTFM
-6106 CSDAMTSAFLT
+6106 CSNAVTSAFLT
-6117 VKGWRLQILQPLTDV
+6117 VKGWRLKILQPLTDV
-6132 EVSPGEKA
+6132 EVCPGEKA

-6145 LSEAVPIS
+6145 LSEAVPIN
-6153 EVAWYS
+6153 EVTWYI
-6159 NDIEIQSDEDWE
+6159 NDMEIQSNEDWE

-6177 KYKLILKKAQP
+6177 KYKLILRKAQP

-6198 REAIAS
+6198 REIIAS

-6240 GCDILGYNVERKIPG
+6240 GCDILGYKVERKIPG
-6255 IGWQSCSKAIIQNTE
+6255 IGWQSCSKGIIPNTE

-6281 YRFRVSAINKV
+6281 YRFRVSALNKV

-6302 MVRLEPPV
+6302 MVQLEPTV

-6315 LVGGSVSEGE
+6315 LVGGSVSEGD
-6325 VARLECQLSSETEKR
+6325 VARLECILSSEIKES
-6340 VTWFKGKEQIQAG
+6340 VTWLKGKEQIHAG
-6353 GRYEILSDGKKQ
+6353 GRYEIISDGKKQ

-6374 EDQDTYTCMVSP
+6374 EDQDTYTCIVSP
-6386 EVKSVA
+6386 QVKSVA
-6392 SLCLEVPTVTML
+6392 SLCLEVPTVTLL
-6404 KEIAQEAPSAS
+6404 KEIAREAPPAS
-6415 QTEEL
+6415 QQEEL
-6420 VDGHV
+6420 VDGHA
-6425 QPSLPPEAAQE
+6425 QPRLPPEAAQE

-6464 PEEDEKLQKLKK
+6464 PEEDERLQKLRK

-6502 FSFTSSDDESRA
+6502 LSFTSSDDESRA
-6514 GTPSLVNYLKKAGKA
+6514 GTPSLVNYLKKAGKR
-6529 SVSVTSKVQ
+6529 SVSVTTKVQ
-6538 SIPTGKLWKQWEK
+6538 SVSTGKLWKQWEK
-6551 SSVETVV
+6551 SSAESVV
-6558 AAPAAKPAEPEVPDL
+6558 ASTAAKPAEPEIADL

-6600 QECPVFTETFK
+6600 QECPVFTETFR
-6611 DFSGEPGS
+6611 DFCGEPGS

-6665 GLDSKDAGKYT
+6665 GLDRKDAGKYT

-6684 KVSHSAKVVIGAQ
+6684 KVSHSAKVVIGTQ
-6697 EPQVLQKEKQ
+6697 EPQVLRKEKQ
-6707 VKQSTDSETESS
+6707 IKQSTDSETESS

-6733 RLHRLFKA
+6733 RLHRLFRA

-6751 EELFVSADEGDIEV
+6751 EELFVSADEGDIDV

-6837 VRPPPPLLTSDTAP
+6837 IRPPPPLLTSDTAP

-6985 FDELH
+6985 LDELH

-6997 ASLAKFHLKVKGYP
+6997 APLAKFHLKVKGYP
-7011 QPRLYWF
+7011 EPRLYWF

-7024 KASDRIL
+7024 KTSDRIL
-7031 KTDKQEF
+7031 KIDKREF
-7038 HSLEIRDVTK
+7038 HSLEILNVTK
-7048 ADAGQYSI
+7048 SDAGQYSI
-7056 FVINSAGSAFSS
+7056 FLINSAGSAYSS
-7068 ARLLVKDPDEKEEP
+7068 ARLVVKDPDEKEEP
-7082 SETDSHEQLIPPRF
+7082 GTDSHEQLIPPRF

-7184 ATLEVA
+7184 AILEVA

-7210 TTLGAIHPSETGEG
+7210 TTLGAVHPSEG
-7224 DLETGRE
+7224 DLEAGRE
-7231 GVPKSPISLADVGS
+7231 GVPKTPISLADVGT
-7245 EEFFQKLTSHISEMV
+7245 EEFFQKLTSRISEMV

-7273 AESDDESKTP
+7273 AESDEESKTP

-7321 ADYVPAAPDRETITL
+7321 ADYVPAAPDKETITL

-7376 KKLKLSPEWGTTEAP
+7376 KKLKLSPEWGSTEIP

-7421 IQDLQFLQTHHLKFT
+7421 IQDLQFLQTHHLKYT
-7436 ETCPNVPGAVASQKS
+7436 EVCPNVPGAVASQKS
-7451 TIFRNIGDIAC
+7451 TIFRNIDDIAR
-7462 FHSSVFLQGLQKCD
+7462 FHSSVFLRGLQKCD

-7489 AEFNKYIQYLVGR
+7489 AEFDKYIQYLVGR

-7529 DPSQPLIP
+7529 DPSHPLIP

-7574 EQAYAVVSAL
+7574 EQAYAIVSAL
-7584 TRRAENNLHV
+7584 TQRAENNLHV

-7621 APGARVAWKGH
+7621 APGARMAWKGH

-7664 MKLNNIDVNDL
+7664 MKLNNIDVNDV

-7689 EDLVRKYLLQARTV
+7689 EDSVRKYLLQARTV

-7717 QRISEPVWIPPD
+7717 QRISQPVWIPPD

-7820 PPRFVNKVRN
+7820 PPRFVNKVRS
-7830 AYFVEGEDAQF
+7830 AYFIEGEDAQF
-7841 TCTIEGAPRPQIR
+7841 TCTIEGAPRPQVR

-7863 NTSKYQTFSEPR
+7863 GTSKYQTFSEPR
-7875 SGIIV
+7875 SGILV

-7914 SAAALTQERRG
+7914 TAAALTQDRRG

-7934 EQETKVPKKTIIM
+7934 EQETKVPKKTIIIEETITTVVKSPRQRGRVSPARSSSGHSPSRSPRVEPTPEPVYVSKIRQPVHRHEQEATSKSAVPM
-7947 NDFPTVSGG
+7947 LYVTEPENRQGAAAREITEIKTEEQKPKWVEVEEIIEFKVKKSPKPVRKRGSSPAKQEKDDSGVLTFTFPGSRPRHSPDDDPNTNNSNNKLVEQSKSSLPKDSLSEVDIQPLVYTTDQEGPQVSSEDRSSPCGSEQLG
-7956 DFRPGLASA
+7956 NNSFIDYGTEGKSSPQEASA
-7965 CR
+7965 HCGSGLDSPLLACGGEPLIFSFETPAADEHQLLFSPASPKVKEEEDELDTSWPVEEGVPEVVPDVLPEEDNVIIVDEPEELQTEDISTRDRKILTHNGKVLTLEDLEDYVPEEGETYGCDDQNQTADKPCEISVLQTEINEPTIGKPVLLNLGRPVVSKPRQRFFSKFEEHVPGGMFVSASRVTGVQSVGPSNISFHVSDTCMAVTPGVHAATAAASSGPSFTVKPSFCTEVQLSADNGQSSFKTEVSTRTLSYGTVGEPVTLHISTEDLSQS

>member
-1 MDYSSFSGV
+1 MDYSSLSGV

-32 QIIGNPIPVVSW
+32 QIVGNPIPVVSW

-67 LTIYDLSLEDS
+67 LTIYDLNLEDS

-143 WEKDGRHL
+143 WEKDGRYL
-151 RNRADA
+151 RNKADA

-169 ALTIQCARLGDSG
+169 ALTIQCAQLGDSG
-182 TYTCRAENPIGSA
+182 TYTCRAENLIGSA
-195 SASAALVVETQG
+195 SASAALVVQTHG
-207 FSNPGSS
+207 SSNPGSS
-214 SHFDTSC
+214 NFDASY

-237 IRKLDVSHGAL
+237 IRKMDISHGTL
-248 DSTSAYSMAEGLSGI
+248 DSASAQSYSAVEGLSSIG
-263 SYSLSRDYERAAG
+263 YSLSQDYERAAG
-276 LTTKGARNATFGALT
+276 LTKGARNATFGALT

-309 GEPKPEI
+309 GEPKPVI

-350 IDNGLYTCTASNLA
+350 TDNGLYTCTASNLA

-382 KEKLKDLE
+382 KAKLKDLE

-406 STETAWFKEE
+406 GTETAWFKEE
-416 TKLRQSKKYNIEEEG
+416 TKLQQSKKYNIEEEG

-475 KTAVFTNDTAIFCVE
+475 KTAVFINDTATFCVE
-490 LDNECQNI
+490 LDNDCQSI

-510 DRISITCSG
+510 DRISITRSG
-519 KQHTMI
+519 KQHTMT
-525 IRECKMEDAGEIVF
+525 IRECKMEDAGEIAF

-559 TQPPVDPLVKNKTE
+559 TQPPAHPVVKNKTE

-583 KMDRPIPID
+583 RMDRPIPVD
-592 GYVVER
+592 GYIVER

-616 PEFTVSNLSEEA
+616 PELTVSNLSEEA
-628 DYQFRVSAVNA
+628 DYQFRVSAVNT

-649 GSMHLEPVLAVKTPL
+649 GSLHLEPVLAVKNPL
-664 TTVEAV
+664 TTAEVA
-670 PGGDALFT
+670 PGGDAHFT
-678 LDLTTTCSGT
+678 VDLTKACSGT

-698 SETYII
+698 SETYVIN
-704 KRTQTT
+704 RTQTT
-710 HTLIIKNVTKNDDGA
+710 HTLVIKKVTKKDDGA
-725 EVKFVANNVE
+725 EVKFVASGVE

-746 VRFTNKSRD
+746 VRFTNKSKD
-755 IEKVSARLREEAKL
+755 VEKVSTRLREEAKL

-800 GKRHILKIR
+800 GKRRILKIR
-809 NTAAEDA
+809 STAEQDA
-816 GVYECI
+816 GVYECV

-829 YQLSVKAL
+829 FQLSVKAL
-837 ANFINKEKSGGV
+837 ANFINKEKTGGV
-849 IRAIAGKQAE
+849 IKAIAGKQAE

-872 WYKDGKEITASKKFT
+872 WYKDGKEISASKKFT
-887 MEDKGKLHKLVASA
+887 MEDKGKLHKLVALA

-919 IFDLK
+919 TFDLK

-938 TPEISVSPSENLEL
+938 TPEISVSPSESLEL

-958 ASGAVVWK
+958 AGGAVVWR

-975 QRTAVISQG
+975 QRTTIVSQG
-984 THRKL
+984 TQRKL

-1000 SYTCETKDDRTTFQ
+1000 SYTCETKDDKTTFQ
-1014 VKVRER
+1014 VKVREA
-1020 EDVFTNKDKVQKE
+1020 EIVFTNKEKVQKE
-1033 VKAILTQNA
+1033 VKAALSENA
-1042 TLSCEVAQEKTDV
+1042 TLSCEVAQEKTEV
-1055 KWYKEG
+1055 KWYKDGKLITSSKKFKVESEGKSRRLVVGQVEKKDAGEYTCETAGQKLTFRIVVTEAEDAFINKDKVKKEVKAALSENATLSCEVAQEKTEVKWYKDGKLITSSKKFKVESEGKLHRLVVGQVEKKDAGEYTCEAAGQKLTFRIDVTEPEVVFTNKEKVQKEVKAALSENATLSCEVAQEKTEVKWYKDG

-1096 EAAGQKLTFKLVV
+1096 EAAGQKLTFRIDV
-1109 TEAEDAFINKDK
+1109 TEAEDAFVHKEK
-1121 VKKEVKA
+1121 VQKEVKA
-1128 VLSENATLSCE
+1128 ALSENATLSCE

-1145 DVKWYKEGKLIT
+1145 EVKWYKDGKLIT

-1196 FKIVVTEAED
+1196 FRIDVTEAED
-1206 AFVNKEKVQK
+1206 AFIKKEKVQKEVKAALSENATLSCEVAQEKTEVKWYKDGKLITSSKKFKVESEGKLRRLVVGQVEKKDAGEYTCEAAGQKLTFRIDVTEPEVVFTNKEKVQK

-1221 LTQNA
+1221 LSENA
-1226 TLSCEVAQEKTDVKW
+1226 TLSCEVAQEKTEVKW
-1241 YKEGKLIT
+1241 YKDGKLIT

-1283 GQKLTFK
+1283 GQKLTF
-1290 LVVTEAEDA
+1290 
-1299 FINKDKVKKEVKAV
+1299 
-1313 LSENATLSC
+1313 
-1322 EVAQEKTDVK
+1322 
-1332 WYKEGKLITSSKKF
+1332 
-1346 KVESEGKSRRL
+1346 R
-1357 VVGQVEKKDAGEYTC
+1357 
-1372 EAAGQ
+1372 
-1377 KLTFKLDVTDDV
+1377 
-1389 FEHKDKVQKEVKAVL
+1389 
-1404 KENTTLSCE
+1404 
-1413 VAQEK
+1413 
-1418 TDVKWYKEGKLITS
+1418 
-1432 SKKFKVESEGKSRR
+1432 
-1446 LVVGQVEKKDAG
+1446 
-1458 EYTCEAAG
+1458 
-1466 QKLTFKIV
+1466 
-1474 ITEAED
+1474 
-1480 AFVNKEKVQK
+1480 
-1490 EVKAALTQNATL
+1490 
-1502 SCEVAQEKTDVKWYK
+1502 
-1517 EGKLITSSKKFKV
+1517 
-1530 ESEGKSRRLVVGQV
+1530 
-1544 EKKDAGEYTCEAAG
+1544 
-1558 QKLTFK
+1558 
-1564 LVVTE
+1564 
-1569 AEDAFINKDKVKKE
+1569 
-1583 VKAVLSENATLSC
+1583 
-1596 EVAQEKTD
+1596 
-1604 VKWYKEGKLITS
+1604 
-1616 SKKFKVESE
+1616 
-1625 GKSRRLVVGQVEKKD
+1625 
-1640 AGEYTCEAAGQKLTF
+1640 
-1655 KLVIT
+1655 
-1660 EPEVVFTNKDKVQK
+1660 
-1674 EVKAVLKENTT
+1674 
-1685 LSCEVAQEK
+1685 
-1694 TDVKWY
+1694 
-1700 KEGKLITSS
+1700 
-1709 KKFKVESEGK
+1709 
-1719 SRRLVV
+1719 
-1725 GQVEKKDAGEY
+1725 
-1736 TCEAAGQKLT
+1736 
-1746 FKIDVTEPKP
+1746 IDVTEPKP

-1765 KEVNAVLTESAT
+1765 KEVKAVLTESAT
-1777 LSCEVAEDAT
+1777 LVCEVAQDAT
-1787 EVKWYKDGKLL
+1787 QVKWYKDGKLL
-1798 ISSRKFKIETAG
+1798 VSSRKFKIETVG
-1810 KTRRLVIEQLEKK
+1810 KSRRLVIEQLEKK

-1837 TFKLEPTEPEAKF
+1837 TFKVEPTEPEAKF

-1879 VVKWFKDGTEIKA
+1879 AVRWFKDGTEIKA
-1892 SKKYEIKSEEASRT
+1892 SKKCVIKSEGASRT
-1906 LTVNLAE
+1906 LTVTAAE
-1913 STDTAVY
+1913 STDSALY
-1920 TCQTKNDKQEFKV
+1920 TCQTKNDKQEFRV

-1944 KLEAVNAEIGGSVSL
+1944 KLEAVKAEIGGSVSL
-1959 TCDVSHAKGKVV
+1959 SCELSHAKGKVT
-1971 WRRNGVEIKPSRRFQ
+1971 WSRNGVEIKPSKRFQ
-1986 IHEEGVKRTLT
+1986 IREEGIKRTLT

-2005 EGEYSCESRDDKTS
+2005 EGEYSCESRDDKSS
-2019 ITITPKAPRVV
+2019 ITIVPKPPRVV
-2030 KFVTTL
+2030 KFVTSL

-2059 VTWLRNGVKIEASK
+2059 VTWLRNGAKIEASK

-2099 SANAEGVESRASL
+2099 TASAEGVESTANL

-2119 SFKKKLEPR
+2119 SFKKKLEPK
-2128 TVEEKDTVTLE
+2128 TVEERETVTLE

-2155 ILKPSEKIEIKAEGT
+2155 VLKPSDKIEIKAEGT
-2170 KHTLVVKDIT
+2170 KHTLVVKDIS

-2213 QPVQVSEKGTVT
+2213 QPLEVAEKGTVT
-2225 FEVEVSHEDVEGIWQ
+2225 FEVEVSHEDVEGTWQ
-2240 KDGVRLKPS
+2240 KDGVRLKPA
-2249 PNISI
+2249 PNVSF
-2254 GVLGKKHSLTLSS
+2254 GVLGKKRSLTLSS
-2267 VTLEDAG
+2267 VALEDAG
-2274 LISFKADGIHSSG
+2274 LISFKAEGISSSG

-2295 VKISKPLAD
+2295 VRISKPLAD
-2304 ISVTQKDK
+2304 VSVTQKLK
-2312 VAFECEL
+2312 ATFECEL
-2319 SRPNVDVKWFKDGK
+2319 SKPNANVKWFKDGK
-2333 ELQQSKKVGIIS
+2333 EIRQSKNIGIIS

-2365 TCEAAE
+2365 TCQAAE

-2411 EVQTQWYK
+2411 EVETQWYK
-2419 NDNKMKAADNI
+2419 NDNKLKTSDNI
-2430 RMRQDGRTYSLTY
+2430 KMRQDGKTYSLTY
-2443 MCVQVEDAAE
+2443 MRVCVEDAAE
-2453 IKFVAEKAESRAQLT
+2453 IKFVAEKAESRAHLT

-2481 DKIALEKHRGFLECQ
+2481 DKIALWKHRGVLECQ
-2496 VSRANAEVRWYK
+2496 VSRANAEVRWFK
-2508 KDVEIHPSDKY
+2508 KDVEIHPGAKY
-2519 EIVSDGV
+2519 EIVSEGV

-2539 EDTYTCDAFDDKSS
+2539 EDAYTCDAFDDKTS

-2558 EEQSISIVKELCD
+2558 EEQAINIVKELCD

-2580 KFECEISIPSVK
+2580 KFECETSIPSVK
-2592 PPKWSLRGEVLQAGR
+2592 PAKWFLKGAALQAGR
-2607 NIIMQQESTIHRL
+2607 NIIMQQEGTIHRL
-2620 IILKTSADMTGTVQF
+2620 TIIKTSVDMTGTIQF

-2654 ITRKMEDKTALERHS
+2654 ITRKLEDKTVLERHS
-2669 VILSCDFRPSPKVV
+2669 VILSCDFRPSPKHV
-2683 KWFKDHT
+2683 KWFKGQVL
-2690 PIEPSEKYKIKR
+2690 IEPSEKYKIKR
-2702 EQHSAE
+2702 EQYSAE
-2708 LKILKVK
+2708 LKIMKVK
-2715 PEDAGVYKCRAG
+2715 PEDAGVYKCKAG
-2727 NAETEATL
+2727 IAETEATL
-2735 TVEARNVEVLKHL
+2735 SVEARNVEVLKHL

-2755 ESSAVFSCELSHD
+2755 DSSAVFSCELSHD

-2789 RNVGNCYMLT
+2789 KNVGKCYTLT
-2799 MKHVKPEDAG
+2799 MKQVKPEDAG

-2868 KLTSSNKYEQIQS
+2868 KITSSKKYEEIQS

-2889 HDLEKADAGLYT
+2889 HDLEKTDAGLYT

-2957 SKVESGGRFKA
+2957 RKVESRGRFKA
-2968 SNVGRKYTLN
+2968 SNAGRKYTLS
-2978 IKSVIPDDSG
+2978 IKNVIPDDTG
-2988 EVVFTARGLISKAS
+2988 EVIFTARGLTSKAS
-3002 LVVKEKPTE
+3002 LVVKEKPAE
-3011 ITKQLE
+3011 VTKQLE
-3017 DKTSTAGQD
+3017 DKTSPAGQD
-3026 ISVSCELSKPDVSIR
+3026 ISLSCELSKADVNIR

-3048 IRKSQKYDLHQ
+3048 IRKSQKYDLQQ
-3059 EGTRAILIIH
+3059 EGTRAILTIR

-3082 TEVSKTK
+3082 TETSKTT

-3104 LSDLKADESGTAV
+3104 LSDLRVDESGTAV
-3117 FMCQSE
+3117 FVCQSE
-3123 KAASSVVWRKGI
+3123 RAASSVVWRKGI
-3135 AELRTS
+3135 AELRAG
-3141 RKYEITQKGQ
+3141 RKYEMTQKGQ
-3151 VLQLTIKNLEKSDS
+3151 VLQLTIKSLEKSDS
-3165 DTYTCDIGDAQSRA
+3165 DTYSCDIGDAQSRA
-3179 KLVVQGQ
+3179 KLTVQGQ

-3213 VDYSKVQWFLDK
+3213 VDYSRVQWFLDK

-3275 EKPCI
+3275 E
-3280 FTKELLDT
+3280 T
-3288 EVTEG
+3288 
-3293 EDVILH
+3293 
-3299 CETSKSD
+3299 
-3306 SPVKWCKDGKSLR
+3306 
-3319 NSSKYNISR
+3319 
-3328 LGFEAKLVIHRAEER
+3328 
-3343 DSGRYECEAGAAKS
+3343 
-3357 SAVITVKEI
+3357 

-3373 LQNEEAKEG
+3373 LRNEEAKEG
-3382 KQVKLT
+3382 KQVRLT
-3388 CELSKPDTPVKWM
+3388 CELSKPGAPVKWM

-3426 RDVKSIDSGDY
+3426 RDVKSVDAGDY
-3437 TCSTG
+3437 TCSAG
-3442 EQKTTARV
+3442 ELKTTAQV
-3450 TVNAAPVLFKQAL
+3450 KVNAVPVLFKQAL
-3463 ENTEMEEGKS
+3463 ENTDMEEGKS

-3500 KHEMKQKGTVAEL
+3500 KYEMKQKGTVAEL
-3513 VIHHAEPEDAGRY
+3513 VIHNAEPEDAGRY

-3535 TAHVKIHAVSAL
+3535 TAQVKI
-3547 VKELKSVEAVEGGTA
+3547 
-3562 TLRCQ
+3562 
-3567 LSREVPVEWRKG
+3567 
-3579 HTLLRPSNK
+3579 
-3588 YRMRQEGTL
+3588 
-3597 AELLIHDLDPKDAGD
+3597 
-3612 YTCVVGNQKT
+3612 
-3622 TAALSVNALPIRFKK
+3622 
-3637 ELKNEEA
+3637 
-3644 TESGTATLQCELSQA
+3644 
-3659 VGSVEWRKDGKVLM
+3659 
-3673 SDSKYKMRREGRF
+3673 
-3686 VELVI
+3686 
-3691 QDLDL
+3691 
-3696 TDAGSYTCV
+3696 
-3705 CGDQKTTA
+3705 
-3713 ALRVNALPIL
+3713 
-3723 FQEEM
+3723 
-3728 SNKEATEGEA
+3728 
-3738 VTLHCKLSKSAPVE
+3738 
-3752 WRKGTKVLKPS
+3752 
-3763 EKYKI
+3763 
-3768 EQEGP
+3768 
-3773 FAELMIR
+3773 
-3780 DLDLADAGDYSCV
+3780 
-3793 CGDQQTTAALTVN
+3793 
-3806 VLPALFTKELADE
+3806 
-3819 EATEGKSV
+3819 
-3827 SLHCELNKAAA
+3827 
-3838 NVEWKKGFK
+3838 
-3847 TLKSSDKY
+3847 
-3855 KMKREGVIAE
+3855 
-3865 LIIQN
+3865 
-3870 LDVTDAGN
+3870 
-3878 YSCVCGDQ
+3878 
-3886 QTMAVLTVHAL
+3886 
-3897 PAFFK
+3897 
-3902 EGLKNREATDGATA
+3902 
-3916 TLHCELSKVGVP
+3916 
-3928 VEWKKGDKT
+3928 
-3937 LKPSDKYRMR
+3937 
-3947 QEDTAAELLI
+3947 
-3957 RDLEVEDTGEYTCV
+3957 
-3971 CGDQKTSAV
+3971 
-3980 LTVHA
+3980 HA

-3990 KKDLVNTEATENGT
+3990 KRDLVNVEGTENRT

-4009 ELTKPTPVEWR
+4009 ELSKPSPVEWR
-4020 KGQKVL
+4020 RGQEVL
-4026 KPSEKY
+4026 RPSEKY
-4032 KMRLKDTIAELT
+4032 KMRLKDTTAELT
-4044 IHSLEEQDAG
+4044 IHSLEEGDAG

-4059 CGDKMT
+4059 CGDKTT

-4074 PPHFKKELKNVEA
+4074 PPHFKKELKNVEG
-4087 TENGMATFCCELN
+4087 TENGTATFCCELS
-4100 KPAAAVEWR
+4100 KAGAAVAWR

-4114 LETNDK
+4114 LGTSDK
-4120 FTMRCEGTTAE
+4120 FTMRCQGTMAE
-4131 LVIRDL
+4131 LLINDL
-4137 DLTDAGDYTC
+4137 VLEDAGDYTC
-4147 CYGDQKTTAALK
+4147 SCGEQETTATLK

-4164 AHFKKEMKNEE
+4164 VHFQKEMMDEE

-4195 WKKKHKVLKLSE
+4195 WRKKHKVLKPSE

-4219 LLIHAL
+4219 LLVRAV
-4225 EVKDAGEYT
+4225 EVRDAGEYT
-4234 CVCGDEKTTAALT
+4234 CVCGEEKTTAALT

-4260 NEEATEGE
+4260 DEEAKEGE
-4268 VVTLRCELTK
+4268 AVTLRCELTK
-4278 TASVEW
+4278 PAPVEW
-4284 KKGHTVLKP
+4284 RKGHAALRP
-4293 SEKYKMRQKDVTA
+4293 SEKYKMKQKDVTA

-4313 NENDA
+4313 TESDA
-4318 GDYTCVCGDK
+4318 GDYTCVCGEE
-4328 QSTASLAVHALPA
+4328 QSTASLAVHVLPA
-4341 RIKESLKDE
+4341 GIQESLKDE
-4350 EVTEGQAATLRCE
+4350 EVTEGQVATLRCE
-4363 LTKVAQVEWRKGSS
+4363 LTKAAPVEWRKGSTLLKAS
-4377 LVKVS
+4377 E
-4382 DKYKMRQEGTVMKLL
+4382 KYKMRQEKTVTKLL
-4397 IHDVEL
+4397 IQDVEL
-4403 KDAGEYTCVCGE
+4403 KDAGKYTCVCGE

-4428 ALFKEELKDLQA
+4428 ALFKEDLKDLQA
-4440 TESQTA
+4440 MESQTA
-4446 TLRCELTKAA
+4446 TLRCELSKAA
-4456 AVSWKKGNKILRASE
+4456 AVAWKKGNKTLRASE
-4471 KYVMRQDNTL
+4471 KYIMRQENAL
-4481 AELEICDLEL
+4481 AELEIHDLEL
-4491 KDAGDYTCMCGD
+4491 QDAGDYTCVCGD

-4512 NALPVVFKEELK
+4512 NALPVLFKEKLK
-4524 NEEVLE
+4524 NEEAQE
-4530 GTSVSLHCELS
+4530 GASVTLICELT
-4541 KAAPVQWK
+4541 KGAPVQWK
-4549 IGSKVLKA
+4549 IGPKVLKA
-4557 SDKYQMRQ
+4557 SDKYQMSQ
-4565 PGTTAELVI
+4565 SGTTAELVI

-4594 TATLTVHALP
+4594 TATLRVHALP
-4604 PLFKEELKN
+4604 PLFKEELKDK
-4613 EEAEEGGE
+4613 EAEEGGE
-4621 VALHCELTKA
+4621 VSLHCELSKA

-4636 RKDQRILKESE
+4636 WKDQRILKPSG
-4647 KYKMRQEGTKAELV
+4647 KYKMRQEGPKAELV
-4661 IREIAEED
+4661 IHEIAEED

-4678 EHQTTAVLTVQAVP
+4678 EHQTTAALTVQAVP
-4692 PFFREEMTSKEAVEG
+4692 PFFQEEMSSQEGVEG
-4707 GTATLHCLLSKAS
+4707 GTATLRCELSKAP
-4720 ARVQWKKGPRVLPSD
+4720 ARVQWKKGQHVLTSGT
-4735 KKYST
+4735 KYSM
-4740 RREGCVVELVV
+4740 RQEGREVELVV
-4751 HDLDLND
+4751 HDLDLSD
-4758 TGDYTCVCGD
+4758 SGEYSCVCGD
-4768 KTTTATLTV
+4768 RTSTAALTV
-4777 HALPPEFKKG
+4777 HALPPEFKRE

-4795 SGTAALHCELT
+4795 NGAAALQCELT
-4806 KPAVVKWMKGQE
+4806 KPAEVEWKKGQE
-4818 VLKPSSKYKMSQDGA
+4818 VLKESSKYEMSQDGA
-4833 VAKLIIHELD
+4833 VAKLIIHELEE
-4843 VEDTGDYTCVCGD
+4843 EDAGLYICVCGD

-4865 NALPALFKQELQ
+4865 TALPALFKQELQ

-4902 RKGDITLYP
+4902 RKGDVTLYP

-4919 QGSTAELVIYDLEL
+4919 QGCAAELVIYDLEL
-4933 DDSGRYTCDSGHQQT
+4933 DDSGIYTCDSGHQRT
-4948 TAVVTVHALPV
+4948 TAVVAVHALPV
-4959 TFKQPLQNKE
+4959 TFKQPLQNQE

-4982 SKPNAAVE
+4982 SKPSAAVE

-5005 MRQREC
+5005 MRQKGC

-5027 YSCDTGDQETKA
+5027 YSCDLGDQETRA
-5039 SLNVK
+5039 ALSVT
-5044 ALPVLFKKE
+5044 ALPVLFQKQ
-5053 LKDKEAEEGA
+5053 LKDEEAEEGA
-5063 AVKFQC
+5063 VVKFWC
-5069 ELTKDNATVEWRK
+5069 ELTKDNAAVEWRK
-5082 GTMELFA
+5082 GTMELFP

-5106 HNIEP
+5106 HNVEP

-5125 STAVLRVNAIKPRL
+5125 STAVLRVNAIKPQL
-5139 KQQLKNEEVEVGGTA
+5139 KQQLRNEEVEVGGTA

-5168 WRKDGVVLHSSSKY
+5168 WRKDGVLLHSSSKY

-5189 LRELRVHRLE
+5189 LRELRVHHLE
-5199 PSDAGEYSCKAGD
+5199 PGDAGEYSCKAGD
-5212 ETSSAKLTVKEPDV
+5212 QTSSAKLTVKEPDV
-5226 TIVSGLKDMVVFE
+5226 TIVSGLKDMVVSE

-5250 HENARDVEWKLQD
+5250 HEHARDVEWKLQD

-5276 EKGKIHT
+5276 EKGKMHT

-5291 QDIGTIAF
+5291 QDIGTITF
-5299 RVGPHTS
+5299 RVGAHTS
-5306 TAELTVKVPPPVF
+5306 TAELTVKA
-5319 KEKLQSTELQEEET
+5319 S
-5333 AILRCEVSQ
+5333 
-5342 PNAAVEW
+5342 
-5349 KKGTQVISPSSKYEI
+5349 
-5364 RQEGTIH
+5364 
-5371 TLKIYH
+5371 
-5377 LKPEDSGKY
+5377 
-5386 TCDNG
+5386 
-5391 NEQTTA
+5391 
-5397 TLTVKAL
+5397 
-5404 PVTFTKPLQNQQA
+5404 PVTFTQPLQNQQA
-5417 EEGGTI
+5417 EEGGTV
-5423 TLSCEISNSNAT
+5423 TLSCEVSKSNTT
-5435 VQWKKAGKVLRPSDK
+5435 VQWKKAGTVLRPSDK
-5450 YKMHQAGSVA
+5450 YKMRQAGPVA
-5460 ELTIRNLSEADA
+5460 ELTIHNLSEADA
-5472 GEYTCNAGDQQT
+5472 GEYTCDTGDQQT
-5484 TAAVIVKE
+5484 TAAVSLKE
-5492 PAAAI
+5492 PAATI
-5497 VETLKDVTSH
+5497 VERLKDIATY

-5515 CRLSRETTQDAQ
+5515 CRLSRETAQDAQ

-5545 QGTRHTLILRKVTL
+5545 QGTRHSLILRKVTL
-5559 EDCGPISFKVGQHTS
+5559 EDCGSITFKVGQHSS
-5574 AAQLTV
+5574 AAQLKV
-5580 QAAPVSFV
+5580 EAAPVTFV
-5588 KALHSLELQ
+5588 KELHNLELQ

-5618 KGTSVIRSSQ
+5618 KGTSVIRSSHKCSVQ
-5628 KYSIKQEGNVHTLV
+5628 HEGKVHTLV
-5642 IHDVNRPDS
+5642 IRDLNRADA

-5656 HTADGKTT
+5656 HTAAGKTT
-5664 ARLEVKALPV
+5664 ARLEVKGLPV

-5686 EGGTAML
+5686 EGRTAVL
-5693 HCELTK
+5693 HCELTQ
-5699 PNAPVEWRKGDT
+5699 PHARVQWRKGDA
-5711 VLQPSDKYEIR
+5711 VLQPGDKYEIR
-5722 HEGTHVEL
+5722 QEGTRVEL
-5730 FIYDA
+5730 LIYEA
-5735 EAQDAGDY
+5735 EAQDAGEY

-5766 EELKNVESEEGGTA
+5766 KELKNVEAEEGGTA

-5803 PSDKYEMK
+5803 PSDKHEVK
-5811 LKGSI
+5811 LKGS
-5816 VELIIHG
+5816 VAELIIHG

-5856 GLKNTDVFVGESATF
+5856 GLRSTDVFVGESATF

-5884 WWLDGSPL
+5884 WWLDGTPL
-5892 HNNFVTEISQQD
+5892 HNNLVTEISEQD
-5904 GMIHTL
+5904 GRIHTL

-5951 ITVDEDGTA
+5951 ITVDEDGPA

-5984 GQRVIIDQDWNVSIL
+5984 GQRVIIDQDWNVSML
-5999 KIKPTVPE
+5999 KINPTVPE

-6022 AALDVQAKN
+6022 ATLDVQAKN

-6056 PECYNYNWLIDDEP
+6056 PETYNYNWLIDDEP

-6085 RRHLLL
+6085 LRHILL
-6091 LKNLTPQDSCRVTFT
+6091 LKNLTPQDSCRVTFM
-6106 CSDAMTSAFLT
+6106 CSDAVTSAFLT
-6117 VKGWRLQILQPLTDV
+6117 VKGWRLQFLQPLTDV
-6132 EVSPGEKA
+6132 EVSLGEKA

-6145 LSEAVPIS
+6145 LSEAVPIN

-6159 NDIEIQSDEDWE
+6159 NDIEIQSGEDWE

-6177 KYKLILKKAQP
+6177 KYKLILKKAQL

-6198 REAIAS
+6198 REAISS
-6204 AKLSVIAHPDP
+6204 AKLSVI
-6215 PEEPEV
+6215 
-6221 LSKNSHSV
+6221 
-6229 TLSWYKPLSDG
+6229 
-6240 GCDILGYNVERKIPG
+6240 
-6255 IGWQSCSKAIIQNTE
+6255 
-6270 FVVDDL
+6270 
-6276 TPGEP
+6276 
-6281 YRFRVSAINKV
+6281 
-6292 GASEPVHFPQ
+6292 
-6302 MVRLEPPV
+6302 EPPV
-6310 TVTHP
+6310 TVTQP
-6315 LVGGSVSEGE
+6315 LVGGSVSEGGT
-6325 VARLECQLSSETEKR
+6325 ARLECTLSSETKEK
-6340 VTWFKGKEQIQAG
+6340 VTWFKGKEQIKAG
-6353 GRYEILSDGKKQ
+6353 GRYEIRSDGTKQ
-6365 ILIIHAFKP
+6365 ILIIRGFKP
-6374 EDQDTYTCMVSP
+6374 EDQDSYTCMASP

-6392 SLCLEVPTVTML
+6392 SLCLEVPTVSML
-6404 KEIAQEAPSAS
+6404 KEIAREVPPAS
-6415 QTEEL
+6415 QPEEL

-6464 PEEDEKLQKLKK
+6464 PEEEEKLQKLRK

-6502 FSFTSSDDESRA
+6502 LSFTSSDDESRA
-6514 GTPSLVNYLKKAGKA
+6514 GTPSLVNYLKKAEKK
-6529 SVSVTSKVQ
+6529 SISVTSKVQ
-6538 SIPTGKLWKQWEK
+6538 STSTGKLWKQWET
-6551 SSVETVV
+6551 STVETTV
-6558 AAPAAKPAEPEVPDL
+6558 ATTAAQPAEPELPDL

-6629 KTDMKVRW
+6629 KTDMNVRW
-6637 LKDGEELSDGRYYH
+6637 LKDGKELSDGRYYH
-6651 IDNYSDGTCSLIIT
+6651 IDNYSDGTCSLIIA
-6665 GLDSKDAGKYT
+6665 GLDRKDAGKYT

-6684 KVSHSAKVVIGAQ
+6684 KVSHSAKVVVGTQEAQ
-6697 EPQVLQKEKQ
+6697 ALPKEKQ
-6707 VKQSTDSETESS
+6707 SKQSTDSETESS

-6733 RLHRLFKA
+6733 RLHRLFRA

-6751 EELFVSADEGDIEV
+6751 EELFVSADEGDIDV

-6770 YREDDQYIYIKFEIL
+6770 YREDDQYIYIKFEIM
-6785 SEAKTAA
+6785 SEAKAAA

-6818 ELRIGKAT
+6818 ELRIGKAS
-6826 PPTHGKFAPPV
+6826 PPTLGKFAPPV
-6837 VRPPPPLLTSDTAP
+6837 ARPPPPLLTSDTAP

-6865 YPVSFDCIVV
+6865 YPVSFDCIVI

-7031 KTDKQEF
+7031 KTDRQEF

-7048 ADAGQYSI
+7048 ADAGQYLI
-7056 FVINSAGSAFSS
+7056 FVINSAGSAYSS
-7068 ARLLVKDPDEKEEP
+7068 ARLVVQDPYEKEEP
-7082 SETDSHEQLIPPRF
+7082 SKTDSHEQLIPPRF

-7123 TITWLKEES
+7123 TITWMKEES
-7132 QEDILWIKPDTPG
+7132 REDILWIKPDTPG

-7184 ATLEVA
+7184 ANLEVA

-7210 TTLGAIHPSETGEG
+7210 TTLGTIQSSEG
-7224 DLETGRE
+7224 DLEAGRE
-7231 GVPKSPISLADVGS
+7231 GVPKSPISLSDVGS
-7245 EEFFQKLTSHISEMV
+7245 EEFFQKLTSRISEMV
-7260 SAKISQATLRVPG
+7260 SAKITQAKLRVPG
-7273 AESDDESKTP
+7273 AESDDESRTP

-7376 KKLKLSPEWGTTEAP
+7376 KKLKLSPEWVTTEIP

-7421 IQDLQFLQTHHLKFT
+7421 IQDLQFLQTHHLRYT
-7436 ETCPNVPGAVASQKS
+7436 ETCPSVPGAVASQKS
-7451 TIFRNIGDIAC
+7451 TIFRNIDDFGR
-7462 FHSSVFLQGLQKCD
+7462 FHSSVFLRSLQNCD

-7517 YKRYTDEILTNE
+7517 YKRYTDEFVTNE

-7621 APGARVAWKGH
+7621 APGARMAWKGH

-7711 EICGIQ
+7711 EILGIQ
-7717 QRISEPVWIPPD
+7717 QRISEPIWIPPD

-7758 VSWYKDGKPVEVDPH
+7758 ISWYKDGKPVEVDPH

-7793 VDSGQYM
+7793 VDTGQYM

-7830 AYFVEGEDAQF
+7830 AYLVEGEDVQF
-7841 TCTIEGAPRPQIR
+7841 TCTVEGAPRPQIR

-7863 NTSKYQTFSEPR
+7863 DTSKYQTFSEPR
-7875 SGIIV
+7875 SGIVV

-7891 GHYECELVNRLG
+7891 GHYECELMNRLG

-7925 DQAITIEVT
+7925 DQAISIEVT
-7934 EQETKVPKKTIIM
+7934 EQETKVPKKTIIIEETITTVVKSPRQRGRVSPARSPSGHSPSRSPWAEPTPEPVYVSKIRQPVHRHEQEAAPKSAAVPRLYVTEHEDM
-7947 NDFPTVSGG
+7947 QGAAARDVVVESTGEEKKPKWVEVEEIIEFKVKKSPKPTRKRGSSPAKQEKDDSGVLTFTFPSSRPKRSPEDDPNTNNSNNKLVEQSKSLPNEGLSEGDIQPLVYTTEQEGPQVSSEERNSPCGSEQLGSDSFMDYGTEGKSCPQESSADCGSDAASPLLACGG
-7956 DFRPGLASA
+7956 EPLVFSFGTAAADQHEILFSLASPEDKEEVDEVDVSWPVGEEVPEVIQDILPEEDNVIVDEPEELHA
-7965 CR
+7965 DDISTRDRKILTHNGKLLTLEDLEDYVPQEGETYRCEDQKHTAEKPCEISVLQTEINEPTIGKPVLLNLVRPVVPEPRQRFFSQYEEHVPGGVFVSASRVAGVQSVGPSNISFRVSDSRAAPPGPSFTVKPSFCTEVQRSADNGQSSFKTEVSTRTLSYGTVGEPVTLHISTEDLSQS

>member
-32 QIIGNPIPVVSW
+32 QIIGNPIPAVSW

-207 FSNPGSS
+207 SSNPGSS
-214 SHFDTSC
+214 SHFDT
-221 GKTASLLSHLQ
+221 
-232 KRREE
+232 R
-237 IRKLDVSHGAL
+237 
-248 DSTSAYSMAEGLSGI
+248 
-263 SYSLSRDYERAAG
+263 
-276 LTTKGARNATFGALT
+276 ARNATFGALT
-291 RMCSVTEGKH
+291 RTCSVTEGKH

-316 VWKKDNEVILEGRR
+316 VWKKDNEVISEGRR

-350 IDNGLYTCTASNLA
+350 VDNGLYTCTASNLA

-439 NVTTDDDA
+439 NVTADDDA

-475 KTAVFTNDTAIFCVE
+475 KTAVSINDTAIFCVE

-498 RWLKNKEEVKPS
+498 RWLKNKEEVKAS
-510 DRISITCSG
+510 DRISITRSG

-525 IRECKMEDAGEIVF
+525 IRECTMEDAGEIAF

-559 TQPPVDPLVKNKTE
+559 TQPPVDPVVKNKTE

-583 KMDRPIPID
+583 KLDRPIPID

-616 PEFTVSNLSEEA
+616 PEFTVSNLAEEA

-639 YGQSP
+639 HGQSP

-670 PGGDALFT
+670 PGGDAIFT
-678 LDLTTTCSGT
+678 IDLTKTCSGT

-710 HTLIIKNVTKNDDGA
+710 HNLIIKNVTKNDDGA
-725 EVKFVANNVE
+725 EVKFVANNVDM
-735 TSTKMR
+735 STKMR
-741 VKGAA
+741 VRGAE

-769 QAELSDTEATVK
+769 QAELSDTDATVK

-787 ELKASEKYELQTV
+787 ELQASEKYELQAV
-800 GKRHILKIR
+800 GKRHVLKIR
-809 NTAAEDA
+809 NIATEDA
-816 GVYECI
+816 GVYQCI
-822 CEGDKML
+822 CEGDKMVF
-829 YQLSVKAL
+829 QLSVK
-837 ANFINKEKSGGV
+837 EKTGGV
-849 IRAIAGKQAE
+849 IRAITGKEAE

-924 VSDEAVTFVNKPKT
+924 VSEK
-938 TPEISVSPSENLEL
+938 
-952 VCEVSA
+952 
-958 ASGAVVWK
+958 
-966 KDQTEVKQD
+966 
-975 QRTAVISQG
+975 
-984 THRKL
+984 
-989 IIKKVTQQDQG
+989 
-1000 SYTCETKDDRTTFQ
+1000 
-1014 VKVRER
+1014 
-1020 EDVFTNKDKVQKE
+1020 DVFTKKDKVQKE
-1033 VKAILTQNA
+1033 VKAVLTQNA

-1061 KLITSSKKFKVESEG
+1061 KLITSSKKFKVESDV
-1076 KSRRLVVGQV
+1076 KSRRLVVSEV

-1096 EAAGQKLTFKLVV
+1096 EAAGQKMTFKIVV
-1109 TEAEDAFINKDK
+1109 TGRRDVDK
-1121 VKKEVKA
+1121 VQKEVKA
-1128 VLSENATLSCE
+1128 ALTENATLSCE

-1172 LVVGQVEKKDAGE
+1172 LVVNQVEKKDAGE
-1185 YTCEAAGQKLT
+1185 YTCEAAGQKMT
-1196 FKIVVTEAED
+1196 FKIVVTEPEAV
-1206 AFVNKEKVQK
+1206 FTNKEKVQK

-1221 LTQNA
+1221 LT
-1226 TLSCEVAQEKTDVKW
+1226 
-1241 YKEGKLIT
+1241 
-1249 SSKKF
+1249 
-1254 KVESE
+1254 
-1259 GKSRR
+1259 
-1264 LVVGQVEK
+1264 
-1272 KDAGEYTCEAA
+1272 
-1283 GQKLTFK
+1283 
-1290 LVVTEAEDA
+1290 
-1299 FINKDKVKKEVKAV
+1299 
-1313 LSENATLSC
+1313 ENATLSC

-1357 VVGQVEKKDAGEYTC
+1357 VV
-1372 EAAGQ
+1372 
-1377 KLTFKLDVTDDV
+1377 
-1389 FEHKDKVQKEVKAVL
+1389 
-1404 KENTTLSCE
+1404 
-1413 VAQEK
+1413 
-1418 TDVKWYKEGKLITS
+1418 
-1432 SKKFKVESEGKSRR
+1432 SE
-1446 LVVGQVEKKDAG
+1446 VEKKDAG

-1474 ITEAED
+1474 VTGRREILSVLFPIMINCCLQHILSLYALCSFILCHSTKLIVVSRILHLVMNTLDRMTVPLHFKLFPTVEAED

-1490 EVKAALTQNATL
+1490 EVQAVTKDNATL

-1517 EGKLITSSKKFKV
+1517 EGKPITSSKKFKV
-1530 ESEGKSRRLVVGQV
+1530 ESEGKSRRLVVSEV

-1564 LVVTE
+1564 IDVTGLQINGQ
-1569 AEDAFINKDKVKKE
+1569 ALSQMILFFHRFFILCYLTDDMFEHKDKVQKE
-1583 VKAVLSENATLSC
+1583 VKAALTENATLSC

-1625 GKSRRLVVGQVEKKD
+1625 GKSRRLVVNQVEKKD

-1655 KLVIT
+1655 KIVVTGSVPGTVLRQLHTVKSSGISLHCGNGEWGNGEWGKEGSDCT
-1660 EPEVVFTNKDKVQK
+1660 SPSLRVGASGTTLRCMAQLIFLSPLLPPEPEAVFTNKEKVQKEVKAALTENATLSCEVAQEKTDVKWYKEGKLITLSKKFKVESEGKSRRLVVSEVEKKDAGEYTCEAAGQKLTFKVHVTEDGFINKDKVQK
-1674 EVKAVLKENTT
+1674 EVKAALTENAALSCEVAQEKTNVKWYKEGKLITSSKKFKVESEGKSRRLVVNQVEKKDAGEYTCEAAGQKMNFKIHVTGKRRHFASTKIFPALTGACNRVMMIHQEKVQKEVKAALTENAT

-1725 GQVEKKDAGEY
+1725 REVEKKDGGEY

-1746 FKIDVTEPKP
+1746 FKIDVTGKTD
-1756 AFINQEKVQ
+1756 IEKVQ
-1765 KEVNAVLTESAT
+1765 KEVNAVLTESAV
-1777 LSCEVAEDAT
+1777 LSCEVAQDAT
-1787 EVKWYKDGKLL
+1787 EVKWYKDGRLL
-1798 ISSRKFKIETAG
+1798 VSSRKFKIETVG
-1810 KTRRLVIEQLEKK
+1810 KTRRLVVEQLEKK
-1823 DAGEYICEAAGQKL
+1823 DAGEYVCEAAGQKL
-1837 TFKLEPTEPEAKF
+1837 TFKLEPTGECSLWRL
-1850 EKKVVQKEPLI
+1850 VQKEPLI

-1879 VVKWFKDGTEIKA
+1879 VVKWFKDGAEIKVN
-1892 SKKYEIKSEEASRT
+1892 KKYEIKSEGASRT

-1920 TCQTKNDKQEFKV
+1920 TCKTKSDKQEFKV

-1959 TCDVSHAKGKVV
+1959 TCEVSHAKGKVV
-1971 WRRNGVEIKPSRRFQ
+1971 WRRNGVEIKPSKRFQ

-2005 EGEYSCESRDDKTS
+2005 EGEYFCESRDDKSS

-2030 KFVTTL
+2030 KFVTSL

-2099 SANAEGVESRASL
+2099 SANAEGVESTANL

-2119 SFKKKLEPR
+2119 SFKKKLEAR

-2155 ILKPSEKIEIKAEGT
+2155 VLKPSEKIEIKTEGT
-2170 KHTLVVKDIT
+2170 KHILVVKDIS

-2213 QPVQVSEKGTVT
+2213 QPLEVSEKGTVT
-2225 FEVEVSHEDVEGIWQ
+2225 FEVEVSHEDVEGTWQ
-2240 KDGVRLKPS
+2240 KDGVRLKPA
-2249 PNISI
+2249 PNISM
-2254 GVLGKKHSLTLSS
+2254 GVQGKKHSLTLSS

-2287 RLTVTELP
+2287 RLTVRELP
-2295 VKISKPLAD
+2295 VKISKPLVDA
-2304 ISVTQKDK
+2304 SVTQKDK
-2312 VAFECEL
+2312 VTFECEL

-2333 ELQQSKKVGIIS
+2333 ELQQSKKVGMVS

-2365 TCEAAE
+2365 MCKAAE

-2378 KVHARDIKIVKPLED
+2378 KVHGK
-2393 VEVNEYES
+2393 
-2401 ASFVC
+2401 
-2406 EISHD
+2406 
-2411 EVQTQWYK
+2411 
-2419 NDNKMKAADNI
+2419 
-2430 RMRQDGRTYSLTY
+2430 TYSLTY
-2443 MCVQVEDAAE
+2443 TRVQVKDAAE
-2453 IKFVAEKAESRAQLT
+2453 IKFVAEKAESRAQLR

-2508 KDVEIHPSDKY
+2508 KDMEIHPSDKY
-2519 EIVSDGV
+2519 EIVSEGV

-2553 ANFFV
+2553 AHFFV
-2558 EEQSISIVKELCD
+2558 EEQSINIVKELCD

-2592 PPKWSLRGEVLQAGR
+2592 PPKWYLRGEVLQAGR
-2607 NIIMQQESTIHRL
+2607 NIIMQQEGTIHRL
-2620 IILKTSADMTGTVQF
+2620 TILKTSADMTGTVQF

-2683 KWFKDHT
+2683 KWFKGHT

-2702 EQHSAE
+2702 EKHSAE

-2735 TVEARNVEVLKHL
+2735 TVEARNVEVIKHL

-2789 RNVGNCYMLT
+2789 KNAGNCYTLT
-2799 MKHVKPEDAG
+2799 MKQVKPEDAG

-2817 VSESV
+2817 VSETAH
-2822 RLKVI
+2822 LKVI

-2855 KEKVKPVWKKDGV
+2855 KEKVKPIWKKDDV
-2868 KLTSSNKYEQIQS
+2868 VLTAGNKYEQIQS

-2889 HDLEKADAGLYT
+2889 HDLEKTDAGLYT

-2914 VQELNI
+2914 IQELNI

-2931 QEGEDCTFECILS
+2931 QEGEDCMFECILS

-2968 SNVGRKYTLN
+2968 FNMGRKYTLS
-2978 IKSVIPDDSG
+2978 IKSAIPDDSG
-2988 EVVFTARGLISKAS
+2988 EVIFTARGLISKAS

-3011 ITKQLE
+3011 VTKQLE
-3017 DKTSTAGQD
+3017 DKTAAAGQD
-3026 ISVSCELSKPDVSIR
+3026 ISLSCELSKPDVSIR

-3104 LSDLKADESGTAV
+3104 LSDLKVDESGIAV
-3117 FMCQSE
+3117 FTCQSE

-3135 AELRTS
+3135 AELRAS
-3141 RKYEITQKGQ
+3141 KKYEITQKGQ
-3151 VLQLTIKNLEKSDS
+3151 VLQLTINNLEKSDS

-3225 TPLHTNELNEI
+3225 TPLHTNELNDI
-3236 QSQPGGYHLLTLKKL
+3236 QSQPDGYHLLTLKKL

-3280 FTKELLDT
+3280 FTKELVDT

-3299 CETSKSD
+3299 CEISKSD

-3328 LGFEAKLVIHRAEER
+3328 SGFEAKLVIHRAEER

-3401 KGDTVLHASEKY
+3401 KGDTVLYASEKY

-3437 TCSTG
+3437 TCAAG
-3442 EQKTTARV
+3442 ELKTTAQV
-3450 TVNAAPVLFKQAL
+3450 KVNGRQAVPVLFKQTL
-3463 ENTEMEEGKS
+3463 ENKEMEEGKS

-3500 KHEMKQKGTVAEL
+3500 KYEMKQKGTVAEL
-3513 VIHHAEPEDAGRY
+3513 VIH
-3526 TCDTGDQQT
+3526 
-3535 TAHVKIHAVSAL
+3535 
-3547 VKELKSVEAVEGGTA
+3547 
-3562 TLRCQ
+3562 
-3567 LSREVPVEWRKG
+3567 
-3579 HTLLRPSNK
+3579 N
-3588 YRMRQEGTL
+3588 
-3597 AELLIHDLDPKDAGD
+3597 DAGD
-3612 YTCVVGNQKT
+3612 YTCVVGSQKT
-3622 TAALSVNALPIRFKK
+3622 TAALSVNGKKSEITHETLEHSLGFSVEEGSLLLMMRMSLSFVLGRASGCDPLFILRLSALPVRFKK

-3644 TESGTATLQCELSQA
+3644 TESGTATLQCELSKA
-3659 VGSVEWRKDGKVLM
+3659 GSSVE
-3673 SDSKYKMRREGRF
+3673 
-3686 VELVI
+3686 
-3691 QDLDL
+3691 
-3696 TDAGSYTCV
+3696 
-3705 CGDQKTTA
+3705 
-3713 ALRVNALPIL
+3713 
-3723 FQEEM
+3723 
-3728 SNKEATEGEA
+3728 
-3738 VTLHCKLSKSAPVE
+3738 
-3752 WRKGTKVLKPS
+3752 KGNKVLKPS

-3773 FAELMIR
+3773 FAELIIR
-3780 DLDLADAGDYSCV
+3780 DLDLTDAGDYSCV
-3793 CGDQQTTAALTVN
+3793 CGDQQTTATLTIN
-3806 VLPALFTKELADE
+3806 
-3819 EATEGKSV
+3819 
-3827 SLHCELNKAAA
+3827 
-3838 NVEWKKGFK
+3838 
-3847 TLKSSDKY
+3847 
-3855 KMKREGVIAE
+3855 
-3865 LIIQN
+3865 
-3870 LDVTDAGN
+3870 
-3878 YSCVCGDQ
+3878 
-3886 QTMAVLTVHAL
+3886 AL

-3937 LKPSDKYRMR
+3937 LKPSDKHRMR
-3947 QEDTAAELLI
+3947 QEETSAELLI
-3957 RDLEVEDTGEYTCV
+3957 RDLEVEDTGEYT
-3971 CGDQKTSAV
+3971 S
-3980 LTVHA
+3980 
-3985 LPALF
+3985 LPTLF
-3990 KKDLVNTEATENGT
+3990 KKELANMEATESGT

-4009 ELTKPTPVEWR
+4009 ELTKSTPVEWK
-4020 KGQKVL
+4020 KGQEVL
-4026 KPSEKY
+4026 KPSDKY

-4044 IHSLEEQDAG
+4044 IHNLEEQDAG

-4059 CGDKMT
+4059 CGEKT
-4065 TASLTVHAL
+4065 TSASLTVHAL
-4074 PPHFKKELKNVEA
+4074 PPHFKKELKNLEA
-4087 TENGMATFCCELN
+4087 TENGTVTLCCELN
-4100 KPAAAVEWR
+4100 KPAASVEWR
-4109 KGDRA
+4109 KGDRV
-4114 LETNDK
+4114 LEPNDK
-4120 FTMRCEGTTAE
+4120 FSIRCEGTIAE
-4131 LVIRDL
+4131 LMIRDL
-4137 DLTDAGDYTC
+4137 ELTDAGDYTC
-4147 CYGDQKTTAALK
+4147 CYGDQKTTAAVK

-4164 AHFKKEMKNEE
+4164 AHFKEEMKNEE

-4195 WKKKHKVLKLSE
+4195 WKKKHKVLKSSE

-4260 NEEATEGE
+4260 DEEATEGE

-4278 TASVEW
+4278 TAPVEW
-4284 KKGHTVLKP
+4284 KKGHRVLKP
-4293 SEKYKMRQKDVTA
+4293 SEKYKMRQKDATA

-4313 NENDA
+4313 DESDA

-4341 RIKESLKDE
+4341 RIKEGLKDE
-4350 EVTEGQAATLRCE
+4350 EVTEGRTATLRCE
-4363 LTKVAQVEWRKGSS
+4363 LTKVAQAEWRKGST
-4377 LVKVS
+4377 LLKAS
-4382 DKYKMRQEGTVMKLL
+4382 DKYKMKQEGTVVKLL
-4397 IHDVEL
+4397 VHDVEL

-4415 QETTAALIVHALP
+4415 QETTAALIVNALP
-4428 ALFKEELKDLQA
+4428 ALFKDKLKNLQA
-4440 TESQTA
+4440 MESQTA
-4446 TLRCELTKAA
+4446 TLRCALTKAA
-4456 AVSWKKGNKILRASE
+4456 SVSWKKGNKILRASE
-4471 KYVMRQDNTL
+4471 KYIMRQDDVL
-4481 AELEICDLEL
+4481 AELEIRELDLQ
-4491 KDAGDYTCMCGD
+4491 DTGDYTCVCGD
-4503 QHSTASLTV
+4503 QHTTASLTV

-4530 GTSVSLHCELS
+4530 GASVSLRCELS
-4541 KAAPVQWK
+4541 KEAPVQWK

-4557 SDKYQMRQ
+4557 SDKYQMSQ
-4565 PGTTAELVI
+4565 HGTTAELVI
-4574 HDLEV
+4574 RDLDV
-4579 KDAGDYTCVCGDQET
+4579 KDSGNYTCVCGDQKT

-4613 EEAEEGGE
+4613 KEAEEGGD
-4621 VALHCELTKA
+4621 VTLHCELTKA

-4636 RKDQRILKESE
+4636 QKDQRVLKMSK
-4647 KYKMRQEGTKAELV
+4647 KYKMRQEGTRAELV
-4661 IREIAEED
+4661 IHEIAEED

-4678 EHQTTAVLTVQAVP
+4678 EHQTTAVLTV
-4692 PFFREEMTSKEAVEG
+4692 K
-4707 GTATLHCLLSKAS
+4707 
-4720 ARVQWKKGPRVLPSD
+4720 
-4735 KKYST
+4735 
-4740 RREGCVVELVV
+4740 
-4751 HDLDLND
+4751 
-4758 TGDYTCVCGD
+4758 
-4768 KTTTATLTV
+4768 
-4777 HALPPEFKKG
+4777 ALPPEFKTD
-4787 LKDLEAVE
+4787 LKDLEAEE
-4795 SGTAALHCELT
+4795 SGTATLHCELT
-4806 KPAVVKWMKGQE
+4806 KPAVVEWKKGQE
-4818 VLKPSSKYKMSQDGA
+4818 VLKESSKYKMRHDGA

-4884 GTATLRCELTKP
+4884 GMATLRCELTKP

-4902 RKGDITLYP
+4902 RRGDITLYP

-4933 DDSGRYTCDSGHQQT
+4933 DDSGEYTCDSGHQQT
-4948 TAVVTVHALPV
+4948 TAAVTVHALPV

-4982 SKPNAAVE
+4982 SKPSAAVE
-4990 WRKGGVG
+4990 WRKGGVV

-5027 YSCDTGDQETKA
+5027 YNYICDSGDEQTMA
-5039 SLNVK
+5039 SLVVR
-5044 ALPVLFKKE
+5044 ALPVIF
-5053 LKDKEAEEGA
+5053 
-5063 AVKFQC
+5063 
-5069 ELTKDNATVEWRK
+5069 
-5082 GTMELFA
+5082 
-5089 CAKYEIKL
+5089 
-5097 SGRTAELVI
+5097 
-5106 HNIEP
+5106 
-5111 EDASDYTCDTGDQQ
+5111 
-5125 STAVLRVNAIKPRL
+5125 
-5139 KQQLKNEEVEVGGTA
+5139 
-5154 RLRCE
+5154 
-5159 ISISKAEVE
+5159 
-5168 WRKDGVVLHSSSKY
+5168 
-5182 EMWQDGT
+5182 
-5189 LRELRVHRLE
+5189 
-5199 PSDAGEYSCKAGD
+5199 
-5212 ETSSAKLTVKEPDV
+5212 
-5226 TIVSGLKDMVVFE
+5226 
-5239 GDDVTFRCQVS
+5239 
-5250 HENARDVEWKLQD
+5250 
-5263 VALQNNEMNEISV
+5263 
-5276 EKGKIHT
+5276 
-5283 LTLRKVTE
+5283 
-5291 QDIGTIAF
+5291 
-5299 RVGPHTS
+5299 
-5306 TAELTVKVPPPVF
+5306 
-5319 KEKLQSTELQEEET
+5319 
-5333 AILRCEVSQ
+5333 
-5342 PNAAVEW
+5342 
-5349 KKGTQVISPSSKYEI
+5349 TQ
-5364 RQEGTIH
+5364 
-5371 TLKIYH
+5371 
-5377 LKPEDSGKY
+5377 
-5386 TCDNG
+5386 
-5391 NEQTTA
+5391 
-5397 TLTVKAL
+5397 
-5404 PVTFTKPLQNQQA
+5404 PLQNQQA
-5417 EEGGTI
+5417 EEGGTV
-5423 TLSCEISNSNAT
+5423 TLCCEISKPNAT
-5435 VQWKKAGKVLRPSDK
+5435 VQWKKAGTVLRPSDK
-5450 YKMHQAGSVA
+5450 YKMRQSGSVA
-5460 ELTIRNLSEADA
+5460 ELMICNLREADA
-5472 GEYTCNAGDQQT
+5472 GEYMCDTGDQQT
-5484 TAAVIVKE
+5484 TAVVHVKE
-5492 PAAAI
+5492 PAATI
-5497 VETLKDVTSH
+5497 VEMLKDVTSY

-5545 QGTRHTLILRKVTL
+5545 QGTRHTLILKKVTL
-5559 EDCGPISFKVGQHTS
+5559 EDCGPVSFKVGQHTS
-5574 AAQLTV
+5574 EAQLTV
-5580 QAAPVSFV
+5580 QVPPVTFV
-5588 KALHSLELQ
+5588 KVLQNLELQ
-5597 EGGTAHLSCEVSK
+5597 EGSTAHLC
-5610 PDVPVEWK
+5610 
-5618 KGTSVIRSSQ
+5618 
-5628 KYSIKQEGNVHTLV
+5628 
-5642 IHDVNRPDS
+5642 
-5651 GEYSC
+5651 
-5656 HTADGKTT
+5656 
-5664 ARLEVKALPV
+5664 
-5674 LFKQWLKNEEVE
+5674 
-5686 EGGTAML
+5686 
-5693 HCELTK
+5693 
-5699 PNAPVEWRKGDT
+5699 
-5711 VLQPSDKYEIR
+5711 
-5722 HEGTHVEL
+5722 
-5730 FIYDA
+5730 
-5735 EAQDAGDY
+5735 
-5743 TCDSGDQQ
+5743 
-5751 TTASLQVK
+5751 
-5759 VLPVLFN
+5759 
-5766 EELKNVESEEGGTA
+5766 
-5780 VLHCEISKPDAP
+5780 
-5792 VEWRKGGVVIQ
+5792 
-5803 PSDKYEMK
+5803 
-5811 LKGSI
+5811 
-5816 VELIIHG
+5816 
-5823 VEPDD
+5823 
-5828 CGDYTCSTG
+5828 
-5837 YEITTGSVYVQEEA
+5837 
-5851 AVIVS
+5851 
-5856 GLKNTDVFVGESATF
+5856 
-5871 TCELSHPGVKNVQ
+5871 CELSHPGVKNVQ

-5892 HNNFVTEISQQD
+5892 HNNFVTEISEQD
-5904 GMIHTL
+5904 GIIHTL

-5936 LVKDPTIEVVSPMQD
+5936 LVK
-5951 ITVDEDGTA
+5951 
-5960 EFICQYS
+5960 
-5967 RPVHAIWKKNDQ
+5967 
-5979 EIHAD
+5979 
-5984 GQRVIIDQDWNVSIL
+5984 
-5999 KIKPTVPE
+5999 
-6007 DTGIYSCEAEGTKVM
+6007 
-6022 AALDVQAKN
+6022 AKN

-6056 PECYNYNWLIDDEP
+6056 PECCDYNWLIDDEP

-6091 LKNLTPQDSCRVTFT
+6091 LKNLTLQDSCRVTFT
-6106 CSDAMTSAFLT
+6106 CSDAVTSAFLT
-6117 VKGWRLQILQPLTDV
+6117 VKGWRLKILQPLTDV
-6132 EVSPGEKA
+6132 EVSLGEKA

-6145 LSEAVPIS
+6145 LSEAVPIN
-6153 EVAWYS
+6153 EVTWYI
-6159 NDIEIQSDEDWE
+6159 NDMEIQSDEDWE

-6177 KYKLILKKAQP
+6177 KYKLILRKAQP

-6198 REAIAS
+6198 REIIAS

-6240 GCDILGYNVERKIPG
+6240 GCDILGYKVERKIPG
-6255 IGWQSCSKAIIQNTE
+6255 IGWQSCSKGIIPNTE
-6270 FVVDDL
+6270 FIVDDL

-6281 YRFRVSAINKV
+6281 YRFRVSALNKV

-6302 MVRLEPPV
+6302 MVQLGEKGEMPPRR
-6310 TVTHP
+6310 TASCCRP
-6315 LVGGSVSEGE
+6315 VSHGDM
-6325 VARLECQLSSETEKR
+6325 ARLECKLSSEIKES
-6340 VTWFKGKEQIQAG
+6340 VTWLKGKEQIHAG
-6353 GRYEILSDGKKQ
+6353 GRYEIISDGKKQ

-6386 EVKSVA
+6386 EVKSV
-6392 SLCLEVPTVTML
+6392 
-6404 KEIAQEAPSAS
+6404 
-6415 QTEEL
+6415 L
-6420 VDGHV
+6420 VDGHD
-6425 QPSLPPEAAQE
+6425 QPRLPPEAAQE

-6464 PEEDEKLQKLKK
+6464 PEEDERLQKLKK

-6502 FSFTSSDDESRA
+6502 LSFTSSDDESRA
-6514 GTPSLVNYLKKAGKA
+6514 GTPSLVNYLKKAGKK
-6529 SVSVTSKVQ
+6529 SVSVTTKVQ
-6538 SIPTGKLWKQWEK
+6538 SVSTGKLWKQWEK

-6558 AAPAAKPAEPEVPDL
+6558 AAPAAKPAEPEITDL

-6600 QECPVFTETFK
+6600 QECPVFTETFR
-6611 DFSGEPGS
+6611 DFCGEPGS
-6619 TLHLECVAHS
+6619 TLHLECMAHS

-6665 GLDSKDAGKYT
+6665 GLDRKDAGKYT
-6676 CEASNKFG
+6676 CEVSNKFG
-6684 KVSHSAKVVIGAQ
+6684 KVSHSAKVQI
-6697 EPQVLQKEKQ
+6697 
-6707 VKQSTDSETESS
+6707 KQSTDSETESS

-6733 RLHRLFKA
+6733 RLHRLFRA

-6751 EELFVSADEGDIEV
+6751 EELFVSADEGDIDV

-6837 VRPPPPLLTSDTAP
+6837 MRPPPPLLTSDTAP

-6985 FDELH
+6985 LDELH

-6997 ASLAKFHLKVKGYP
+6997 APLAKFHLKVKGYP
-7011 QPRLYWF
+7011 EPRLYWF

-7031 KTDKQEF
+7031 KIDKREL
-7038 HSLEIRDVTK
+7038 HSLEILNVTK
-7048 ADAGQYSI
+7048 SDAGQYSI
-7056 FVINSAGSAFSS
+7056 FLINSAGSAYSS
-7068 ARLLVKDPDEKEEP
+7068 ARLVVKGNTDPDEKEEP
-7082 SETDSHEQLIPPRF
+7082 ETDSHEQLIPPRF

-7190 DVKEA
+7190 D
-7195 EVLTQERVMVSEAIM
+7195 ERVMVSE
-7210 TTLGAIHPSETGEG
+7210 TFLLLFPG
-7224 DLETGRE
+7224 DLEAGRE
-7231 GVPKSPISLADVGS
+7231 GVPKTPISLADVGT

-7273 AESDDESKTP
+7273 AESDEESKTP

-7376 KKLKLSPEWGTTEAP
+7376 KKLKLSPEWGSTEVP

-7421 IQDLQFLQTHHLKFT
+7421 IQDLQFLQTHHLKYT
-7436 ETCPNVPGAVASQKS
+7436 EVCPNVPGAVASQKS
-7451 TIFRNIGDIAC
+7451 TIFRNIDDIAR
-7462 FHSSVFLQGLQKCD
+7462 FHSSVFLRGLQKCD

-7489 AEFNKYIQYLVGR
+7489 AEFDKYIQYLVGR

-7529 DPSQPLIP
+7529 DPSHPLIP

-7574 EQAYAVVSAL
+7574 EQAYAIVSAL

-7621 APGARVAWKGH
+7621 APGARMAWKGH

-7664 MKLNNIDVNDL
+7664 MKLNNIDVNDI

-7689 EDLVRKYLLQARTV
+7689 EDSVRKYLLQARTV

-7717 QRISEPVWIPPD
+7717 QRISQPPTAY

-7841 TCTIEGAPRPQIR
+7841 TCTIEGAPRPQVR

-7863 NTSKYQTFSEPR
+7863 DTSKYQTFSEPR
-7875 SGIIV
+7875 SGILV

-7891 GHYECELVNRLG
+7891 GHYECEV
-7903 SAKSG
+7903 
-7908 AELYHH
+7908 
-7914 SAAALTQERRG
+7914 
-7925 DQAITIEVT
+7925 IT
-7934 EQETKVPKKTIIM
+7934 EQETKVPKKTIIIEETITTVVKSPRQRGRVSPARSSSGHSPSRSPRAEPTPEPVYVSKIRQPVHRHEQEATSKSAVPVLYITEPE
-7947 NDFPTVSGG
+7947 NRQGAAAREITETKTEEQKPKWVEVEEIIEFKVKKSPKPARKRGSSPAKQEKDDSGVLTFTFPSSRPRHSPDDDPNTNNSNNKLVEQSKSSLPKDNLSEVDIQPLVYATDQEGPQVSSEDRSSPYTSWPVEEGVPEVVPDVLPEEDNVIIVEEPEELQTEDISTRDRKILTHNGKVLTLEDLEDYVPEEGETYGCDDQNQTADKPCEISVLQTEINEPTIGKPVLLNLGRPVVSKPRQRFFMTPGVHAATAAASPGPSFTVKPS
-7956 DFRPGLASA
+7956 FCTEVQLSA
-7965 CR
+7965 DNGQSSFKTEVSTRTLSYGTVGEPVTLHISTEDLSQS

>member
-1 MDYSSFSGV
+1 
-10 PRFLTRPKAFMVSVG
+10 
-25 KDATLSC
+25 
-32 QIIGNPIPVVSW
+32 
-44 EKDKLPVQSGG
+44 
-55 RFKTTEDGDLYR
+55 
-67 LTIYDLSLEDS
+67 
-78 GQYICRAKNTIG
+78 
-90 EAFAAVSIKVGEETT
+90 
-105 VTESAPYFIQ
+105 
-115 KPSSIKVT
+115 
-123 LGEDAMF
+123 
-130 KCKVQGS
+130 
-137 PPLSVN
+137 
-143 WEKDGRHL
+143 
-151 RNRADA
+151 
-157 GRFQIESAGESN
+157 
-169 ALTIQCARLGDSG
+169 
-182 TYTCRAENPIGSA
+182 
-195 SASAALVVETQG
+195 
-207 FSNPGSS
+207 
-214 SHFDTSC
+214 
-221 GKTASLLSHLQ
+221 
-232 KRREE
+232 
-237 IRKLDVSHGAL
+237 
-248 DSTSAYSMAEGLSGI
+248 
-263 SYSLSRDYERAAG
+263 
-276 LTTKGARNATFGALT
+276 
-291 RMCSVTEGKH
+291 
-301 AKLSCYVT
+301 
-309 GEPKPEI
+309 
-316 VWKKDNEVILEGRR
+316 
-330 HVIYEDDQE
+330 
-339 NFVLKILFCKQ
+339 
-350 IDNGLYTCTASNLA
+350 
-364 GQTYS
+364 
-369 SVLVT
+369 
-374 VKEPSIPF
+374 
-382 KEKLKDLE
+382 
-390 VREKE
+390 
-395 SATFQC
+395 
-401 EVPVP
+401 
-406 STETAWFKEE
+406 
-416 TKLRQSKKYNIEEEG
+416 
-431 TYRRLTVQ
+431 
-439 NVTTDDDA
+439 
-447 VYICEMKE
+447 
-455 GSRTIAELS
+455 
-464 VQGNIIKKLPR
+464 
-475 KTAVFTNDTAIFCVE
+475 
-490 LDNECQNI
+490 
-498 RWLKNKEEVKPS
+498 
-510 DRISITCSG
+510 
-519 KQHTMI
+519 
-525 IRECKMEDAGEIVF
+525 
-539 LADESR
+539 
-545 TSTQFTVT
+545 
-553 TPKKPP
+553 
-559 TQPPVDPLVKNKTE
+559 
-573 TSVTLAWSPP
+573 
-583 KMDRPIPID
+583 
-592 GYVVER
+592 
-598 KKLTGFT
+598 
-605 WVRCHESHVPV
+605 
-616 PEFTVSNLSEEA
+616 
-628 DYQFRVSAVNA
+628 
-639 YGQSP
+639 
-644 YLEFP
+644 
-649 GSMHLEPVLAVKTPL
+649 
-664 TTVEAV
+664 
-670 PGGDALFT
+670 
-678 LDLTTTCSGT
+678 
-688 WYLNGKVLQE
+688 
-698 SETYII
+698 
-704 KRTQTT
+704 
-710 HTLIIKNVTKNDDGA
+710 
-725 EVKFVANNVE
+725 
-735 TSTKMR
+735 
-741 VKGAA
+741 
-746 VRFTNKSRD
+746 
-755 IEKVSARLREEAKL
+755 
-769 QAELSDTEATVK
+769 
-781 WMKDGK
+781 
-787 ELKASEKYELQTV
+787 
-800 GKRHILKIR
+800 
-809 NTAAEDA
+809 
-816 GVYECI
+816 
-822 CEGDKML
+822 
-829 YQLSVKAL
+829 
-837 ANFINKEKSGGV
+837 
-849 IRAIAGKQAE
+849 
-859 FVSETSEANIMVK
+859 
-872 WYKDGKEITASKKFT
+872 
-887 MEDKGKLHKLVASA
+887 
-901 VTKEDEG
+901 
-908 TYTCKIGDDTL
+908 
-919 IFDLK
+919 
-924 VSDEAVTFVNKPKT
+924 
-938 TPEISVSPSENLEL
+938 
-952 VCEVSA
+952 
-958 ASGAVVWK
+958 
-966 KDQTEVKQD
+966 
-975 QRTAVISQG
+975 
-984 THRKL
+984 
-989 IIKKVTQQDQG
+989 
-1000 SYTCETKDDRTTFQ
+1000 
-1014 VKVRER
+1014 
-1020 EDVFTNKDKVQKE
+1020 
-1033 VKAILTQNA
+1033 
-1042 TLSCEVAQEKTDV
+1042 
-1055 KWYKEG
+1055 
-1061 KLITSSKKFKVESEG
+1061 
-1076 KSRRLVVGQV
+1076 
-1086 EKKDAGEYTC
+1086 
-1096 EAAGQKLTFKLVV
+1096 
-1109 TEAEDAFINKDK
+1109 
-1121 VKKEVKA
+1121 
-1128 VLSENATLSCE
+1128 
-1139 VAQEKT
+1139 
-1145 DVKWYKEGKLIT
+1145 
-1157 SSKKF
+1157 
-1162 KVESEGKSRR
+1162 
-1172 LVVGQVEKKDAGE
+1172 
-1185 YTCEAAGQKLT
+1185 
-1196 FKIVVTEAED
+1196 
-1206 AFVNKEKVQK
+1206 
-1216 EVKAA
+1216 
-1221 LTQNA
+1221 
-1226 TLSCEVAQEKTDVKW
+1226 
-1241 YKEGKLIT
+1241 
-1249 SSKKF
+1249 
-1254 KVESE
+1254 
-1259 GKSRR
+1259 
-1264 LVVGQVEK
+1264 
-1272 KDAGEYTCEAA
+1272 
-1283 GQKLTFK
+1283 
-1290 LVVTEAEDA
+1290 
-1299 FINKDKVKKEVKAV
+1299 
-1313 LSENATLSC
+1313 
-1322 EVAQEKTDVK
+1322 
-1332 WYKEGKLITSSKKF
+1332 
-1346 KVESEGKSRRL
+1346 
-1357 VVGQVEKKDAGEYTC
+1357 
-1372 EAAGQ
+1372 
-1377 KLTFKLDVTDDV
+1377 
-1389 FEHKDKVQKEVKAVL
+1389 
-1404 KENTTLSCE
+1404 
-1413 VAQEK
+1413 
-1418 TDVKWYKEGKLITS
+1418 
-1432 SKKFKVESEGKSRR
+1432 
-1446 LVVGQVEKKDAG
+1446 
-1458 EYTCEAAG
+1458 
-1466 QKLTFKIV
+1466 
-1474 ITEAED
+1474 
-1480 AFVNKEKVQK
+1480 
-1490 EVKAALTQNATL
+1490 
-1502 SCEVAQEKTDVKWYK
+1502 
-1517 EGKLITSSKKFKV
+1517 
-1530 ESEGKSRRLVVGQV
+1530 
-1544 EKKDAGEYTCEAAG
+1544 
-1558 QKLTFK
+1558 
-1564 LVVTE
+1564 
-1569 AEDAFINKDKVKKE
+1569 
-1583 VKAVLSENATLSC
+1583 
-1596 EVAQEKTD
+1596 
-1604 VKWYKEGKLITS
+1604 
-1616 SKKFKVESE
+1616 
-1625 GKSRRLVVGQVEKKD
+1625 
-1640 AGEYTCEAAGQKLTF
+1640 
-1655 KLVIT
+1655 
-1660 EPEVVFTNKDKVQK
+1660 
-1674 EVKAVLKENTT
+1674 
-1685 LSCEVAQEK
+1685 
-1694 TDVKWY
+1694 
-1700 KEGKLITSS
+1700 
-1709 KKFKVESEGK
+1709 
-1719 SRRLVV
+1719 
-1725 GQVEKKDAGEY
+1725 
-1736 TCEAAGQKLT
+1736 
-1746 FKIDVTEPKP
+1746 PKP
-1756 AFINQEKVQ
+1756 AFINQEKVP
-1765 KEVNAVLTESAT
+1765 KEVNAILAESAT

-1787 EVKWYKDGKLL
+1787 EVKWYKDGRLL
-1798 ISSRKFKIETAG
+1798 VSSRKFKIETVG
-1810 KTRRLVIEQLEKK
+1810 KTRRLVVEQLEKK
-1823 DAGEYICEAAGQKL
+1823 DAGEYVCEAAGQKL
-1837 TFKLEPTEPEAKF
+1837 MFKLQPTEPVAKF

-1879 VVKWFKDGTEIKA
+1879 AVKWFKDGTEIKA
-1892 SKKYEIKSEEASRT
+1892 SKKCVIKSEGTSRT
-1906 LTVNLAE
+1906 LTVNLAD

-1920 TCQTKNDKQEFKV
+1920 TCQTKDDKQEFKV

-1944 KLEAVNAEIGGSVSL
+1944 KLEAVKAEIGGSVSL
-1959 TCDVSHAKGKVV
+1959 SCEVSHAKGKVV
-1971 WRRNGVEIKPSRRFQ
+1971 WCRNGVEIKPTKRFQ
-1986 IHEEGVKRTLT
+1986 IHEEGIKRTLT

-2005 EGEYSCESRDDKTS
+2005 EGEYSCESRDDKSS

-2030 KFVTTL
+2030 KFVTSL

-2043 GKEAVFK
+2043 GKDAVFK

-2059 VTWLRNGVKIEASK
+2059 VTWFRNGVKIEASK

-2086 TITDLTLEDAAEI
+2086 TITDLTLEDTAEI
-2099 SANAEGVESRASL
+2099 SANAEGVESTANL

-2128 TVEEKDTVTLE
+2128 TVEERETVTLE

-2155 ILKPSEKIEIKAEGT
+2155 VLKPSDKIEIKAEGT
-2170 KHTLVVKDIT
+2170 KHTLVVKDIS
-2180 FADRGFYCCESPDDK
+2180 FADRGFYCCESPDDT

-2213 QPVQVSEKGTVT
+2213 QPLKVAEKGTVT
-2225 FEVEVSHEDVEGIWQ
+2225 FEVEVSHEDVEGTWQ
-2240 KDGVRLKPS
+2240 KDGVRLKPAPS
-2249 PNISI
+2249 ISI
-2254 GVLGKKHSLTLSS
+2254 GVLGKKHTLTLSS
-2267 VTLEDAG
+2267 VALEDAG
-2274 LISFKADGIHSSG
+2274 LISFKAEGINSSG
-2287 RLTVTELP
+2287 KLTVTELP
-2295 VKISKPLAD
+2295 VRISKPLAD
-2304 ISVTQKDK
+2304 VSVTQKLK
-2312 VAFECEL
+2312 ATFECEL

-2333 ELQQSKKVGIIS
+2333 EIQQSKNVGIIS

-2365 TCEAAE
+2365 TCQVAE

-2378 KVHARDIKIVKPLED
+2378 KVHARDVKIVKPLED

-2401 ASFVC
+2401 ASFTC

-2411 EVQTQWYK
+2411 EVETQWYK
-2419 NDNKMKAADNI
+2419 NNNKLKAADNI
-2430 RMRQDGRTYSLTY
+2430 KMRQEGKTYSLTY
-2443 MCVQVEDAAE
+2443 MRVHVEDAAE

-2496 VSRANAEVRWYK
+2496 VSRANAKVRWYK
-2508 KDVEIHPSDKY
+2508 KDVEIHPSAKY

-2539 EDTYTCDAFDDKSS
+2539 EDTYTCDAFDDRSS

-2558 EEQSISIVKELCD
+2558 EEQAINIVKELCD

-2580 KFECEISIPSVK
+2580 NFECETSILSVK
-2592 PPKWSLRGEVLQAGR
+2592 PPKWFLRGEALQAGR
-2607 NIIMQQESTIHRL
+2607 NIIMQQEGTIHRL
-2620 IILKTSADMTGTVQF
+2620 TIVKTSADMTGVIQF

-2654 ITRKMEDKTALERHS
+2654 ITRKLEDKTVLERHS
-2669 VILSCDFRPSPKVV
+2669 AIMSCDFRPSPKIV
-2683 KWFKDHT
+2683 KWFKGHVL
-2690 PIEPSEKYKIKR
+2690 IEPSEKYKIKR
-2702 EQHSAE
+2702 EQYSAE

-2727 NAETEATL
+2727 IAETEATL

-2755 ESSAVFSCELSHD
+2755 DSSAVFSCELSHD

-2789 RNVGNCYMLT
+2789 KSVGKCYTLT
-2799 MKHVKPEDAG
+2799 MKQVKPEDAG

-2817 VSESV
+2817 VSETV

-2855 KEKVKPVWKKDGV
+2855 KEKVKPIWKKDGV
-2868 KLTSSNKYEQIQS
+2868 KLTSSNKYEEIQS

-2889 HDLEKADAGLYT
+2889 HDLEKTDAGLYT

-2931 QEGEDCTFECILS
+2931 HVGEDCTFECILS
-2944 HESIDDFN
+2944 HESIDEFN

-2957 SKVESGGRFKA
+2957 RKVDSGGRFKA
-2968 SNVGRKYTLN
+2968 SNMGRKYTLN
-2978 IKSVIPDDSG
+2978 IKSVIPDDAG
-2988 EVVFTARGLISKAS
+2988 EVVFTARGLTSKAS
-3002 LVVKEKPTE
+3002 LIVKEKPTE
-3011 ITKQLE
+3011 VTKQLE
-3017 DKTSTAGQD
+3017 DKTSPAGQD
-3026 ISVSCELSKPDVSIR
+3026 INLSCELSKPDVNIR

-3048 IRKSQKYDLHQ
+3048 IRKSQKYDLKQ

-3082 TEVSKTK
+3082 TEVSKTT

-3104 LSDLKADESGTAV
+3104 LSDLKVDESGTAV

-3123 KAASSVVWRKGI
+3123 RPASSVVWRKGI
-3135 AELRTS
+3135 AELRVG
-3141 RKYEITQKGQ
+3141 RKYEITQEGQ

-3165 DTYTCDIGDAQSRA
+3165 DTYSCDIGDAQSRA

-3213 VDYSKVQWFLDK
+3213 VNYSKVQWFLDK
-3225 TPLHTNELNEI
+3225 TPLHTNELNDI

-3275 EKPCI
+3275 E
-3280 FTKELLDT
+3280 
-3288 EVTEG
+3288 
-3293 EDVILH
+3293 
-3299 CETSKSD
+3299 
-3306 SPVKWCKDGKSLR
+3306 
-3319 NSSKYNISR
+3319 
-3328 LGFEAKLVIHRAEER
+3328 A
-3343 DSGRYECEAGAAKS
+3343 
-3357 SAVITVKEI
+3357 

-3382 KQVKLT
+3382 KQIKLT
-3388 CELSKPDTPVKWM
+3388 CELSKPGTPVKWM
-3401 KGDTVLHASEKY
+3401 KGDTVLYASEKY

-3426 RDVKSIDSGDY
+3426 RDVKSVDAGDY

-3442 EQKTTARV
+3442 ELKTTARV
-3450 TVNAAPVLFKQAL
+3450 KVNAVPVLFKRAL

-3473 VSLRCELTKADAT
+3473 VSLRCELTKTDAT

-3500 KHEMKQKGTVAEL
+3500 KYEMKQKGTVAEL
-3513 VIHHAEPEDAGRY
+3513 VIHNAEPEDAGRY

-3535 TAHVKIHAVSAL
+3535 TAQVKIHAVSVL
-3547 VKELKSVEAVEGGTA
+3547 FKEELKHVEAVEGGTA
-3562 TLRCQ
+3562 TLQCQ
-3567 LSREVPVEWRKG
+3567 LSREAPVEWRKG

-3588 YRMRQEGTL
+3588 YKMRQEGTVT
-3597 AELLIHDLDPKDAGD
+3597 ELLIHDLDPKDAGD

-3622 TAALSVNALPIRFKK
+3622 TAALSVNALPI
-3637 ELKNEEA
+3637 
-3644 TESGTATLQCELSQA
+3644 
-3659 VGSVEWRKDGKVLM
+3659 
-3673 SDSKYKMRREGRF
+3673 
-3686 VELVI
+3686 
-3691 QDLDL
+3691 
-3696 TDAGSYTCV
+3696 
-3705 CGDQKTTA
+3705 
-3713 ALRVNALPIL
+3713 L
-3723 FQEEM
+3723 FQEELM
-3728 SNKEATEGEA
+3728 NKEATEGQA

-3752 WRKGTKVLKPS
+3752 WRKGNMVLKSS

-3773 FAELMIR
+3773 FAELTIQ
-3780 DLDLADAGDYSCV
+3780 DLDLTDTGDYSCV

-3806 VLPALFTKELADE
+3806 VLPALFTKELTDE
-3819 EATEGKSV
+3819 EGTEGKSV

-3847 TLKSSDKY
+3847 TLKTSDKY

-3870 LDVTDAGN
+3870 LDMKDAGN

-3928 VEWKKGDKT
+3928 VEWKKGDKI

-3947 QEDTAAELLI
+3947 QEETAAELLI

-3985 LPALF
+3985 LPAQF
-3990 KKDLVNTEATENGT
+3990 KKELVSLEATENRT
-4004 AVLQC
+4004 TVLQC
-4009 ELTKPTPVEWR
+4009 ELTKPAPVEWR
-4020 KGQKVL
+4020 KGQEVL

-4044 IHSLEEQDAG
+4044 IHNLEEQDAG

-4087 TENGMATFCCELN
+4087 IENGTATFCCELN
-4100 KPAAAVEWR
+4100 KPSAAVEWK

-4114 LETNDK
+4114 LGTNDK
-4120 FTMRCEGTTAE
+4120 FTTRCEGTIAE

-4137 DLTDAGDYTC
+4137 NLTDAGDYTC
-4147 CYGDQKTTAALK
+4147 CCGDQKTTAVLK

-4164 AHFKKEMKNEE
+4164 AYFKEEMRNEE

-4184 QCELSRAASVE
+4184 LCELSRAASVE
-4195 WKKKHKVLKLSE
+4195 WKKKHKVLKSSE

-4219 LLIHAL
+4219 LLIHDL

-4234 CVCGDEKTTAALT
+4234 CVCGEEKTTAALT

-4260 NEEATEGE
+4260 DEEAEEGKA
-4268 VVTLRCELTK
+4268 VTLHCELTK
-4278 TASVEW
+4278 SASVEW

-4313 NENDA
+4313 TESDA

-4328 QSTASLAVHALPA
+4328 QSTASLAVHVLPA
-4341 RIKESLKDE
+4341 GIKESLKDE
-4350 EVTEGQAATLRCE
+4350 EVTEGQVATLRCE
-4363 LTKVAQVEWRKGSS
+4363 LTKAAPVEWRKGSS
-4377 LVKVS
+4377 LLKVS
-4382 DKYKMRQEGTVMKLL
+4382 NKYKMRQEGTVMKLL

-4428 ALFKEELKDLQA
+4428 ALFKEDLKDLQV

-4471 KYVMRQDNTL
+4471 KYIMQQDNVL
-4481 AELEICDLEL
+4481 VELEIRDLEL
-4491 KDAGDYTCMCGD
+4491 QDAGDYTCVCGD
-4503 QHSTASLTV
+4503 QHTTASLTV
-4512 NALPVVFKEELK
+4512 KALPVLFKEELK
-4524 NEEVLE
+4524 NEEVQE
-4530 GTSVSLHCELS
+4530 GASVTLHCELT
-4541 KAAPVQWK
+4541 KEAPVQWN
-4549 IGSKVLKA
+4549 IGPKVLKA
-4557 SDKYQMRQ
+4557 SEKYQMRQ
-4565 PGTTAELVI
+4565 SGTTAELVI
-4574 HDLEV
+4574 CDLEV
-4579 KDAGDYTCVCGDQET
+4579 KDAGDYTCVCGDQKT

-4604 PLFKEELKN
+4604 PLFKEELKDK
-4613 EEAEEGGE
+4613 EAEEGGE

-4636 RKDQRILKESE
+4636 LKDQRILKPSE

-4661 IREIAEED
+4661 IHEIAEED

-4692 PFFREEMTSKEAVEG
+4692 PFFQEEMTSKEAMEG
-4707 GTATLHCLLSKAS
+4707 GTATLHCELSKAC
-4720 ARVQWKKGPRVLPSD
+4720 AHVQWKKGHHALTSD
-4735 KKYST
+4735 NKYSM
-4740 RREGCVVELVV
+4740 RQEGCVVELVV
-4751 HDLDLND
+4751 HDLELND
-4758 TGDYTCVCGD
+4758 AGDYTCVCGD
-4768 KTTTATLTV
+4768 KTTTAALTV
-4777 HALPPEFKKG
+4777 HALPPEFKRA

-4795 SGTAALHCELT
+4795 NGTAALHCELT
-4806 KPAVVKWMKGQE
+4806 KPAVVEWKKGQE
-4818 VLKPSSKYKMSQDGA
+4818 LLKASSKYKMSQDGA
-4833 VAKLIIHELD
+4833 VVKLIIHELD
-4843 VEDTGDYTCVCGD
+4843 VEDAGNYTCVCGD
-4856 QQTTATLTV
+4856 QQTTATLRV

-4884 GTATLRCELTKP
+4884 GTATLKCELTKL

-4933 DDSGRYTCDSGHQQT
+4933 DDSGMYTCDSGHQQT
-4948 TAVVTVHALPV
+4948 TAVLTVHALPV
-4959 TFKQPLQNKE
+4959 TFKQPLQNKQ
-4969 SEEGSTA
+4969 SEEGSTV

-4982 SKPNAAVE
+4982 SKPSAEVE
-4990 WRKGGVG
+4990 WRKGGMG

-5039 SLNVK
+5039 ALNVK

-5053 LKDKEAEEGA
+5053 LKDEEAEEGA

-5082 GTMELFA
+5082 GTMELFP
-5089 CAKYEIKL
+5089 CAKYEMKL
-5097 SGRTAELVI
+5097 HGHTAELVI
-5106 HNIEP
+5106 HNVEP

-5125 STAVLRVNAIKPRL
+5125 STAVLRVNAIKPKL

-5189 LRELRVHRLE
+5189 LRELRVHHLE
-5199 PSDAGEYSCKAGD
+5199 PGDAGEYSCKAGD
-5212 ETSSAKLTVKEPDV
+5212 EMSSAKLTVKEPDV

-5291 QDIGTIAF
+5291 QDIGTITF
-5299 RVGPHTS
+5299 RVGHHTS
-5306 TAELTVKVPPPVF
+5306 TAELTVK
-5319 KEKLQSTELQEEET
+5319 ES
-5333 AILRCEVSQ
+5333 
-5342 PNAAVEW
+5342 AA
-5349 KKGTQVISPSSKYEI
+5349 T
-5364 RQEGTIH
+5364 
-5371 TLKIYH
+5371 
-5377 LKPEDSGKY
+5377 
-5386 TCDNG
+5386 
-5391 NEQTTA
+5391 
-5397 TLTVKAL
+5397 
-5404 PVTFTKPLQNQQA
+5404 
-5417 EEGGTI
+5417 
-5423 TLSCEISNSNAT
+5423 
-5435 VQWKKAGKVLRPSDK
+5435 
-5450 YKMHQAGSVA
+5450 
-5460 ELTIRNLSEADA
+5460 
-5472 GEYTCNAGDQQT
+5472 
-5484 TAAVIVKE
+5484 
-5492 PAAAI
+5492 I
-5497 VETLKDVTSH
+5497 VEMLKDVTSC

-5545 QGTRHTLILRKVTL
+5545 QGTRHSLILRKVTQ
-5559 EDCGPISFKVGQHTS
+5559 EDCGTISFKVGQHTS
-5574 AAQLTV
+5574 AAQLKV
-5580 QAAPVSFV
+5580 QS
-5588 KALHSLELQ
+5588 
-5597 EGGTAHLSCEVSK
+5597 
-5610 PDVPVEWK
+5610 
-5618 KGTSVIRSSQ
+5618 
-5628 KYSIKQEGNVHTLV
+5628 
-5642 IHDVNRPDS
+5642 
-5651 GEYSC
+5651 
-5656 HTADGKTT
+5656 
-5664 ARLEVKALPV
+5664 
-5674 LFKQWLKNEEVE
+5674 
-5686 EGGTAML
+5686 
-5693 HCELTK
+5693 
-5699 PNAPVEWRKGDT
+5699 
-5711 VLQPSDKYEIR
+5711 
-5722 HEGTHVEL
+5722 
-5730 FIYDA
+5730 
-5735 EAQDAGDY
+5735 
-5743 TCDSGDQQ
+5743 
-5751 TTASLQVK
+5751 
-5759 VLPVLFN
+5759 
-5766 EELKNVESEEGGTA
+5766 
-5780 VLHCEISKPDAP
+5780 
-5792 VEWRKGGVVIQ
+5792 
-5803 PSDKYEMK
+5803 
-5811 LKGSI
+5811 
-5816 VELIIHG
+5816 
-5823 VEPDD
+5823 
-5828 CGDYTCSTG
+5828 
-5837 YEITTGSVYVQEEA
+5837 
-5851 AVIVS
+5851 
-5856 GLKNTDVFVGESATF
+5856 
-5871 TCELSHPGVKNVQ
+5871 
-5884 WWLDGSPL
+5884 
-5892 HNNFVTEISQQD
+5892 
-5904 GMIHTL
+5904 
-5910 TLNDVA
+5910 
-5916 CHDSGT
+5916 
-5922 VTFRA
+5922 
-5927 GSLISSAKL
+5927 
-5936 LVKDPTIEVVSPMQD
+5936 
-5951 ITVDEDGTA
+5951 
-5960 EFICQYS
+5960 
-5967 RPVHAIWKKNDQ
+5967 
-5979 EIHAD
+5979 
-5984 GQRVIIDQDWNVSIL
+5984 
-5999 KIKPTVPE
+5999 
-6007 DTGIYSCEAEGTKVM
+6007 
-6022 AALDVQAKN
+6022 KN

-6056 PECYNYNWLIDDEP
+6056 PETYNYNWLIDDEP

-6085 RRHLLL
+6085 LRHILLM
-6091 LKNLTPQDSCRVTFT
+6091 KNLTPQDSCRVTFM
-6106 CSDAMTSAFLT
+6106 CSDAVTSAFLT
-6117 VKGWRLQILQPLTDV
+6117 VKGWRLQFLQPLMDV
-6132 EVSPGEKA
+6132 EVSLGEKA

-6145 LSEAVPIS
+6145 LSEAVPIN

-6159 NDIEIQSDEDWE
+6159 NDIEIQSGEDWE

-6177 KYKLILKKAQP
+6177 KYKLILKKAQL

-6221 LSKNSHSV
+6221 LSKSSHSV

-6255 IGWQSCSKAIIQNTE
+6255 IGWQSCSKGIIQNME
-6270 FVVDDL
+6270 FTVDGL
-6276 TPGEP
+6276 APGEP

-6302 MVRLEPPV
+6302 MVQLEPPL
-6310 TVTHP
+6310 TVTRP
-6315 LVGGSVSEGE
+6315 LVGGSVSEGG
-6325 VARLECQLSSETEKR
+6325 VAHLECTLSGETKEK
-6340 VTWFKGKEQIQAG
+6340 VTWFKGKEQIKAG

-6365 ILIIHAFKP
+6365 ILIIHGFKP
-6374 EDQDTYTCMVSP
+6374 EDQDSYTCMASP

-6392 SLCLEVPTVTML
+6392 SLSLEGITP
-6404 KEIAQEAPSAS
+6404 AS
-6415 QTEEL
+6415 QTEEM

-6425 QPSLPPEAAQE
+6425 QPRLPPEAAQE
-6436 GDLHLLWEALAKK
+6436 GDLHVLWEALAKK

-6457 LDSISEV
+6457 LDSISEL
-6464 PEEDEKLQKLKK
+6464 PEEDERLQKLRK
-6476 EEAEMSHYYSEEYST
+6476 EEAEMSHYFSEEYST

-6514 GTPSLVNYLKKAGKA
+6514 GTPSLVNYLKKAGKTSITA
-6529 SVSVTSKVQ
+6529 TSKVQ
-6538 SIPTGKLWKQWEK
+6538 SVSTSKLWKQWEK
-6551 SSVETVV
+6551 SSVET
-6558 AAPAAKPAEPEVPDL
+6558 AMTTTAAKPAEPELPDL

-6586 AAFKGYKVRKEIKQ
+6586 AAFKGYKVRKEMKQ
-6600 QECPVFTETFK
+6600 HECPVFTETFK

-6629 KTDMKVRW
+6629 KTDMNVRW

-6651 IDNYSDGTCSLIIT
+6651 IDNYSDGTCSLIIA
-6665 GLDSKDAGKYT
+6665 GLDRKDAGKYT
-6676 CEASNKFG
+6676 CEVSNKFG
-6684 KVSHSAKVVIGAQ
+6684 KASHSAKVVVGTQ
-6697 EPQVLQKEKQ
+6697 EPQVLLKEKQ
-6707 VKQSTDSETESS
+6707 AKHSTDSETESS

-6733 RLHRLFKA
+6733 RLHRLFRA

-6751 EELFVSADEGDIEV
+6751 EELFVSADEGDIDV

-6804 PVEIDILEQGPKKI
+6804 PVQIDILEQGPKKI
-6818 ELRIGKAT
+6818 ELRIGKAS
-6826 PPTHGKFAPPV
+6826 PPTLGKFALPV
-6837 VRPPPPLLTSDTAP
+6837 ARPPPPLLTSDTAP

-6865 YPVSFDCIVV
+6865 YPVSFDCIVI

-6964 EYISSR
+6964 DYISSR

-7031 KTDKQEF
+7031 KTDRQEF
-7038 HSLEIRDVTK
+7038 HSLEIRNVTK
-7048 ADAGQYSI
+7048 ADAGQYLI
-7056 FVINSAGSAFSS
+7056 FVINSAGSAYSS
-7068 ARLLVKDPDEKEEP
+7068 ARLVVKDPYEKEEP
-7082 SETDSHEQLIPPRF
+7082 SKTDSHEQLIPPRF

-7123 TITWLKEES
+7123 TITWMKEEAR
-7132 QEDILWIKPDTPG
+7132 EDILWIKPDTPG

-7152 MHHSLILL
+7152 LHHSLILL

-7184 ATLEVA
+7184 ANLEVA

-7210 TTLGAIHPSETGEG
+7210 TTLGTIHSSETREG
-7224 DLETGRE
+7224 DLEGGKE

-7245 EEFFQKLTSHISEMV
+7245 EEFFQKLTSRISEMV
-7260 SAKISQATLRVPG
+7260 SAKITQAKLRVPG

-7321 ADYVPAAPDRETITL
+7321 ADYIPAAPDRETITL

-7376 KKLKLSPEWGTTEAP
+7376 KKLKLSPEWGTTEIP

-7421 IQDLQFLQTHHLKFT
+7421 IQDLQFLQTHHLKYT

-7451 TIFRNIGDIAC
+7451 TIFRNIDDITH
-7462 FHSSVFLQGLQKCD
+7462 FHSSVFLQSLQNCD

-7517 YKRYTDEILTNE
+7517 YKRYTDEFVTNE

-7551 QYQTIIKELIRNK
+7551 QYQMIIKELIRNK

-7621 APGARVAWKGH
+7621 APGARMAWKGH

-7717 QRISEPVWIPPD
+7717 QRISEPIWIPPD

-7747 ACKVTGAPKPS
+7747 ACKVTGAPHPS
-7758 VSWYKDGKPVEVDPH
+7758 ISWYKDGKPVEVDPH

-7793 VDSGQYM
+7793 ADTGQYM

-7841 TCTIEGAPRPQIR
+7841 TCTVEGAPRPQIR

-7863 NTSKYQTFSEPR
+7863 DSSKYQTFSEPR
-7875 SGIIV
+7875 SGMLV

-7891 GHYECELVNRLG
+7891 GHYECELTNRLG

-7914 SAAALTQERRG
+7914 TAAALTQERRG

-7934 EQETKVPKKTIIM
+7934 EQETKVPKKTIIIEETITTVVKSPRQRARVSPARSSSGHSPSRSPRAEPTPEPVYVSKIRQPVHRHDQEATPKSAVPRLYVTEPEDRQGAAARDEDVIETKVEEKKPKWVEVEEIIEFKVKKSPKPARKRGSSPVKQEKDDSGVLTYTFPSSRLRHSPEDDPNTNNSNNKLVEQPKSLPTESLSEGDIQPLVYTAEQEGPQVSNEDRSSPCGSEQLE
-7947 NDFPTVSGG
+7947 NDSFMDYGTEGKSFHQEPSANYGSEVASPLLACGG
-7956 DFRPGLASA
+7956 EPMVFSFETAAADQHEIVFSLGSPEVKEEVDELDMSWPVEEGVPEVIQDILPEEDNVIVDEPEELQTDDISTRDRKILTHNGKLLTLEDLEDYVPQEGETYRCDDQKLMAEKPCEISVLQTEINEFFF
-7965 CR
+7965 

>member
-157 GRFQIESAGESN
+157 GRFQIQSAGESN

-195 SASAALVVETQG
+195 SASAALVVEAQG
-207 FSNPGSS
+207 SSNPGSS

-237 IRKLDVSHGAL
+237 IRKMDISHGGL
-248 DSTSAYSMAEGLSGI
+248 DSTSAHSYSEGLSSFG
-263 SYSLSRDYERAAG
+263 YGFSRDYERASG
-276 LTTKGARNATFGALT
+276 FTTKGARNATFGTLT
-291 RMCSVTEGKH
+291 RTCSVTEGKH

-350 IDNGLYTCTASNLA
+350 TDNGLYTCTASNLA

-382 KEKLKDLE
+382 KKKLQDLE

-475 KTAVFTNDTAIFCVE
+475 KTAVFINDTAIFCVE

-510 DRISITCSG
+510 ERISITCSG

-525 IRECKMEDAGEIVF
+525 IRECKMEDAGEVAF

-559 TQPPVDPLVKNKTE
+559 TKPPGDPVVKNKTE

-583 KMDRPIPID
+583 KTDRPIPID

-616 PEFTVSNLSEEA
+616 PEFTVSDLSEEA

-664 TTVEAV
+664 TSVEAV

-678 LDLTTTCSGT
+678 LDLTKTCSGT

-710 HTLIIKNVTKNDDGA
+710 HTLIIKNVSKNDDGA
-725 EVKFVANNVE
+725 EVKFVANNID

-755 IEKVSARLREEAKL
+755 IETVSARLREEAKL
-769 QAELSDTEATVK
+769 QAELSDAEATVK

-787 ELKASEKYELQTV
+787 ELKASEKYEFQTA
-800 GKRHILKIR
+800 GKRHVLKIR
-809 NTAAEDA
+809 NTGTEDA
-816 GVYECI
+816 GVYECV
-822 CEGDKML
+822 CEGDKMR

-837 ANFINKEKSGGV
+837 ANFINKEKTGGV
-849 IRAIAGKQAE
+849 IRATSGKQAE

-908 TYTCKIGDDTL
+908 IYTCKIGDDTL

-924 VSDEAVTFVNKPKT
+924 VSDEAVTFVNKPKM
-938 TPEISVSPSENLEL
+938 TPEISVRPSENLEL

-958 ASGAVVWK
+958 VSGAVVWK

-975 QRTAVISQG
+975 QRTTIVSQG

-1014 VKVRER
+1014 VKVRET

-1033 VKAILTQNA
+1033 VKAVLTQNA

-1096 EAAGQKLTFKLVV
+1096 EAAGQKLTFKIIV

-1128 VLSENATLSCE
+1128 ALSENATLSCE

-1196 FKIVVTEAED
+1196 FKIDVIEPEVVFT
-1206 AFVNKEKVQK
+1206 NKDKVKK

-1221 LTQNA
+1221 LSENA

-1290 LVVTEAEDA
+1290 IDVTEAEDA
-1299 FINKDKVKKEVKAV
+1299 FINKDKVKKEVKAA

-1377 KLTFKLDVTDDV
+1377 KLTFKLNVTEAEDA
-1389 FEHKDKVQKEVKAVL
+1389 FINKDKVKKEVKAAL
-1404 KENTTLSCE
+1404 SENTTLSCE

-1466 QKLTFKIV
+1466 QKLTFKI
-1474 ITEAED
+1474 I
-1480 AFVNKEKVQK
+1480 
-1490 EVKAALTQNATL
+1490 
-1502 SCEVAQEKTDVKWYK
+1502 
-1517 EGKLITSSKKFKV
+1517 I
-1530 ESEGKSRRLVVGQV
+1530 
-1544 EKKDAGEYTCEAAG
+1544 
-1558 QKLTFK
+1558 
-1564 LVVTE
+1564 TE
-1569 AEDAFINKDKVKKE
+1569 AEDAFINKDKV
-1583 VKAVLSENATLSC
+1583 
-1596 EVAQEKTD
+1596 
-1604 VKWYKEGKLITS
+1604 
-1616 SKKFKVESE
+1616 
-1625 GKSRRLVVGQVEKKD
+1625 
-1640 AGEYTCEAAGQKLTF
+1640 
-1655 KLVIT
+1655 
-1660 EPEVVFTNKDKVQK
+1660 QK
-1674 EVKAVLKENTT
+1674 EVKAALSENAT

-1756 AFINQEKVQ
+1756 AFINEEKVQ
-1765 KEVNAVLTESAT
+1765 KQVNAVLTESAT
-1777 LSCEVAEDAT
+1777 LSCEVAQEAT
-1787 EVKWYKDGKLL
+1787 EVKWYKDGRLL
-1798 ISSRKFKIETAG
+1798 VPSRKFKIETVG
-1810 KTRRLVIEQLEKK
+1810 KSRRLVVEQLEKK
-1823 DAGEYICEAAGQKL
+1823 DAGEYICEAAGQKM

-1867 ITLTTSV
+1867 ITLATSV

-1879 VVKWFKDGTEIKA
+1879 AVKWFKDGTEIKV
-1892 SKKYEIKSEEASRT
+1892 SKKYEIKSEGASRT

-1920 TCQTKNDKQEFKV
+1920 TCQTKTDKQEFKV
-1933 QVKEIPVKFAK
+1933 QVKEIPVKFTK
-1944 KLEAVNAEIGGSVSL
+1944 KLEAVNAELGGSVCLS
-1959 TCDVSHAKGKVV
+1959 CDVSHAKGKVV
-1971 WRRNGVEIKPSRRFQ
+1971 WCRNGVQIKPSKRFQ
-1986 IHEEGVKRTLT
+1986 IHEEGLKRTLT

-2005 EGEYSCESRDDKTS
+2005 EGEYSCESRDDKSS

-2030 KFVTTL
+2030 KFVTSL

-2050 CTVSPSDAV
+2050 CTISPSDAV
-2059 VTWLRNGVKIEASK
+2059 VTWFRNGVKIEASK

-2099 SANAEGVESRASL
+2099 SANAEGVESKANL

-2119 SFKKKLEPR
+2119 SFKKKLEPK
-2128 TVEEKDTVTLE
+2128 TVEERDTVTLE

-2155 ILKPSEKIEIKAEGT
+2155 VLKPSEKIEIKAEGT
-2170 KHTLVVKDIT
+2170 KHTLVVKDIS

-2213 QPVQVSEKGTVT
+2213 QPLEVSEKGTVT
-2225 FEVEVSHEDVEGIWQ
+2225 FEVEVSHEDVEGTWQ

-2249 PNISI
+2249 PNINI

-2274 LISFKADGIHSSG
+2274 LFSFKAEGIHSSG
-2287 RLTVTELP
+2287 RLTVKELP
-2295 VKISKPLAD
+2295 VRISKPLVD
-2304 ISVTQKDK
+2304 ISATQKDK
-2312 VAFECEL
+2312 VTFECEL

-2333 ELQQSKKVGIIS
+2333 ELRQSKKVGIIS

-2365 TCEAAE
+2365 KCEAAE

-2419 NDNKMKAADNI
+2419 NDNKLKAADNI
-2430 RMRQDGRTYSLTY
+2430 RMRQEGKTYSLTY
-2443 MCVQVEDAAE
+2443 TRVQVEDAAE

-2496 VSRANAEVRWYK
+2496 VSRANAKVKWYK

-2519 EIVSDGV
+2519 EIVSEGV

-2558 EEQSISIVKELCD
+2558 EEQAINIVKELCD

-2580 KFECEISIPSVK
+2580 NFACEISIPSVK
-2592 PPKWSLRGEVLQAGR
+2592 PPKWFLRGEALQAGR
-2607 NIIMQQESTIHRL
+2607 NIIMQQEGTIHRL
-2620 IILKTSADMTGTVQF
+2620 TILKTSTDMTGTVQF

-2644 NLLVRDYHIQ
+2644 NLRVRDYHIQ

-2683 KWFKDHT
+2683 KWFKGHM

-2702 EQHSAE
+2702 EEHSAE

-2789 RNVGNCYMLT
+2789 RNVGNCYTLT

-2822 RLKVI
+2822 HLKVI

-2868 KLTSSNKYEQIQS
+2868 KLTPGNKYEQIQN

-2889 HDLEKADAGLYT
+2889 HDLEKTDAGLYT

-2944 HESIDDFN
+2944 HESIGDFN

-2957 SKVESGGRFKA
+2957 NKVGSGGRFKA
-2968 SNVGRKYTLN
+2968 SNAGRKYTLSITN
-2978 IKSVIPDDSG
+2978 VIPDDSG
-2988 EVVFTARGLISKAS
+2988 EVIFTARGLTSKAS

-3011 ITKQLE
+3011 VTKQLE
-3017 DKTSTAGQD
+3017 DKTSAAGQD
-3026 ISVSCELSKPDVSIR
+3026 ISLSCELSKPDVNIR

-3089 ARITVQEKPNYFVKE
+3089 ARVTVQEKPNYFVKE
-3104 LSDLKADESGTAV
+3104 LSDLKVDENGSAV
-3117 FMCQSE
+3117 FTCQSE
-3123 KAASSVVWRKGI
+3123 KAASSVIWRKGM
-3135 AELRTS
+3135 AELRAG

-3266 KTSASLVVK
+3266 KTSASLVVE

-3280 FTKELLDT
+3280 FTKELVDT

-3328 LGFEAKLVIHRAEER
+3328 SGFEAKLVIHRAEER

-3366 PVLFKQE
+3366 PVLFKKE

-3401 KGDTVLHASEKY
+3401 KGDTVLYASEKY

-3426 RDVKSIDSGDY
+3426 RDVKSVDSGDY

-3442 EQKTTARV
+3442 ELKTTARV
-3450 TVNAAPVLFKQAL
+3450 KVKAVPVLFKQAL
-3463 ENTEMEEGKS
+3463 ENTETEEGKS
-3473 VSLRCELTKADAT
+3473 VSLRCELSKADAT
-3486 VVWKKGEATLQASA
+3486 VVWKKGEAALQASA
-3500 KHEMKQKGTVAEL
+3500 KYEMKQKGTVAEL
-3513 VIHHAEPEDAGRY
+3513 VIHNAEPEDAGRY

-3535 TAHVKIHAVSAL
+3535 TAQVKIHAVSAL
-3547 VKELKSVEAVEGGTA
+3547 IEEELKSVEAVEGGTA

-3567 LSREVPVEWRKG
+3567 LSREAPVEWRKG
-3579 HTLLRPSNK
+3579 HVPLRPSNK
-3588 YRMRQEGTL
+3588 YRMRQEGMVV
-3597 AELLIHDLDPKDAGD
+3597 ELLIHDLDPRDAGD

-3622 TAALSVNALPIRFKK
+3622 TAALSVNALPIRFKR

-3644 TESGTATLQCELSQA
+3644 TESGTATLQCELSRA
-3659 VGSVEWRKDGKVLM
+3659 GGSVEWKKDGKVLM
-3673 SDSKYKMRREGRF
+3673 PNGKYKMRREGRF
-3686 VELVI
+3686 AELVI

-3713 ALRVNALPIL
+3713 ALRVNALPVL
-3723 FQEEM
+3723 FQEELL
-3728 SNKEATEGEA
+3728 NKEATEGEA

-3752 WRKGTKVLKPS
+3752 WRKGNRVLKPS
-3763 EKYKI
+3763 AKYKI

-3773 FAELMIR
+3773 FAELVIQ

-3793 CGDQQTTAALTVN
+3793 CGNQQTAAALTVN
-3806 VLPALFTKELADE
+3806 VLPALFTKELTNK

-3827 SLHCELNKAAA
+3827 SLRCELNKAAA

-3847 TLKSSDKY
+3847 TLKPSDKY
-3855 KMKREGVIAE
+3855 KMKREGVVAE

-3870 LDVTDAGN
+3870 LDTTDAGN

-3886 QTMAVLTVHAL
+3886 QTTAVLTVHAL

-3990 KKDLVNTEATENGT
+3990 KKELVDTEATENGT

-4020 KGQKVL
+4020 KGPKVL

-4044 IHSLEEQDAG
+4044 IHSLEEQDTG

-4059 CGDKMT
+4059 CGDKTT

-4074 PPHFKKELKNVEA
+4074 PPRFRKELRNVEA
-4087 TENGMATFCCELN
+4087 TEDGTAAFCCELN
-4100 KPAAAVEWR
+4100 KPVAAVGWR

-4114 LETNDK
+4114 LEPSGK
-4120 FTMRCEGTTAE
+4120 FTMRCEGTIAE

-4137 DLTDAGDYTC
+4137 DLADAGDYTC

-4164 AHFKKEMKNEE
+4164 TRFKTELKNEE

-4195 WKKKHKVLKLSE
+4195 WKKKHKMLKPGE
-4207 KYTMRQEGTTAQ
+4207 KYTMRQEGATAQ
-4219 LLIHAL
+4219 LVIHGL

-4234 CVCGDEKTTAALT
+4234 CVCGEEKTTAVLT

-4268 VVTLRCELTK
+4268 AVTLRCELTK
-4278 TASVEW
+4278 AASVEW
-4284 KKGHTVLKP
+4284 KKGQALLKP

-4313 NENDA
+4313 NESDA

-4341 RIKESLKDE
+4341 GIKESLKDE

-4363 LTKVAQVEWRKGSS
+4363 LTKVAQVEWRKENR
-4377 LVKVS
+4377 LLKVS

-4397 IHDVEL
+4397 IQDVEL

-4415 QETTAALIVHALP
+4415 QKTTAALIVHALP

-4456 AVSWKKGNKILRASE
+4456 AVSWKKGNKILRTSE
-4471 KYVMRQDNTL
+4471 KYTMRQDNAL

-4491 KDAGDYTCMCGD
+4491 QDAGDYTCMCGD
-4503 QHSTASLTV
+4503 QHTTASLTV
-4512 NALPVVFKEELK
+4512 NALPPLFREELK
-4524 NEEVLE
+4524 
-4530 GTSVSLHCELS
+4530 
-4541 KAAPVQWK
+4541 
-4549 IGSKVLKA
+4549 
-4557 SDKYQMRQ
+4557 DR
-4565 PGTTAELVI
+4565 
-4574 HDLEV
+4574 
-4579 KDAGDYTCVCGDQET
+4579 
-4594 TATLTVHALP
+4594 
-4604 PLFKEELKN
+4604 
-4613 EEAEEGGE
+4613 EAEEGGE

-4636 RKDQRILKESE
+4636 RKDQRILKASE

-4661 IREIAEED
+4661 IREVAEED
-4669 AGDYTCVCG
+4669 AGGYTCVCG

-4692 PFFREEMTSKEAVEG
+4692 PFFQEEMTSKEAVEG
-4707 GTATLHCLLSKAS
+4707 GTATLHCELSKAP
-4720 ARVQWKKGPRVLPSD
+4720 AHVQWKKDHHVLTPD
-4735 KKYST
+4735 NKYSMRQE
-4740 RREGCVVELVV
+4740 RRVVELVV
-4751 HDLDLND
+4751 HDLDVSD
-4758 TGDYTCVCGD
+4758 TGHYTCVCGD
-4768 KTTTATLTV
+4768 KTTTAALTV
-4777 HALPPEFKKG
+4777 H
-4787 LKDLEAVE
+4787 
-4795 SGTAALHCELT
+4795 
-4806 KPAVVKWMKGQE
+4806 
-4818 VLKPSSKYKMSQDGA
+4818 
-4833 VAKLIIHELD
+4833 
-4843 VEDTGDYTCVCGD
+4843 
-4856 QQTTATLTV
+4856 
-4865 NALPALFKQELQ
+4865 
-4877 NTEAEEG
+4877 
-4884 GTATLRCELTKP
+4884 
-4896 KAPVEW
+4896 
-4902 RKGDITLYP
+4902 
-4911 GLKYEMKQ
+4911 
-4919 QGSTAELVIYDLEL
+4919 
-4933 DDSGRYTCDSGHQQT
+4933 
-4948 TAVVTVHALPV
+4948 
-4959 TFKQPLQNKE
+4959 
-4969 SEEGSTA
+4969 
-4976 TFCCEL
+4976 
-4982 SKPNAAVE
+4982 
-4990 WRKGGVG
+4990 
-4997 LQPSQKYE
+4997 
-5005 MRQREC
+5005 
-5011 LVELLI
+5011 
-5017 HNLKLEDTGE
+5017 
-5027 YSCDTGDQETKA
+5027 
-5039 SLNVK
+5039 
-5044 ALPVLFKKE
+5044 
-5053 LKDKEAEEGA
+5053 
-5063 AVKFQC
+5063 
-5069 ELTKDNATVEWRK
+5069 
-5082 GTMELFA
+5082 
-5089 CAKYEIKL
+5089 
-5097 SGRTAELVI
+5097 
-5106 HNIEP
+5106 
-5111 EDASDYTCDTGDQQ
+5111 
-5125 STAVLRVNAIKPRL
+5125 AIKPRL
-5139 KQQLKNEEVEVGGTA
+5139 TQQLKNEEVEVGGTA

-5168 WRKDGVVLHSSSKY
+5168 WRKDGAVLRPSSKY

-5189 LRELRVHRLE
+5189 IRELRVHRLE
-5199 PSDAGEYSCKAGD
+5199 PGDAGEYSCKAGD

-5291 QDIGTIAF
+5291 QDIGTITF

-5306 TAELTVKVPPPVF
+5306 TAELTVKMPPPVF
-5319 KEKLQSTELQEEET
+5319 KVKLQSTELREEET
-5333 AILRCEVSQ
+5333 AVLCCEVSQ

-5349 KKGTQVISPSSKYEI
+5349 KKGAQVIAPSSKYEI

-5417 EEGGTI
+5417 EEGGTV
-5423 TLSCEISNSNAT
+5423 TLSCEISKSNAA
-5435 VQWKKAGKVLRPSDK
+5435 VKWKKAGTVLRPSEK
-5450 YKMHQAGSVA
+5450 YKMHQTGSVA
-5460 ELTIRNLSEADA
+5460 ELTIRHLSEADG
-5472 GEYTCNAGDQQT
+5472 GEYTCDTGDQQT
-5484 TAAVIVKE
+5484 TAAVLVKE
-5492 PAAAI
+5492 PAATI
-5497 VETLKDVTSH
+5497 VETLKDVTSY

-5545 QGTRHTLILRKVTL
+5545 EGTRHTLILRKVTL

-5580 QAAPVSFV
+5580 QVAPVSFV
-5588 KALHSLELQ
+5588 KALHNLELQ
-5597 EGGTAHLSCEVSK
+5597 EGGTAHLSCEVSR

-5618 KGTSVIRSSQ
+5618 KGTSVIRSNQ
-5628 KYSIKQEGNVHTLV
+5628 KFSIKQEGKVHTLV
-5642 IHDVNRPDS
+5642 IQDLNREDS

-5656 HTADGKTT
+5656 HSADGKTT
-5664 ARLEVKALPV
+5664 AKLEVKALPV
-5674 LFKQWLKNEEVE
+5674 LFKHWLKNEEVE
-5686 EGGTAML
+5686 EGRTAVL
-5693 HCELTK
+5693 RCELTK
-5699 PNAPVEWRKGDT
+5699 PNVPVEWRKGDT
-5711 VLQPSDKYEIR
+5711 VLQPGDKYEMR
-5722 HEGTHVEL
+5722 QEGTRVEL

-5735 EAQDAGDY
+5735 DAQDVGDY

-5751 TTASLQVK
+5751 TTALLQVK

-5766 EELKNVESEEGGTA
+5766 KELKNIESEEGGTA

-5803 PSDKYEMK
+5803 PSAKYEMK
-5811 LKGSI
+5811 QKGS
-5816 VELIIHG
+5816 VAELIIHG

-5856 GLKNTDVFVGESATF
+5856 GLKDTDVFVGESATF

-5892 HNNFVTEISQQD
+5892 HNNFVTEISEQD
-5904 GMIHTL
+5904 GMVHTL

-5979 EIHAD
+5979 EIHSD
-5984 GQRVIIDQDWNVSIL
+5984 GQRVIIDQDWNVSML

-6007 DTGIYSCEAEGTKVM
+6007 DTGIYSCEAEGIKVM
-6022 AALDVQAKN
+6022 ATLDVQAKN

-6091 LKNLTPQDSCRVTFT
+6091 LKNLTPRDSCRVTFM
-6106 CSDAMTSAFLT
+6106 CSDAVTSAFLT

-6132 EVSPGEKA
+6132 EVSPGEKV

-6145 LSEAVPIS
+6145 LSEAVPVT

-6159 NDIEIQSDEDWE
+6159 NDTEIQSDEDWE

-6177 KYKLILKKAQP
+6177 TYKLILKKAQP

-6198 REAIAS
+6198 REAISS
-6204 AKLSVIAHPDP
+6204 AKLSVI
-6215 PEEPEV
+6215 
-6221 LSKNSHSV
+6221 
-6229 TLSWYKPLSDG
+6229 
-6240 GCDILGYNVERKIPG
+6240 
-6255 IGWQSCSKAIIQNTE
+6255 
-6270 FVVDDL
+6270 
-6276 TPGEP
+6276 
-6281 YRFRVSAINKV
+6281 
-6292 GASEPVHFPQ
+6292 
-6302 MVRLEPPV
+6302 EPPV
-6310 TVTHP
+6310 TVTQP

-6325 VARLECQLSSETEKR
+6325 VARLECQLSCETEEK
-6340 VTWFKGKEQIQAG
+6340 VKWFKGKEQIQAG

-6365 ILIIHAFKP
+6365 ILIIRAFKP

-6404 KEIAQEAPSAS
+6404 KEIAREASPAS
-6415 QTEEL
+6415 QPEEL

-6464 PEEDEKLQKLKK
+6464 PEEDEKLQKLRK

-6502 FSFTSSDDESRA
+6502 FSFTSSDEESRA
-6514 GTPSLVNYLKKAGKA
+6514 GTPSLVNYLKRAEKK

-6538 SIPTGKLWKQWEK
+6538 SISTGKLWKQWEK
-6551 SSVETVV
+6551 TTVETVM
-6558 AAPAAKPAEPEVPDL
+6558 AAPAAKPDEPEMPDL

-6629 KTDMKVRW
+6629 KSDMKVRW

-6665 GLDSKDAGKYT
+6665 GLERKDAGKYT

-6684 KVSHSAKVVIGAQ
+6684 KVSHSAKVVIGAE
-6697 EPQVLQKEKQ
+6697 EPQVLRKEKQ
-6707 VKQSTDSETESS
+6707 VKRSTDSETESS

-6733 RLHRLFKA
+6733 RLHRLFRA
-6741 KISTEISDVE
+6741 KISTDISDVE

-6785 SEAKTAA
+6785 SEARTAA

-6799 GALGI
+6799 GAMGI

-6826 PPTHGKFAPPV
+6826 PPAHGKFAPPV
-6837 VRPPPPLLTSDTAP
+6837 LRPPPPLLTSDTAP
-6851 MFMTELQNQEVQDG
+6851 MFITELQNQEVQDG

-6889 AIEENDHYMIN
+6889 ALEENDHYMIN

-6970 EQEESTTEEEQLPQI
+6970 EQEESATEEEQLPQI

-6997 ASLAKFHLKVKGYP
+6997 ASLAKFHLKVKAYP

-7024 KASDRIL
+7024 KSSDRIL
-7031 KTDKQEF
+7031 KTHKREF

-7048 ADAGQYSI
+7048 EDAGQYSI
-7056 FVINSAGSAFSS
+7056 FVINSAGSAYSS
-7068 ARLLVKDPDEKEEP
+7068 ARLVVKDPDEKEEP
-7082 SETDSHEQLIPPRF
+7082 SETDSREQLIPPRF
-7096 LERFTNKK
+7096 LERFTNKR

-7123 TITWLKEES
+7123 AITWMKEES
-7132 QEDILWIKPDTPG
+7132 RGDILWIKPDTPG

-7166 SGAYTCIA
+7166 SGTYTCIA

-7184 ATLEVA
+7184 ATVEVA

-7210 TTLGAIHPSETGEG
+7210 TTLGDLHPSETKEG
-7224 DLETGRE
+7224 DLEAGRA

-7245 EEFFQKLTSHISEMV
+7245 EEFFQKLTSRISEMV

-7376 KKLKLSPEWGTTEAP
+7376 KKLKLSPEWGTMEVP

-7421 IQDLQFLQTHHLKFT
+7421 IQDLQFLQSHHIKYT
-7436 ETCPNVPGAVASQKS
+7436 EICPTVPGAVASQKA
-7451 TIFRNIGDIAC
+7451 TIFRNIDDIAR
-7462 FHSSVFLQGLQKCD
+7462 FHSSIFLRGLQKCD

-7489 AEFNKYIQYLVGR
+7489 AEFDKYIQYLVGR

-7509 VSKAVQDF
+7509 VSKVVQDF

-7551 QYQTIIKELIRNK
+7551 KYQTIIKELIRNK

-7574 EQAYAVVSAL
+7574 EQAYAIVSAL

-7621 APGARVAWKGH
+7621 APGARMAWKGH

-7642 IVICKPKRDTKT
+7642 IVICKPKRDTRT

-7747 ACKVTGAPKPS
+7747 ACKVMGAPKPS

-7820 PPRFVNKVRN
+7820 PPQFVNKVRN

-7863 NTSKYQTFSEPR
+7863 DTNKYQTFSEPR
-7875 SGIIV
+7875 SGMVV

-7914 SAAALTQERRG
+7914 SAAALTQDRRG

-7934 EQETKVPKKTIIM
+7934 EQETKVPKKTIIIEETITTVVKSPRQRGRVSPARSSSGHSPSRSPRAEPTPEPVYVSKIRQPVHRHEQEATPKSAVPM
-7947 NDFPTVSGG
+7947 LFVTEPEDRQGAAARDVVVETEVEEKKPKWVEVEEIIEFKVKKSPKPARKRGSSPAKQEKDDSGVLTFTFPSSRPRRSPEDDPNTNNSNNKLVEQSKSSPNDSLSEPDIQPLVYTSEQEGPQVSNEDRSSPCGSEQLGNTSFMDHGTEGRSFPQETSAHYGSDVASPLLACGGEPLSFSFGTAAADQHQFLFSPASPEVKEEVDELDVSWPVEEEAPEVMQGVFPEQDNVVIVDEPEEPQIDDISTRERKILTHNGKVLTLEDLEDYVPEEGETYRCDDQKHKAEKPCEISVLQTEINEPTIGKPVLLNLGRPVVSKPRQTFFSQFEEHVPGG
-7956 DFRPGLASA
+7956 MFMTASRVTGVQSVGPSNISFHVSDACMAVRPGVHAATSAASPGPSFTVKPSFCTEVQRSA
-7965 CR
+7965 DNGQSSFKTEVSTRTLSYGTVGEPVTLHISTEDLSQS

>member
-1 MDYSSFSGV
+1 MDYSSLSGV

-32 QIIGNPIPVVSW
+32 QIVGNPIPVVSW

-115 KPSSIKVT
+115 KPSNIKVT

-143 WEKDGRHL
+143 WEKDGRYL
-151 RNRADA
+151 RNKADA
-157 GRFQIESAGESN
+157 GRVQIESAGESN
-169 ALTIQCARLGDSG
+169 ALTIQCAQLGDSG
-182 TYTCRAENPIGSA
+182 TYTCRAENLIGSA
-195 SASAALVVETQG
+195 SASAALVVETHG
-207 FSNPGSS
+207 SSNPGSS
-214 SHFDTSC
+214 SNLDSSC

-237 IRKLDVSHGAL
+237 IRKMDVSHGTL
-248 DSTSAYSMAEGLSGI
+248 DSASAQSYSAVEGLSSIG
-263 SYSLSRDYERAAG
+263 YSLSRDYERAAG
-276 LTTKGARNATFGALT
+276 LTKGARNATFGALT
-291 RMCSVTEGKH
+291 RVCSVTEGKH

-309 GEPKPEI
+309 GEPKPVI

-350 IDNGLYTCTASNLA
+350 TDNGLYTCTASNLA

-374 VKEPSIPF
+374 VKEPTIPF
-382 KEKLKDLE
+382 KAKLKDLE

-406 STETAWFKEE
+406 GTETAWFKEE
-416 TKLRQSKKYNIEEEG
+416 TKLQQSKKYNIEEEG

-475 KTAVFTNDTAIFCVE
+475 KTAVFINDTATFCVE
-490 LDNECQNI
+490 LDNDCQNI

-510 DRISITCSG
+510 DRISITRSG
-519 KQHTMI
+519 KQHTMT
-525 IRECKMEDAGEIVF
+525 IRECKMEDAGEIAF

-559 TQPPVDPLVKNKTE
+559 TQPPTDPVMKNKTE

-583 KMDRPIPID
+583 RMDRPIPVD
-592 GYVVER
+592 GYIVER

-605 WVRCHESHVPV
+605 WVRCHESHVPG
-616 PEFTVSNLSEEA
+616 PELTVSNLPEEA

-649 GSMHLEPVLAVKTPL
+649 GSLHLEPVLAVKNPL
-664 TTVEAV
+664 TTAEVA

-678 LDLTTTCSGT
+678 VDLTKTCSGT

-698 SETYII
+698 SETHII
-704 KRTQTT
+704 NRTHTT
-710 HTLIIKNVTKNDDGA
+710 HTLVIKNVTKKDDGA
-725 EVKFVANNVE
+725 EVKFVASDVE

-741 VKGAA
+741 VRGAA
-746 VRFTNKSRD
+746 VRFTNKTKD
-755 IEKVSARLREEAKL
+755 VEKVSTRLREEAKL

-787 ELKASEKYELQTV
+787 ELKASEKYEFQIV

-809 NTAAEDA
+809 SAAEEDA
-816 GVYECI
+816 GVYECV

-829 YQLSVKAL
+829 YQLSVKAP
-837 ANFINKEKSGGV
+837 ANFVNKEKTGGV
-849 IRAIAGKQAE
+849 VKAIAGKQAE

-872 WYKDGKEITASKKFT
+872 WYKNGKEITASKKFT
-887 MEDKGKLHKLVASA
+887 MEDKGKLHKLVASS

-919 IFDLK
+919 TFDLK

-938 TPEISVSPSENLEL
+938 TPEVSVSPSESLEL

-958 ASGAVVWK
+958 AGGAVVWR

-975 QRTAVISQG
+975 QRTTIVCQG
-984 THRKL
+984 TQRKL

-1014 VKVRER
+1014 VKVRET
-1020 EDVFTNKDKVQKE
+1020 EVVFTNKDKVKKE
-1033 VKAILTQNA
+1033 VKAALTENA
-1042 TLSCEVAQEKTDV
+1042 TLSCEVAQEKTEV
-1055 KWYKEG
+1055 KWYKDGKLITFSKKFKVESEGKSRRLVVGQVEKKDAGEYTCEAAGQKLTFRIDVTEAEDAFINKDKVKKEVKAALSENATLSCEVAQEKTEVKWYKDGKLITSSKKFKVESEGKSRCLVVGQVEKKDAGEYTCEAAGQKLTFRIDVTEAEDAFLKKEKVQKEVKAALSENATLSCEVAQEKTEVKWYKDG

-1096 EAAGQKLTFKLVV
+1096 EAAGQKLTFRIDV
-1109 TEAEDAFINKDK
+1109 TEAEDAFLKKEK
-1121 VKKEVKA
+1121 VQKEVKA
-1128 VLSENATLSCE
+1128 ALSENATLSCE

-1145 DVKWYKEGKLIT
+1145 EVKWYKDGKLIT

-1196 FKIVVTEAED
+1196 FRID
-1206 AFVNKEKVQK
+1206 
-1216 EVKAA
+1216 
-1221 LTQNA
+1221 
-1226 TLSCEVAQEKTDVKW
+1226 
-1241 YKEGKLIT
+1241 
-1249 SSKKF
+1249 
-1254 KVESE
+1254 
-1259 GKSRR
+1259 
-1264 LVVGQVEK
+1264 
-1272 KDAGEYTCEAA
+1272 
-1283 GQKLTFK
+1283 
-1290 LVVTEAEDA
+1290 VTEAEDA
-1299 FINKDKVKKEVKAV
+1299 FIKKDKVKKEVKAA
-1313 LSENATLSC
+1313 LTENATLSC
-1322 EVAQEKTDVK
+1322 EVAQEKTEVK
-1332 WYKEGKLITSSKKF
+1332 WYK
-1346 KVESEGKSRRL
+1346 
-1357 VVGQVEKKDAGEYTC
+1357 D
-1372 EAAGQ
+1372 
-1377 KLTFKLDVTDDV
+1377 
-1389 FEHKDKVQKEVKAVL
+1389 
-1404 KENTTLSCE
+1404 
-1413 VAQEK
+1413 
-1418 TDVKWYKEGKLITS
+1418 
-1432 SKKFKVESEGKSRR
+1432 
-1446 LVVGQVEKKDAG
+1446 
-1458 EYTCEAAG
+1458 
-1466 QKLTFKIV
+1466 
-1474 ITEAED
+1474 
-1480 AFVNKEKVQK
+1480 
-1490 EVKAALTQNATL
+1490 
-1502 SCEVAQEKTDVKWYK
+1502 
-1517 EGKLITSSKKFKV
+1517 
-1530 ESEGKSRRLVVGQV
+1530 
-1544 EKKDAGEYTCEAAG
+1544 
-1558 QKLTFK
+1558 
-1564 LVVTE
+1564 
-1569 AEDAFINKDKVKKE
+1569 
-1583 VKAVLSENATLSC
+1583 
-1596 EVAQEKTD
+1596 
-1604 VKWYKEGKLITS
+1604 
-1616 SKKFKVESE
+1616 
-1625 GKSRRLVVGQVEKKD
+1625 
-1640 AGEYTCEAAGQKLTF
+1640 
-1655 KLVIT
+1655 
-1660 EPEVVFTNKDKVQK
+1660 
-1674 EVKAVLKENTT
+1674 
-1685 LSCEVAQEK
+1685 
-1694 TDVKWY
+1694 
-1700 KEGKLITSS
+1700 GKLITSS

-1746 FKIDVTEPKP
+1746 FKIDVTEPEVVFTNKEKVQKDVKAALSENAMLSCEVAQEKTEVKWYKDGKLITSSKKFKVESEGKSRRLLVGQVEKKDAGEYTCEAAGQKLTFKIDVTEPEVVFTNKEKVQKEVKAALSENAMLSCEVAQEKTEVKWYKDGKLITSSKKFKVESEGKSRRLVVGQVEKKDAGEYTCEAAGQKLTFRIDVTEPKP

-1765 KEVNAVLTESAT
+1765 KEVKAVLTESAT
-1777 LSCEVAEDAT
+1777 LVCEVAQDTT

-1798 ISSRKFKIETAG
+1798 VSSRKFKIETVG
-1810 KTRRLVIEQLEKK
+1810 KSRRLVVEQLEKK

-1850 EKKVVQKEPLI
+1850 ENKVVQKEPLV

-1874 TPETA
+1874 TPETSA
-1879 VVKWFKDGTEIKA
+1879 VRWFKDGTEIKA
-1892 SKKYEIKSEEASRT
+1892 SKKCVIKSEGASRT
-1906 LTVNLAE
+1906 LTVNAAE
-1913 STDTAVY
+1913 STDSALY
-1920 TCQTKNDKQEFKV
+1920 TCQTKDDKQEFRV

-1944 KLEAVNAEIGGSVSL
+1944 KLEAVKAEIGGSVSL
-1959 TCDVSHAKGKVV
+1959 SCELSHAKGKVT
-1971 WRRNGVEIKPSRRFQ
+1971 WSRNGVEIKPSKRFQ
-1986 IHEEGVKRTLT
+1986 IREEGIKRTLT

-2005 EGEYSCESRDDKTS
+2005 EGEYSCESRDDKSS
-2019 ITITPKAPRVV
+2019 ISIVPKPPRVV
-2030 KFVTTL
+2030 KFVTSL

-2059 VTWLRNGVKIEASK
+2059 VTWLRNGAKIEASK

-2099 SANAEGVESRASL
+2099 TANAEGVESTANL

-2119 SFKKKLEPR
+2119 SFKKKLEPK
-2128 TVEEKDTVTLE
+2128 TVEERETVTLE

-2155 ILKPSEKIEIKAEGT
+2155 VLKPSDKIEIKAEGT
-2170 KHTLVVKDIT
+2170 KHTLVVKDIS

-2213 QPVQVSEKGTVT
+2213 QPQEVAEKGTVT
-2225 FEVEVSHEDVEGIWQ
+2225 FEVEVSHEDVEGTWQ
-2240 KDGVRLKPS
+2240 KDGVRLKPA
-2249 PNISI
+2249 PNISF

-2267 VTLEDAG
+2267 VALEDAG
-2274 LISFKADGIHSSG
+2274 LISFRAEGISSSG

-2295 VKISKPLAD
+2295 VRISKPLAD
-2304 ISVTQKDK
+2304 VNVTQKLK
-2312 VAFECEL
+2312 ATFECEL
-2319 SRPNVDVKWFKDGK
+2319 SKPNAYVKWFKDGK
-2333 ELQQSKKVGIIS
+2333 EIQQSKNIGIIS

-2365 TCEAAE
+2365 TCQAAE

-2411 EVQTQWYK
+2411 EVETQWYK
-2419 NDNKMKAADNI
+2419 NDNKLKTSDNI
-2430 RMRQDGRTYSLTY
+2430 KMRQDGKSYSLTY
-2443 MCVQVEDAAE
+2443 MRVHVEDAAE
-2453 IKFVAEKAESRAQLT
+2453 IRFVAEKAESRAQLT

-2481 DKIALEKHRGFLECQ
+2481 DKIALWKHRGFLECQ
-2496 VSRANAEVRWYK
+2496 VSRANAKVRWFK
-2508 KDVEIHPSDKY
+2508 KDVEIHPSEKY
-2519 EIVSDGV
+2519 EIVSEGV
-2526 YRKLIINDADYED
+2526 YRKLIINDADYGD
-2539 EDTYTCDAFDDKSS
+2539 EDTYTCDAFDDKTT

-2558 EEQSISIVKELCD
+2558 EEQAINIVKELCD

-2580 KFECEISIPSVK
+2580 NFECETSIPSVK
-2592 PPKWSLRGEVLQAGR
+2592 PAKWFLKGAALQAGR
-2607 NIIMQQESTIHRL
+2607 NVIMQQEGTIHRL
-2620 IILKTSADMTGTVQF
+2620 TIIKTSVDMTGTIQF

-2654 ITRKMEDKTALERHS
+2654 ITRKLEDKTVLERHS
-2669 VILSCDFRPSPKVV
+2669 VILSCDFRPSPKHV
-2683 KWFKDHT
+2683 KWFKGQVL
-2690 PIEPSEKYKIKR
+2690 IEPSEKYKIKR
-2702 EQHSAE
+2702 DQYSAE
-2708 LKILKVK
+2708 LKIMKVK

-2727 NAETEATL
+2727 IAETEATL
-2735 TVEARNVEVLKHL
+2735 SVEARNVEVLKHL

-2755 ESSAVFSCELSHD
+2755 DSSAVFSCELSHD

-2789 RNVGNCYMLT
+2789 KSVGKCYTLT
-2799 MKHVKPEDAG
+2799 MKQVKPEDAG

-2817 VSESV
+2817 VSETV

-2868 KLTSSNKYEQIQS
+2868 KITSSKKYEELQS
-2881 GKTLCLLI
+2881 GKTLCLII
-2889 HDLEKADAGLYT
+2889 HDLEKTDAGLYT

-2957 SKVESGGRFKA
+2957 RKVESGGRFKA
-2968 SNVGRKYTLN
+2968 SNAGRKYTLS
-2978 IKSVIPDDSG
+2978 IKNVIPDDTG
-2988 EVVFTARGLISKAS
+2988 EVIFTARGLTSKAS

-3011 ITKQLE
+3011 VTKQLE
-3017 DKTSTAGQD
+3017 DKTSPAGQD
-3026 ISVSCELSKPDVSIR
+3026 ISLSCELSKADVNIR

-3048 IRKSQKYDLHQ
+3048 IRKSQKYELQQ
-3059 EGTRAILIIH
+3059 EGTLATLIIRE
-3069 DSTVKDSGEYTCE
+3069 STVKDSGEYTCE
-3082 TEVSKTK
+3082 TETSKTT

-3104 LSDLKADESGTAV
+3104 LSDLKVNESGTAV
-3117 FMCQSE
+3117 FVCQSE
-3123 KAASSVVWRKGI
+3123 RAASSVVWRKGM
-3135 AELRTS
+3135 AELRAG

-3165 DTYTCDIGDAQSRA
+3165 DTYTCDIGDSQSRA
-3179 KLVVQGQ
+3179 KLTVQGQ

-3201 GESAMF
+3201 GESAKF

-3213 VDYSKVQWFLDK
+3213 VDYSRVQWFLDK

-3275 EKPCI
+3275 E
-3280 FTKELLDT
+3280 T
-3288 EVTEG
+3288 
-3293 EDVILH
+3293 
-3299 CETSKSD
+3299 
-3306 SPVKWCKDGKSLR
+3306 
-3319 NSSKYNISR
+3319 
-3328 LGFEAKLVIHRAEER
+3328 
-3343 DSGRYECEAGAAKS
+3343 
-3357 SAVITVKEI
+3357 

-3382 KQVKLT
+3382 KQVRLT
-3388 CELSKPDTPVKWM
+3388 CELSKPGTPVKWM
-3401 KGDTVLHASEKY
+3401 KGDTVLYASEKY
-3413 EFKQHGTVAELII
+3413 EFKQQGTVAELII
-3426 RDVKSIDSGDY
+3426 RDVKSVDAGDY
-3437 TCSTG
+3437 TCSAG
-3442 EQKTTARV
+3442 ELKTTAQV
-3450 TVNAAPVLFKQAL
+3450 KVNAVPVLFKQAL
-3463 ENTEMEEGKS
+3463 ENTDMEEGKS

-3500 KHEMKQKGTVAEL
+3500 KYEMKQKGTVAEL
-3513 VIHHAEPEDAGRY
+3513 VIHNAEPEDAGRY

-3535 TAHVKIHAVSAL
+3535 TAQVKIHA
-3547 VKELKSVEAVEGGTA
+3547 
-3562 TLRCQ
+3562 
-3567 LSREVPVEWRKG
+3567 
-3579 HTLLRPSNK
+3579 
-3588 YRMRQEGTL
+3588 
-3597 AELLIHDLDPKDAGD
+3597 
-3612 YTCVVGNQKT
+3612 
-3622 TAALSVNALPIRFKK
+3622 
-3637 ELKNEEA
+3637 
-3644 TESGTATLQCELSQA
+3644 
-3659 VGSVEWRKDGKVLM
+3659 
-3673 SDSKYKMRREGRF
+3673 
-3686 VELVI
+3686 
-3691 QDLDL
+3691 
-3696 TDAGSYTCV
+3696 
-3705 CGDQKTTA
+3705 
-3713 ALRVNALPIL
+3713 
-3723 FQEEM
+3723 
-3728 SNKEATEGEA
+3728 
-3738 VTLHCKLSKSAPVE
+3738 
-3752 WRKGTKVLKPS
+3752 
-3763 EKYKI
+3763 
-3768 EQEGP
+3768 
-3773 FAELMIR
+3773 
-3780 DLDLADAGDYSCV
+3780 
-3793 CGDQQTTAALTVN
+3793 
-3806 VLPALFTKELADE
+3806 
-3819 EATEGKSV
+3819 
-3827 SLHCELNKAAA
+3827 
-3838 NVEWKKGFK
+3838 
-3847 TLKSSDKY
+3847 
-3855 KMKREGVIAE
+3855 
-3865 LIIQN
+3865 
-3870 LDVTDAGN
+3870 
-3878 YSCVCGDQ
+3878 
-3886 QTMAVLTVHAL
+3886 
-3897 PAFFK
+3897 
-3902 EGLKNREATDGATA
+3902 
-3916 TLHCELSKVGVP
+3916 
-3928 VEWKKGDKT
+3928 
-3937 LKPSDKYRMR
+3937 
-3947 QEDTAAELLI
+3947 
-3957 RDLEVEDTGEYTCV
+3957 
-3971 CGDQKTSAV
+3971 
-3980 LTVHA
+3980 
-3985 LPALF
+3985 
-3990 KKDLVNTEATENGT
+3990 
-4004 AVLQC
+4004 
-4009 ELTKPTPVEWR
+4009 
-4020 KGQKVL
+4020 
-4026 KPSEKY
+4026 
-4032 KMRLKDTIAELT
+4032 
-4044 IHSLEEQDAG
+4044 
-4054 DYTCV
+4054 
-4059 CGDKMT
+4059 
-4065 TASLTVHAL
+4065 
-4074 PPHFKKELKNVEA
+4074 
-4087 TENGMATFCCELN
+4087 
-4100 KPAAAVEWR
+4100 
-4109 KGDRA
+4109 
-4114 LETNDK
+4114 
-4120 FTMRCEGTTAE
+4120 
-4131 LVIRDL
+4131 
-4137 DLTDAGDYTC
+4137 
-4147 CYGDQKTTAALK
+4147 
-4159 VNALP
+4159 
-4164 AHFKKEMKNEE
+4164 
-4175 ATEGGTATL
+4175 
-4184 QCELSRAASVE
+4184 
-4195 WKKKHKVLKLSE
+4195 
-4207 KYTMRQEGTTAQ
+4207 
-4219 LLIHAL
+4219 
-4225 EVKDAGEYT
+4225 
-4234 CVCGDEKTTAALT
+4234 
-4247 VHALPALFKEELR
+4247 
-4260 NEEATEGE
+4260 
-4268 VVTLRCELTK
+4268 
-4278 TASVEW
+4278 
-4284 KKGHTVLKP
+4284 
-4293 SEKYKMRQKDVTA
+4293 
-4306 ELVIHNL
+4306 
-4313 NENDA
+4313 
-4318 GDYTCVCGDK
+4318 
-4328 QSTASLAVHALPA
+4328 
-4341 RIKESLKDE
+4341 
-4350 EVTEGQAATLRCE
+4350 
-4363 LTKVAQVEWRKGSS
+4363 
-4377 LVKVS
+4377 
-4382 DKYKMRQEGTVMKLL
+4382 
-4397 IHDVEL
+4397 
-4403 KDAGEYTCVCGE
+4403 
-4415 QETTAALIVHALP
+4415 
-4428 ALFKEELKDLQA
+4428 
-4440 TESQTA
+4440 
-4446 TLRCELTKAA
+4446 
-4456 AVSWKKGNKILRASE
+4456 
-4471 KYVMRQDNTL
+4471 
-4481 AELEICDLEL
+4481 
-4491 KDAGDYTCMCGD
+4491 
-4503 QHSTASLTV
+4503 
-4512 NALPVVFKEELK
+4512 
-4524 NEEVLE
+4524 
-4530 GTSVSLHCELS
+4530 
-4541 KAAPVQWK
+4541 
-4549 IGSKVLKA
+4549 
-4557 SDKYQMRQ
+4557 
-4565 PGTTAELVI
+4565 
-4574 HDLEV
+4574 
-4579 KDAGDYTCVCGDQET
+4579 
-4594 TATLTVHALP
+4594 
-4604 PLFKEELKN
+4604 
-4613 EEAEEGGE
+4613 
-4621 VALHCELTKA
+4621 
-4631 APVEW
+4631 
-4636 RKDQRILKESE
+4636 
-4647 KYKMRQEGTKAELV
+4647 
-4661 IREIAEED
+4661 
-4669 AGDYTCVCG
+4669 
-4678 EHQTTAVLTVQAVP
+4678 
-4692 PFFREEMTSKEAVEG
+4692 
-4707 GTATLHCLLSKAS
+4707 
-4720 ARVQWKKGPRVLPSD
+4720 
-4735 KKYST
+4735 
-4740 RREGCVVELVV
+4740 
-4751 HDLDLND
+4751 
-4758 TGDYTCVCGD
+4758 
-4768 KTTTATLTV
+4768 
-4777 HALPPEFKKG
+4777 
-4787 LKDLEAVE
+4787 
-4795 SGTAALHCELT
+4795 
-4806 KPAVVKWMKGQE
+4806 
-4818 VLKPSSKYKMSQDGA
+4818 
-4833 VAKLIIHELD
+4833 
-4843 VEDTGDYTCVCGD
+4843 
-4856 QQTTATLTV
+4856 
-4865 NALPALFKQELQ
+4865 
-4877 NTEAEEG
+4877 
-4884 GTATLRCELTKP
+4884 
-4896 KAPVEW
+4896 
-4902 RKGDITLYP
+4902 
-4911 GLKYEMKQ
+4911 
-4919 QGSTAELVIYDLEL
+4919 
-4933 DDSGRYTCDSGHQQT
+4933 
-4948 TAVVTVHALPV
+4948 
-4959 TFKQPLQNKE
+4959 
-4969 SEEGSTA
+4969 
-4976 TFCCEL
+4976 
-4982 SKPNAAVE
+4982 
-4990 WRKGGVG
+4990 
-4997 LQPSQKYE
+4997 
-5005 MRQREC
+5005 
-5011 LVELLI
+5011 
-5017 HNLKLEDTGE
+5017 
-5027 YSCDTGDQETKA
+5027 
-5039 SLNVK
+5039 
-5044 ALPVLFKKE
+5044 
-5053 LKDKEAEEGA
+5053 
-5063 AVKFQC
+5063 
-5069 ELTKDNATVEWRK
+5069 
-5082 GTMELFA
+5082 
-5089 CAKYEIKL
+5089 
-5097 SGRTAELVI
+5097 
-5106 HNIEP
+5106 
-5111 EDASDYTCDTGDQQ
+5111 
-5125 STAVLRVNAIKPRL
+5125 IKPQL
-5139 KQQLKNEEVEVGGTA
+5139 KQQLRNEEVEVGGTA

-5168 WRKDGVVLHSSSKY
+5168 WRKDGVLLHSSSKY

-5189 LRELRVHRLE
+5189 LRELRVHHLE
-5199 PSDAGEYSCKAGD
+5199 PGDAGEYSCKAGD
-5212 ETSSAKLTVKEPDV
+5212 QTSSAKLIVKEPDV
-5226 TIVSGLKDMVVFE
+5226 TIVSGLRDTVVSE

-5291 QDIGTIAF
+5291 QDIGTVTF

-5306 TAELTVKVPPPVF
+5306 TAEL
-5319 KEKLQSTELQEEET
+5319 
-5333 AILRCEVSQ
+5333 R
-5342 PNAAVEW
+5342 
-5349 KKGTQVISPSSKYEI
+5349 
-5364 RQEGTIH
+5364 
-5371 TLKIYH
+5371 
-5377 LKPEDSGKY
+5377 
-5386 TCDNG
+5386 
-5391 NEQTTA
+5391 
-5397 TLTVKAL
+5397 VKAS
-5404 PVTFTKPLQNQQA
+5404 PVTFTQPLQNQQA
-5417 EEGGTI
+5417 EEGSTV
-5423 TLSCEISNSNAT
+5423 TLSCEVSKSNTT
-5435 VQWKKAGKVLRPSDK
+5435 VQWKKAGTVLRPSDK
-5450 YKMHQAGSVA
+5450 YKMRQEGSVA
-5460 ELTIRNLSEADA
+5460 ELTIHNLSEADA
-5472 GEYTCNAGDQQT
+5472 GEYTCDAGEQQT
-5484 TAAVIVKE
+5484 TAAVHLKE
-5492 PAAAI
+5492 PAATI
-5497 VETLKDVTSH
+5497 VERLKDVATY

-5515 CRLSRETTQDAQ
+5515 CRLSRETAQDAQ

-5545 QGTRHTLILRKVTL
+5545 QGTRHSLILRKVTL
-5559 EDCGPISFKVGQHTS
+5559 EDCGSICFKVGQHSS
-5574 AAQLTV
+5574 AAQLKV
-5580 QAAPVSFV
+5580 EAAPVTFV
-5588 KALHSLELQ
+5588 KALHNLELQ
-5597 EGGTAHLSCEVSK
+5597 EGGTAHLSCEVSR

-5618 KGTSVIRSSQ
+5618 KGTSVIHSSH
-5628 KYSIKQEGNVHTLV
+5628 KCSIQQEGKVHTLV
-5642 IHDVNRPDS
+5642 ICDLNRADS

-5656 HTADGKTT
+5656 HTAAGKTT
-5664 ARLEVKALPV
+5664 ARLEVKGLPV

-5686 EGGTAML
+5686 EGRTAVL
-5693 HCELTK
+5693 RCELTR
-5699 PNAPVEWRKGDT
+5699 PHARLEWRKGDT
-5711 VLQPSDKYEIR
+5711 VLQPGDKYEIR
-5722 HEGTHVEL
+5722 QEGTRAEL
-5730 FIYDA
+5730 LIYEA
-5735 EAQDAGDY
+5735 EAQDAGEY

-5766 EELKNVESEEGGTA
+5766 KELKNVETEEGGTA

-5803 PSDKYEMK
+5803 PSDKYEVQ
-5811 LKGSI
+5811 LKGS
-5816 VELIIHG
+5816 VAELIIHG

-5837 YEITTGSVYVQEEA
+5837 YEITTGSVY
-5851 AVIVS
+5851 
-5856 GLKNTDVFVGESATF
+5856 
-5871 TCELSHPGVKNVQ
+5871 
-5884 WWLDGSPL
+5884 
-5892 HNNFVTEISQQD
+5892 
-5904 GMIHTL
+5904 
-5910 TLNDVA
+5910 
-5916 CHDSGT
+5916 
-5922 VTFRA
+5922 
-5927 GSLISSAKL
+5927 
-5936 LVKDPTIEVVSPMQD
+5936 
-5951 ITVDEDGTA
+5951 
-5960 EFICQYS
+5960 
-5967 RPVHAIWKKNDQ
+5967 
-5979 EIHAD
+5979 
-5984 GQRVIIDQDWNVSIL
+5984 
-5999 KIKPTVPE
+5999 
-6007 DTGIYSCEAEGTKVM
+6007 
-6022 AALDVQAKN
+6022 VQAKN

-6056 PECYNYNWLIDDEP
+6056 PETYNYNWLIDDEP

-6085 RRHLLL
+6085 LRHILL
-6091 LKNLTPQDSCRVTFT
+6091 LKNLTPQDSCRVTFM
-6106 CSDAMTSAFLT
+6106 CSDAVTSAFLT
-6117 VKGWRLQILQPLTDV
+6117 VKGWRLQFLQPLTDV
-6132 EVSPGEKA
+6132 EVSLGQKA

-6145 LSEAVPIS
+6145 LSEAVPVN
-6153 EVAWYS
+6153 EVSWYS
-6159 NDIEIQSDEDWE
+6159 NDTEIQSGEDWE

-6177 KYKLILKKAQP
+6177 KYKLILKKAQL

-6198 REAIAS
+6198 REAISS
-6204 AKLSVIAHPDP
+6204 AKLSVIALPEP

-6221 LSKNSHSV
+6221 LSQSSHSV
-6229 TLSWYKPLSDG
+6229 TLSWHKPLGDG
-6240 GCDILGYNVERKIPG
+6240 SQDILGYKVERKIAG
-6255 IGWQSCSKAIIQNTE
+6255 VGWQSCSEGLIQNTE
-6270 FVVDDL
+6270 LTVDGL
-6276 TPGEP
+6276 APGEP
-6281 YRFRVSAINKV
+6281 YRFRVSAINKA
-6292 GASEPVHFPQ
+6292 GASEAVHFPQ

-6310 TVTHP
+6310 TVTQP
-6315 LVGGSVSEGE
+6315 LMGGSVSEGG
-6325 VARLECQLSSETEKR
+6325 VARLECTLSSKTQEK
-6340 VTWFKGKEQIQAG
+6340 VTWFKGKEQIKAG
-6353 GRYEILSDGKKQ
+6353 GRYEILSDGTKQ
-6365 ILIIHAFKP
+6365 ILIIHGFKP
-6374 EDQDTYTCMVSP
+6374 EDQDSYTCMASP

-6392 SLCLEVPTVTML
+6392 SLCLEVPTVSML
-6404 KEIAQEAPSAS
+6404 KEIAREAPPAS
-6415 QTEEL
+6415 RAEEL
-6420 VDGHV
+6420 VDGHI

-6464 PEEDEKLQKLKK
+6464 PEEDEKLQKLRK

-6514 GTPSLVNYLKKAGKA
+6514 GTPSLVNYLKKAGKK
-6529 SVSVTSKVQ
+6529 SISVTSKVQ
-6538 SIPTGKLWKQWEK
+6538 STSTEKLWKQWET
-6551 SSVETVV
+6551 STVETTV
-6558 AAPAAKPAEPEVPDL
+6558 ATTAAQPAEPELPDL
-6573 DDPSMNKAAVKIQ
+6573 NDPSMNKAAVKIQ

-6629 KTDMKVRW
+6629 KTDMNVRW
-6637 LKDGEELSDGRYYH
+6637 LKDGKELSDGRYYH
-6651 IDNYSDGTCSLIIT
+6651 IDSYSDGTCSLIIA
-6665 GLDSKDAGKYT
+6665 GLDRKDAGKYT

-6684 KVSHSAKVVIGAQ
+6684 KVSHSAKVVVGTQ
-6697 EPQVLQKEKQ
+6697 EPQVLPKEKRS
-6707 VKQSTDSETESS
+6707 KQSTDSETESS

-6733 RLHRLFKA
+6733 RLHRLFRA

-6751 EELFVSADEGDIEV
+6751 EELFVSADEGDIDV

-6770 YREDDQYIYIKFEIL
+6770 YREDDQYIYIKFEIM
-6785 SEAKTAA
+6785 SEAKSAA

-6804 PVEIDILEQGPKKI
+6804 PVEISILEQGPKKI
-6818 ELRIGKAT
+6818 ELRIGKAS
-6826 PPTHGKFAPPV
+6826 PPTFGKFAPPV
-6837 VRPPPPLLTSDTAP
+6837 ARPPPPLLTSDTAP

-6865 YPVSFDCIVV
+6865 YPVSFDCIVI

-6920 VYRCLAENNMG
+6920 VYRCLAENSMG

-7031 KTDKQEF
+7031 KTDRQEF

-7048 ADAGQYSI
+7048 ADAGQYLI
-7056 FVINSAGSAFSS
+7056 FVINSAGSAYSS
-7068 ARLLVKDPDEKEEP
+7068 ARLVVKDPYEKEEP
-7082 SETDSHEQLIPPRF
+7082 SKTDSHEQLIPPRF

-7123 TITWLKEES
+7123 TITWMKEES
-7132 QEDILWIKPDTPG
+7132 REDILWIKPDTPG

-7174 TNKAGQSICT
+7174 TNQAGQSICT
-7184 ATLEVA
+7184 ANLEVA

-7210 TTLGAIHPSETGEG
+7210 TTLGTIQSSEG
-7224 DLETGRE
+7224 DFEAGRE

-7245 EEFFQKLTSHISEMV
+7245 EEFFQKLTSRISEMV
-7260 SAKISQATLRVPG
+7260 SAKITQAKLRVPG
-7273 AESDDESKTP
+7273 AESDDESRTP

-7321 ADYVPAAPDRETITL
+7321 ADYVPAAPDKETITL

-7376 KKLKLSPEWGTTEAP
+7376 KKLKLSPEWGTMEIP

-7421 IQDLQFLQTHHLKFT
+7421 IQDLQFLQTHHLRYT
-7436 ETCPNVPGAVASQKS
+7436 ETCPSVPGAVASQKS
-7451 TIFRNIGDIAC
+7451 TIFRNIDDIGR
-7462 FHSSVFLQGLQKCD
+7462 FHSSVFLRSLQGCD

-7517 YKRYTDEILTNE
+7517 YKRYTDEFVTNE

-7564 ARNSQNCTLL
+7564 ARNSQNCALL
-7574 EQAYAVVSAL
+7574 EQAYAIVSAL

-7621 APGARVAWKGH
+7621 APGARMAWKGH

-7711 EICGIQ
+7711 EILGIQ
-7717 QRISEPVWIPPD
+7717 QRISEPIWIPPD

-7758 VSWYKDGKPVEVDPH
+7758 ISWYKDGKPVEVDPH

-7793 VDSGQYM
+7793 ADTGQYM

-7830 AYFVEGEDAQF
+7830 AYLVEGEDVQF
-7841 TCTIEGAPRPQIR
+7841 TCTVEGAPRPQIR

-7863 NTSKYQTFSEPR
+7863 DTGKYQTFSEPR
-7875 SGIIV
+7875 SGIVV

-7891 GHYECELVNRLG
+7891 GHYECELMNRLG

-7925 DQAITIEVT
+7925 DQAITIEGMTSPQSETETSVQASLQRADKEIKTALKKLMDSASLLVTLPPGMRADGGLGLGPPGPVPSEHSGAAAGPSVVVHEASTQTQAAGDHAKAQRQVPAEEPGVPKPSPAPPREEEAAGGASAQERTVPINRTSPDAGAGGWYRREGDVVVHSEVYIETTERTRVYKTEEKTPTSPPYMQVTIEDVQVNSGERAKFQAVIEGTPQPTVLWFKGTSLLTDSDRVHQGKEGTTYFLVVDNAALEDGGVYTCVAKNAGGEVLCKAELVVREAKKDQEGKKVATRRKLHSHYEVKQEIGRGCFSFVKRVVHKGNRVSCAAKFIPLRSKTKSRAHQERDILTSLSHDRITRLLDEFETRKTLILILELCSNEELLDRLFKKNVVT
-7934 EQETKVPKKTIIM
+7934 EAEVKLYIKQILEGIKYLHDNNILHLDIKPLNILMVYPEREDLKICDFGFAQRITPVEPQYSKYGSPEFVAPEIVSQSPVSKATDIWAVGVITYLSLTCKSPFAGENDRKTLLNIQNGEISWTIPDVVHLSEDAKDFMKGILQQHPKSRPSALDCLSHKWFMHNVPLEAAHFINTKQLKFIVARSKWQRSLMCYKSILVMRSIPEILERTHDNSSLAISRHLIEESTSSSTSGSSSDNENSNFPKKRHFGSTPELHLPVFDVPGHPEPLKCASERELAKSSIPPVKPMRRKYASLKAEVGDKSPTESKELMASVLQEKEERLLPSLRGEPSQKGGTDEPSSLRASTESTLLLHQKEKPDTSLSEKDRTEEAGDGTEKPSACVPRQSVIKSTFYSQATELPARPPSSPGREFRRHLDRARRTFRKGGYSKVPLSGLREPLLEQFELEEEEEGGGDDHKESLLGSLTKSASFDTARKPPHPAIAGASRSRSLDDYRLRASRSLREQDILEEDCDVLSQESCPEGSDHCDISAGPGKGCSADTAEPGDVRRASKDCSGEKPSPSTHCEGNGCPPALIQQPEGFPVSPLRSENRKRLLKKSKATEIEEDAECLEGKSPI
-7947 NDFPTVSGG
+7947 PTAQCSDVTAPSAPKHESTEGKSASGRASDSAFQEGKESISTLTQSETTLRSSPPSKGGVCLPQEPAPTYSHPDLTGGSLLIKRTAPAPPWKDKRQKHSDEKTSAHGTAGSELMEHESSAVPTEQTETDLLPVCKDKSEEIPGKSVPAATVMLGKQPGTLTTGEGAPQKLKILKEVRSAVLEDAEAAVPGITAPSAHGDESQTHKKAPVHSDTASAVLKGEQLAIPHIPPPGSVPPLVSGG
-7956 DFRPGLASA
+7956 AQQALSKEKLAALRNKSSAFATEVVSSLAHEGAEPQEVPEGHGSDPAALESRHPARAASSQSSVLPQVWERENQEHPEVPVHSEMRSVVTGSRGAGQTVAAPFPKAGHRVFEQHRAGISDGLESGSSGALTPSQPEVASASAYDLEYEEYPEVYGEGGGIALESGRGDAGKAATPLLRREHSQELSHHRSSFYSDEESAVLEGLVDEMVSLSEEMNVWAESVSGEKGSRKHVSPHREMFYKGSQARVDTSFPSVQQGGRGEVTEKDGLAEPYLAVSEEPGVLEEQVAQTVPQECEQLEDLAFETSPSSPESVSSTESLDTTKRPIHVPVIKDTGKHPEVSLVKIKDLSDETPSLGSGPHKFDISEVEPAYLNFSDLYDIVYFPFEFLSYKKPSPKPVPRRFMLLGQRARSPPAGHLHKDKKLCIREQEDKNRKNQLEISEDSKAANLLAVGKGAESHKEMYSSQKDCSGKQKSSLHTKPGLFKPYARSHSVEQSVEQSLKKKVKASVA
-7965 CR
+7965 HISRILKGKTSPEPEEGNYLTLFLHRFAAKTGLC

>member
-157 GRFQIESAGESN
+157 GRFQIQSAGESN

-195 SASAALVVETQG
+195 SASAALVVEAQG
-207 FSNPGSS
+207 SSNPGSS

-237 IRKLDVSHGAL
+237 IRKMDISHGGL
-248 DSTSAYSMAEGLSGI
+248 DSTSAHSYSEGLSSFG
-263 SYSLSRDYERAAG
+263 YGFSRDYERASG
-276 LTTKGARNATFGALT
+276 FTTKGARNATFGTLT
-291 RMCSVTEGKH
+291 RTCSVTEGKH

-350 IDNGLYTCTASNLA
+350 TDNGLYTCTASNLA

-382 KEKLKDLE
+382 KKKLQDLE

-475 KTAVFTNDTAIFCVE
+475 KTAVFINDTAIFCVE

-510 DRISITCSG
+510 ERISITCSG

-525 IRECKMEDAGEIVF
+525 IRECKMEDAGEVAF

-559 TQPPVDPLVKNKTE
+559 TKPPGDPVVKNKTE

-583 KMDRPIPID
+583 KTDRPIPID

-616 PEFTVSNLSEEA
+616 PEFTVSDLSEEA

-664 TTVEAV
+664 TSVEAV

-678 LDLTTTCSGT
+678 LDLTKTCSGT

-710 HTLIIKNVTKNDDGA
+710 HTLIIKNVSKNDDGA
-725 EVKFVANNVE
+725 EVKFVANNID

-755 IEKVSARLREEAKL
+755 IETVSARLREEAKL
-769 QAELSDTEATVK
+769 QAELSDAEATVK

-787 ELKASEKYELQTV
+787 ELKASEKYEFQTA
-800 GKRHILKIR
+800 GKRHVLKIR
-809 NTAAEDA
+809 NTGTEDA
-816 GVYECI
+816 GVYECV
-822 CEGDKML
+822 CEGDKMR

-837 ANFINKEKSGGV
+837 ANFINKEKTGGV
-849 IRAIAGKQAE
+849 IRATSGKQAE

-908 TYTCKIGDDTL
+908 IYTCKIGDDTL

-924 VSDEAVTFVNKPKT
+924 VSDEAVTFVNKPKM
-938 TPEISVSPSENLEL
+938 TPEISVRPSENLEL

-958 ASGAVVWK
+958 VSGAVVWK

-975 QRTAVISQG
+975 QRTTIVSQG

-1014 VKVRER
+1014 VKVRET

-1033 VKAILTQNA
+1033 VKAVLTQNA

-1096 EAAGQKLTFKLVV
+1096 EAAGQKLTFKIIV

-1128 VLSENATLSCE
+1128 ALSENATLSCE

-1196 FKIVVTEAED
+1196 FKIDVIEPEVVFT
-1206 AFVNKEKVQK
+1206 NKDKVKK

-1221 LTQNA
+1221 LSENA

-1290 LVVTEAEDA
+1290 IDVTEAEDA
-1299 FINKDKVKKEVKAV
+1299 FINKDKVKKEVKAA

-1377 KLTFKLDVTDDV
+1377 KLTFKLNVTEAEDA
-1389 FEHKDKVQKEVKAVL
+1389 FINKDKVKKEVKAAL
-1404 KENTTLSCE
+1404 SENTTLSCE

-1466 QKLTFKIV
+1466 QKLTFKII

-1480 AFVNKEKVQK
+1480 AFINKDKVQK
-1490 EVKAALTQNATL
+1490 EVKAALSENTTL

-1564 LVVTE
+1564 
-1569 AEDAFINKDKVKKE
+1569 I
-1583 VKAVLSENATLSC
+1583 
-1596 EVAQEKTD
+1596 D
-1604 VKWYKEGKLITS
+1604 V
-1616 SKKFKVESE
+1616 
-1625 GKSRRLVVGQVEKKD
+1625 
-1640 AGEYTCEAAGQKLTF
+1640 
-1655 KLVIT
+1655 T

-1674 EVKAVLKENTT
+1674 EVKAALSENAT

-1756 AFINQEKVQ
+1756 AFINEEKVQ
-1765 KEVNAVLTESAT
+1765 KQVNAVLTESAT
-1777 LSCEVAEDAT
+1777 LSCEVAQEAT
-1787 EVKWYKDGKLL
+1787 EVKWYKDGRLL
-1798 ISSRKFKIETAG
+1798 VPSRKFKIETVG
-1810 KTRRLVIEQLEKK
+1810 KSRRLVVEQLEKK
-1823 DAGEYICEAAGQKL
+1823 DAGEYICEAAGQKM

-1867 ITLTTSV
+1867 ITLATSV

-1879 VVKWFKDGTEIKA
+1879 AVKWFKDGTEIKV
-1892 SKKYEIKSEEASRT
+1892 SKKYEIKSEGASRT

-1920 TCQTKNDKQEFKV
+1920 TCQTKTDKQEFKV
-1933 QVKEIPVKFAK
+1933 QVKEIPVKFTK
-1944 KLEAVNAEIGGSVSL
+1944 KLEAVNAELGGSVCLS
-1959 TCDVSHAKGKVV
+1959 CDVSHAKGKVV
-1971 WRRNGVEIKPSRRFQ
+1971 WCRNGVQIKPSKRFQ
-1986 IHEEGVKRTLT
+1986 IHEEGLKRTLT

-2005 EGEYSCESRDDKTS
+2005 EGEYSCESRDDKSS

-2030 KFVTTL
+2030 KFVTSL

-2050 CTVSPSDAV
+2050 CTISPSDAV
-2059 VTWLRNGVKIEASK
+2059 VTWFRNGVKIEASK

-2099 SANAEGVESRASL
+2099 SANAEGVESKANL

-2119 SFKKKLEPR
+2119 SFKKKLEPK
-2128 TVEEKDTVTLE
+2128 TVEERDTVTLE

-2155 ILKPSEKIEIKAEGT
+2155 VLKPSEKIEIKAEGT
-2170 KHTLVVKDIT
+2170 KHTLVVKDIS

-2213 QPVQVSEKGTVT
+2213 QPLEVSEKGTVT
-2225 FEVEVSHEDVEGIWQ
+2225 FEVEVSHEDVEGTWQ

-2249 PNISI
+2249 PNINI

-2274 LISFKADGIHSSG
+2274 LFSFKAEGIHSSG
-2287 RLTVTELP
+2287 RLTVKELP
-2295 VKISKPLAD
+2295 VRISKPLVD
-2304 ISVTQKDK
+2304 ISATQKDK
-2312 VAFECEL
+2312 VTFECEL

-2333 ELQQSKKVGIIS
+2333 ELRQSKKVGIIS

-2365 TCEAAE
+2365 KCEAAE

-2419 NDNKMKAADNI
+2419 NDNKLKAADNI
-2430 RMRQDGRTYSLTY
+2430 RMRQEGKTYSLTY
-2443 MCVQVEDAAE
+2443 TRVQVEDAAE

-2496 VSRANAEVRWYK
+2496 VSRANAKVKWYK

-2519 EIVSDGV
+2519 EIVSEGV

-2558 EEQSISIVKELCD
+2558 EEQAINIVKELCD

-2580 KFECEISIPSVK
+2580 NFACEISIPSVK
-2592 PPKWSLRGEVLQAGR
+2592 PPKWFLRGEALQAGR
-2607 NIIMQQESTIHRL
+2607 NIIMQQEGTIHRL
-2620 IILKTSADMTGTVQF
+2620 TILKTSTDMTGTVQF

-2644 NLLVRDYHIQ
+2644 NLRVRDYHIQ

-2683 KWFKDHT
+2683 KWFKGHM

-2702 EQHSAE
+2702 EEHSAE

-2789 RNVGNCYMLT
+2789 RNVGNCYTLT

-2822 RLKVI
+2822 HLKVI

-2868 KLTSSNKYEQIQS
+2868 KLTPGNKYEQIQN

-2889 HDLEKADAGLYT
+2889 HDLEKTDAGLYT

-2944 HESIDDFN
+2944 HESIGDFN

-2957 SKVESGGRFKA
+2957 NKVGSGGRFKA
-2968 SNVGRKYTLN
+2968 SNAGRKYTLSITN
-2978 IKSVIPDDSG
+2978 VIPDDSG
-2988 EVVFTARGLISKAS
+2988 EVIFTARGLTSKAS

-3011 ITKQLE
+3011 VTKQLE
-3017 DKTSTAGQD
+3017 DKTSAAGQD
-3026 ISVSCELSKPDVSIR
+3026 ISLSCELSKPDVNIR

-3089 ARITVQEKPNYFVKE
+3089 ARVTVQEKPNYFVKE
-3104 LSDLKADESGTAV
+3104 LSDLKVDENGSAV
-3117 FMCQSE
+3117 FTCQSE
-3123 KAASSVVWRKGI
+3123 KAASSVIWRKGM
-3135 AELRTS
+3135 AELRAG

-3266 KTSASLVVK
+3266 KTSASLVVE

-3280 FTKELLDT
+3280 FTKELVDT

-3328 LGFEAKLVIHRAEER
+3328 SGFEAKLVIHRAEER

-3366 PVLFKQE
+3366 PVLFKKE

-3401 KGDTVLHASEKY
+3401 KGDTVLYASEKY

-3426 RDVKSIDSGDY
+3426 RDVKSVDSGDY

-3442 EQKTTARV
+3442 ELKTTARV
-3450 TVNAAPVLFKQAL
+3450 KVKAVPVLFKQAL
-3463 ENTEMEEGKS
+3463 ENTETEEGKS
-3473 VSLRCELTKADAT
+3473 VSLRCELSKADAT
-3486 VVWKKGEATLQASA
+3486 VVWKKGEAALQASA
-3500 KHEMKQKGTVAEL
+3500 KYEMKQKGTVAEL
-3513 VIHHAEPEDAGRY
+3513 VIHNAEPEDAGRY

-3535 TAHVKIHAVSAL
+3535 TAQVKIHAVSAL
-3547 VKELKSVEAVEGGTA
+3547 IEEELKSVEAVEGGTA

-3567 LSREVPVEWRKG
+3567 LSREAPVEWRKG
-3579 HTLLRPSNK
+3579 HVPLRPSNK
-3588 YRMRQEGTL
+3588 YRMRQEGMVV
-3597 AELLIHDLDPKDAGD
+3597 ELLIHDLDPRDAGD

-3622 TAALSVNALPIRFKK
+3622 TAALSVNALPIRFKR

-3644 TESGTATLQCELSQA
+3644 TESGTATLQCELSRA
-3659 VGSVEWRKDGKVLM
+3659 GGSVEWKKDGKVLM
-3673 SDSKYKMRREGRF
+3673 PNGKYKMRREGRF
-3686 VELVI
+3686 AELVI

-3713 ALRVNALPIL
+3713 ALRVNALPVL
-3723 FQEEM
+3723 FQEELL
-3728 SNKEATEGEA
+3728 NKEATEGEA

-3752 WRKGTKVLKPS
+3752 WRKGNRVLKPS
-3763 EKYKI
+3763 AKYKI

-3773 FAELMIR
+3773 FAELVIQ

-3793 CGDQQTTAALTVN
+3793 CGNQQTAAALTVN
-3806 VLPALFTKELADE
+3806 VLPALFTKELTNK

-3827 SLHCELNKAAA
+3827 SLRCELNKAAA

-3847 TLKSSDKY
+3847 TLKPSDKY
-3855 KMKREGVIAE
+3855 KMKREGVVAE

-3870 LDVTDAGN
+3870 LDTTDAGN

-3886 QTMAVLTVHAL
+3886 QTTAVLTVHAL

-3990 KKDLVNTEATENGT
+3990 KKELVDTEATENGT

-4020 KGQKVL
+4020 KGPKVL

-4044 IHSLEEQDAG
+4044 IHSLEEQDTG

-4059 CGDKMT
+4059 CGDKTT

-4074 PPHFKKELKNVEA
+4074 PPRFRKELRNVEA
-4087 TENGMATFCCELN
+4087 TEDGTAAFCCELN
-4100 KPAAAVEWR
+4100 KPVAAVGWR

-4114 LETNDK
+4114 LEPSGK
-4120 FTMRCEGTTAE
+4120 FTMRCEGTIAE

-4137 DLTDAGDYTC
+4137 DLADAGDYTC

-4164 AHFKKEMKNEE
+4164 TRFKTELKNEE

-4195 WKKKHKVLKLSE
+4195 WKKKHKMLKPGE
-4207 KYTMRQEGTTAQ
+4207 KYTMRQEGATAQ
-4219 LLIHAL
+4219 LVIHGL

-4234 CVCGDEKTTAALT
+4234 CVCGEEKTTAVLT

-4268 VVTLRCELTK
+4268 AVTLRCELTK
-4278 TASVEW
+4278 AASVEW
-4284 KKGHTVLKP
+4284 KKGQALLKP

-4313 NENDA
+4313 NESDA

-4341 RIKESLKDE
+4341 GIKESLKDE

-4363 LTKVAQVEWRKGSS
+4363 LTKVAQVEWRKENR
-4377 LVKVS
+4377 LLKVS

-4397 IHDVEL
+4397 IQDVEL

-4415 QETTAALIVHALP
+4415 QKTTAALIVHALP

-4456 AVSWKKGNKILRASE
+4456 AVSWKKGNKILRTSE
-4471 KYVMRQDNTL
+4471 KYTMRQDNAL

-4491 KDAGDYTCMCGD
+4491 QDAGDYTCMCGD
-4503 QHSTASLTV
+4503 QHTTASLTV
-4512 NALPVVFKEELK
+4512 NALPPLFREELK
-4524 NEEVLE
+4524 
-4530 GTSVSLHCELS
+4530 
-4541 KAAPVQWK
+4541 
-4549 IGSKVLKA
+4549 
-4557 SDKYQMRQ
+4557 DR
-4565 PGTTAELVI
+4565 
-4574 HDLEV
+4574 
-4579 KDAGDYTCVCGDQET
+4579 
-4594 TATLTVHALP
+4594 
-4604 PLFKEELKN
+4604 
-4613 EEAEEGGE
+4613 EAEEGGE

-4636 RKDQRILKESE
+4636 RKDQRILKASE

-4661 IREIAEED
+4661 IREVAEED
-4669 AGDYTCVCG
+4669 AGGYTCVCG

-4692 PFFREEMTSKEAVEG
+4692 PFFQEEMTSKEAVEG
-4707 GTATLHCLLSKAS
+4707 GTATLHCELSKAP
-4720 ARVQWKKGPRVLPSD
+4720 AHVQWKKDHHVLTPD
-4735 KKYST
+4735 NKYSMRQE
-4740 RREGCVVELVV
+4740 RRVVELVV
-4751 HDLDLND
+4751 HDLDVSD
-4758 TGDYTCVCGD
+4758 TGHYTCVCGD
-4768 KTTTATLTV
+4768 KTTTAALTV
-4777 HALPPEFKKG
+4777 H
-4787 LKDLEAVE
+4787 
-4795 SGTAALHCELT
+4795 
-4806 KPAVVKWMKGQE
+4806 
-4818 VLKPSSKYKMSQDGA
+4818 
-4833 VAKLIIHELD
+4833 
-4843 VEDTGDYTCVCGD
+4843 
-4856 QQTTATLTV
+4856 
-4865 NALPALFKQELQ
+4865 
-4877 NTEAEEG
+4877 
-4884 GTATLRCELTKP
+4884 
-4896 KAPVEW
+4896 
-4902 RKGDITLYP
+4902 
-4911 GLKYEMKQ
+4911 
-4919 QGSTAELVIYDLEL
+4919 
-4933 DDSGRYTCDSGHQQT
+4933 
-4948 TAVVTVHALPV
+4948 
-4959 TFKQPLQNKE
+4959 
-4969 SEEGSTA
+4969 
-4976 TFCCEL
+4976 
-4982 SKPNAAVE
+4982 
-4990 WRKGGVG
+4990 
-4997 LQPSQKYE
+4997 
-5005 MRQREC
+5005 
-5011 LVELLI
+5011 
-5017 HNLKLEDTGE
+5017 
-5027 YSCDTGDQETKA
+5027 
-5039 SLNVK
+5039 
-5044 ALPVLFKKE
+5044 
-5053 LKDKEAEEGA
+5053 
-5063 AVKFQC
+5063 
-5069 ELTKDNATVEWRK
+5069 
-5082 GTMELFA
+5082 
-5089 CAKYEIKL
+5089 
-5097 SGRTAELVI
+5097 
-5106 HNIEP
+5106 
-5111 EDASDYTCDTGDQQ
+5111 
-5125 STAVLRVNAIKPRL
+5125 AIKPRL
-5139 KQQLKNEEVEVGGTA
+5139 TQQLKNEEVEVGGTA

-5168 WRKDGVVLHSSSKY
+5168 WRKDGAVLRPSSKY

-5189 LRELRVHRLE
+5189 IRELRVHRLE
-5199 PSDAGEYSCKAGD
+5199 PGDAGEYSCKAGD

-5291 QDIGTIAF
+5291 QDIGTITF

-5306 TAELTVKVPPPVF
+5306 TAELTVKMPPPVF
-5319 KEKLQSTELQEEET
+5319 KVKLQSTELREEET
-5333 AILRCEVSQ
+5333 AVLCCEVSQ

-5349 KKGTQVISPSSKYEI
+5349 KKGAQVIAPSSKYEI

-5417 EEGGTI
+5417 EEGGTV
-5423 TLSCEISNSNAT
+5423 TLSCEISKSNAA
-5435 VQWKKAGKVLRPSDK
+5435 VKWKKAGTVLRPSEK
-5450 YKMHQAGSVA
+5450 YKMHQTGSVA
-5460 ELTIRNLSEADA
+5460 ELTIRHLSEADG
-5472 GEYTCNAGDQQT
+5472 GEYTCDTGDQQT
-5484 TAAVIVKE
+5484 TAAVLVKE
-5492 PAAAI
+5492 PAATI
-5497 VETLKDVTSH
+5497 VETLKDVTSY

-5545 QGTRHTLILRKVTL
+5545 EGTRHTLILRKVTL

-5580 QAAPVSFV
+5580 QVAPVSFV
-5588 KALHSLELQ
+5588 KALHNLELQ
-5597 EGGTAHLSCEVSK
+5597 EGGTAHLSCEVSR

-5618 KGTSVIRSSQ
+5618 KGTSVIRSNQ
-5628 KYSIKQEGNVHTLV
+5628 KFSIKQEGKVHTLV
-5642 IHDVNRPDS
+5642 IQDLNREDS

-5656 HTADGKTT
+5656 HSADGKTT
-5664 ARLEVKALPV
+5664 AKLEVKALPV
-5674 LFKQWLKNEEVE
+5674 LFKHWLKNEEVE
-5686 EGGTAML
+5686 EGRTAVL
-5693 HCELTK
+5693 RCELTK
-5699 PNAPVEWRKGDT
+5699 PNVPVEWRKGDT
-5711 VLQPSDKYEIR
+5711 VLQPGDKYEMR
-5722 HEGTHVEL
+5722 QEGTRVEL

-5735 EAQDAGDY
+5735 DAQDVGDY

-5751 TTASLQVK
+5751 TTALLQVK

-5766 EELKNVESEEGGTA
+5766 KELKNIESEEGGTA

-5803 PSDKYEMK
+5803 PSAKYEMK
-5811 LKGSI
+5811 QKGS
-5816 VELIIHG
+5816 VAELIIHG

-5837 YEITTGSVYVQEEA
+5837 YEITTGSVY
-5851 AVIVS
+5851 
-5856 GLKNTDVFVGESATF
+5856 
-5871 TCELSHPGVKNVQ
+5871 
-5884 WWLDGSPL
+5884 
-5892 HNNFVTEISQQD
+5892 
-5904 GMIHTL
+5904 
-5910 TLNDVA
+5910 
-5916 CHDSGT
+5916 
-5922 VTFRA
+5922 
-5927 GSLISSAKL
+5927 
-5936 LVKDPTIEVVSPMQD
+5936 
-5951 ITVDEDGTA
+5951 
-5960 EFICQYS
+5960 
-5967 RPVHAIWKKNDQ
+5967 
-5979 EIHAD
+5979 
-5984 GQRVIIDQDWNVSIL
+5984 
-5999 KIKPTVPE
+5999 
-6007 DTGIYSCEAEGTKVM
+6007 
-6022 AALDVQAKN
+6022 VQAKN

-6091 LKNLTPQDSCRVTFT
+6091 LKNLTPRDSCRVTFM
-6106 CSDAMTSAFLT
+6106 CSDAVTSAFLT

-6132 EVSPGEKA
+6132 EVSPGEKV

-6145 LSEAVPIS
+6145 LSEAVPVT

-6159 NDIEIQSDEDWE
+6159 NDTEIQSDEDWE

-6177 KYKLILKKAQP
+6177 TYKLILKKAQP

-6198 REAIAS
+6198 REAISS
-6204 AKLSVIAHPDP
+6204 AKLSVI
-6215 PEEPEV
+6215 
-6221 LSKNSHSV
+6221 
-6229 TLSWYKPLSDG
+6229 
-6240 GCDILGYNVERKIPG
+6240 
-6255 IGWQSCSKAIIQNTE
+6255 
-6270 FVVDDL
+6270 
-6276 TPGEP
+6276 
-6281 YRFRVSAINKV
+6281 
-6292 GASEPVHFPQ
+6292 
-6302 MVRLEPPV
+6302 EPPV
-6310 TVTHP
+6310 TVTQP

-6325 VARLECQLSSETEKR
+6325 VARLECQLSCETEEK
-6340 VTWFKGKEQIQAG
+6340 VKWFKGKEQIQAG

-6365 ILIIHAFKP
+6365 ILIIRAFKP

-6404 KEIAQEAPSAS
+6404 KEIAREASPAS
-6415 QTEEL
+6415 QPEEL

-6464 PEEDEKLQKLKK
+6464 PEEDEKLQKLRK

-6502 FSFTSSDDESRA
+6502 FSFTSSDEESRA
-6514 GTPSLVNYLKKAGKA
+6514 GTPSLVNYLKRAEKK

-6538 SIPTGKLWKQWEK
+6538 SISTGKLWKQWEK
-6551 SSVETVV
+6551 TTVETVM
-6558 AAPAAKPAEPEVPDL
+6558 AAPAAKPDEPEMPDL

-6629 KTDMKVRW
+6629 KSDMKVRW

-6665 GLDSKDAGKYT
+6665 GLERKDAGKYT

-6684 KVSHSAKVVIGAQ
+6684 KVSHSAKVVIGAE
-6697 EPQVLQKEKQ
+6697 EPQVLRKEKQ
-6707 VKQSTDSETESS
+6707 VKRSTDSETESS

-6733 RLHRLFKA
+6733 RLHRLFRA
-6741 KISTEISDVE
+6741 KISTDISDVE

-6785 SEAKTAA
+6785 SEARTAA

-6799 GALGI
+6799 GAMGI

-6826 PPTHGKFAPPV
+6826 PPAHGKFAPPV
-6837 VRPPPPLLTSDTAP
+6837 LRPPPPLLTSDTAP
-6851 MFMTELQNQEVQDG
+6851 MFITELQNQEVQDG

-6889 AIEENDHYMIN
+6889 ALEENDHYMIN

-6970 EQEESTTEEEQLPQI
+6970 EQEESATEEEQLPQI

-6997 ASLAKFHLKVKGYP
+6997 ASLAKFHLKVKAYP

-7024 KASDRIL
+7024 KSSDRIL
-7031 KTDKQEF
+7031 KTHKREF

-7048 ADAGQYSI
+7048 EDAGQYSI
-7056 FVINSAGSAFSS
+7056 FVINSAGSAYSS
-7068 ARLLVKDPDEKEEP
+7068 ARLVVKDPDEKEEP
-7082 SETDSHEQLIPPRF
+7082 SETDSREQLIPPRF
-7096 LERFTNKK
+7096 LERFTNKR

-7123 TITWLKEES
+7123 AITWMKEES
-7132 QEDILWIKPDTPG
+7132 RGDILWIKPDTPG

-7166 SGAYTCIA
+7166 SGTYTCIA

-7184 ATLEVA
+7184 ATVEVA

-7210 TTLGAIHPSETGEG
+7210 TTLGDLHPSETKEG
-7224 DLETGRE
+7224 DLEAGRA

-7245 EEFFQKLTSHISEMV
+7245 EEFFQKLTSRISEMV

-7376 KKLKLSPEWGTTEAP
+7376 KKLKLSPEWGTMEVP

-7421 IQDLQFLQTHHLKFT
+7421 IQDLQFLQSHHIKYT
-7436 ETCPNVPGAVASQKS
+7436 EICPTVPGAVASQKA
-7451 TIFRNIGDIAC
+7451 TIFRNIDDIAR
-7462 FHSSVFLQGLQKCD
+7462 FHSSIFLRGLQKCD

-7489 AEFNKYIQYLVGR
+7489 AEFDKYIQYLVGR

-7509 VSKAVQDF
+7509 VSKVVQDF

-7551 QYQTIIKELIRNK
+7551 KYQTIIKELIRNK

-7574 EQAYAVVSAL
+7574 EQAYAIVSAL

-7621 APGARVAWKGH
+7621 APGARMAWKGH

-7642 IVICKPKRDTKT
+7642 IVICKPKRDTRT

-7747 ACKVTGAPKPS
+7747 ACKVMGAPKPS

-7820 PPRFVNKVRN
+7820 PPQFVNKVRN

-7863 NTSKYQTFSEPR
+7863 DTNKYQTFSEPR
-7875 SGIIV
+7875 SGMVV

-7914 SAAALTQERRG
+7914 SAAALTQDRRG

-7934 EQETKVPKKTIIM
+7934 EQETKVPKKTIIIEETITTVVKSPRQRGRVSPARSSSGHSPSRSPRAEPTPEPVYVSKIRQPVHRHEQEATPKSAVPM
-7947 NDFPTVSGG
+7947 LFVTEPEDRQGAAARDVVVETEVEEKKPKWVEVEEIIEFKVKKSPKPARKRGSSPAKQEKDDSGVLTFTFPSSRPRRSPEDDPNTNNSNNKLVEQSKSSPNDSLSEPDIQPLVYTSEQEGPQVSNEDRSSPCGSEQLGNTSFMDHGTEGRSFPQETSAHYGSDVASPLLACGGEPLSFSFGTAAADQHQFLFSPASPEVKEEVDELDVSWPVEEEAPEVMQGVFPEQDNVVIVDEPEEPQIDDISTRERKILTHNGKVLTLEDLEDYVPEEGETYRCDDQKHKAEKPCEISVLQTEINEPTIGKPVLLNLGRPVVSKPRQTFFSQFEEHVPGG
-7956 DFRPGLASA
+7956 MFMTASRVTGVQSVGPSNISFHVSDACMAVRPGVHAATSAASPGPSFTVKPSFCTEVQRSA
-7965 CR
+7965 DNGQSSFKTEVSTRTLSYGTVGEPVTLHISTEDLSQS

>member
-115 KPSSIKVT
+115 KPTSIKVT

-151 RNRADA
+151 RHRADA
-157 GRFQIESAGESN
+157 NRFQIESAGESN
-169 ALTIQCARLGDSG
+169 ALTIQCTRLGDSG

-195 SASAALVVETQG
+195 SASAALVVERQG
-207 FSNPGSS
+207 SHNPGSS
-214 SHFDTSC
+214 SYFDTSC
-221 GKTASLLSHLQ
+221 GKTVSLLSHLQ

-237 IRKLDVSHGAL
+237 IRKMDISHSAL
-248 DSTSAYSMAEGLSGI
+248 DSLSAQSYSMTEGLSSF
-263 SYSLSRDYERAAG
+263 SYGLSRDYERAAG
-276 LTTKGARNATFGALT
+276 LTAKGARNAMFGTLT
-291 RMCSVTEGKH
+291 RTCSVTEGKH

-316 VWKKDNEVILEGRR
+316 IWKKDDEIILEGRR
-330 HVIYEDDQE
+330 HIIYEDDQE
-339 NFVLKILFCKQ
+339 NFVLKILYCKQ
-350 IDNGLYTCTASNLA
+350 VDNGLYTCTASNLA

-416 TKLRQSKKYNIEEEG
+416 TKLQQSKKYNIEEEG

-439 NVTTDDDA
+439 DVTTDDDA

-475 KTAVFTNDTAIFCVE
+475 KTAVHVNDTAVFCVE
-490 LDNECQNI
+490 LDNECEKI

-510 DRISITCSG
+510 DRITITRSG

-525 IRECKMEDAGEIVF
+525 IRECKMEDAGEIAF

-559 TQPPVDPLVKNKTE
+559 TQPPVDPVVKNKTE

-583 KMDRPIPID
+583 KIDRPLPID
-592 GYVVER
+592 GYIVER

-605 WVRCHESHVPV
+605 WVRCHESPVPV
-616 PEFTVSNLSEEA
+616 SEFTVSNLSEED
-628 DYQFRVSAVNA
+628 DYQFRVSAVNT

-649 GSMHLEPVLAVKTPL
+649 GSIHLAPVLAVKTPL

-670 PGGDALFT
+670 AGGDATFT
-678 LDLTTTCSGT
+678 VDLTTTCSGT

-698 SETYII
+698 SETCSI

-725 EVKFVANNVE
+725 EVKFVAGNVD
-735 TSTKMR
+735 TSTNMR
-741 VKGAA
+741 VRGAP

-755 IEKVSARLREEAKL
+755 MEKVSARLREEAKL
-769 QAELSDTEATVK
+769 QADLSDANATVK

-787 ELKASEKYELQTV
+787 ELKASEKYEHQTV
-800 GKRHILKIR
+800 GKQRILKIHDIA
-809 NTAAEDA
+809 TEDA

-822 CEGDKML
+822 CEGDKMV
-829 YQLSVKAL
+829 YKLSVKAP
-837 ANFINKEKSGGV
+837 ATFINKEKTGGIIRV
-849 IRAIAGKQAE
+849 ITGKQAE
-859 FVSETSEANIMVK
+859 FISETSEANVMVK

-887 MEDKGKLHKLVASA
+887 SEDKGKLHKLVASA

-908 TYTCKIGDDTL
+908 MYTCKIGDDTL

-924 VSDEAVTFVNKPKT
+924 VS
-938 TPEISVSPSENLEL
+938 
-952 VCEVSA
+952 
-958 ASGAVVWK
+958 
-966 KDQTEVKQD
+966 
-975 QRTAVISQG
+975 
-984 THRKL
+984 
-989 IIKKVTQQDQG
+989 
-1000 SYTCETKDDRTTFQ
+1000 
-1014 VKVRER
+1014 
-1020 EDVFTNKDKVQKE
+1020 
-1033 VKAILTQNA
+1033 
-1042 TLSCEVAQEKTDV
+1042 
-1055 KWYKEG
+1055 
-1061 KLITSSKKFKVESEG
+1061 
-1076 KSRRLVVGQV
+1076 
-1086 EKKDAGEYTC
+1086 
-1096 EAAGQKLTFKLVV
+1096 
-1109 TEAEDAFINKDK
+1109 
-1121 VKKEVKA
+1121 
-1128 VLSENATLSCE
+1128 
-1139 VAQEKT
+1139 
-1145 DVKWYKEGKLIT
+1145 
-1157 SSKKF
+1157 
-1162 KVESEGKSRR
+1162 
-1172 LVVGQVEKKDAGE
+1172 
-1185 YTCEAAGQKLT
+1185 
-1196 FKIVVTEAED
+1196 
-1206 AFVNKEKVQK
+1206 
-1216 EVKAA
+1216 
-1221 LTQNA
+1221 
-1226 TLSCEVAQEKTDVKW
+1226 
-1241 YKEGKLIT
+1241 
-1249 SSKKF
+1249 
-1254 KVESE
+1254 
-1259 GKSRR
+1259 
-1264 LVVGQVEK
+1264 
-1272 KDAGEYTCEAA
+1272 
-1283 GQKLTFK
+1283 
-1290 LVVTEAEDA
+1290 
-1299 FINKDKVKKEVKAV
+1299 
-1313 LSENATLSC
+1313 
-1322 EVAQEKTDVK
+1322 
-1332 WYKEGKLITSSKKF
+1332 
-1346 KVESEGKSRRL
+1346 
-1357 VVGQVEKKDAGEYTC
+1357 
-1372 EAAGQ
+1372 
-1377 KLTFKLDVTDDV
+1377 
-1389 FEHKDKVQKEVKAVL
+1389 
-1404 KENTTLSCE
+1404 
-1413 VAQEK
+1413 
-1418 TDVKWYKEGKLITS
+1418 
-1432 SKKFKVESEGKSRR
+1432 
-1446 LVVGQVEKKDAG
+1446 
-1458 EYTCEAAG
+1458 
-1466 QKLTFKIV
+1466 
-1474 ITEAED
+1474 
-1480 AFVNKEKVQK
+1480 
-1490 EVKAALTQNATL
+1490 
-1502 SCEVAQEKTDVKWYK
+1502 
-1517 EGKLITSSKKFKV
+1517 
-1530 ESEGKSRRLVVGQV
+1530 
-1544 EKKDAGEYTCEAAG
+1544 
-1558 QKLTFK
+1558 
-1564 LVVTE
+1564 
-1569 AEDAFINKDKVKKE
+1569 
-1583 VKAVLSENATLSC
+1583 
-1596 EVAQEKTD
+1596 
-1604 VKWYKEGKLITS
+1604 
-1616 SKKFKVESE
+1616 
-1625 GKSRRLVVGQVEKKD
+1625 
-1640 AGEYTCEAAGQKLTF
+1640 
-1655 KLVIT
+1655 

-1674 EVKAVLKENTT
+1674 EVQASLKEDAT
-1685 LSCEVAQEK
+1685 LSCEVAEEK
-1694 TDVKWY
+1694 TQVKWY
-1700 KEGKLITSS
+1700 KDGKLVTSS

-1719 SRRLVV
+1719 LRRLVV
-1725 GQVEKKDAGEY
+1725 TQVEERDAGEY
-1736 TCEAAGQKLT
+1736 TCEAAGQKLP
-1746 FKIDVTEPKP
+1746 FKVNVREPEVVFTNKDKVQKEVQASLKEDATLSCEVAEEKTQVKWYKDGKLVTSSKKFKVESEGKLRRLVVTQVEERDAGEYTCEAAGQKLPFKVNVREPEVVFTNKDKVQKEVQASLKEDATLSCEVAEEKTQVKWYKDGKLVTSSKKFKVESEGKLRRLVVTQVEERDAGEYTCEAAGQKLPFKVNVREPEVVFTNKDKVQKEVQASLKEDATLSCEVAEEKTQVKWYKDGKLVTSSKKFKVESEGKLRRLVVTQVEERDAGEYTCEAAGQKLPFKVNVREPEVVFTNKDKVQKEVQASLKEDATLSCEVAEEKTQVKWYKDGKLVTSSKKFKVESEGKLRRLVVTQVEERDAGEYTCEAAGQKLLFKVNVREPKP

-1765 KEVNAVLTESAT
+1765 KEVHAVLTENAT
-1777 LSCEVAEDAT
+1777 LSCEVAEDTT
-1787 EVKWYKDGKLL
+1787 EVKWYRDGKLL
-1798 ISSRKFKIETAG
+1798 ISSRKFKIETLG
-1810 KTRRLVIEQLEKK
+1810 KTRQLLIEQLEKK
-1823 DAGEYICEAAGQKL
+1823 DAGEYVCEAAGQKL
-1837 TFKLEPTEPEAKF
+1837 AFRIELTEPEAKF
-1850 EKKVVQKEPLI
+1850 EKKVVQKEPLV
-1861 VQEHES
+1861 VQEYEN

-1879 VVKWFKDGTEIKA
+1879 SVKWLKDGMEIKA
-1892 SKKYEIKSEEASRT
+1892 SKKYEIKSEGASRT

-1913 STDTAVY
+1913 SSDTAVY
-1920 TCQTKNDKQEFKV
+1920 TCCTKSDKQEFKV
-1933 QVKEIPVKFAK
+1933 EVKEIPLTFSK
-1944 KLEAVNAEIGGSVSL
+1944 KLEPIHTEIGDNVSL
-1959 TCDVSHAKGKVV
+1959 TCDVSHTKGKVV
-1971 WRRNGVEIKPSRRFQ
+1971 WYKNGVEIKPSKRFQ
-1986 IHEEGVKRTLT
+1986 IIEEGVKRTLT
-1997 ITGIRAED
+1997 IMGIRAED
-2005 EGEYSCESRDDKTS
+2005 EGEYSCESRDDKS
-2019 ITITPKAPRVV
+2019 SVMITPKAPRVV
-2030 KFVTTL
+2030 KFITSL

-2059 VTWLRNGVKIEASK
+2059 VTWHRNGVKIEASK
-2073 KYVISQKDTNHSL
+2073 KYVISQKDSNHSL
-2086 TITDLTLEDAAEI
+2086 TITDLTVEDAAEI
-2099 SANAEGVESRASL
+2099 SANAEGVESSANL
-2112 RVREASI
+2112 KVREAPV

-2128 TVEEKDTVTLE
+2128 TVEERDTVTLE

-2150 MRNSI
+2150 MRNKI
-2155 ILKPSEKIEIKAEGT
+2155 VLKPSEKIEIKAEGT
-2170 KHTLVVKDIT
+2170 KHILVVKNIS
-2180 FADRGFYCCESPDDK
+2180 FAERGFYCCESPDDK

-2205 QIKLVKGL
+2205 KIKLVKGL
-2213 QPVQVSEKGTVT
+2213 QPIKVCEKGTVT
-2225 FEVEVSHEDVEGIWQ
+2225 FVVEVSHEDVEGIWQ

-2249 PNISI
+2249 PN
-2254 GVLGKKHSLTLSS
+2254 VHVDVMGKKHSLTLSS
-2267 VTLEDAG
+2267 VNLEDAG

-2287 RLTVTELP
+2287 RLDVTELP
-2295 VKISKPLAD
+2295 VRISKPLSN

-2312 VAFECEL
+2312 VTFECEL

-2333 ELQQSKKVGIIS
+2333 QLQQSKNFGIIS
-2345 QGNKRSLIIHK
+2345 QGTKRSLIIPK

-2365 TCEAAE
+2365 VCEAGD
-2371 DKTSATL
+2371 DKTSAILT
-2378 KVHARDIKIVKPLED
+2378 VHARDIKIIKPLED

-2419 NDNKMKAADNI
+2419 DDNKLKAADNI
-2430 RMRQDGRTYSLTY
+2430 KMRQDGRTYSLTY
-2443 MCVQVEDAAE
+2443 LRVQVEDAAE
-2453 IKFVAEKAESRAQLT
+2453 IKFVAEKAESRAHLT

-2496 VSRANAEVRWYK
+2496 VSRASAEVRWYK

-2553 ANFFV
+2553 AHFFV

-2580 KFECEISIPSVK
+2580 RFECEISIPSVK

-2607 NIIMQQESTIHRL
+2607 NIIMQQEGTIHRL
-2620 IILKTSADMTGTVQF
+2620 ILLKTCVDMTGTVQF

-2644 NLLVRDYHIQ
+2644 NLLVRDYNIQ
-2654 ITRKMEDKTALERHS
+2654 ITRKMEDKIVLERHS
-2669 VILSCDFRPSPKVV
+2669 VVLSCDFKPSPKVV

-2690 PIEPSEKYKIKR
+2690 AIEPSEKYKIKQ
-2702 EQHSAE
+2702 EKHSAE

-2715 PEDAGVYKCRAG
+2715 PEDAGVYMCRAG
-2727 NAETEATL
+2727 NAETKAVL
-2735 TVEARNVEVLKHL
+2735 TVEARNVEIIKHL

-2789 RNVGNCYMLT
+2789 KSVGNCYTLI
-2799 MKHVKPEDAG
+2799 MKQVKPEDAG

-2822 RLKVI
+2822 CLKVI
-2827 EKPAVFMKSLDDVF
+2827 EKPAVFMKSLDDVY

-2868 KLTSSNKYEQIQS
+2868 ELTSGNKYEQTQS
-2881 GKTLCLLI
+2881 GKTLRLLI
-2889 HDLEKADAGLYT
+2889 RDLEKTDAGLYT
-2901 CDIGTDVAKSKVS
+2901 CDIGTDVAKSKVG

-2931 QEGEDCTFECILS
+2931 QEGEDCSFECILS
-2944 HESIDDFN
+2944 HESIDDFH

-2957 SKVESGGRFKA
+2957 RKVESGGQFEVF
-2968 SNVGRKYTLN
+2968 NVGRKYTLN
-2978 IKSVIPDDSG
+2978 IKNATVADAG
-2988 EVVFTARGLISKAS
+2988 EVIFTARGLTSKAS
-3002 LVVKEKPTE
+3002 LTVKEKPTE

-3017 DKTSTAGQD
+3017 DKTSAAGQD
-3026 ISVSCELSKPDVSIR
+3026 ICLSCELSKPDASIR

-3048 IRKSQKYDLHQ
+3048 IRKSQKYDLQQ
-3059 EGTRAILIIH
+3059 EGTQAILVIH

-3082 TEVSKTK
+3082 TEISKTR

-3104 LSDLKADESGTAV
+3104 LSDMKVNENGVAV
-3117 FMCQSE
+3117 FVCQSE

-3135 AELRTS
+3135 AEVRAS
-3141 RKYEITQKGQ
+3141 EKYEITQKGKI
-3151 VLQLTIKNLEKSDS
+3151 LQLTINNLEKNDS
-3165 DTYTCDIGDAQSRA
+3165 DIYTCDIGDAQSRA
-3179 KLVVQGQ
+3179 RLAVQGQ
-3186 KVLITEDLEDVTVLE
+3186 KVLITEDLEDVSVLE

-3213 VDYSKVQWFLDK
+3213 VEYSKVQWFLDK

-3251 SLKDSGVITFEAGDK
+3251 SLKDSGVITFEAGDT
-3266 KTSASLVVK
+3266 KTSANLVVK
-3275 EKPCI
+3275 A
-3280 FTKELLDT
+3280 L
-3288 EVTEG
+3288 
-3293 EDVILH
+3293 
-3299 CETSKSD
+3299 
-3306 SPVKWCKDGKSLR
+3306 
-3319 NSSKYNISR
+3319 
-3328 LGFEAKLVIHRAEER
+3328 
-3343 DSGRYECEAGAAKS
+3343 
-3357 SAVITVKEI
+3357 
-3366 PVLFKQE
+3366 PVLFKQTLE
-3373 LQNEEAKEG
+3373 
-3382 KQVKLT
+3382 
-3388 CELSKPDTPVKWM
+3388 DT
-3401 KGDTVLHASEKY
+3401 EK
-3413 EFKQHGTVAELII
+3413 
-3426 RDVKSIDSGDY
+3426 
-3437 TCSTG
+3437 
-3442 EQKTTARV
+3442 
-3450 TVNAAPVLFKQAL
+3450 
-3463 ENTEMEEGKS
+3463 EEGKT
-3473 VSLRCELTKADAT
+3473 VSLRCEVTKPDAP
-3486 VVWKKGEATLQASA
+3486 VVWKKGGDTLQAGA
-3500 KHEMKQKGTVAEL
+3500 KYEMKQKGTVAEL
-3513 VIHHAEPEDAGRY
+3513 VIHNAEAEDAGRY

-3535 TAHVKIHAVSAL
+3535 TAEVKIHAICAVI
-3547 VKELKSVEAVEGGTA
+3547 KDDLKSLEALEGGTA
-3562 TLRCQ
+3562 TLRCE
-3567 LSREVPVEWRKG
+3567 LSREAPVEWRKG
-3579 HTLLRPSNK
+3579 HTVLKPSKK
-3588 YRMRQEGTL
+3588 YRMKREGTV
-3597 AELLIHDLDPKDAGD
+3597 AELLIHDLDSKDAGD
-3612 YTCVVGNQKT
+3612 YTCIVGSEKT
-3622 TAALSVNALPIRFKK
+3622 TATLSVNALPIRFKK

-3644 TESGTATLQCELSQA
+3644 TESGTATLQCELSKA
-3659 VGSVEWRKDGKVLM
+3659 VGLVEWRKGEKVLM
-3673 SDSKYKMRREGRF
+3673 PNGKYKMRREGRF
-3686 VELVI
+3686 AELVI
-3691 QDLDL
+3691 QDLEL

-3705 CGDQKTTA
+3705 CEDQKTTA
-3713 ALRVNALPIL
+3713 TLQVNALPIL
-3723 FQEEM
+3723 FQEELV
-3728 SNKEATEGEA
+3728 NKEATEGEA
-3738 VTLHCKLSKSAPVE
+3738 VALQCKLSKSAPAE
-3752 WRKGTKVLKPS
+3752 WRKGHQVLKPS

-3768 EQEGP
+3768 KQEGP
-3773 FAELMIR
+3773 FAELMIQ
-3780 DLDLADAGDYSCV
+3780 DLDLTDAGDYSCV
-3793 CGDQQTTAALTVN
+3793 CGDQQTTAALRVN
-3806 VLPALFTKELADE
+3806 VLPTLFVKELVDE

-3838 NVEWKKGFK
+3838 DVEWKKGLK

-3855 KMKREGVIAE
+3855 NMKREGVIAE
-3865 LIIQN
+3865 LVIQN
-3870 LDVTDAGN
+3870 VDTTDAGS

-3916 TLHCELSKVGVP
+3916 TLRCELSKVGVP
-3928 VEWKKGDKT
+3928 VEWKKGDKL

-3947 QEDTAAELLI
+3947 QEDTSAELLI

-3990 KKDLVNTEATENGT
+3990 KKELTNVEATEDGT
-4004 AVLQC
+4004 ATLRC
-4009 ELTKPTPVEWR
+4009 ELTKSALVEWR
-4020 KGQKVL
+4020 KGQNVL
-4026 KPSEKY
+4026 KPSDKY
-4032 KMRLKDTIAELT
+4032 KMRLKDSIAELT
-4044 IHSLEEQDAG
+4044 VHGLEEQDAG

-4059 CGDKMT
+4059 CGDKTT

-4074 PPHFKKELKNVEA
+4074 PPHFKKELKNLEA
-4087 TENGMATFCCELN
+4087 TESGMATLCCELN
-4100 KPAAAVEWR
+4100 KPAASVEWR
-4109 KGDRA
+4109 KGDSV
-4114 LETNDK
+4114 LKPNEK
-4120 FTMRCEGTTAE
+4120 FTIKLEGSVAE
-4131 LVIRDL
+4131 LMIHNL

-4147 CYGDQKTTAALK
+4147 RYGDQETTAALK

-4164 AHFKKEMKNEE
+4164 VYFKEEMKNEE
-4175 ATEGGTATL
+4175 ATEGETATL

-4195 WKKKHKVLKLSE
+4195 WKKKHKVLKSSE
-4207 KYTMRQEGTTAQ
+4207 KYTMSQEGTTTQ

-4234 CVCGDEKTTAALT
+4234 CVCGDKKTTAALI

-4260 NEEATEGE
+4260 NEEATEGGE
-4268 VVTLRCELTK
+4268 VTLRCELTK

-4284 KKGHTVLKP
+4284 KKGHTLLKP
-4293 SEKYKMRQKDVTA
+4293 SEKYKMRQKDATA
-4306 ELVIHNL
+4306 ELVIHDL
-4313 NENDA
+4313 SENDA

-4328 QSTASLAVHALPA
+4328 QTTASLAVHALPA
-4341 RIKESLKDE
+4341 RIKESLKDK
-4350 EVTEGQAATLRCE
+4350 EVTEGQTATLHCE

-4377 LVKVS
+4377 SLKVS
-4382 DKYKMRQEGTVMKLL
+4382 DKYKMRQEGTVTKLL

-4428 ALFKEELKDLQA
+4428 ALFKQEL
-4440 TESQTA
+4440 
-4446 TLRCELTKAA
+4446 
-4456 AVSWKKGNKILRASE
+4456 
-4471 KYVMRQDNTL
+4471 QD
-4481 AELEICDLEL
+4481 A
-4491 KDAGDYTCMCGD
+4491 K
-4503 QHSTASLTV
+4503 S
-4512 NALPVVFKEELK
+4512 
-4524 NEEVLE
+4524 
-4530 GTSVSLHCELS
+4530 
-4541 KAAPVQWK
+4541 
-4549 IGSKVLKA
+4549 
-4557 SDKYQMRQ
+4557 
-4565 PGTTAELVI
+4565 
-4574 HDLEV
+4574 
-4579 KDAGDYTCVCGDQET
+4579 
-4594 TATLTVHALP
+4594 
-4604 PLFKEELKN
+4604 
-4613 EEAEEGGE
+4613 EEGGT
-4621 VALHCELTKA
+4621 VT
-4631 APVEW
+4631 
-4636 RKDQRILKESE
+4636 LK
-4647 KYKMRQEGTKAELV
+4647 
-4661 IREIAEED
+4661 
-4669 AGDYTCVCG
+4669 
-4678 EHQTTAVLTVQAVP
+4678 
-4692 PFFREEMTSKEAVEG
+4692 
-4707 GTATLHCLLSKAS
+4707 
-4720 ARVQWKKGPRVLPSD
+4720 
-4735 KKYST
+4735 
-4740 RREGCVVELVV
+4740 
-4751 HDLDLND
+4751 
-4758 TGDYTCVCGD
+4758 
-4768 KTTTATLTV
+4768 
-4777 HALPPEFKKG
+4777 
-4787 LKDLEAVE
+4787 
-4795 SGTAALHCELT
+4795 CELT
-4806 KPAVVKWMKGQE
+4806 KP
-4818 VLKPSSKYKMSQDGA
+4818 
-4833 VAKLIIHELD
+4833 
-4843 VEDTGDYTCVCGD
+4843 
-4856 QQTTATLTV
+4856 
-4865 NALPALFKQELQ
+4865 NAL
-4877 NTEAEEG
+4877 
-4884 GTATLRCELTKP
+4884 
-4896 KAPVEW
+4896 VEW
-4902 RKGDITLYP
+4902 RKGDTTLYP

-4919 QGSTAELVIYDLEL
+4919 QGSTAELIIHDLEL
-4933 DDSGRYTCDSGHQQT
+4933 EDSGEYTCDSGHQQT

-4959 TFKQPLQNKE
+4959 VFKQPLQNKE

-4982 SKPNAAVE
+4982 SKPSAAVE
-4990 WRKGGVG
+4990 WKKGGVE

-5044 ALPVLFKKE
+5044 A
-5053 LKDKEAEEGA
+5053 
-5063 AVKFQC
+5063 
-5069 ELTKDNATVEWRK
+5069 
-5082 GTMELFA
+5082 
-5089 CAKYEIKL
+5089 
-5097 SGRTAELVI
+5097 
-5106 HNIEP
+5106 
-5111 EDASDYTCDTGDQQ
+5111 
-5125 STAVLRVNAIKPRL
+5125 IKPQV
-5139 KQQLKNEEVEVGGTA
+5139 KQQLKNEEVEMGGTA

-5159 ISISKAEVE
+5159 ISVGKAAVE
-5168 WRKDGVVLHSSSKY
+5168 WSKDGVVLHASSKY

-5189 LRELRVHRLE
+5189 LRELRIHHLE
-5199 PSDAGEYSCKAGD
+5199 PSDVGEYSCKAGD
-5212 ETSSAKLTVKEPDV
+5212 ETTSAKLTVKEPDV
-5226 TIVSGLKDMVVFE
+5226 TIVCGLKDTVVFE
-5239 GDDVTFRCQVS
+5239 GDDISFQCEVS
-5250 HENARDVEWKLQD
+5250 HENARDVEWTLQD
-5263 VALQNNEMNEISV
+5263 IALQNNEMNEISV

-5291 QDIGTIAF
+5291 QDIGTVTF
-5299 RVGPHTS
+5299 RVGPHKS
-5306 TAELTVKVPPPVF
+5306 TAQLTVKVPPPVF
-5319 KEKLQSTELQEEET
+5319 KEKLQNIELQEDET
-5333 AILRCEVSQ
+5333 AILHCDVSQ
-5342 PNAAVEW
+5342 ANVAVEW
-5349 KKGTQVISPSSKYEI
+5349 RKGSQVISPGSKYEI

-5371 TLKIYH
+5371 TLKIYG

-5397 TLTVKAL
+5397 TLTVKAIPALFVKKLQNQEAKEGSTATLHAELSKHDAPVRWKKGSVLLQASNKYEMKQMGSIVELLIHDLQLKDAGDYTCDSGDEQTMASLVVKAL
-5404 PVTFTKPLQNQQA
+5404 PVIFTQPLQNQQA
-5417 EEGGTI
+5417 EEGGTV
-5423 TLSCEISNSNAT
+5423 TLSCEISKPNAT
-5435 VQWKKAGKVLRPSDK
+5435 VQWKKAGTVLWPSDK
-5450 YKMHQAGSVA
+5450 YKMCQDGSVA
-5460 ELTIRNLSEADA
+5460 ELTICNLSKADA
-5472 GEYTCNAGDQQT
+5472 GEYLCDTGDQQT
-5484 TAAVIVKE
+5484 TAAVLVEE
-5492 PAAAI
+5492 PAATI
-5497 VETLKDVTSH
+5497 VETLKDVTSY

-5515 CRLSRETTQDAQ
+5515 CKLSRETTQAAQ

-5537 NEMNEIRV
+5537 NEMNEIGV
-5545 QGTRHTLILRKVTL
+5545 QEKCHTLILRKVTL
-5559 EDCGPISFKVGQHTS
+5559 EDCGPISIKIGQHTS
-5574 AAQLTV
+5574 RAQLTV
-5580 QAAPVSFV
+5580 KVAPVTFV
-5588 KALHSLELQ
+5588 KELCSLDLQ

-5618 KGTSVIRSSQ
+5618 KDMSAIHSS
-5628 KYSIKQEGNVHTLV
+5628 KKCSIKQEGSVHTL
-5642 IHDVNRPDS
+5642 IIYDLNCEDS

-5664 ARLEVKALPV
+5664 ARIDVKALPV
-5674 LFKQWLKNEEVE
+5674 LFKHWLKNEEVE
-5686 EGGTAML
+5686 EGRTAVL

-5699 PNAPVEWRKGDT
+5699 PNAPVEWRKGDK
-5711 VLQPSDKYEIR
+5711 VLQPSDKYEIKQ
-5722 HEGTHVEL
+5722 EGTHVEL

-5735 EAQDAGDY
+5735 EAQDAGEY

-5751 TTASLQVK
+5751 TSASLQVK
-5759 VLPVLFN
+5759 VLPVLFK

-5792 VEWRKGGVVIQ
+5792 VEWRKGGLVIQ

-5816 VELIIHG
+5816 AELIIHG

-5837 YEITTGSVYVQEEA
+5837 YEITAGSVY
-5851 AVIVS
+5851 
-5856 GLKNTDVFVGESATF
+5856 
-5871 TCELSHPGVKNVQ
+5871 
-5884 WWLDGSPL
+5884 
-5892 HNNFVTEISQQD
+5892 
-5904 GMIHTL
+5904 
-5910 TLNDVA
+5910 
-5916 CHDSGT
+5916 
-5922 VTFRA
+5922 
-5927 GSLISSAKL
+5927 
-5936 LVKDPTIEVVSPMQD
+5936 
-5951 ITVDEDGTA
+5951 
-5960 EFICQYS
+5960 
-5967 RPVHAIWKKNDQ
+5967 
-5979 EIHAD
+5979 
-5984 GQRVIIDQDWNVSIL
+5984 
-5999 KIKPTVPE
+5999 
-6007 DTGIYSCEAEGTKVM
+6007 
-6022 AALDVQAKN
+6022 VQAKN

-6106 CSDAMTSAFLT
+6106 CSDAVTSAFLT
-6117 VKGWRLQILQPLTDV
+6117 VKGWRLRILQPLTDV
-6132 EVSPGEKA
+6132 EVSPGDKA

-6145 LSEAVPIS
+6145 LSEAVPIN
-6153 EVAWYS
+6153 EVTWYT
-6159 NDIEIQSDEDWE
+6159 NDREIQTDEDWE

-6177 KYKLILKKAQP
+6177 KYELILKKAQP

-6198 REAIAS
+6198 REAITS
-6204 AKLSVIAHPDP
+6204 AKLA
-6215 PEEPEV
+6215 
-6221 LSKNSHSV
+6221 V
-6229 TLSWYKPLSDG
+6229 T
-6240 GCDILGYNVERKIPG
+6240 
-6255 IGWQSCSKAIIQNTE
+6255 
-6270 FVVDDL
+6270 
-6276 TPGEP
+6276 
-6281 YRFRVSAINKV
+6281 
-6292 GASEPVHFPQ
+6292 
-6302 MVRLEPPV
+6302 EPPI

-6325 VARLECQLSSETEKR
+6325 VARLECELSSEIQETA
-6340 VTWFKGKEQIQAG
+6340 TWLKGEEQIQAG

-6392 SLCLEVPTVTML
+6392 SLCLEVPTVAML
-6404 KEIAQEAPSAS
+6404 KEIAREAYPAS
-6415 QTEEL
+6415 QPEEL
-6420 VDGHV
+6420 VDEHV

-6464 PEEDEKLQKLKK
+6464 PEEDEKLQKLRK
-6476 EEAEMSHYYSEEYST
+6476 EEAEMSHYFSEEYST

-6514 GTPSLVNYLKKAGKA
+6514 GTPSLVNYLKKAGKT

-6538 SIPTGKLWKQWEK
+6538 SISTGKLWKQLEK
-6551 SSVETVV
+6551 SSVETAV
-6558 AAPAAKPAEPEVPDL
+6558 AAPPAKPAEPEVTDL

-6600 QECPVFTETFK
+6600 QECPVFAETFK
-6611 DFSGEPGS
+6611 DFTGELGS

-6665 GLDSKDAGKYT
+6665 GLDMKDAGKYT
-6676 CEASNKFG
+6676 CEASNKYG
-6684 KVSHSAKVVIGAQ
+6684 KVSHSAKVVIGSQ
-6697 EPQVLQKEKQ
+6697 EPQLICKEKQ
-6707 VKQSTDSETESS
+6707 VKHTTDSETESS

-6741 KISTEISDVE
+6741 HIATEISDVE
-6751 EELFVSADEGDIEV
+6751 EELFVSADEGDVEV

-6770 YREDDQYIYIKFEIL
+6770 YREDEQYIYIKFENL

-6792 TRFREMF
+6792 SRFREMF

-6804 PVEIDILEQGPKKI
+6804 PVEIDILEQGPKKM
-6818 ELRIGKAT
+6818 ELRIGKAA
-6826 PPTHGKFAPPV
+6826 PPALEKFAPPAA
-6837 VRPPPPLLTSDTAP
+6837 RPPPPLLTSDTAP

-6985 FDELH
+6985 LDELH
-6990 DIHVAPG
+6990 DVHVAPG
-6997 ASLAKFHLKVKGYP
+6997 APLAKFHLKVKGYP
-7011 QPRLYWF
+7011 EPRLYWF
-7018 KNGQPL
+7018 KDGQPL
-7024 KASDRIL
+7024 NASDRIL
-7031 KTDKQEF
+7031 KIDKREF
-7038 HSLEIRDVTK
+7038 HSLEILNVSK

-7056 FVINSAGSAFSS
+7056 FVINSAGSAYSS
-7068 ARLLVKDPDEKEEP
+7068 ARLVVKGPDEQEEP
-7082 SETDSHEQLIPPRF
+7082 QETDAHEQLIPPRF

-7109 SITLSVKVEGHPPP
+7109 SITFSVKVEGYPLP

-7166 SGAYTCIA
+7166 SGPYTCIA

-7195 EVLTQERVMVSEAIM
+7195 EVLTQERMMVSEAIM
-7210 TTLGAIHPSETGEG
+7210 TTLGTVHPSEARVGDVDGEAG
-7224 DLETGRE
+7224 KE
-7231 GVPKSPISLADVGS
+7231 GVPKSPVSLADVGT

-7273 AESDDESKTP
+7273 ADSDDESKTP

-7321 ADYVPAAPDRETITL
+7321 ADFVPAVPDKEAITL

-7376 KKLKLSPEWGTTEAP
+7376 KKLKLSPEWGSAEAP
-7391 EFPGEF
+7391 EFPGEC
-7397 VSEDEYKRKLSVLIQ
+7397 VSEDEYKRKLTVLIQ

-7421 IQDLQFLQTHHLKFT
+7421 IQDLQFLQTHHLKYT
-7436 ETCPNVPGAVASQKS
+7436 ETCPNVPGAISSQKS
-7451 TIFRNIGDIAC
+7451 TIFRNIKDIAR
-7462 FHSSVFLQGLQKCD
+7462 FHSSVCLRDLRKCD

-7489 AEFNKYIQYLVGR
+7489 AEFDKYIQYLVGR
-7502 VQAESIV
+7502 IQAESVV

-7517 YKRYTDEILTNE
+7517 YKRYTDEILAAE
-7529 DPSQPLIP
+7529 DPSHPLIP

-7564 ARNSQNCTLL
+7564 ARNSQNCALL
-7574 EQAYAVVSAL
+7574 EQAYAIVSAL

-7621 APGARVAWKGH
+7621 APGARMAWKGH

-7642 IVICKPKRDTKT
+7642 IVICKPKRDTRT

-7664 MKLNNIDVNDL
+7664 MKLNNIDVNEF

-7689 EDLVRKYLLQARTV
+7689 EDSVRKYLLQARTV
-7703 NIKNSWVK
+7703 IIKNSWVK

-7717 QRISEPVWIPPD
+7717 QRISQPIWIPPD

-7758 VSWYKDGKPVEVDPH
+7758 VCWYKDGKPVEVDPH

-7778 DPDGSCTLILDNLTG
+7778 DPDGSCTLILDNLAG
-7793 VDSGQYM
+7793 SDSGQYM
-7800 CFASSPAGNASTLG
+7800 CFASSPAGSTSTLG

-7830 AYFVEGEDAQF
+7830 AYYIDGEDAQF

-7854 WYKDGVLLK
+7854 WYKDGALLTD
-7863 NTSKYQTFSEPR
+7863 TSKYQTFTEPR
-7875 SGIIV
+7875 SGILV
-7880 LVVKNPSNEDM
+7880 LVIRNPAREDM
-7891 GHYECELVNRLG
+7891 GYYECELVNRLG

-7908 AELYHH
+7908 ADLYHH
-7914 SAAALTQERRG
+7914 SAAALTQDRRG
-7925 DQAITIEVT
+7925 EQAITIEVT
-7934 EQETKVPKKTIIM
+7934 EQETKVPKKTIIIEETITTVVKSPRQKGRVSPARPSSGYSPSRSPRAEPTPEPVYVSKIRQPVHRREQEAM
-7947 NDFPTVSGG
+7947 PKSTVPMLFVTEPGDRQGAAAGDIVIETKVEEQKPKWVEVEEIIEFKVKKSPKPTRKRGSSPAKQEKDDSGVLTFTFPSSRPRRSPDDDPNTNNSNNKLVEQSKSSLPKDNLSDVDIQPLAYAADQEGPPVSSEDRSSPCGSEQLG
-7956 DFRPGLASA
+7956 SNSFIDYGSEGKGYTQEASA
-7965 CR
+7965 NYVSEVTSPLLACGGETLVFSFNTAAGDSPELLFSPVSAQVKKEADELDTSWPVEEEVPEVTQDILPEEDNVIIVDEPEELQIDDISTRDRKILTHNGKVLTLEDLEDYVPEEGETYGCDDQSHTADKPCEISVLQTEINEPTIGKPVLLNLGRPVVPQPRQRFFSKFEEHVPGGVFVSASRVTGVQSAGPSNISFHVSDTCMTASPGVHAAAAAASCGPSFTVKPSFCTEVQLSADNGQSSFKTEVSTRTLSYGTIGKPVTLHISTEDLSQS

>member
-1 MDYSSFSGV
+1 MFSH
-10 PRFLTRPKAFMVSVG
+10 P
-25 KDATLSC
+25 
-32 QIIGNPIPVVSW
+32 
-44 EKDKLPVQSGG
+44 
-55 RFKTTEDGDLYR
+55 TE
-67 LTIYDLSLEDS
+67 
-78 GQYICRAKNTIG
+78 
-90 EAFAAVSIKVGEETT
+90 
-105 VTESAPYFIQ
+105 
-115 KPSSIKVT
+115 
-123 LGEDAMF
+123 
-130 KCKVQGS
+130 
-137 PPLSVN
+137 
-143 WEKDGRHL
+143 
-151 RNRADA
+151 
-157 GRFQIESAGESN
+157 
-169 ALTIQCARLGDSG
+169 
-182 TYTCRAENPIGSA
+182 
-195 SASAALVVETQG
+195 
-207 FSNPGSS
+207 
-214 SHFDTSC
+214 
-221 GKTASLLSHLQ
+221 
-232 KRREE
+232 
-237 IRKLDVSHGAL
+237 
-248 DSTSAYSMAEGLSGI
+248 
-263 SYSLSRDYERAAG
+263 
-276 LTTKGARNATFGALT
+276 
-291 RMCSVTEGKH
+291 
-301 AKLSCYVT
+301 
-309 GEPKPEI
+309 
-316 VWKKDNEVILEGRR
+316 
-330 HVIYEDDQE
+330 
-339 NFVLKILFCKQ
+339 
-350 IDNGLYTCTASNLA
+350 
-364 GQTYS
+364 
-369 SVLVT
+369 
-374 VKEPSIPF
+374 
-382 KEKLKDLE
+382 
-390 VREKE
+390 
-395 SATFQC
+395 
-401 EVPVP
+401 
-406 STETAWFKEE
+406 
-416 TKLRQSKKYNIEEEG
+416 
-431 TYRRLTVQ
+431 
-439 NVTTDDDA
+439 
-447 VYICEMKE
+447 
-455 GSRTIAELS
+455 
-464 VQGNIIKKLPR
+464 
-475 KTAVFTNDTAIFCVE
+475 
-490 LDNECQNI
+490 
-498 RWLKNKEEVKPS
+498 
-510 DRISITCSG
+510 
-519 KQHTMI
+519 
-525 IRECKMEDAGEIVF
+525 
-539 LADESR
+539 
-545 TSTQFTVT
+545 
-553 TPKKPP
+553 
-559 TQPPVDPLVKNKTE
+559 
-573 TSVTLAWSPP
+573 
-583 KMDRPIPID
+583 
-592 GYVVER
+592 
-598 KKLTGFT
+598 
-605 WVRCHESHVPV
+605 
-616 PEFTVSNLSEEA
+616 
-628 DYQFRVSAVNA
+628 
-639 YGQSP
+639 
-644 YLEFP
+644 
-649 GSMHLEPVLAVKTPL
+649 
-664 TTVEAV
+664 
-670 PGGDALFT
+670 
-678 LDLTTTCSGT
+678 
-688 WYLNGKVLQE
+688 
-698 SETYII
+698 
-704 KRTQTT
+704 
-710 HTLIIKNVTKNDDGA
+710 
-725 EVKFVANNVE
+725 
-735 TSTKMR
+735 
-741 VKGAA
+741 
-746 VRFTNKSRD
+746 
-755 IEKVSARLREEAKL
+755 
-769 QAELSDTEATVK
+769 
-781 WMKDGK
+781 
-787 ELKASEKYELQTV
+787 
-800 GKRHILKIR
+800 
-809 NTAAEDA
+809 AEDA
-816 GVYECI
+816 F
-822 CEGDKML
+822 L
-829 YQLSVKAL
+829 
-837 ANFINKEKSGGV
+837 NKE
-849 IRAIAGKQAE
+849 
-859 FVSETSEANIMVK
+859 
-872 WYKDGKEITASKKFT
+872 
-887 MEDKGKLHKLVASA
+887 
-901 VTKEDEG
+901 
-908 TYTCKIGDDTL
+908 
-919 IFDLK
+919 
-924 VSDEAVTFVNKPKT
+924 
-938 TPEISVSPSENLEL
+938 
-952 VCEVSA
+952 
-958 ASGAVVWK
+958 
-966 KDQTEVKQD
+966 
-975 QRTAVISQG
+975 
-984 THRKL
+984 
-989 IIKKVTQQDQG
+989 
-1000 SYTCETKDDRTTFQ
+1000 
-1014 VKVRER
+1014 
-1020 EDVFTNKDKVQKE
+1020 KVQKE
-1033 VKAILTQNA
+1033 VKAAPT
-1042 TLSCEVAQEKTDV
+1042 
-1055 KWYKEG
+1055 
-1061 KLITSSKKFKVESEG
+1061 
-1076 KSRRLVVGQV
+1076 
-1086 EKKDAGEYTC
+1086 
-1096 EAAGQKLTFKLVV
+1096 
-1109 TEAEDAFINKDK
+1109 
-1121 VKKEVKA
+1121 
-1128 VLSENATLSCE
+1128 ENATLSCE
-1139 VAQEKT
+1139 VAQEKSE
-1145 DVKWYKEGKLIT
+1145 VKWYKEGKLLT

-1162 KVESEGKSRR
+1162 RVESEGKLRR
-1172 LVVGQVEKKDAGE
+1172 LVVSQVEKKDAGE
-1185 YTCEAAGQKLT
+1185 YSCEAAGQKLT
-1196 FKIVVTEAED
+1196 FKIV
-1206 AFVNKEKVQK
+1206 
-1216 EVKAA
+1216 
-1221 LTQNA
+1221 
-1226 TLSCEVAQEKTDVKW
+1226 
-1241 YKEGKLIT
+1241 
-1249 SSKKF
+1249 
-1254 KVESE
+1254 
-1259 GKSRR
+1259 
-1264 LVVGQVEK
+1264 
-1272 KDAGEYTCEAA
+1272 
-1283 GQKLTFK
+1283 
-1290 LVVTEAEDA
+1290 
-1299 FINKDKVKKEVKAV
+1299 
-1313 LSENATLSC
+1313 
-1322 EVAQEKTDVK
+1322 
-1332 WYKEGKLITSSKKF
+1332 
-1346 KVESEGKSRRL
+1346 
-1357 VVGQVEKKDAGEYTC
+1357 
-1372 EAAGQ
+1372 
-1377 KLTFKLDVTDDV
+1377 
-1389 FEHKDKVQKEVKAVL
+1389 
-1404 KENTTLSCE
+1404 
-1413 VAQEK
+1413 
-1418 TDVKWYKEGKLITS
+1418 
-1432 SKKFKVESEGKSRR
+1432 
-1446 LVVGQVEKKDAG
+1446 
-1458 EYTCEAAG
+1458 
-1466 QKLTFKIV
+1466 
-1474 ITEAED
+1474 
-1480 AFVNKEKVQK
+1480 
-1490 EVKAALTQNATL
+1490 
-1502 SCEVAQEKTDVKWYK
+1502 
-1517 EGKLITSSKKFKV
+1517 
-1530 ESEGKSRRLVVGQV
+1530 
-1544 EKKDAGEYTCEAAG
+1544 
-1558 QKLTFK
+1558 
-1564 LVVTE
+1564 
-1569 AEDAFINKDKVKKE
+1569 
-1583 VKAVLSENATLSC
+1583 
-1596 EVAQEKTD
+1596 
-1604 VKWYKEGKLITS
+1604 
-1616 SKKFKVESE
+1616 
-1625 GKSRRLVVGQVEKKD
+1625 
-1640 AGEYTCEAAGQKLTF
+1640 
-1655 KLVIT
+1655 
-1660 EPEVVFTNKDKVQK
+1660 
-1674 EVKAVLKENTT
+1674 
-1685 LSCEVAQEK
+1685 
-1694 TDVKWY
+1694 
-1700 KEGKLITSS
+1700 
-1709 KKFKVESEGK
+1709 
-1719 SRRLVV
+1719 
-1725 GQVEKKDAGEY
+1725 
-1736 TCEAAGQKLT
+1736 
-1746 FKIDVTEPKP
+1746 VTEPKP

-1765 KEVNAVLTESAT
+1765 KEVSAVLAESAT
-1777 LSCEVAEDAT
+1777 LSCEVAQDTT
-1787 EVKWYKDGKLL
+1787 EVKWYKDGRLL
-1798 ISSRKFKIETAG
+1798 ASSRKFKMETVG
-1810 KTRRLVIEQLEKK
+1810 KTRRLVVEQLEKK
-1823 DAGEYICEAAGQKL
+1823 DAGEYVCEAAGQKL
-1837 TFKLEPTEPEAKF
+1837 TFKLEATEPEAKF
-1850 EKKVVQKEPLI
+1850 EKEFVQKEPLI
-1861 VQEHES
+1861 VQEHDS
-1867 ITLTTSV
+1867 ITLTTAV

-1879 VVKWFKDGTEIKA
+1879 VVKWYKDGREIKA
-1892 SKKYEIKSEEASRT
+1892 SKKYEIKSEGASRT

-1913 STDTAVY
+1913 SADTAVY
-1920 TCQTKNDKQEFKV
+1920 ACQTKNDKQEFKV
-1933 QVKEIPVKFAK
+1933 EVKEIPVKFAK
-1944 KLEAVNAEIGGSVSL
+1944 KLEAVNAEIGGSVTL
-1959 TCDVSHAKGKVV
+1959 TCEVSHAKGKVV
-1971 WRRNGVEIKPSRRFQ
+1971 WRRNAVEIKPSKRFQ
-1986 IHEEGVKRTLT
+1986 IHEEGVKRSLT

-2005 EGEYSCESRDDKTS
+2005 EGEYFCESRDDKSS

-2030 KFVTTL
+2030 KFVTSL
-2036 NSVVSEE
+2036 NNVASEE

-2059 VTWLRNGVKIEASK
+2059 VTWFRNGVKIEASK
-2073 KYVISQKDTNHSL
+2073 KYVISQKDTEHSL

-2099 SANAEGVESRASL
+2099 SANAEGVESTANL

-2119 SFKKKLEPR
+2119 SFRKKLEPK
-2128 TVEEKDTVTLE
+2128 TVEERDTVTLE
-2139 VELTKPAEVKW
+2139 VELTKPAAVKW

-2155 ILKPSEKIEIKAEGT
+2155 VLKPSEKIEIKAEGT
-2170 KHTLVVKDIT
+2170 KHILIVKDIS

-2213 QPVQVSEKGTVT
+2213 QPLEVSEKGTVT
-2225 FEVEVSHEDVEGIWQ
+2225 FLVEVSHEDVEGTWQ
-2240 KDGVRLKPS
+2240 KDGVRLKPA
-2249 PNISI
+2249 PNITM
-2254 GVLGKKHSLTLSS
+2254 GVQGKKHSLTLSS

-2274 LISFKADGIHSSG
+2274 LISFKAEGIHSSG

-2304 ISVTQKDK
+2304 INVTQKDK
-2312 VAFECEL
+2312 VTFECEL

-2333 ELQQSKKVGIIS
+2333 ELRQSKKVGITS
-2345 QGNKRSLIIHK
+2345 QGNKRSLVIHK

-2365 TCEAAE
+2365 TCQAAE

-2419 NDNKMKAADNI
+2419 DDNKLKADDNI
-2430 RMRQDGRTYSLTY
+2430 RMRQEGKTYSLTY
-2443 MCVQVEDAAE
+2443 TRVQVKDAAE
-2453 IKFVAEKAESRAQLT
+2453 IKFVAEKAESRAHLT

-2496 VSRANAEVRWYK
+2496 VSRANAEVKWYK

-2553 ANFFV
+2553 AHFFV
-2558 EEQSISIVKELCD
+2558 EEQSINIVKELCD

-2592 PPKWSLRGEVLQAGR
+2592 PPKWYLRGEVLQPGR
-2607 NIIMQQESTIHRL
+2607 NIIMQQEGTIHRL
-2620 IILKTSADMTGTVQF
+2620 TILKTSTDMTGTIQF

-2683 KWFKDHT
+2683 KWFKGHT

-2702 EQHSAE
+2702 DKYSAE
-2708 LKILKVK
+2708 LKILKLK
-2715 PEDAGVYKCRAG
+2715 PDDAGVYKCKAG
-2727 NAETEATL
+2727 IAETEATL
-2735 TVEARNVEVLKHL
+2735 TVEARNVEVTKHL

-2789 RNVGNCYMLT
+2789 KNVGNCYTLT
-2799 MKHVKPEDAG
+2799 MKQVKPEDAG

-2817 VSESV
+2817 VSESA

-2827 EKPAVFMKSLDDVF
+2827 EKPAVFLKSLDDVF

-2855 KEKVKPVWKKDGV
+2855 KEKVKPVWKKDGSV
-2868 KLTSSNKYEQIQS
+2868 LTSGNKYELIQS

-2901 CDIGTDVAKSKVS
+2901 CDIGTDVAKSKVG

-2944 HESIDDFN
+2944 HESIDEFN

-2968 SNVGRKYTLN
+2968 SNVGRKYTLS
-2978 IKSVIPDDSG
+2978 IKSVIPADAG
-2988 EVVFTARGLISKAS
+2988 EVVFTARGLTSKAS
-3002 LVVKEKPTE
+3002 LAVKEKPTE
-3011 ITKQLE
+3011 VMKQLE
-3017 DKTSTAGQD
+3017 DKTAAAGQD
-3026 ISVSCELSKPDVSIR
+3026 VSLSCELSKPNVSIR

-3048 IRKSQKYDLHQ
+3048 IRKSQKYDLQQ

-3082 TEVSKTK
+3082 TEDSKTK
-3089 ARITVQEKPNYFVKE
+3089 ARVTVQEKPNYFIKE
-3104 LSDLKADESGTAV
+3104 LSDLKIEESGTAV

-3135 AELRTS
+3135 AELRPG
-3141 RKYEITQKGQ
+3141 RKYEMTQKGQ
-3151 VLQLTIKNLEKSDS
+3151 DLQLTIKNLEKSDS

-3213 VDYSKVQWFLDK
+3213 VEYSKVQWFLDK
-3225 TPLHTNELNEI
+3225 TPLHTNELNDI

-3280 FTKELLDT
+3280 FTKELVDT

-3293 EDVILH
+3293 EDVNLH

-3328 LGFEAKLVIHRAEER
+3328 SGFEAKLVIYGAEER

-3357 SAVITVKEI
+3357 SAVITVKEM

-3373 LQNEEAKEG
+3373 LQDEEAKEG

-3401 KGDTVLHASEKY
+3401 KGDTVLHASKKY

-3426 RDVKSIDSGDY
+3426 RDVASIDAGEY
-3437 TCSTG
+3437 TCTAG
-3442 EQKTTARV
+3442 ELKTTAQV
-3450 TVNAAPVLFKQAL
+3450 KVHAVPVLFKQTL

-3473 VSLRCELTKADAT
+3473 VSLRCEITKADAT

-3500 KHEMKQKGTVAEL
+3500 KYEMKQKGTMAEL
-3513 VIHHAEPEDAGRY
+3513 VIHNAEPEDAGRY

-3535 TAHVKIHAVSAL
+3535 TAQVKIHAISAL
-3547 VKELKSVEAVEGGTA
+3547 IEEELQSLEALEGGTA
-3562 TLRCQ
+3562 ALRCR
-3567 LSREVPVEWRKG
+3567 LSREAPVEWRKG
-3579 HTLLRPSNK
+3579 HAVLRPSNK
-3588 YRMRQEGTL
+3588 YRMRQEGTV
-3597 AELLIHDLDPKDAGD
+3597 AELLIHDLETKDAGD
-3612 YTCVVGNQKT
+3612 YTCVVGSQKT
-3622 TAALSVNALPIRFKK
+3622 TAALSVNALPVHFKK
-3637 ELKNEEA
+3637 ELKNEEG
-3644 TESGTATLQCELSQA
+3644 TESGTATLQCELSKA
-3659 VGSVEWRKDGKVLM
+3659 VSSVEWRKDGKALM
-3673 SDSKYKMRREGRF
+3673 PNGKYKMRREGRF
-3686 VELVI
+3686 AELVI

-3696 TDAGSYTCV
+3696 SDAGSYTCV
-3705 CGDQKTTA
+3705 CGEQKTTA
-3713 ALRVNALPIL
+3713 TLRVNALPVL

-3728 SNKEATEGEA
+3728 VNKEATEGQA

-3752 WRKGTKVLKPS
+3752 WRKGNKVLKPS

-3773 FAELMIR
+3773 FAELVIQ
-3780 DLDLADAGDYSCV
+3780 DLDSADAGDYSCV
-3793 CGDQQTTAALTVN
+3793 CGNQQTTATVTVN
-3806 VLPALFTKELADE
+3806 VLPTLFTKDLTSE

-3827 SLHCELNKAAA
+3827 SLRCELNKAAA
-3838 NVEWKKGFK
+3838 NVEWKKGLK
-3847 TLKSSDKY
+3847 TLKPSDKY
-3855 KMKREGVIAE
+3855 KMKREGVTAE
-3865 LIIQN
+3865 LVIQN
-3870 LDVTDAGN
+3870 LDMADAGN

-3902 EGLKNREATDGATA
+3902 EGLKNREATDGGTA
-3916 TLHCELSKVGVP
+3916 TLRCELSKVGVP
-3928 VEWKKGDKT
+3928 VQWKKGDKM
-3937 LKPSDKYRMR
+3937 LKSSDKYRMR
-3947 QEDTAAELLI
+3947 QEETSAELLI

-3990 KKDLVNTEATENGT
+3990 KKELIDVEATESGT

-4009 ELTKPTPVEWR
+4009 ELTKSTPVEWR
-4020 KGQKVL
+4020 KGQELL
-4026 KPSEKY
+4026 KPSDKY
-4032 KMRLKDTIAELT
+4032 KLRLKDTVAELT
-4044 IHSLEEQDAG
+4044 IQSLEEQDAG

-4059 CGDKMT
+4059 CGDKTT

-4074 PPHFKKELKNVEA
+4074 PPRFKKELKNVEA
-4087 TENGMATFCCELN
+4087 TENGTATFCCELN
-4100 KPAAAVEWR
+4100 KPAASVEWR

-4114 LETNDK
+4114 LEPSDK
-4120 FTMRCEGTTAE
+4120 VTIKCKGTTAE
-4131 LVIRDL
+4131 LVIHDL
-4137 DLTDAGDYTC
+4137 DLADAGDYTC

-4164 AHFKKEMKNEE
+4164 ARFKEEMKDEE

-4184 QCELSRAASVE
+4184 QCELSRAAPVE
-4195 WKKKHKVLKLSE
+4195 WKKKHKVLRSSE
-4207 KYTMRQEGTTAQ
+4207 KYSMRQEGATAQ

-4234 CVCGDEKTTAALT
+4234 CVCGDEKTTAVLT

-4260 NEEATEGE
+4260 DEEATEGD

-4278 TASVEW
+4278 AAPVEW
-4284 KKGHTVLKP
+4284 KKGHTVLKA
-4293 SEKYKMRQKDVTA
+4293 SEKYRMRQKDATA

-4313 NENDA
+4313 DESDA

-4341 RIKESLKDE
+4341 HIKESLKGE
-4350 EVTEGQAATLRCE
+4350 EVTEGRTATLRCE
-4363 LTKVAQVEWRKGSS
+4363 LTKIAPVEWRKGST
-4377 LVKVS
+4377 LLQAS
-4382 DKYKMRQEGTVMKLL
+4382 DKYKMRQEGTIMKLL
-4397 IHDVEL
+4397 IHDTEL

-4415 QETTAALIVHALP
+4415 QETTAALIVNALP
-4428 ALFKEELKDLQA
+4428 ALFKVELKNLQA
-4440 TESQTA
+4440 LESQTA
-4446 TLRCELTKAA
+4446 TLHCELTKASP
-4456 AVSWKKGNKILRASE
+4456 VSWKKGSKILRASE
-4471 KYVMRQDNTL
+4471 KYIMRQDDVL
-4481 AELEICDLEL
+4481 VELEIRELDLQ
-4491 KDAGDYTCMCGD
+4491 DAGDYTCVCGD
-4503 QHSTASLTV
+4503 QHTTASLTV

-4524 NEEVLE
+4524 NEEVME
-4530 GTSVSLHCELS
+4530 GASVSLHCELS

-4557 SDKYQMRQ
+4557 SDKYQMSQ

-4574 HDLEV
+4574 RDLDV
-4579 KDAGDYTCVCGDQET
+4579 TDAGDYTCVCGDQKT

-4613 EEAEEGGE
+4613 EEAEEGGD
-4621 VALHCELTKA
+4621 VTLHCELTKD

-4636 RKDQRILKESE
+4636 QKDQRALKESE
-4647 KYKMRQEGTKAELV
+4647 KYQMRQAGPKAELV
-4661 IREIAEED
+4661 IRGVAEDD
-4669 AGDYTCVCG
+4669 AGCYTCVCG

-4692 PFFREEMTSKEAVEG
+4692 PFFQEEMTSEEAAEG
-4707 GTATLHCLLSKAS
+4707 GMATLHCQISKAS
-4720 ARVQWKKGPRVLPSD
+4720 APVQWKKGHRILTPGS
-4735 KKYST
+4735 KYSMSQ
-4740 RREGCVVELVV
+4740 EGCVVELVV
-4751 HDLDLND
+4751 HNLDLND
-4758 TGDYTCVCGD
+4758 TGDYTCVCGN
-4768 KTTTATLTV
+4768 KSTTAALTV
-4777 HALPPEFKKG
+4777 HALPPEFKTA

-4795 SGTAALHCELT
+4795 GGTATLHCELT
-4806 KPAVVKWMKGQE
+4806 KPAVVEWKKGQE
-4818 VLKPSSKYKMSQDGA
+4818 VLKASKKYKMSQDGA

-4843 VEDTGDYTCVCGD
+4843 EEDAGVYTCVCGD

-4884 GTATLRCELTKP
+4884 GTVTLRCELTKP

-4911 GLKYEMKQ
+4911 GLKYKMKQ
-4919 QGSTAELVIYDLEL
+4919 QGSSAELVIYDLEL
-4933 DDSGRYTCDSGHQQT
+4933 DDSGKYTCDSGHQQT
-4948 TAVVTVHALPV
+4948 TAAVTVHALPV
-4959 TFKQPLQNKE
+4959 TFKQILQNQE

-4982 SKPNAAVE
+4982 SKPNAVVE

-4997 LQPSQKYE
+4997 LQPDEKYE

-5017 HNLKLEDTGE
+5017 HNLQLEDTGE

-5039 SLNVK
+5039 SLHVK

-5053 LKDKEAEEGA
+5053 LKDEEVEEGA

-5069 ELTKDNATVEWRK
+5069 ELTKENATVEWRK
-5082 GTMELFA
+5082 GTMEIFP
-5089 CAKYEIKL
+5089 CAKYEMKL
-5097 SGRTAELVI
+5097 SGCTAELVI
-5106 HNIEP
+5106 RNAEP

-5125 STAVLRVNAIKPRL
+5125 STAALRVNAIKPQL

-5154 RLRCE
+5154 KLRCE

-5182 EMWQDGT
+5182 EMWQQGT
-5189 LRELRVHRLE
+5189 IRELRVHHLE
-5199 PSDAGEYSCKAGD
+5199 PGDAGEYSCKAGD
-5212 ETSSAKLTVKEPDV
+5212 ETTSAKLTVKEPDV
-5226 TIVSGLKDMVVFE
+5226 TIVSRLKDMVVLE
-5239 GDDVTFRCQVS
+5239 GDDVTFQCQVS

-5276 EKGKIHT
+5276 EKGKIHK

-5291 QDIGTIAF
+5291 QDNGTITF
-5299 RVGPHTS
+5299 RVGPYTS

-5319 KEKLQSTELQEEET
+5319 KKKLQNTELQEEET
-5333 AILRCEVSQ
+5333 AVLHCELSQ
-5342 PNAAVEW
+5342 PNVAVEW
-5349 KKGTQVISPSSKYEI
+5349 KKDAQVISPGSKYEI

-5397 TLTVKAL
+5397 TLTVKAIPALFEKKLQNQEAEEGSTVTLRAELSKHDVPVRWKKGLVLLQASNKYEMKQMGSAVELLIHDLQLKDAGDYTCDSGDEQTMASLVVKAL
-5404 PVTFTKPLQNQQA
+5404 PVIVTKPLQNQQA

-5423 TLSCEISNSNAT
+5423 TLSCEISKANAT
-5435 VQWKKAGKVLRPSDK
+5435 VQWKKAGKVLQPSNK
-5450 YKMHQAGSVA
+5450 YKMRQDGSMA
-5460 ELTIRNLSEADA
+5460 ELTILNLSEADA
-5472 GEYTCNAGDQQT
+5472 GEYMCDTGDQQT
-5484 TAAVIVKE
+5484 TAAVHVKE
-5492 PAAAI
+5492 PAATI
-5497 VETLKDVTSH
+5497 VEMLKDVTSY

-5537 NEMNEIRV
+5537 NEMNEIKV

-5559 EDCGPISFKVGQHTS
+5559 EDCGPISFKVGQHTTG
-5574 AAQLTV
+5574 AQLTV
-5580 QAAPVSFV
+5580 QAAPITFV
-5588 KALHSLELQ
+5588 KSLHSLELQ
-5597 EGGTAHLSCEVSK
+5597 EGGTAHLCCEVSR
-5610 PDVPVEWK
+5610 PDVPVQWK
-5618 KGTSVIRSSQ
+5618 KGTSVIHSSQ
-5628 KYSIKQEGNVHTLV
+5628 KCSIKQDGNVHTLV
-5642 IHDVNRPDS
+5642 IHDLDTGDS

-5656 HTADGKTT
+5656 HAADGKTT

-5674 LFKQWLKNEEVE
+5674 LFKHWLKNEEVE
-5686 EGGTAML
+5686 EGRTAML

-5699 PNAPVEWRKGDT
+5699 PSAPVEWRKGDT
-5711 VLQPSDKYEIR
+5711 VLHSGDKYEIR
-5722 HEGTHVEL
+5722 QEGTRVEL

-5743 TCDSGDQQ
+5743 TCDTGDQQ

-5759 VLPVLFN
+5759 VLPVLFK
-5766 EELKNVESEEGGTA
+5766 EELKNVESQEGGTA
-5780 VLHCEISKPDAP
+5780 ILHCKISKPDAP

-5811 LKGSI
+5811 LKGSTA
-5816 VELIIHG
+5816 ELIIHG
-5823 VEPDD
+5823 VELDD

-5837 YEITTGSVYVQEEA
+5837 YEITTGSVYVQ
-5851 AVIVS
+5851 
-5856 GLKNTDVFVGESATF
+5856 
-5871 TCELSHPGVKNVQ
+5871 
-5884 WWLDGSPL
+5884 
-5892 HNNFVTEISQQD
+5892 
-5904 GMIHTL
+5904 
-5910 TLNDVA
+5910 
-5916 CHDSGT
+5916 
-5922 VTFRA
+5922 
-5927 GSLISSAKL
+5927 
-5936 LVKDPTIEVVSPMQD
+5936 DPTIEVVSPMQD

-5979 EIHAD
+5979 EILAD
-5984 GQRVIIDQDWNVSIL
+5984 GQRVIIDQDWNVSML

-6007 DTGIYSCEAEGTKVM
+6007 DSGVYSCEAEGTKVM

-6091 LKNLTPQDSCRVTFT
+6091 LKNLTLQDSCRVTFM
-6106 CSDAMTSAFLT
+6106 CSDAVTSAFLT

-6132 EVSPGEKA
+6132 EVSPGQKA
-6140 TFSCV
+6140 TFSCA
-6145 LSEAVPIS
+6145 LSEAVPIN
-6153 EVAWYS
+6153 EVTWYF
-6159 NDIEIQSDEDWE
+6159 NDVEIQPDEDWE
-6171 VQADGN
+6171 IQADGN
-6177 KYKLILKKAQP
+6177 KYKLILNKAQP

-6204 AKLSVIAHPDP
+6204 AKLSVLAHPDP
-6215 PEEPEV
+6215 PEEPKV
-6221 LSKNSHSV
+6221 LRASSHSV

-6240 GCDILGYNVERKIPG
+6240 GCDILGYKVERKIPG
-6255 IGWQSCSKAIIQNTE
+6255 VGWQSCSKSIIQSME
-6270 FVVDDL
+6270 FVVDNL

-6281 YRFRVSAINKV
+6281 YRFRVSAVNKV

-6302 MVRLEPPV
+6302 TVQLEPSV

-6325 VARLECQLSSETEKR
+6325 VARLECKLSTEIKEN
-6340 VTWFKGKEQIQAG
+6340 VTWLKGKEQIQTG

-6365 ILIIHAFKP
+6365 ILIIHAFKA

-6392 SLCLEVPTVTML
+6392 SLCLEVPPATML
-6404 KEIAQEAPSAS
+6404 KEIAKEAPPAS
-6415 QTEEL
+6415 QQEEL

-6464 PEEDEKLQKLKK
+6464 PEEDEKLQKLRK
-6476 EEAEMSHYYSEEYST
+6476 EEAELSHYYSEEYST

-6514 GTPSLVNYLKKAGKA
+6514 GTPSLVNYLKKAEKR
-6529 SVSVTSKVQ
+6529 SVSVTTKVQ
-6538 SIPTGKLWKQWEK
+6538 SISTGKLWKQWEK

-6558 AAPAAKPAEPEVPDL
+6558 AAPGAKPAEPEVADL
-6573 DDPSMNKAAVKIQ
+6573 DDPSMNNAAVKIQ
-6586 AAFKGYKVRKEIKQ
+6586 AAFKGYKVRKEMKQ

-6629 KTDMKVRW
+6629 KSDMKVRW
-6637 LKDGEELSDGRYYH
+6637 LKDGEELSDGRHYH

-6665 GLDSKDAGKYT
+6665 GLDREDAGKYT
-6676 CEASNKFG
+6676 CEASNRFG
-6684 KVSHSAKVVIGAQ
+6684 KVSHSAKVVIGTE
-6697 EPQVLQKEKQ
+6697 EPQALPKEKRI
-6707 VKQSTDSETESS
+6707 KQSTDSETESS
-6719 SGSELDDAFRKAGR
+6719 SGSDLDDAFRKAGR
-6733 RLHRLFKA
+6733 RLHRLFRA
-6741 KISTEISDVE
+6741 KISTEMSDVE
-6751 EELFVSADEGDIEV
+6751 EELFVSADEGDVEV

-6770 YREDDQYIYIKFEIL
+6770 YREDDRYIYIKFEIL

-6804 PVEIDILEQGPKKI
+6804 PVEIDILEQGPRKI
-6818 ELRIGKAT
+6818 ELRIGKAA

-6837 VRPPPPLLTSDTAP
+6837 LRPPPPLLTSDTAP
-6851 MFMTELQNQEVQDG
+6851 MFLTELQNQEVQDG
-6865 YPVSFDCIVV
+6865 YPVSFDCIVI

-6937 ELRVDLTSTDYETAA
+6937 ELRVELTSTDYETAA

-6964 EYISSR
+6964 EYVSSR

-6985 FDELH
+6985 LDDLH

-6997 ASLAKFHLKVKGYP
+6997 APLAKFHLKVKGYP
-7011 QPRLYWF
+7011 EPRLYWF

-7031 KTDKQEF
+7031 KIDKREF
-7038 HSLEIRDVTK
+7038 HSLEILNVVK
-7048 ADAGQYSI
+7048 SDAGQYSI
-7056 FVINSAGSAFSS
+7056 FVINSAGSAYSS
-7068 ARLLVKDPDEKEEP
+7068 ARLVVKDPDEKEV

-7123 TITWLKEES
+7123 AITWLKEES

-7184 ATLEVA
+7184 ANLEVA

-7210 TTLGAIHPSETGEG
+7210 TTLGAVHSSEG
-7224 DLETGRE
+7224 DLEAGRE
-7231 GVPKSPISLADVGS
+7231 GVPKTPISLADVGT
-7245 EEFFQKLTSHISEMV
+7245 EEFFQKLTSRISEMV

-7321 ADYVPAAPDRETITL
+7321 ADYVPAAPDKETITL

-7376 KKLKLSPEWGTTEAP
+7376 KRLKLSPEWGTTTEVP
-7391 EFPGEF
+7391 EFPGEC

-7421 IQDLQFLQTHHLKFT
+7421 IQDLQFLQTHHLRYT
-7436 ETCPNVPGAVASQKS
+7436 ETCPSVPGVIASQKS
-7451 TIFRNIGDIAC
+7451 TIFRNIDDIAR
-7462 FHSSVFLQGLQKCD
+7462 FHSSVFLRSLQKCD
-7476 TDDDVAMCFIKHE
+7476 TDDDVAMSFIKHE

-7551 QYQTIIKELIRNK
+7551 QYQTVIKELIRNK

-7574 EQAYAVVSAL
+7574 EQAYAIVSAL

-7621 APGARVAWKGH
+7621 APGARMAWKGH
-7632 KRHVFLFKNY
+7632 KRHVFLFRNY
-7642 IVICKPKRDTKT
+7642 LVICKPKRDTKT

-7664 MKLNNIDVNDL
+7664 MKLNNIDVNDI

-7689 EDLVRKYLLQARTV
+7689 EDSVRKYLLQARTV

-7717 QRISEPVWIPPD
+7717 QRISQPVWIPPD

-7747 ACKVTGAPKPS
+7747 ACRVTGAPKPS

-7841 TCTIEGAPRPQIR
+7841 TCTVEGAPRPQIR

-7863 NTSKYQTFSEPR
+7863 DTNKYQTFSEPR
-7875 SGIIV
+7875 SGIVV

-7914 SAAALTQERRG
+7914 TAAALTQERRG

-7934 EQETKVPKKTIIM
+7934 EQETKVPKKTIIIEETITTVVKSPRQRGRVSPARSSSGHSPSHSPRAEPTPEPVFVSKIRQPVHRHEQEATSKSAVPM
-7947 NDFPTVSGG
+7947 LYVTEPEDRQGAAAREITVETKAEEQKPKWVEVEEIIEFKVKKSPKPARKRGSSPVKQEKDESGVLTFTFPSSRPMRSPDDDPNTNNSNNKLVEQSKSSLPQESLSEVSVQPLVYATDQEGPQGSNEDRSSPCEPEQLGNNSCTDCGSEGKSCPQETSDHCGARVASPLLACGGEPLSFRFETAAADEHGLLFSTVRPEVEEVDELDASWPAEGG
-7956 DFRPGLASA
+7956 IPQVMEDVLPEEENVIIIDEPEELQAEDISTRNLKILTHNGKMLTLEDLEDYVPGEGETYGCDDKNHTTDKPCEISVLQTEISEPTIGKPVLLNLGRPVVSEPRQRFFSTLEEHIPGSVFVSTSRVTGVQSVGSSNISFHVSDACMEVTPGLHAATSSA
-7965 CR
+7965 PSFTVKPSFCTEVQLSADNGQSSFKTEVSTRTLSYGTVGEPVTLHISTEDLSQS

>member
-1 MDYSSFSGV
+1 MDYSSLSGV

-32 QIIGNPIPVVSW
+32 QIVGNPIPVVSW

-67 LTIYDLSLEDS
+67 LTIYDLNLEDS

-143 WEKDGRHL
+143 WEKDGRYL
-151 RNRADA
+151 RNKADA

-169 ALTIQCARLGDSG
+169 ALTIQCAQLGDSG
-182 TYTCRAENPIGSA
+182 TYTCRAENLIGSA
-195 SASAALVVETQG
+195 SASAALVVQTHG
-207 FSNPGSS
+207 SSNPGSS
-214 SHFDTSC
+214 NFDASY

-237 IRKLDVSHGAL
+237 IRKMDISHGTL
-248 DSTSAYSMAEGLSGI
+248 DSASAQSYSAVEGLSSIG
-263 SYSLSRDYERAAG
+263 YSLSQDYERAAG
-276 LTTKGARNATFGALT
+276 LTKGARNATFGALT

-309 GEPKPEI
+309 GEPKPVI

-350 IDNGLYTCTASNLA
+350 TDNGLYTCTASNLA

-382 KEKLKDLE
+382 KAKLKDLE

-406 STETAWFKEE
+406 GTETAWFKEE
-416 TKLRQSKKYNIEEEG
+416 TKLQQSKKYNIEEEG

-475 KTAVFTNDTAIFCVE
+475 KTAVFINDTATFCVE
-490 LDNECQNI
+490 LDNDCQSI

-510 DRISITCSG
+510 DRISITRSG
-519 KQHTMI
+519 KQHTMT
-525 IRECKMEDAGEIVF
+525 IRECKMEDAGEIAF

-559 TQPPVDPLVKNKTE
+559 TQPPAHPVVKNKTE

-583 KMDRPIPID
+583 RMDRPIPVD
-592 GYVVER
+592 GYIVER

-616 PEFTVSNLSEEA
+616 PELTVSNLSEEA
-628 DYQFRVSAVNA
+628 DYQFRVSAVNT

-649 GSMHLEPVLAVKTPL
+649 GSLHLEPVLAVKNPL
-664 TTVEAV
+664 TTAEVA
-670 PGGDALFT
+670 PGGDAHFT
-678 LDLTTTCSGT
+678 VDLTKACSGT

-698 SETYII
+698 SETYVIN
-704 KRTQTT
+704 RTQTT
-710 HTLIIKNVTKNDDGA
+710 HTLVIKKVTKKDDGA
-725 EVKFVANNVE
+725 EVKFVASGVE

-746 VRFTNKSRD
+746 VRFTNKSKD
-755 IEKVSARLREEAKL
+755 VEKVSTRLREEAKL

-800 GKRHILKIR
+800 GKRRILKIR
-809 NTAAEDA
+809 STAEQDA
-816 GVYECI
+816 GVYECV

-829 YQLSVKAL
+829 FQLSVKAL
-837 ANFINKEKSGGV
+837 ANFINKEKTGGV
-849 IRAIAGKQAE
+849 IKAIAGKQAE

-872 WYKDGKEITASKKFT
+872 WYKDGKEISASKKFT
-887 MEDKGKLHKLVASA
+887 MEDKGKLHKLVALA

-919 IFDLK
+919 TFDLK

-938 TPEISVSPSENLEL
+938 TPEISVSPSESLEL

-958 ASGAVVWK
+958 AGGAVVWR

-975 QRTAVISQG
+975 QRTTIVSQG
-984 THRKL
+984 TQRKL

-1000 SYTCETKDDRTTFQ
+1000 SYTCETKDDKTTFQ
-1014 VKVRER
+1014 VKVREA
-1020 EDVFTNKDKVQKE
+1020 EIVFTNKEKVQKE
-1033 VKAILTQNA
+1033 VKAALSENA
-1042 TLSCEVAQEKTDV
+1042 TLSCEVAQEKTEV
-1055 KWYKEG
+1055 KWYKDGKLITSSKKFKVESEGKSRRLVVGQVEKKDAGEYTCETAGQKLTFRIVVTEAEDAFINKDKVKKEVKAALSENATLSCEVAQEKTEVKWYKDGKLITSSKKFKVESEGKLHRLVVGQVEKKDAGEYTCEAAGQKLTFRIDVTEPEVVFTNKEKVQKEVKAALSENATLSCEVAQEKTEVKWYKDG

-1096 EAAGQKLTFKLVV
+1096 EAAGQKLTFRIDV
-1109 TEAEDAFINKDK
+1109 TEAEDAFVHKEK
-1121 VKKEVKA
+1121 VQKEVKA
-1128 VLSENATLSCE
+1128 ALSENATLSCE

-1145 DVKWYKEGKLIT
+1145 EVKWYKDGKLIT

-1196 FKIVVTEAED
+1196 FRIDVTEAED
-1206 AFVNKEKVQK
+1206 AFIKKEKVQKEVKAALSENATLSCEVAQEKTEVKWYKDGKLITSSKKFKVESEGKLRRLVVGQVEKKDAGEYTCEAAGQKLTFRIDVTEPEVVFTNKEKVQK

-1221 LTQNA
+1221 LSENA
-1226 TLSCEVAQEKTDVKW
+1226 TLSCEVAQEKTEVKW
-1241 YKEGKLIT
+1241 YKDGKLIT

-1283 GQKLTFK
+1283 GQKLTF
-1290 LVVTEAEDA
+1290 
-1299 FINKDKVKKEVKAV
+1299 
-1313 LSENATLSC
+1313 
-1322 EVAQEKTDVK
+1322 
-1332 WYKEGKLITSSKKF
+1332 
-1346 KVESEGKSRRL
+1346 R
-1357 VVGQVEKKDAGEYTC
+1357 
-1372 EAAGQ
+1372 
-1377 KLTFKLDVTDDV
+1377 
-1389 FEHKDKVQKEVKAVL
+1389 
-1404 KENTTLSCE
+1404 
-1413 VAQEK
+1413 
-1418 TDVKWYKEGKLITS
+1418 
-1432 SKKFKVESEGKSRR
+1432 
-1446 LVVGQVEKKDAG
+1446 
-1458 EYTCEAAG
+1458 
-1466 QKLTFKIV
+1466 
-1474 ITEAED
+1474 
-1480 AFVNKEKVQK
+1480 
-1490 EVKAALTQNATL
+1490 
-1502 SCEVAQEKTDVKWYK
+1502 
-1517 EGKLITSSKKFKV
+1517 
-1530 ESEGKSRRLVVGQV
+1530 
-1544 EKKDAGEYTCEAAG
+1544 
-1558 QKLTFK
+1558 
-1564 LVVTE
+1564 
-1569 AEDAFINKDKVKKE
+1569 
-1583 VKAVLSENATLSC
+1583 
-1596 EVAQEKTD
+1596 
-1604 VKWYKEGKLITS
+1604 
-1616 SKKFKVESE
+1616 
-1625 GKSRRLVVGQVEKKD
+1625 
-1640 AGEYTCEAAGQKLTF
+1640 
-1655 KLVIT
+1655 
-1660 EPEVVFTNKDKVQK
+1660 
-1674 EVKAVLKENTT
+1674 
-1685 LSCEVAQEK
+1685 
-1694 TDVKWY
+1694 
-1700 KEGKLITSS
+1700 
-1709 KKFKVESEGK
+1709 
-1719 SRRLVV
+1719 
-1725 GQVEKKDAGEY
+1725 
-1736 TCEAAGQKLT
+1736 
-1746 FKIDVTEPKP
+1746 IDVTEPKP

-1765 KEVNAVLTESAT
+1765 KEVKAVLTESAT
-1777 LSCEVAEDAT
+1777 LVCEVAQDAT
-1787 EVKWYKDGKLL
+1787 QVKWYKDGKLL
-1798 ISSRKFKIETAG
+1798 VSSRKFKIETVG
-1810 KTRRLVIEQLEKK
+1810 KSRRLVIEQLEKK

-1837 TFKLEPTEPEAKF
+1837 TFKVEPTEPEAKF

-1879 VVKWFKDGTEIKA
+1879 AVRWFKDGTEIKA
-1892 SKKYEIKSEEASRT
+1892 SKKCVIKSEGASRT
-1906 LTVNLAE
+1906 LTVTAAE
-1913 STDTAVY
+1913 STDSALY
-1920 TCQTKNDKQEFKV
+1920 TCQTKNDKQEFRV

-1944 KLEAVNAEIGGSVSL
+1944 KLEAVKAEIGGSVSL
-1959 TCDVSHAKGKVV
+1959 SCELSHAKGKVT
-1971 WRRNGVEIKPSRRFQ
+1971 WSRNGVEIKPSKRFQ
-1986 IHEEGVKRTLT
+1986 IREEGIKRTLT

-2005 EGEYSCESRDDKTS
+2005 EGEYSCESRDDKSS
-2019 ITITPKAPRVV
+2019 ITIVPKPPRVV
-2030 KFVTTL
+2030 KFVTSL

-2059 VTWLRNGVKIEASK
+2059 VTWLRNGAKIEASK

-2099 SANAEGVESRASL
+2099 TASAEGVESTANL

-2119 SFKKKLEPR
+2119 SFKKKLEPK
-2128 TVEEKDTVTLE
+2128 TVEERETVTLE

-2155 ILKPSEKIEIKAEGT
+2155 VLKPSDKIEIKAEGT
-2170 KHTLVVKDIT
+2170 KHTLVVKDIS

-2213 QPVQVSEKGTVT
+2213 QPLEVAEKGTVT
-2225 FEVEVSHEDVEGIWQ
+2225 FEVEVSHEDVEGTWQ
-2240 KDGVRLKPS
+2240 KDGVRLKPA
-2249 PNISI
+2249 PNVSF
-2254 GVLGKKHSLTLSS
+2254 GVLGKKRSLTLSS
-2267 VTLEDAG
+2267 VALEDAG
-2274 LISFKADGIHSSG
+2274 LISFKAEGISSSG

-2295 VKISKPLAD
+2295 VRISKPLAD
-2304 ISVTQKDK
+2304 VSVTQKLK
-2312 VAFECEL
+2312 ATFECEL
-2319 SRPNVDVKWFKDGK
+2319 SKPNANVKWFKDGK
-2333 ELQQSKKVGIIS
+2333 EIRQSKNIGIIS

-2365 TCEAAE
+2365 TCQAAE

-2411 EVQTQWYK
+2411 EVETQWYK
-2419 NDNKMKAADNI
+2419 NDNKLKTSDNI
-2430 RMRQDGRTYSLTY
+2430 KMRQDGKTYSLTY
-2443 MCVQVEDAAE
+2443 MRVCVEDAAE
-2453 IKFVAEKAESRAQLT
+2453 IKFVAEKAESRAHLT

-2481 DKIALEKHRGFLECQ
+2481 DKIALWKHRGVLECQ
-2496 VSRANAEVRWYK
+2496 VSRANAEVRWFK
-2508 KDVEIHPSDKY
+2508 KDVEIHPGAKY
-2519 EIVSDGV
+2519 EIVSEGV

-2539 EDTYTCDAFDDKSS
+2539 EDAYTCDAFDDKTS

-2558 EEQSISIVKELCD
+2558 EEQAINIVKELCD

-2580 KFECEISIPSVK
+2580 KFECETSIPSVK
-2592 PPKWSLRGEVLQAGR
+2592 PAKWFLKGAALQAGR
-2607 NIIMQQESTIHRL
+2607 NIIMQQEGTIHRL
-2620 IILKTSADMTGTVQF
+2620 TIIKTSVDMTGTIQF

-2654 ITRKMEDKTALERHS
+2654 ITRKLEDKTVLERHS
-2669 VILSCDFRPSPKVV
+2669 VILSCDFRPSPKHV
-2683 KWFKDHT
+2683 KWFKGQVL
-2690 PIEPSEKYKIKR
+2690 IEPSEKYKIKR
-2702 EQHSAE
+2702 EQYSAE
-2708 LKILKVK
+2708 LKIMKVK
-2715 PEDAGVYKCRAG
+2715 PEDAGVYKCKAG
-2727 NAETEATL
+2727 IAETEATL
-2735 TVEARNVEVLKHL
+2735 SVEARNVEVLKHL

-2755 ESSAVFSCELSHD
+2755 DSSAVFSCELSHD

-2789 RNVGNCYMLT
+2789 KNVGKCYTLT
-2799 MKHVKPEDAG
+2799 MKQVKPEDAG

-2868 KLTSSNKYEQIQS
+2868 KITSSKKYEEIQS

-2889 HDLEKADAGLYT
+2889 HDLEKTDAGLYT

-2957 SKVESGGRFKA
+2957 RKVESRGRFKA
-2968 SNVGRKYTLN
+2968 SNAGRKYTLS
-2978 IKSVIPDDSG
+2978 IKNVIPDDTG
-2988 EVVFTARGLISKAS
+2988 EVIFTARGLTSKAS
-3002 LVVKEKPTE
+3002 LVVKEKPAE
-3011 ITKQLE
+3011 VTKQLE
-3017 DKTSTAGQD
+3017 DKTSPAGQD
-3026 ISVSCELSKPDVSIR
+3026 ISLSCELSKADVNIR

-3048 IRKSQKYDLHQ
+3048 IRKSQKYDLQQ
-3059 EGTRAILIIH
+3059 EGTRAILTIR

-3082 TEVSKTK
+3082 TETSKTT

-3104 LSDLKADESGTAV
+3104 LSDLRVDESGTAV
-3117 FMCQSE
+3117 FVCQSE
-3123 KAASSVVWRKGI
+3123 RAASSVVWRKGI
-3135 AELRTS
+3135 AELRAG
-3141 RKYEITQKGQ
+3141 RKYEMTQKGQ
-3151 VLQLTIKNLEKSDS
+3151 VLQLTIKSLEKSDS
-3165 DTYTCDIGDAQSRA
+3165 DTYSCDIGDAQSRA
-3179 KLVVQGQ
+3179 KLTVQGQ

-3213 VDYSKVQWFLDK
+3213 VDYSRVQWFLDK

-3275 EKPCI
+3275 E
-3280 FTKELLDT
+3280 T
-3288 EVTEG
+3288 
-3293 EDVILH
+3293 
-3299 CETSKSD
+3299 
-3306 SPVKWCKDGKSLR
+3306 
-3319 NSSKYNISR
+3319 
-3328 LGFEAKLVIHRAEER
+3328 
-3343 DSGRYECEAGAAKS
+3343 
-3357 SAVITVKEI
+3357 

-3373 LQNEEAKEG
+3373 LRNEEAKEG
-3382 KQVKLT
+3382 KQVRLT
-3388 CELSKPDTPVKWM
+3388 CELSKPGAPVKWM

-3426 RDVKSIDSGDY
+3426 RDVKSVDAGDY
-3437 TCSTG
+3437 TCSAG
-3442 EQKTTARV
+3442 ELKTTAQV
-3450 TVNAAPVLFKQAL
+3450 KVNAVPVLFKQAL
-3463 ENTEMEEGKS
+3463 ENTDMEEGKS

-3500 KHEMKQKGTVAEL
+3500 KYEMKQKGTVAEL
-3513 VIHHAEPEDAGRY
+3513 VIHNAEPEDAGRY

-3535 TAHVKIHAVSAL
+3535 TAQVKIHAVSVL
-3547 VKELKSVEAVEGGTA
+3547 FKEELKAVEAVEGGTA

-3567 LSREVPVEWRKG
+3567 LGTEAPVEWRKG
-3579 HTLLRPSNK
+3579 QTVLRASNK
-3588 YRMRQEGTL
+3588 YKMRQEGTV
-3597 AELLIHDLDPKDAGD
+3597 AELLIHDLEPKDAGD
-3612 YTCVVGNQKT
+3612 YSCLVGNQKT
-3622 TAALSVNALPIRFKK
+3622 TAALSVNALPVRFKQ
-3637 ELKNEEA
+3637 ELRNEEA
-3644 TESGTATLQCELSQA
+3644 TESGTATLQCELSRPG
-3659 VGSVEWRKDGKVLM
+3659 GSVQWRKDGKVLVPNG
-3673 SDSKYKMRREGRF
+3673 KYKMRREGRF

-3696 TDAGSYTCV
+3696 ADAGSYTCE
-3705 CGDQKTTA
+3705 CGEQETTA

-3723 FQEEM
+3723 FQDELTD
-3728 SNKEATEGEA
+3728 KEATEGEA

-3752 WRKGTKVLKPS
+3752 WKKGNMVLKPS

-3773 FAELMIR
+3773 FVELTIQ

-3793 CGDQQTTAALTVN
+3793 CGDRQTTAALTVN
-3806 VLPALFTKELADE
+3806 VLPALFTKGLTDK

-3847 TLKSSDKY
+3847 ILKSSDKY
-3855 KMKREGVIAE
+3855 KMKREGVVAE

-3870 LDVTDAGN
+3870 LDTADAGN

-3916 TLHCELSKVGVP
+3916 ALRCELSKVGVP
-3928 VEWKKGDKT
+3928 VEWKKGDKA
-3937 LKPSDKYRMR
+3937 LKPSEKYRMR

-3990 KKDLVNTEATENGT
+3990 KRDLVNVEGTENRT

-4009 ELTKPTPVEWR
+4009 ELSKPSPVEWR
-4020 KGQKVL
+4020 RGQEVL
-4026 KPSEKY
+4026 RPSEKY
-4032 KMRLKDTIAELT
+4032 KMRLKDTTAELT
-4044 IHSLEEQDAG
+4044 IHSLEEGDAG

-4059 CGDKMT
+4059 CGDKTT

-4074 PPHFKKELKNVEA
+4074 PPHFKKELKNVEG
-4087 TENGMATFCCELN
+4087 TENGTATFCCELS
-4100 KPAAAVEWR
+4100 KAGAAVAWR

-4114 LETNDK
+4114 LGTSDK
-4120 FTMRCEGTTAE
+4120 FTMRCQGTMAE
-4131 LVIRDL
+4131 LLINDL
-4137 DLTDAGDYTC
+4137 VLEDAGDYTC
-4147 CYGDQKTTAALK
+4147 SCGEQETTATLK

-4164 AHFKKEMKNEE
+4164 VHFQKEMMDEE

-4195 WKKKHKVLKLSE
+4195 WRKKHKVLKPSE

-4219 LLIHAL
+4219 LLVRAV
-4225 EVKDAGEYT
+4225 EVRDAGEYT
-4234 CVCGDEKTTAALT
+4234 CVCGEEKTTAALT

-4260 NEEATEGE
+4260 DEEAKEGE
-4268 VVTLRCELTK
+4268 AVTLRCELTK
-4278 TASVEW
+4278 PAPVEW
-4284 KKGHTVLKP
+4284 RKGHAALRP
-4293 SEKYKMRQKDVTA
+4293 SEKYKMKQKDVTA

-4313 NENDA
+4313 TESDA
-4318 GDYTCVCGDK
+4318 GDYTCVCGEE
-4328 QSTASLAVHALPA
+4328 QSTASLAVHVLPA
-4341 RIKESLKDE
+4341 GIQESLKDE
-4350 EVTEGQAATLRCE
+4350 EVTEGQVATLRCE
-4363 LTKVAQVEWRKGSS
+4363 LTKAAPVEWRKGSTLLKAS
-4377 LVKVS
+4377 E
-4382 DKYKMRQEGTVMKLL
+4382 KYKMRQEKTVTKLL
-4397 IHDVEL
+4397 IQDVEL
-4403 KDAGEYTCVCGE
+4403 KDAGKYTCVCGE

-4428 ALFKEELKDLQA
+4428 ALFKEDLKDLQA
-4440 TESQTA
+4440 MESQTA
-4446 TLRCELTKAA
+4446 TLRCELSKAA
-4456 AVSWKKGNKILRASE
+4456 AVAWKKGNKTLRASE
-4471 KYVMRQDNTL
+4471 KYIMRQENAL
-4481 AELEICDLEL
+4481 AELEIHDLEL
-4491 KDAGDYTCMCGD
+4491 QDAGDYTCVCGD

-4512 NALPVVFKEELK
+4512 NALPVLFKEKLK
-4524 NEEVLE
+4524 NEEAQE
-4530 GTSVSLHCELS
+4530 GASVTLICELT
-4541 KAAPVQWK
+4541 KGAPVQWK
-4549 IGSKVLKA
+4549 IGPKVLKA
-4557 SDKYQMRQ
+4557 SDKYQMSQ
-4565 PGTTAELVI
+4565 SGTTAELVI

-4594 TATLTVHALP
+4594 TATLRVHALP
-4604 PLFKEELKN
+4604 PLFKEELKDK
-4613 EEAEEGGE
+4613 EAEEGGE
-4621 VALHCELTKA
+4621 VSLHCELSKA

-4636 RKDQRILKESE
+4636 WKDQRILKPSG
-4647 KYKMRQEGTKAELV
+4647 KYKMRQEGPKAELV
-4661 IREIAEED
+4661 IHEIAEED

-4678 EHQTTAVLTVQAVP
+4678 EHQTTAALTVQAVP
-4692 PFFREEMTSKEAVEG
+4692 PFFQEEMSSQEGVEG
-4707 GTATLHCLLSKAS
+4707 GTATLRCELSKAP
-4720 ARVQWKKGPRVLPSD
+4720 ARVQWKKGQHVLTSGT
-4735 KKYST
+4735 KYSM
-4740 RREGCVVELVV
+4740 RQEGREVELVV
-4751 HDLDLND
+4751 HDLDLSD
-4758 TGDYTCVCGD
+4758 SGEYSCVCGD
-4768 KTTTATLTV
+4768 RTSTAALTV
-4777 HALPPEFKKG
+4777 HALPPEFKRE

-4795 SGTAALHCELT
+4795 NGAAALQCELT
-4806 KPAVVKWMKGQE
+4806 KPAEVEWKKGQE
-4818 VLKPSSKYKMSQDGA
+4818 VLKESSKYEMSQDGA
-4833 VAKLIIHELD
+4833 VAKLIIHELEE
-4843 VEDTGDYTCVCGD
+4843 EDAGLYICVCGD

-4865 NALPALFKQELQ
+4865 TALPALFKQELQ

-4902 RKGDITLYP
+4902 RKGDVTLYP

-4919 QGSTAELVIYDLEL
+4919 QGCAAELVIYDLEL
-4933 DDSGRYTCDSGHQQT
+4933 DDSGIYTCDSGHQRT
-4948 TAVVTVHALPV
+4948 TAVVAVHALPV
-4959 TFKQPLQNKE
+4959 TFKQPLQNQE

-4982 SKPNAAVE
+4982 SKPSAAVE

-5005 MRQREC
+5005 MRQKGC

-5027 YSCDTGDQETKA
+5027 YSCDLGDQETRA
-5039 SLNVK
+5039 ALSVT
-5044 ALPVLFKKE
+5044 ALPVLFQKQ
-5053 LKDKEAEEGA
+5053 LKDEEAEEGA
-5063 AVKFQC
+5063 VVKFWC
-5069 ELTKDNATVEWRK
+5069 ELTKDNAAVEWRK
-5082 GTMELFA
+5082 GTMELFP

-5106 HNIEP
+5106 HNVEP

-5125 STAVLRVNAIKPRL
+5125 STAVLRVNAIKPQL
-5139 KQQLKNEEVEVGGTA
+5139 KQQLRNEEVEVGGTA

-5168 WRKDGVVLHSSSKY
+5168 WRKDGVLLHSSSKY

-5189 LRELRVHRLE
+5189 LRELRVHHLE
-5199 PSDAGEYSCKAGD
+5199 PGDAGEYSCKAGD
-5212 ETSSAKLTVKEPDV
+5212 QTSSAKLTVKEPDV
-5226 TIVSGLKDMVVFE
+5226 TIVSGLKDMVVSE

-5250 HENARDVEWKLQD
+5250 HEHARDVEWKLQD

-5276 EKGKIHT
+5276 EKGKMHT

-5291 QDIGTIAF
+5291 QDIGTITF
-5299 RVGPHTS
+5299 RVGAHTS
-5306 TAELTVKVPPPVF
+5306 TAELTVKA
-5319 KEKLQSTELQEEET
+5319 S
-5333 AILRCEVSQ
+5333 
-5342 PNAAVEW
+5342 
-5349 KKGTQVISPSSKYEI
+5349 
-5364 RQEGTIH
+5364 
-5371 TLKIYH
+5371 
-5377 LKPEDSGKY
+5377 
-5386 TCDNG
+5386 
-5391 NEQTTA
+5391 
-5397 TLTVKAL
+5397 
-5404 PVTFTKPLQNQQA
+5404 PVTFTQPLQNQQA
-5417 EEGGTI
+5417 EEGGTV
-5423 TLSCEISNSNAT
+5423 TLSCEVSKSNTT
-5435 VQWKKAGKVLRPSDK
+5435 VQWKKAGTVLRPSDK
-5450 YKMHQAGSVA
+5450 YKMRQAGPVA
-5460 ELTIRNLSEADA
+5460 ELTIHNLSEADA
-5472 GEYTCNAGDQQT
+5472 GEYTCDTGDQQT
-5484 TAAVIVKE
+5484 TAAVSLKE
-5492 PAAAI
+5492 PAATI
-5497 VETLKDVTSH
+5497 VERLKDIATY

-5515 CRLSRETTQDAQ
+5515 CRLSRETAQDAQ

-5545 QGTRHTLILRKVTL
+5545 QGTRHSLILRKVTL
-5559 EDCGPISFKVGQHTS
+5559 EDCGSITFKVGQHSS
-5574 AAQLTV
+5574 AAQLKV
-5580 QAAPVSFV
+5580 EAAPVTFV
-5588 KALHSLELQ
+5588 KELHNLELQ

-5618 KGTSVIRSSQ
+5618 KGTSVIRSSHKCSVQ
-5628 KYSIKQEGNVHTLV
+5628 HEGKVHTLV
-5642 IHDVNRPDS
+5642 IRDLNRADA

-5656 HTADGKTT
+5656 HTAAGKTT
-5664 ARLEVKALPV
+5664 ARLEVKGLPV

-5686 EGGTAML
+5686 EGRTAVL
-5693 HCELTK
+5693 HCELTQ
-5699 PNAPVEWRKGDT
+5699 PHARVQWRKGDA
-5711 VLQPSDKYEIR
+5711 VLQPGDKYEIR
-5722 HEGTHVEL
+5722 QEGTRVEL
-5730 FIYDA
+5730 LIYEA
-5735 EAQDAGDY
+5735 EAQDAGEY

-5766 EELKNVESEEGGTA
+5766 KELKNVEAEEGGTA

-5803 PSDKYEMK
+5803 PSDKHEVK
-5811 LKGSI
+5811 LKGS
-5816 VELIIHG
+5816 VAELIIHG

-5837 YEITTGSVYVQEEA
+5837 YEITTGSVY
-5851 AVIVS
+5851 
-5856 GLKNTDVFVGESATF
+5856 
-5871 TCELSHPGVKNVQ
+5871 
-5884 WWLDGSPL
+5884 
-5892 HNNFVTEISQQD
+5892 
-5904 GMIHTL
+5904 
-5910 TLNDVA
+5910 
-5916 CHDSGT
+5916 
-5922 VTFRA
+5922 
-5927 GSLISSAKL
+5927 
-5936 LVKDPTIEVVSPMQD
+5936 
-5951 ITVDEDGTA
+5951 
-5960 EFICQYS
+5960 
-5967 RPVHAIWKKNDQ
+5967 
-5979 EIHAD
+5979 
-5984 GQRVIIDQDWNVSIL
+5984 
-5999 KIKPTVPE
+5999 
-6007 DTGIYSCEAEGTKVM
+6007 
-6022 AALDVQAKN
+6022 VQAKN

-6056 PECYNYNWLIDDEP
+6056 PETYNYNWLIDDEP

-6085 RRHLLL
+6085 LRHILL
-6091 LKNLTPQDSCRVTFT
+6091 LKNLTPQDSCRVTFM
-6106 CSDAMTSAFLT
+6106 CSDAVTSAFLT
-6117 VKGWRLQILQPLTDV
+6117 VKGWRLQFLQPLTDV
-6132 EVSPGEKA
+6132 EVSLGEKA

-6145 LSEAVPIS
+6145 LSEAVPIN

-6159 NDIEIQSDEDWE
+6159 NDIEIQSGEDWE

-6177 KYKLILKKAQP
+6177 KYKLILKKAQL

-6198 REAIAS
+6198 REAISS
-6204 AKLSVIAHPDP
+6204 AKLSVI
-6215 PEEPEV
+6215 
-6221 LSKNSHSV
+6221 
-6229 TLSWYKPLSDG
+6229 
-6240 GCDILGYNVERKIPG
+6240 
-6255 IGWQSCSKAIIQNTE
+6255 
-6270 FVVDDL
+6270 
-6276 TPGEP
+6276 
-6281 YRFRVSAINKV
+6281 
-6292 GASEPVHFPQ
+6292 
-6302 MVRLEPPV
+6302 EPPV
-6310 TVTHP
+6310 TVTQP
-6315 LVGGSVSEGE
+6315 LVGGSVSEGGT
-6325 VARLECQLSSETEKR
+6325 ARLECTLSSETKEK
-6340 VTWFKGKEQIQAG
+6340 VTWFKGKEQIKAG
-6353 GRYEILSDGKKQ
+6353 GRYEIRSDGTKQ
-6365 ILIIHAFKP
+6365 ILIIRGFKP
-6374 EDQDTYTCMVSP
+6374 EDQDSYTCMASP

-6392 SLCLEVPTVTML
+6392 SLCLEVPTVSML
-6404 KEIAQEAPSAS
+6404 KEIAREVPPAS
-6415 QTEEL
+6415 QPEEL

-6464 PEEDEKLQKLKK
+6464 PEEEEKLQKLRK

-6502 FSFTSSDDESRA
+6502 LSFTSSDDESRA
-6514 GTPSLVNYLKKAGKA
+6514 GTPSLVNYLKKAEKK
-6529 SVSVTSKVQ
+6529 SISVTSKVQ
-6538 SIPTGKLWKQWEK
+6538 STSTGKLWKQWET
-6551 SSVETVV
+6551 STVETTV
-6558 AAPAAKPAEPEVPDL
+6558 ATTAAQPAEPELPDL

-6629 KTDMKVRW
+6629 KTDMNVRW
-6637 LKDGEELSDGRYYH
+6637 LKDGKELSDGRYYH
-6651 IDNYSDGTCSLIIT
+6651 IDNYSDGTCSLIIA
-6665 GLDSKDAGKYT
+6665 GLDRKDAGKYT

-6684 KVSHSAKVVIGAQ
+6684 KVSHSAKVVVGTQEAQ
-6697 EPQVLQKEKQ
+6697 ALPKEKQ
-6707 VKQSTDSETESS
+6707 SKQSTDSETESS

-6733 RLHRLFKA
+6733 RLHRLFRA

-6751 EELFVSADEGDIEV
+6751 EELFVSADEGDIDV

-6770 YREDDQYIYIKFEIL
+6770 YREDDQYIYIKFEIM
-6785 SEAKTAA
+6785 SEAKAAA

-6818 ELRIGKAT
+6818 ELRIGKAS
-6826 PPTHGKFAPPV
+6826 PPTLGKFAPPV
-6837 VRPPPPLLTSDTAP
+6837 ARPPPPLLTSDTAP

-6865 YPVSFDCIVV
+6865 YPVSFDCIVI

-7031 KTDKQEF
+7031 KTDRQEF

-7048 ADAGQYSI
+7048 ADAGQYLI
-7056 FVINSAGSAFSS
+7056 FVINSAGSAYSS
-7068 ARLLVKDPDEKEEP
+7068 ARLVVQDPYEKEEP
-7082 SETDSHEQLIPPRF
+7082 SKTDSHEQLIPPRF

-7123 TITWLKEES
+7123 TITWMKEES
-7132 QEDILWIKPDTPG
+7132 REDILWIKPDTPG

-7184 ATLEVA
+7184 ANLEVA

-7210 TTLGAIHPSETGEG
+7210 TTLGTIQSSEG
-7224 DLETGRE
+7224 DLEAGRE
-7231 GVPKSPISLADVGS
+7231 GVPKSPISLSDVGS
-7245 EEFFQKLTSHISEMV
+7245 EEFFQKLTSRISEMV
-7260 SAKISQATLRVPG
+7260 SAKITQAKLRVPG
-7273 AESDDESKTP
+7273 AESDDESRTP

-7376 KKLKLSPEWGTTEAP
+7376 KKLKLSPEWVTTEIP

-7421 IQDLQFLQTHHLKFT
+7421 IQDLQFLQTHHLRYT
-7436 ETCPNVPGAVASQKS
+7436 ETCPSVPGAVASQKS
-7451 TIFRNIGDIAC
+7451 TIFRNIDDFGR
-7462 FHSSVFLQGLQKCD
+7462 FHSSVFLRSLQNCD

-7517 YKRYTDEILTNE
+7517 YKRYTDEFVTNE

-7621 APGARVAWKGH
+7621 APGARMAWKGH

-7711 EICGIQ
+7711 EILGIQ
-7717 QRISEPVWIPPD
+7717 QRISEPIWIPPD

-7758 VSWYKDGKPVEVDPH
+7758 ISWYKDGKPVEVDPH

-7793 VDSGQYM
+7793 VDTGQYM

-7830 AYFVEGEDAQF
+7830 AYLVEGEDVQF
-7841 TCTIEGAPRPQIR
+7841 TCTVEGAPRPQIR

-7863 NTSKYQTFSEPR
+7863 DTSKYQTFSEPR
-7875 SGIIV
+7875 SGIVV

-7891 GHYECELVNRLG
+7891 GHYECELMNRLG

-7925 DQAITIEVT
+7925 DQAISIEVT
-7934 EQETKVPKKTIIM
+7934 EQETKVPKKTIIIEETITTVVKSPRQRGRVSPARSPSGHSPSRSPWAEPTPEPVYVSKIRQPVHRHEQEAAPKSAAVPRLYVTEHEDM
-7947 NDFPTVSGG
+7947 QGAAARDVVVESTGEEKKPKWVEVEEIIEFKVKKSPKPTRKRGSSPAKQEKDDSGVLTFTFPSSRPKRSPEDDPNTNNSNNKLVEQSKSLPNEGLSEGDIQPLVYTTEQEGPQVSSEERNSPCGSEQLGSDSFMDYGTEGKSCPQESSADCGSDAASPLLACGG
-7956 DFRPGLASA
+7956 EPLVFSFGTAAADQHEILFSLASPEDKEEVDEVDVSWPVGEEVPEVIQDILPEEDNVIVDEPEELHA
-7965 CR
+7965 DDISTRDRKILTHNGKLLTLEDLEDYVPQEGETYRCEDQKHTAEKPCEISVLQTEINEPTIGKPVLLNLVRPVVPEPRQRFFSQYEEHVPGGVFVSASRVAGVQSVGPSNISFRVSDSRAAPPGPSFTVKPSFCTEVQRSADNGQSSFKTEVSTRTLSYGTVGEPVTLHISTEDLSQS